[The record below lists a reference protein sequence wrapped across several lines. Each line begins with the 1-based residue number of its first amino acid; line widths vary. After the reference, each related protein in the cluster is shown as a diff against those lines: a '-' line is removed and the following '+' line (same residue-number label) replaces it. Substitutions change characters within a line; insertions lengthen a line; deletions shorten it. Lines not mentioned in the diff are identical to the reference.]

1 MKQFKKKPKKIKR
14 SQKIILKRPLWLMP
28 LLIGG
33 FASGVYADGTDILG
47 LSWGEKSQKVCV
59 HRPWYALWSCDKWEE
74 KTQQF
79 TGNQL
84 ITKTW
89 AGGNAANYYHSQNN
103 QDITANLKNDNGT
116 YFLSGLYNYTGG
128 EYNGGNLDIELG
140 SNATFNLGANS
151 GNSFTSWYPNGH
163 TNVTFSAGTIN
174 VNNSV
179 EVGNRVGSGAGTHTG
194 TATLNLNANKVTINS
209 NINAY
214 KTSQVNIGN
223 ANSAITI
230 NSVSLSGDTCSSLAK
245 IGSGANCS
253 SSGPSYSFKGTT
265 SATNTTFSNASGSF
279 TFEESAN
286 FSGAK
291 LNGGAFT
298 FNKGFNATN
307 NTAFNSGSFTFKGT
321 SSFNNATFS
330 NASYTFDNQATF
342 QNSSFN
348 GGTFTFNNQSN
359 PTNSAQHPQILFENS
374 SFNGGIFTFNNQ
386 TNPTNSAQHPQI
398 LFENSS
404 FSGSTTTLKGSAT
417 FEQAFNNSNHQLTIQ
432 NASFDNATFNN
443 TGKITIEKDA
453 SFNNTSF
460 NTPVD
465 TNNMSVTGSVTLSG
479 KNDLKNGS
487 TLDFGS
493 SKITLAQGAT
503 FNLTSLGSEKSVTI
517 LNSSGGITYNHL
529 LNHALNSLTNALK
542 TTESSSKPQSFA
554 QGLWDMITY
563 NGVTGQLLSENAA
576 TPKNTDSSPSA
587 PTKDSPQVYQVGYK
601 IGDTIYKLQ
610 ETFSPNSI
618 IIQALESGTYTPPPT
633 ISGSQF
639 DLSASNYIN
648 ANMPWYDHKYY
659 IPKSQNFT
667 ESGTYYLPSVQIWGS
682 YTNSFKQTFSTNG
695 SNLVIGYNATWTGNS
710 VSSSGTVSFGDT
722 SGSALNGHCGPWPY
736 YQCIG
741 TTNGAYSAYHVYIT
755 ANLRS
760 GNRIGTGGAANLVFN
775 GVDSINIANATIT
788 QHNAGAYSSS
798 MTFSTQNMDSS
809 QNLNGLNANGK
820 LSVYGATF
828 TNQAKDGKFIFN
840 AGQATFE
847 NTNFNGGSYQFSG
860 DSLNFSNNNQ
870 FNSGSFEISAKNASF
885 NNANF
890 NNSASFNFNNSNAT
904 TSFVGD
910 FTNANSNLQIAGN
923 AVFGNSTNSD
933 GSQNTAN
940 FNNTGSVN
948 IAGNATFD
956 NMAFNG
962 PTNTSVKGQVTL
974 NNITLKN
981 LNAPLSFGDGMIN
994 FSAHSVINIGEA
1006 ITNGNPI
1013 TLVSSSK
1020 EIEYNNAFSK
1030 NLWQLINYQGHG
1042 ASSEKLVSSAGNG
1055 IYDVVYSFNNQTYNF
1070 QEVFSPNSISIRR
1083 LGVGMVFDY
1092 VDMEKSDHLYYQ
1104 NALGFM
1110 TYMPNSYN
1118 NNLGNLNNTIYYYD
1132 KSIDFYA
1139 SGKTLFTK
1147 AEFSQTLTGQNSA
1160 IVFGAKN
1167 IWTNAS
1173 DAPQSN
1179 TIIRFGDNKGA
1190 GSNDASGHCWNLQCI
1205 GFITG
1210 HYEAQKI
1217 YITGSIE
1224 SGNRISSGGGASLN
1238 FNGLQG
1244 ILLTNATLYN
1254 RAAGTQSSSMNF
1266 ISNSANIQAQNSYFI
1281 DDTAQNKGNPN
1292 FSFNALN
1299 LDFSN
1304 SSFRGYVGQT
1314 QSVFKFNAV
1323 NAISFTNSSNLS
1335 SGLYQISAKSVLFD
1349 NSNLSVSVGT
1359 SSIKANA
1366 ISLSQNA
1373 SINASNHSTLELS
1386 GDLNLNDTSSLN
1398 LNQSAINVSNNAT
1411 INDYASLIA
1420 SNGSHLNFN
1429 GAVNFNSAN
1438 ITTSLSDSS
1447 IVFKGASS
1455 LGGQFNLSNN
1465 SFLDF
1470 QGSSAITSNTAFNFY
1485 NNAFSQSPITFHQ
1498 ALDIKA
1504 PLSLGGNL
1512 LNPNNSSVL
1521 NLKNSQLVFS
1531 DQGSLN
1537 IANIDLLSDLNDNKN
1552 RVYNIIQA
1560 DMNSNWYERISF
1572 FGMRINDGIY
1582 DAKNQTYSFTNPLN
1596 NALKITESFKDNQLS
1611 VTLSQIPGIKNTLY
1625 NIGSE
1630 IFNYQKVY
1638 NNANGVYSYSDD
1650 AQGVFYLTSSVK
1662 GYYNPNQSY
1671 QASGSNNTTKNNNLT
1686 SESSVISQTYNA
1698 QGNPISALHVY
1709 NKGYNFNNI
1718 KALGQMAL
1726 KLYPEIKKILGN
1738 DFSLSSLSN
1747 LKGDALNQLTKLITP
1762 SDWKNINELID
1773 NANNSVVQNF
1783 NNGALIIGATKIGQT
1798 NTNSTVV
1805 FGGLG
1810 YQKPCDYT
1818 DIVCQKF
1825 RGTYLGQLLESS
1837 SADLGYIDTTFN
1849 AKEIYLTGTLGSGN
1863 AWGTGGSAS
1872 VTFNSQTSLILNQA
1886 NIVSSQTD
1894 GIFSM
1899 LGQEG
1904 INKVFNQA
1912 GLANILGEVAMQSI
1926 NKAGGLG
1933 NLIVNT
1939 LGSGSVI
1946 GGYLTP
1952 EQKNQTLSQLLG
1964 QNNFDNLMN
1973 DSGLNTAIK
1982 DLIRQKLGFWTGLVG
1997 GLAGLGGIDL
2007 QNPEKL
2013 IGSMSINDLLSKK
2026 GLFNQ
2031 ITGFISANDIGQVIS
2046 VMLQDI
2052 VKPSEALQNDVVAL
2066 GKQMIGEFL
2075 GQDMLNSLESLLQ
2088 NQQIKSVLDKVLAAK
2103 GLGPIYE
2110 QGLGDLIPNL
2120 GKKGLFAPY
2129 GLSQVWQ
2136 RGDFSFNAQGN
2147 VFVQNSTFSNANGGT
2162 LSFNAGNS
2170 LIFAGNNHIA
2180 FTNHSGTLNLLSNQ
2194 VSNINITTLDA
2205 SNGLKINAANNNV
2218 SVSQGNLFIN
2228 ASCVQQSDP
2237 ITTNTAN
2244 PCALSAQS
2252 ANGASSNNASNNA
2265 PIALNNNDES
2275 LMVTANDFNFSGNI
2289 YANGVVDF
2297 SKIKG
2302 SANIK
2307 NLYLY
2312 NNAQFQAN
2320 NLTISNQAVLEKN
2333 ASFVTNN
2340 LNIQGAFNNN
2350 ATQKIGVLQNLVI
2363 ASNASLSTGIYGLEV
2378 GGALNNFGAIH
2389 FNLENIQTPAPLIQ
2403 AEGIINLNTTQT
2415 PFINVNNSMANNTTY
2430 TLLKSSRYIDYNINP
2445 NSLQSY
2451 LKLYTLININGN
2463 HIEEKNGVLTYLGQ
2477 RVLLQ
2482 DKGLLLSVALPNS
2495 NNASPNNILSLSV
2508 LHNQV
2513 KMSYGDKVMDFT
2525 PPTLQDYIVGIQG
2538 QSALNQI
2545 EAIGGNNAIKWLST
2559 LMIKTKENPLFA
2571 PIYLENHSLNEILDA
2586 TKDLQNTASLISNPN
2601 FRDNATNLLEL
2612 ASYTQQTSRLTKL
2625 SDFRAREGESN
2636 FSERLLELKN
2646 KRFSDPNPS
2655 EIFVKYSQPNKH
2667 PNNLWVQG
2675 VGGASF
2681 ISGGNGTLYGLNV
2694 GYDRL
2699 VKNVILGGYVAYGYS
2714 GFNGNIMRS
2723 LGNNVDVGMYARA
2736 FLKRNEFTLSANE
2749 TYGGN
2754 ASHINSSNSL
2764 LSVLNQRYN
2773 YNTWTT
2779 SVNGNYGYDF
2789 MFKQKSVVLKPQVG
2803 LSYHFIGLSGMKG
2816 KMQNPAYQQFVM
2828 HSNPSNES
2836 VLTLNMGL
2844 ESRKY
2849 FGKNS
2854 YYFVTARLGRD
2865 LLIKAKGDN
2874 MVRFVGENT
2883 LLYRKGEIFNT
2894 FASVITG
2901 GEMHLWRL
2909 MYVNAGVGLKMGLQ
2923 YQDLNITGNV
2933 GMRVAF

>member
-1 MKQFKKKPKKIKR
+1 MKKFKKKPKKITRK
-14 SQKIILKRPLWLMP
+14 QKTILKRPLWLMP
-28 LLIGG
+28 LLISG
-33 FASGVYADGTDILG
+33 FASGVYANNLWDLLNPKVGG
-47 LSWGEKSQKVCV
+47 EYVHWVKGSQYCSW
-59 HRPWYALWSCDKWEE
+59 WEFGGCLRNVWGANH
-74 KTQQF
+74 K
-79 TGNQL
+79 GYD
-84 ITKTW
+84 
-89 AGGNAANYYHSQNN
+89 AGNAANYLSSQNYQAISVGSGN
-103 QDITANLKNDNGT
+103 ETGT
-116 YFLSGLYNYTGG
+116 YSLSGFTNYV
-128 EYNGGNLDIELG
+128 GGNLTIDLG
-140 SNATFNLGANS
+140 NS
-151 GNSFTSWYPNGH
+151 VVLDLSGSNSFTSYQGYNQGKDDVSFNVGAINLNG
-163 TNVTFSAGTIN
+163 AL
-174 VNNSV
+174 

-194 TATLNLNANKVTINS
+194 IATLNLNANKVTINS
-209 NINAY
+209 NISAY

-223 ANSAITI
+223 ANSTITI
-230 NSVSLSGDTCSSLAK
+230 GSVSLSGDTCSSLASV
-245 IGSGANCS
+245 GVGANCS
-253 SSGPSYSFKGTT
+253 TSGPSYSFKGTT
-265 SATNTTFSNASGSF
+265 NATNTAFSNANGSF
-279 TFEESAN
+279 TFEENAT

-298 FNKGFNATN
+298 FNKEFSATN
-307 NTAFNSGSFTFKGT
+307 NTAFNSGSFNFKGA
-321 SSFNNATFS
+321 SSFNGATFS
-330 NASYTFDNQATF
+330 NATYTFDNQATF

-348 GGTFTFNNQSN
+348 GGTFTFSDQTNQ
-359 PTNSAQHPQILFENS
+359 TNSTQHPQI
-374 SFNGGIFTFNNQ
+374 Q
-386 TNPTNSAQHPQI
+386 
-398 LFENSS
+398 NSS
-404 FSGSTTTLKGSAT
+404 FSGNAITLNGSVI
-417 FEQAFNNSNHQLTIQ
+417 FQQGFNNSNHQLTIQ
-432 NASFDNATFNN
+432 NASFNNANFNN
-443 TGKITIEKDA
+443 TGKITINEGA

-460 NTPVD
+460 NTSVD

-493 SKITLAQGAT
+493 SKITLTQGTT
-503 FNLTSLGSEKSVTI
+503 FNLTSLGNEKSVTI

-529 LNHALNSLTNALK
+529 LTHAINSLTNALK
-542 TTESSSKPQSFA
+542 TNESSSNPQSFA

-563 NGVTGQLLSENAA
+563 NGVTGQLLNESVA
-576 TPKNTDSSPSA
+576 TSKPTDSSPSV

-610 ETFSPNSI
+610 ETFGPNSI
-618 IIQALESGTYTPPPT
+618 IIQALESGTYTPPPV
-633 ISGSQF
+633 INGSKF

-648 ANMPWYDHKYY
+648 ADMPWYDHKYY

-682 YTNSFKQTFSTNG
+682 YTNSFKQTFSASG
-695 SNLVIGYNATWTGNS
+695 SNLVIGYNSTWTGNS
-710 VSSSGTVSFGDT
+710 VSSSDTVSFGDT

-736 YQCIG
+736 YQCTG

-760 GNRIGTGGAANLVFN
+760 GNRIGTGGAANLIFN
-775 GVDSINIANATIT
+775 GVDSINIANAKIE
-788 QHNAGAYSSS
+788 QHNAGIYSSS
-798 MTFSTQNMDSS
+798 MTFSTQSMDNS
-809 QNLNGLNANGK
+809 QNLKGLNSNGK
-820 LSVYGATF
+820 LLVYGATF

-840 AGQATFE
+840 AGQAVFE

-870 FNSGSFEISAKNASF
+870 FNSGSFEIGAKNASF

-904 TSFVGD
+904 TSFMGD
-910 FTNANSNLQIAGN
+910 FTNAHSNLQIAGN

-948 IAGNATFD
+948 VSGNATFD
-956 NMAFNG
+956 NVVFNG

-981 LNAPLSFGDGMIN
+981 LNAPLSFGDGTIV

-1020 EIEYNNAFSK
+1020 EIEYNNAFAK

-1042 ASSEKLVSSAGNG
+1042 VSSEKLVSSVGNG
-1055 IYDVVYSFNNQTYNF
+1055 VYDVVYSFNNQTYNF
-1070 QEVFSPNSISIRR
+1070 QEVFSQNSISVRR
-1083 LGVGMVFDY
+1083 LGVSMVFDY
-1092 VDMEKSDHLYYQ
+1092 VDMEKSDHLYYKDIV
-1104 NALGFM
+1104 GFM

-1118 NNLGNLNNTIYYYD
+1118 NNLGNANNTIYYYD
-1132 KSIDFYA
+1132 NSIDFYA

-1147 AEFSQTLTGQNSA
+1147 AEFSQTFTGQNSA
-1160 IVFGAKN
+1160 IVFGAKS
-1167 IWTNAS
+1167 IWTSLS

-1179 TIIRFGDNKGA
+1179 VIIRFGDNKGA

-1266 ISNSANIQAQNSYFI
+1266 VSNSANIQAQNSYFI

-1292 FSFNALN
+1292 FSFSALN

-1304 SSFRGYVGQT
+1304 SSFRGYVGKT

-1323 NAISFTNSSNLS
+1323 NAISFTNSTNLS
-1335 SGLYQISAKSVLFD
+1335 SGLYQISANSVSFD

-1359 SSIKANA
+1359 SSIQASA
-1366 ISLSQNA
+1366 INLSQNA
-1373 SINASNHSTLELS
+1373 SINASNHSTLELQ
-1386 GDLNLNDTSSLN
+1386 GGLNLNDTSLLN
-1398 LNQSAINVSNNAT
+1398 LNQSTINVSNNAT
-1411 INDYASLIA
+1411 INDYASLIV
-1420 SNGSHLNFN
+1420 NDGSRLNFN

-1438 ITTSLSDSS
+1438 ITTSLNNSS

-1465 SFLDF
+1465 SSLDF

-1485 NNAFSQSPITFHQ
+1485 DNAFSQSLITFHQ
-1498 ALDIKA
+1498 ALDVKA

-1512 LNPNNSSVL
+1512 LNPNNNSVL

-1596 NALKITESFKDNQLS
+1596 NALKITESFKNNQLS

-1650 AQGVFYLTSSVK
+1650 AEGVFYLTSSVK

-1671 QASGSNNTTKNNNLT
+1671 QASGSNNTTKNNNLS

-1698 QGNPISALHVY
+1698 QGNPISALHIY

-1738 DFSLSSLSN
+1738 DFSLSSLSD

-1762 SDWKNINELID
+1762 SDWKNINEFID

-1783 NNGALIIGATKIGQT
+1783 NNGTLIIGATKIGQT
-1798 NTNSTVV
+1798 DTNSAVV

-1810 YQKPCDYT
+1810 YQTPCDYT

-1912 GLANILGEVAMQSI
+1912 GLANILGEVAVQSI

-2046 VMLQDI
+2046 VVLQDI
-2052 VKPSEALQNDVVAL
+2052 VKPSNALKNDVVAL

-2075 GQDMLNSLESLLQ
+2075 GQDTLNSLESLLQ

-2136 RGDFSFNAQGN
+2136 KGDFSFNAQGN

-2180 FTNHSGTLNLLSNQ
+2180 FTNHAGTLQLLSDQ
-2194 VSNINITTLDA
+2194 VSNINITTLNA
-2205 SNGLKINAANNNV
+2205 SNGLKINAGSNNV
-2218 SVSQGNLFIN
+2218 SVSQGDLFIN
-2228 ASCVQQSDP
+2228 ASCTQQSDP
-2237 ITTNTAN
+2237 TAANIAN
-2244 PCALSAQS
+2244 PCALSTQS
-2252 ANGASSNNASNNA
+2252 ANGASSSNASNNA

-2302 SANIK
+2302 SANVK

-2333 ASFVTNN
+2333 ASFTANN

-2350 ATQKIGVLQNLVI
+2350 ATQKIEVLQNLVI
-2363 ASNASLSTGIYGLEV
+2363 ASNASLSTGIYGLGV
-2378 GGALNNFGAIH
+2378 GGVLNNLGTIH
-2389 FNLENIQTPAPLIQ
+2389 FNLENIQTPTPLIQ
-2403 AEGIINLNTTQT
+2403 AEGIINLNTAQT

-2508 LHNQV
+2508 LHDQI
-2513 KMSYGDKVMDFT
+2513 KMSYGNKIMDFT
-2525 PPTLQDYIVGIQG
+2525 PPTLQDYIAGIQG

-2545 EAIGGNNAIKWLST
+2545 EAVGGNAIKWLST
-2559 LMIKTKENPLFA
+2559 LMMDTKENPLFA
-2571 PIYLENHSLNEILDA
+2571 PIYLKNHSLNEILGV

-2625 SDFRAREGESN
+2625 SDFRAREGESD
-2636 FSERLLELKN
+2636 FSLLELKN
-2646 KRFSDPNPS
+2646 KRFSDPNPG
-2655 EIFVKYSQPNKH
+2655 EVFVKHSQLSKH
-2667 PNNLWVQG
+2667 QNNLWVQG
-2675 VGGASF
+2675 IGGASF

-2714 GFNGNIMRS
+2714 GFNGNIMHS

-2754 ASHINSSNSL
+2754 ANNINSSNSL

-2816 KMQNPAYQQFVM
+2816 KMNDAAYKQFLM

-2849 FGKNS
+2849 FGQNS

-2865 LLIKAKGDN
+2865 LLIKSKGGN
-2874 MVRFVGENT
+2874 TVRFVGENT
-2883 LLYRKGEIFNT
+2883 LLYRKGEVFNT

-2923 YQDLNITGNV
+2923 YQDINITGNV

>member
-1 MKQFKKKPKKIKR
+1 MKKFKKKPKSIKR
-14 SQKIILKRPLWLMP
+14 LHQKTILKRPLWLAP

-33 FASGVYADGTDILG
+33 FASGVYANNNLWDLLNPKVGG
-47 LSWGEKSQKVCV
+47 EYVHWVKGSQYCSW
-59 HRPWYALWSCDKWEE
+59 WE
-74 KTQQF
+74 
-79 TGNQL
+79 L
-84 ITKTW
+84 
-89 AGGNAANYYHSQNN
+89 AGCLRNVWGANHKGYDAGNAANYLSSQNYQAISVGSGN
-103 QDITANLKNDNGT
+103 ETGT
-116 YFLSGLYNYTGG
+116 YSLSGFTNYV
-128 EYNGGNLDIELG
+128 GGNLTI
-140 SNATFNLGANS
+140 NLGNS
-151 GNSFTSWYPNGH
+151 VVLDLSGSNSFTSYQGYNQGKDD
-163 TNVTFSAGTIN
+163 VTFTVGTIN
-174 VNNSV
+174 LNGAL

-209 NINAY
+209 NISAY

-223 ANSAITI
+223 ANSVITI
-230 NSVSLSGDTCSSLAK
+230 GSVSLSGDTCSSLASVG
-245 IGSGANCS
+245 IGANCS
-253 SSGPSYSFKGTT
+253 TSGPSYSFKGTT
-265 SATNTTFSNASGSF
+265 NATNTTFSNANGSF
-279 TFEESAN
+279 TFEENAT

-291 LNGGAFT
+291 WNGGTYT
-298 FNKGFNATN
+298 FNKEFNATN
-307 NTAFNSGSFTFKGT
+307 KTAFNSGSFTFKGT
-321 SSFNNATFS
+321 SSFNGASFS
-330 NASYTFDNQATF
+330 NASYTFNDQATF

-348 GGTFTFNNQSN
+348 GGTFTFNNQ
-359 PTNSAQHPQILFENS
+359 
-374 SFNGGIFTFNNQ
+374 
-386 TNPTNSAQHPQI
+386 TNPTNSTQHPQMV
-398 LFENSS
+398 FENSS

-432 NASFDNATFNN
+432 NASFNNATFNN
-443 TGKITIEKDA
+443 TGKITINEGA
-453 SFNNTSF
+453 SFNSTTFNTS
-460 NTPVD
+460 VD
-465 TNNMSVTGSVTLSG
+465 TNNMSVTGGVILSG
-479 KNDLKNGS
+479 KNDLENGA

-493 SKITLAQGAT
+493 SKITLAQGTT
-503 FNLTSLGSEKSVTI
+503 FNLTNLGDKNSVTI
-517 LNSSGGITYNHL
+517 LNSSGGITYNNL
-529 LNHALNSLTNALK
+529 LNHVLNSLTSALK
-542 TTESSSKPQSFA
+542 TNESSSRPQSFA

-576 TPKNTDSSPSA
+576 TSKSADSSPSKSSSN
-587 PTKDSPQVYQVGYK
+587 PTQVYQVGYK

-610 ETFSPNSI
+610 ETFGPNSI
-618 IIQALESGTYTPPPT
+618 IIQALESGTYTPPPV
-633 ISGSQF
+633 INGSKF

-648 ANMPWYDHKYY
+648 ADMPWYDHKYY

-682 YTNSFKQTFSTNG
+682 YTNSFKQTFSASN
-695 SNLVIGYNATWTGNS
+695 SNLVIGYNSTWTDHN
-710 VSSSGTVSFGDT
+710 VSSSDTVSFGDT

-736 YQCIG
+736 YQCTG
-741 TTNGAYSAYHVYIT
+741 TTDGTYSAYHVYIT

-760 GNRIGTGGAANLVFN
+760 GNRIGTGGAANLIFN

-798 MTFSTQNMDSS
+798 MTFSTQNMDNS
-809 QNLNGLNANGK
+809 QNLNGLNSNGT

-828 TNQAKDGKFIFN
+828 TNEAKDGKFIFN

-860 DSLNFSNNNQ
+860 DSLNFSNNNH

-890 NNSASFNFNNSNAT
+890 NNSASFNFNNSSAT
-904 TSFVGD
+904 TSFVVD

-923 AVFGNSTNSD
+923 AVFGNSTNSS

-948 IAGNATFD
+948 ISGNATFD
-956 NMAFNG
+956 NVVFNS
-962 PTNTSVKGQVTL
+962 PTNTSVKGKVTL

-981 LNAPLSFGDGMIN
+981 LNAPLSFGDGTITFN
-994 FSAHSVINIGEA
+994 AHSVINIGEA

-1042 ASSEKLVSSAGNG
+1042 ASSEKLVSSVGNG
-1055 IYDVVYSFNNQTYNF
+1055 VYDVVYSFNNQTYNF
-1070 QEVFSPNSISIRR
+1070 QEVFSQNSISIRR

-1092 VDMEKSDHLYYQ
+1092 MDMEKSDHLYYQ

-1118 NNLGNLNNTIYYYD
+1118 NNLGNANNTIYYYD
-1132 KSIDFYA
+1132 NSIDFYA

-1147 AEFSQTLTGQNSA
+1147 AEFSQTFTGQNSA

-1173 DAPQSN
+1173 DVPQSN

-1224 SGNRISSGGGASLN
+1224 SGNRISSGGGANLN

-1266 ISNSANIQAQNSYFI
+1266 VSNSANIQAQNSYFI
-1281 DDTAQNKGNPN
+1281 DDTAQNGGNPN

-1314 QSVFKFNAV
+1314 QSVFKFNAT
-1323 NAISFTNSSNLS
+1323 NAISFTNSTNLS
-1335 SGLYQISAKSVLFD
+1335 SGLYQMQANSVSFD

-1373 SINASNHSTLELS
+1373 SINASNHSTLELQ

-1398 LNQSAINVSNNAT
+1398 LNQSTINVSNNAM

-1447 IVFKGASS
+1447 IVFKGAIS

-1465 SFLDF
+1465 SSLDF

-1485 NNAFSQSPITFHQ
+1485 DNAFSQSPITFHQ
-1498 ALDIKA
+1498 ALDVKA

-1512 LNPNNSSVL
+1512 LNPNSSSVL
-1521 NLKNSQLVFS
+1521 NLKNSQLVFG

-1650 AQGVFYLTSSVK
+1650 AQGVFYLTSNVK

-1671 QASGSNNTTKNNNLT
+1671 QANGSNNTTKNNNLS
-1686 SESSVISQTYNA
+1686 SESSIISQTYDA
-1698 QGNPISALHVY
+1698 QGNPISALHIY
-1709 NKGYNFNNI
+1709 NKGYDFNNI

-1738 DFSLSSLSN
+1738 DFSLSSLSD

-1798 NTNSTVV
+1798 DTNSAVV

-1810 YQKPCDYT
+1810 YQTPCDYT

-1912 GLANILGEVAMQSI
+1912 GLANILGEVAVQSI

-1939 LGSGSVI
+1939 LGSNSVI

-2052 VKPSEALQNDVVAL
+2052 VKPSNALKNDVVAL

-2075 GQDMLNSLESLLQ
+2075 GQDTLNSLESLLQ

-2110 QGLGDLIPNL
+2110 QGLGDLIPNF

-2136 RGDFSFNAQGN
+2136 KGDFSFNAQGN

-2170 LIFAGNNHIA
+2170 LIFAGNNHIS
-2180 FTNHSGTLNLLSNQ
+2180 FTNHFGTLQLLSNQ

-2205 SNGLKINAANNNV
+2205 SNGLKINAGSNNI

-2228 ASCVQQSDP
+2228 ASCAQQSDP
-2237 ITTNTAN
+2237 TAVNATN

-2252 ANGASSNNASNNA
+2252 ANGVSSSNASNNA

-2297 SKIKG
+2297 SKVKG

-2320 NLTISNQAVLEKN
+2320 NLIISNQAVLEKN
-2333 ASFVTNN
+2333 VSFVTNN

-2350 ATQKIGVLQNLVI
+2350 ATQKIEVLQNLVI
-2363 ASNASLSTGIYGLEV
+2363 ASNASLSTGIYGLGV
-2378 GGALNNFGAIH
+2378 GGALNNLGTIN
-2389 FNLENIQTPAPLIQ
+2389 FNLENTQTPMPLIQ

-2415 PFINVNNSMANNTTY
+2415 PFINVNNSMADNTTY

-2463 HIEEKNGVLTYLGQ
+2463 HIEEKNGALTYLGQ

-2495 NNASPNNILSLSV
+2495 NNASQNHILSLSV
-2508 LHNQV
+2508 LHDQI
-2513 KMSYGDKVMDFT
+2513 KMSYGNKIMDFT

-2545 EAIGGNNAIKWLST
+2545 EAIGGNAIKWLST
-2559 LMIKTKENPLFA
+2559 LMMDTKENPLFA
-2571 PIYLENHSLNEILDA
+2571 PIYLKNHSLNEILGVA
-2586 TKDLQNTASLISNPN
+2586 KDLQNTASLISNPN

-2625 SDFRAREGESN
+2625 SDFRARERESD
-2636 FSERLLELKN
+2636 FSLLELKN
-2646 KRFSDPNPS
+2646 KRFSDPNPG
-2655 EIFVKYSQPNKH
+2655 EVFVKYSQLSKH
-2667 PNNLWVQG
+2667 QNNLWVQG
-2675 VGGASF
+2675 IGGASF

-2714 GFNGNIMRS
+2714 DFNGNIMHS

-2754 ASHINSSNSL
+2754 ATSINSSNPL
-2764 LSVLNQRYN
+2764 LFVLNQRYS

-2816 KMQNPAYQQFVM
+2816 KMNDAAYKQFLM

-2865 LLIKAKGDN
+2865 LLIKSKGGN
-2874 MVRFVGENT
+2874 VVRFVGENT
-2883 LLYRKGEIFNT
+2883 LLYRKGEVFNT

-2923 YQDLNITGNV
+2923 YQDINITGNV

>member
-1 MKQFKKKPKKIKR
+1 MKKFKKKPKKITRK
-14 SQKIILKRPLWLMP
+14 QKTILKRPLWLAP
-28 LLIGG
+28 LLISG

-47 LSWGEKSQKVCV
+47 LSWGEKSQRVCV

-74 KTQQF
+74 KTQQY

-89 AGGNAANYYHSQNN
+89 AGGNAANYYHTQNN

-128 EYNGGNLDIELG
+128 EYNGGNLNIELG

-163 TNVTFSAGTIN
+163 TNITFSAGTIN

-179 EVGNRVGSGAGTHTG
+179 EVGNRVGSGASTHTG

-209 NINAY
+209 NISAY

-230 NSVSLSGDTCSSLAK
+230 NSVSLNGDTCSSLASV
-245 IGSGANCS
+245 GVGANCS
-253 SSGPSYSFKGTT
+253 TSGPSYSFKGTT
-265 SATNTTFSNASGSF
+265 NATNTTFSNASGSF
-279 TFEESAN
+279 TFEENAT

-291 LNGGAFT
+291 WNGGAFT
-298 FNKGFNATN
+298 FNKEFKATN
-307 NTAFNSGSFTFKGT
+307 NTAFNSGSFNFKGA
-321 SSFNNATFS
+321 SSFNGASFS
-330 NASYTFDNQATF
+330 NASYTFNNRATF

-348 GGTFTFNNQSN
+348 GGTFTFNNQ
-359 PTNSAQHPQILFENS
+359 TNQSAQHPQI
-374 SFNGGIFTFNNQ
+374 Q
-386 TNPTNSAQHPQI
+386 
-398 LFENSS
+398 NSS
-404 FSGSTTTLKGSAT
+404 FSGNATTLNGSAT

-432 NASFDNATFNN
+432 NASFNNATFNN
-443 TGKITIEKDA
+443 TGKITINEGA
-453 SFNNTSF
+453 SFNSTTFNTS
-460 NTPVD
+460 VD
-465 TNNMSVTGSVTLSG
+465 TNNMSVTGGVTLSG
-479 KNDLKNGS
+479 KNDLNNGS

-493 SKITLAQGAT
+493 SKITLAQGTT

-529 LNHALNSLTNALK
+529 LNHAINSLTNALK
-542 TTESSSKPQSFA
+542 TNESPSKPQSFA
-554 QGLWDMITY
+554 QGLWEMITY
-563 NGVTGQLLSENAA
+563 NGVTGQLLSGNAA
-576 TPKNTDSSPSA
+576 TSKSTDSSPSKSS
-587 PTKDSPQVYQVGYK
+587 TNSTQVYQVGYK

-610 ETFSPNSI
+610 ETFGPNSI
-618 IIQALESGTYTPPPT
+618 IIQALESGTYTPPPV
-633 ISGSQF
+633 INGSKF

-648 ANMPWYDHKYY
+648 ADMPWYDHKYY

-682 YTNSFKQTFSTNG
+682 YTNSFKQTFSASN
-695 SNLVIGYNATWTGNS
+695 SNLVIGYNSTWTGNS
-710 VSSSGTVSFGDT
+710 VSPSGTVSFGDI
-722 SGSALNGHCGPWPY
+722 SGSALSGHCGPWPY
-736 YQCIG
+736 YQCTG
-741 TTNGAYSAYHVYIT
+741 TTNGTYSAYHVYIT

-788 QHNAGAYSSS
+788 QHNAGIYSSS
-798 MTFSTQNMDSS
+798 MTFSTQSMDNS
-809 QNLNGLNANGK
+809 QNLSGLNANGT
-820 LSVYGATF
+820 LSVYGTTF

-885 NNANF
+885 NDANF
-890 NNSASFNFNNSNAT
+890 NNSASFNFNNSSAT

-923 AVFGNSTNSD
+923 AVFGNSAN
-933 GSQNTAN
+933 GSQNNAN

-948 IAGNATFD
+948 ISGNATFD
-956 NMAFNG
+956 NVVFNG

-981 LNAPLSFGDGMIN
+981 LNAPLSFGDGTITFN
-994 FSAHSVINIGEA
+994 VHSVINIGGA

-1042 ASSEKLVSSAGNG
+1042 ASSEKLVSSVGNG
-1055 IYDVVYSFNNQTYNF
+1055 VYDVVYSFNNQTYNF
-1070 QEVFSPNSISIRR
+1070 QEIFSPNSISIRR
-1083 LGVGMVFDY
+1083 LDVGMVFDY
-1092 VDMEKSDHLYYQ
+1092 VDMEKSDHLYYKDVV
-1104 NALGFM
+1104 GFM

-1118 NNLGNLNNTIYYYD
+1118 NNLGNSNNTIYYYD

-1147 AEFSQTLTGQNSA
+1147 AEFSQTFTGQNSA
-1160 IVFGAKN
+1160 IVFGAKS

-1238 FNGLQG
+1238 FNALQG

-1281 DDTAQNKGNPN
+1281 DDTAQNGGNPN

-1304 SSFRGYVGQT
+1304 SSFRGYVGKT

-1323 NAISFTNSSNLS
+1323 NAISFTNSTNLS
-1335 SGLYQISAKSVLFD
+1335 SGLYQMQAKSVLFD

-1366 ISLSQNA
+1366 INLSQNA
-1373 SINASNHSTLELS
+1373 FINASNHSTLELQ
-1386 GDLNLNDTSSLN
+1386 GDLNVNDTSSLN
-1398 LNQSAINVSNNAT
+1398 LNQSTINVSNNAT

-1447 IVFKGASS
+1447 IVFKGAIS

-1465 SFLDF
+1465 SSLDF

-1485 NNAFSQSPITFHQ
+1485 DNAFSQSPITFHQ

-1560 DMNSNWYERISF
+1560 GMNSNWYERISF
-1572 FGMRINDGIY
+1572 FGLRINDGIY
-1582 DAKNQTYSFTNPLN
+1582 DATNQTYSFTNPLN
-1596 NALKITESFKDNQLS
+1596 NALKITESFKNNQLS

-1630 IFNYQKVY
+1630 VFNYQKVY

-1650 AQGVFYLTSSVK
+1650 AEGVFYLTSNVK

-1671 QASGSNNTTKNNNLT
+1671 QASGSNNTTKNNNLS

-1738 DFSLSSLSN
+1738 DFSLSSLNALNSN
-1747 LKGDALNQLTKLITP
+1747 ALNQLIKLITP
-1762 SDWKNINELID
+1762 DDWKNINELID

-1798 NTNSTVV
+1798 DTNSAVV

-1810 YQKPCDYT
+1810 YQTPCDYT

-1863 AWGTGGSAS
+1863 AWGTGGSTS

-1933 NLIVNT
+1933 NLIADM
-1939 LGSGSVI
+1939 LGSDSVI
-1946 GGYLTP
+1946 GGHLTP

-2031 ITGFISANDIGQVIS
+2031 ITSFISANDIGQVIS

-2052 VKPSEALQNDVVAL
+2052 VKPSNALQNDVVAL

-2075 GQDMLNSLESLLQ
+2075 GQDTLNSLESLLQ

-2110 QGLGDLIPNL
+2110 QGLGDLIPSL

-2136 RGDFSFNAQGN
+2136 KGDFSFNAQGN
-2147 VFVQNSTFSNANGGT
+2147 VFVQNSTFSNANGGV

-2170 LIFAGNNHIA
+2170 LIFAGNNHIS
-2180 FTNHSGTLNLLSNQ
+2180 FTNHAGTLQLLSDQ
-2194 VSNINITTLDA
+2194 VSNINITTLNA

-2218 SVSQGNLFIN
+2218 SVSQGDLFVN
-2228 ASCVQQSDP
+2228 ASCAQQSDP
-2237 ITTNTAN
+2237 TAANATN
-2244 PCALSAQS
+2244 PCTLSAQS
-2252 ANGASSNNASNNA
+2252 ANGASSSNASNNA

-2275 LMVTANDFNFSGNI
+2275 LIITANDFNFSGNI

-2302 SANIK
+2302 SANVK

-2320 NLTISNQAVLEKN
+2320 NLTISNQAVLENN

-2350 ATQKIGVLQNLVI
+2350 ATRKIEVLQNLVI

-2378 GGALNNFGAIH
+2378 GGTLNHFGTIH
-2389 FNLENIQTPAPLIQ
+2389 FNLENTQTPTPLIQ

-2415 PFINVNNSMANNTTY
+2415 PFININNSMANNTTY

-2463 HIEEKNGVLTYLGQ
+2463 HIEEKNGALTYLGQ

-2495 NNASPNNILSLSV
+2495 NNASQNNILSLSV
-2508 LHNQV
+2508 LYNQI
-2513 KMSYGDKVMDFT
+2513 KMSYGDKAMDFT

-2538 QSALNQI
+2538 QSVLNQI
-2545 EAIGGNNAIKWLST
+2545 EAIGGNAIKWLST
-2559 LMIKTKENPLFA
+2559 LMMETKENPLFA
-2571 PIYLENHSLNEILDA
+2571 PIYLENHSLNEILGVA
-2586 TKDLQNTASLISNPN
+2586 KDLLNTASLISNPN

-2625 SDFRAREGESN
+2625 SDFRAREGESD

-2646 KRFSDPNPS
+2646 KRFSDPNPG
-2655 EIFVKYSQPNKH
+2655 EVFVKYPQPNKH
-2667 PNNLWVQG
+2667 SNNLWVQG
-2675 VGGASF
+2675 IGGASF
-2681 ISGGNGTLYGLNV
+2681 ISGGNGTLYGLNA

-2714 GFNGNIMRS
+2714 GFNGNIMHS
-2723 LGNNVDVGMYARA
+2723 LANNVDVGVYARA

-2754 ASHINSSNSL
+2754 ANNINSSNSL
-2764 LSVLNQRYN
+2764 LSVLNQRYS

-2803 LSYHFIGLSGMKG
+2803 LSYYFIGLSGMKG
-2816 KMQNPAYQQFVM
+2816 KMNDAAYKQFLM

-2865 LLIKAKGDN
+2865 LLIKSKGGN

-2883 LLYRKGEIFNT
+2883 LLYRKGEVFNA
-2894 FASVITG
+2894 FMSVVTG

-2923 YQDLNITGNV
+2923 YQDINITGNV

>member
-1 MKQFKKKPKKIKR
+1 MKKFKKKPKSIKR
-14 SQKIILKRPLWLMP
+14 SHQKTILKRPLWLAP

-33 FASGVYADGTDILG
+33 FASGVHANNLWDLLNPKVGGEYVHWVKGSQYCAWWEFAGCLKNV
-47 LSWGEKSQKVCV
+47 WGANHKG
-59 HRPWYALWSCDKWEE
+59 YDA
-74 KTQQF
+74 
-79 TGNQL
+79 
-84 ITKTW
+84 
-89 AGGNAANYYHSQNN
+89 GNAANYLSSQNYQAISVGSGN
-103 QDITANLKNDNGT
+103 ETGT
-116 YFLSGLYNYTGG
+116 YSLSGFTNYV
-128 EYNGGNLDIELG
+128 GGNLTI
-140 SNATFNLGANS
+140 NLGNS
-151 GNSFTSWYPNGH
+151 VVLDLSGSNSFTSYQGYNQGKDDVSFNVGAINLNG
-163 TNVTFSAGTIN
+163 AL
-174 VNNSV
+174 

-194 TATLNLNANKVTINS
+194 TATLNLNANQVNINS
-209 NINAY
+209 NISAF

-230 NSVSLSGDTCSSLAK
+230 GSVSLSGDTCSSLASV
-245 IGSGANCS
+245 GVGANCS
-253 SSGPSYSFKGTT
+253 TSGPSYSFKGTT
-265 SATNTTFSNASGSF
+265 SATNTAFSNASGSF
-279 TFEESAN
+279 TFEENAT

-298 FNKGFNATN
+298 FNKELNATN
-307 NTAFNSGSFTFKGT
+307 NTAFNSGSFNFKDA
-321 SSFNNATFS
+321 SSFNGATFS
-330 NASYTFDNQATF
+330 NASYTFNNQVTF

-348 GGTFTFNNQSN
+348 GGTFTFND
-359 PTNSAQHPQILFENS
+359 
-374 SFNGGIFTFNNQ
+374 Q
-386 TNPTNSAQHPQI
+386 TNQTNSAQHPQI

-404 FSGSTTTLKGSAT
+404 FSGNATTFKG
-417 FEQAFNNSNHQLTIQ
+417 FVHFQQAFNNSNHQLIMQ
-432 NASFDNATFNN
+432 NASFNNANFSN
-443 TGKITIEKDA
+443 TGKITIEKEV
-453 SFNNTSF
+453 SFNNTTF
-460 NTPVD
+460 NTSIN
-465 TNNMSVTGSVTLSG
+465 TNNMTITGSVTLSG

-487 TLDFGS
+487 TLDFGI
-493 SKITLAQGAT
+493 SKVTLTQGTT

-517 LNSSGGITYNHL
+517 LNSSGGITYNNL

-542 TTESSSKPQSFA
+542 TNESSSRPQSFA

-563 NGVTGQLLSENAA
+563 NGVTGQLLSANIA
-576 TPKNTDSSPSA
+576 TSKPADSSPSKTSSNSA
-587 PTKDSPQVYQVGYK
+587 QVYQVGYK
-601 IGDTIYKLQ
+601 IGDIIYKLQ
-610 ETFSPNSI
+610 ETFSHNSI
-618 IIQALESGTYTPPPT
+618 IIQALESGTYTPPPV
-633 ISGSQF
+633 ISGSKF

-648 ANMPWYDHKYY
+648 SDMPWYDHKYY

-682 YTNSFKQTFSTNG
+682 YTNSFKQTFSASG
-695 SNLVIGYNATWTGNS
+695 SNLVIGYNSTWTDHN
-710 VSSSGTVSFGDT
+710 VSSSDTVSFGDT

-736 YQCIG
+736 YQCTG
-741 TTNGAYSAYHVYIT
+741 TTNGTYSAYHVYIT

-775 GVDSINIANATIT
+775 GVDSVNIANATIT
-788 QHNAGAYSSS
+788 QHNAGIYSSS
-798 MTFSTQNMDSS
+798 MTFSTQGMDNS
-809 QNLNGLNANGK
+809 QNLDGLNANGT
-820 LSVYGATF
+820 LSVYGTTF

-840 AGQATFE
+840 AGKATFE

-870 FNSGSFEISAKNASF
+870 FNSGSFEIGAKNASF
-885 NNANF
+885 DNTNF

-923 AVFGNSTNSD
+923 AVFGNSAN
-933 GSQNTAN
+933 GSLNNAD

-948 IAGNATFD
+948 ISGNATFD
-956 NMAFNG
+956 NVVFNG

-981 LNAPLSFGDGMIN
+981 LNAPLSFGDGTIT

-1055 IYDVVYSFNNQTYNF
+1055 VYDVVYSFNNQTYNF

-1118 NNLGNLNNTIYYYD
+1118 NNLGNANNTIYYYD
-1132 KSIDFYA
+1132 NSIDFYA

-1147 AEFSQTLTGQNSA
+1147 AEFSQTFTGQNSA
-1160 IVFGAKN
+1160 IVFGAKS

-1281 DDTAQNKGNPN
+1281 DDTAQNSGNPN

-1304 SSFRGYVGQT
+1304 SSFRGYVGTT
-1314 QSVFKFNAV
+1314 QSVFKFNAT
-1323 NAISFTNSSNLS
+1323 NAISFTNSTNLS
-1335 SGLYQISAKSVLFD
+1335 SGLYQMQAKSVLFD

-1359 SSIKANA
+1359 SSIRANA
-1366 ISLSQNA
+1366 INLSQNA
-1373 SINASNHSTLELS
+1373 SINASNHSTLDLQ

-1398 LNQSAINVSNNAT
+1398 LNQSTINVSNNAT
-1411 INDYASLIA
+1411 INDYASLIV
-1420 SNGSHLNFN
+1420 NDGSHLNFN
-1429 GAVNFNSAN
+1429 GTTNFNSAN
-1438 ITTSLSDSS
+1438 ITTSLNNSS
-1447 IVFKGASS
+1447 IVFKGAIS

-1465 SFLDF
+1465 SSLDF

-1485 NNAFSQSPITFHQ
+1485 DNAFSQSPITFHQ

-1512 LNPNNSSVL
+1512 LTPNNSSVL

-1560 DMNSNWYERISF
+1560 GMNNNWYERINF
-1572 FGMRINDGIY
+1572 FGMRINDGVY
-1582 DAKNQTYSFTNPLN
+1582 DAINQTYSFTNPLN

-1630 IFNYQKVY
+1630 VFNYQKVY

-1650 AQGVFYLTSSVK
+1650 AKGVFYLTSNVK
-1662 GYYNPNQSY
+1662 GYYSPNQSY
-1671 QASGSNNTTKNNNLT
+1671 QANGSNNTTKNNNLT

-1698 QGNPISALHVY
+1698 QGNPISALHIY

-1738 DFSLSSLSN
+1738 DFSPSSLSDLN
-1747 LKGDALNQLTKLITP
+1747 PDALNQLTKLITP
-1762 SDWKNINELID
+1762 NDWKNINELID

-1798 NTNSTVV
+1798 NTNSAVV

-1886 NIVSSQTD
+1886 NIVSSQAD

-1933 NLIVNT
+1933 NLIADT
-1939 LGSGSVI
+1939 LGSNSVI
-1946 GGYLTP
+1946 GRHLTP

-2046 VMLQDI
+2046 VILQDI
-2052 VKPSEALQNDVVAL
+2052 VKPSSALKNDVAAL

-2075 GQDMLNSLESLLQ
+2075 GQDTLNSLESLLQ

-2103 GLGPIYE
+2103 GLGSIYE
-2110 QGLGDLIPNL
+2110 QGLGDLMPNL

-2136 RGDFSFNAQGN
+2136 KGDFSFNAQGN
-2147 VFVQNSTFSNANGGT
+2147 VFVQNSTFSNANGGAI
-2162 LSFNAGNS
+2162 SFNAGDM
-2170 LIFAGNNHIA
+2170 LIFAGNNHIS
-2180 FTNHSGTLNLLSNQ
+2180 FTNHAGALNLLSNQ
-2194 VSNINITTLDA
+2194 VSNINITTLNA

-2228 ASCVQQSDP
+2228 ASCVGQNDP
-2237 ITTNTAN
+2237 TTAN
-2244 PCALSAQS
+2244 IANSCVLSTQS
-2252 ANGASSNNASNNA
+2252 ANDASSSNASNNA
-2265 PIALNNNDES
+2265 QIALNNNNES

-2289 YANGVVDF
+2289 YANGVVDL

-2333 ASFVTNN
+2333 ASFMANN

-2350 ATQKIGVLQNLVI
+2350 ATRKIEVLQNLTI

-2389 FNLENIQTPAPLIQ
+2389 FNLENIQTPTPLIQ

-2415 PFINVNNSMANNTTY
+2415 PFMNVNNSMANNTTY

-2495 NNASPNNILSLSV
+2495 NNAPQNNILSLSV
-2508 LHNQV
+2508 LYNQV

-2545 EAIGGNNAIKWLST
+2545 EAVGGNNAIKWLST
-2559 LMIKTKENPLFA
+2559 LMMETKENPLFA
-2571 PIYLENHSLNEILDA
+2571 PIYLENHSLNEILGVA
-2586 TKDLQNTASLISNPN
+2586 KDLLNTANLISNPN
-2601 FRDNATNLLEL
+2601 FRNNATNLLEL

-2625 SDFRAREGESN
+2625 SDFRSREGESD
-2636 FSERLLELKN
+2636 FSKHLLELKN
-2646 KRFSDPNPS
+2646 KRFSDPNPG
-2655 EIFVKYSQPNKH
+2655 EVFVKYSQPNKH

-2675 VGGASF
+2675 IGGASF

-2714 GFNGNIMRS
+2714 GFNGNIMHS
-2723 LGNNVDVGMYARA
+2723 LANNVDVGMYVRA

-2754 ASHINSSNSL
+2754 ASNINSSNSL
-2764 LSVLNQRYN
+2764 LSVLNQRYS

-2803 LSYHFIGLSGMKG
+2803 LSYYFIGLSGMKG
-2816 KMQNPAYQQFVM
+2816 KMNDAAYKQFLM

-2865 LLIKAKGDN
+2865 LLIKSKGDN
-2874 MVRFVGENT
+2874 MVRFMGENT
-2883 LLYRKGEIFNT
+2883 LLYRKGEVFNT

-2923 YQDLNITGNV
+2923 YQDINITGNV

>member
-1 MKQFKKKPKKIKR
+1 MKKFKKKPKSIKR
-14 SQKIILKRPLWLMP
+14 SHQKTILKRPLWLAP
-28 LLIGG
+28 LLISG
-33 FASGVYADGTDILG
+33 FASGVYANNLWDLLNPKVGGEYVHWVKGSQYCAWWEFVGCLKNV
-47 LSWGEKSQKVCV
+47 WGANHKG
-59 HRPWYALWSCDKWEE
+59 YDA
-74 KTQQF
+74 
-79 TGNQL
+79 
-84 ITKTW
+84 
-89 AGGNAANYYHSQNN
+89 GNAANYLSSQNYQAISVGIGN
-103 QDITANLKNDNGT
+103 ETGT
-116 YFLSGLYNYTGG
+116 YSLSGFTNYV
-128 EYNGGNLDIELG
+128 GGNLTI
-140 SNATFNLGANS
+140 NLGNS
-151 GNSFTSWYPNGH
+151 VVLDLSDSNSFTSYQGYNQGKDD
-163 TNVTFSAGTIN
+163 VTFNVGTIN
-174 VNNSV
+174 LNGTL

-194 TATLNLNANKVTINS
+194 TATLNLNANKVNINS
-209 NINAY
+209 NISAF
-214 KTSQVNIGN
+214 KTSQVNVGN
-223 ANSAITI
+223 ANSVITI
-230 NSVSLSGDTCSSLAK
+230 GSVSLSGDTCSSLASV
-245 IGSGANCS
+245 GVGANCS
-253 SSGPSYSFKGTT
+253 NSGPSYSFKGTT
-265 SATNTTFSNASGSF
+265 NATNTVFSNANGSF
-279 TFEESAN
+279 TFEENAT

-291 LNGGAFT
+291 WNGGTYT
-298 FNKGFNATN
+298 FNKEFKATN
-307 NTAFNSGSFTFKGT
+307 NTAFNSGSFNFKGA
-321 SSFNNATFS
+321 SSFNGASFS
-330 NASYTFDNQATF
+330 NATYTFNDQATF

-348 GGTFTFNNQSN
+348 GGTFTFNDQTN
-359 PTNSAQHPQILFENS
+359 PTNNAQHPQIQS
-374 SFNGGIFTFNNQ
+374 
-386 TNPTNSAQHPQI
+386 
-398 LFENSS
+398 SS
-404 FSGSTTTLKGSAT
+404 FSGNATTLKG
-417 FEQAFNNSNHQLTIQ
+417 FVNFQQAFNNSNHQLTIQ
-432 NASFDNATFNN
+432 NASFNNANFSN
-443 TGKITIEKDA
+443 TGKITISESA
-453 SFNNTSF
+453 SFNDTTFNTSI
-460 NTPVD
+460 N
-465 TNNMSVTGSVTLSG
+465 TNNMTISGSVTLSG
-479 KNDLKNGS
+479 KNDLKNGT

-493 SKITLAQGAT
+493 SKITLAQGTT
-503 FNLTSLGSEKSVTI
+503 FNLTSLSSEKSVTI
-517 LNSSGGITYNHL
+517 LNSSGGITYNNL
-529 LNHALNSLTNALK
+529 LNHAINGLTSALK
-542 TTESSSKPQSFA
+542 TNESSSKPQSFA

-563 NGVTGQLLSENAA
+563 NGVTGQLLNENAA
-576 TPKNTDSSPSA
+576 TSKPTDSSPSKSS
-587 PTKDSPQVYQVGYK
+587 TNSTQVYQVGYK

-610 ETFSPNSI
+610 ETFGPNSI
-618 IIQALESGTYTPPPT
+618 TIQALESGTYTPPPV
-633 ISGSQF
+633 ISGSKF

-648 ANMPWYDHKYY
+648 ADMHWYDHKYY
-659 IPKSQNFT
+659 IPKSKNFT

-682 YTNSFKQTFSTNG
+682 YTNSFKQTFSASN
-695 SNLVIGYNATWTGNS
+695 SNLVIGYNSTWTGNS
-710 VSSSGTVSFGDT
+710 VSSSDTVSFGDT
-722 SGSALNGHCGPWPY
+722 SGSTLNGHCGPWPY
-736 YQCIG
+736 YQCTG
-741 TTNGAYSAYHVYIT
+741 TTNGTYSAYHVYIT

-788 QHNAGAYSSS
+788 QHNAGIYSSS
-798 MTFSTQNMDSS
+798 MTFSTQSMDDL
-809 QNLNGLNANGK
+809 QNLSGLNANGK
-820 LSVYGATF
+820 LSVYSTTF

-904 TSFVGD
+904 TSFMGD

-933 GSQNTAN
+933 GSQNAAN

-948 IAGNATFD
+948 ISGNATFD
-956 NMAFNG
+956 NVVFNS

-981 LNAPLSFGDGMIN
+981 LNAPLSFGDGTITFN
-994 FSAHSVINIGEA
+994 AHSVINIDEA

-1020 EIEYNNAFSK
+1020 EIDYNNAFSK

-1042 ASSEKLVSSAGNG
+1042 ASSEKLVSSVGNG
-1055 IYDVVYSFNNQTYNF
+1055 VYDVVYSFNNQTYNF
-1070 QEVFSPNSISIRR
+1070 QEVFSQNSISIRR
-1083 LGVGMVFDY
+1083 LGVSMVFDY

-1118 NNLGNLNNTIYYYD
+1118 NNLGNANNTIYYYD

-1147 AEFSQTLTGQNSA
+1147 AEFSQTFTGQNSA

-1179 TIIRFGDNKGA
+1179 AIIRFGDNKGA

-1205 GFITG
+1205 GFIIG

-1217 YITGSIE
+1217 YITASIE
-1224 SGNRISSGGGASLN
+1224 SGNRISSGGGANLN

-1266 ISNSANIQAQNSYFI
+1266 VSNSANIQAQNSYFI
-1281 DDTAQNKGNPN
+1281 DDTAQNGGNPN

-1314 QSVFKFNAV
+1314 QSVFKFNAK

-1335 SGLYQISAKSVLFD
+1335 SGLYQISAKSVSFD

-1366 ISLSQNA
+1366 INLSQNA
-1373 SINASNHSTLELS
+1373 SINASNHSTLELH
-1386 GDLNLNDTSSLN
+1386 GDLNVNDTSSLN
-1398 LNQSAINVSNNAT
+1398 LNQSTINVSNNAT

-1438 ITTSLSDSS
+1438 ITTSLNHSS
-1447 IVFKGASS
+1447 IVFKGAVS

-1465 SFLDF
+1465 SSLDF

-1485 NNAFSQSPITFHQ
+1485 DNAFSQSPIMFHQ

-1521 NLKNSQLVFS
+1521 DLKNSQLVFG

-1560 DMNSNWYERISF
+1560 GMNSNWYERISF

-1596 NALKITESFKDNQLS
+1596 NALKITESFKNNQLS

-1630 IFNYQKVY
+1630 VFNYQKVY

-1650 AQGVFYLTSSVK
+1650 AEGVFYLTSNVK

-1671 QASGSNNTTKNNNLT
+1671 QANGSNNTTKNNNLT
-1686 SESSVISQTYNA
+1686 SESPIISQTYNA

-1738 DFSLSSLSN
+1738 DFSLSSLSA

-1762 SDWKNINELID
+1762 DDWKNINELID

-1783 NNGALIIGATKIGQT
+1783 NNGALIVGATKIGQT
-1798 NTNSTVV
+1798 DTNSAVV

-1810 YQKPCDYT
+1810 YQTPCDYT

-1872 VTFNSQTSLILNQA
+1872 VTFNSQTSLVLNQA

-1939 LGSGSVI
+1939 LGSNSVI

-2052 VKPSEALQNDVVAL
+2052 VKPSKALQSDVAAL

-2075 GQDMLNSLESLLQ
+2075 GQDTLNSLESLLQ

-2110 QGLGDLIPNL
+2110 QGLGDLMPNL

-2136 RGDFSFNAQGN
+2136 KGDFSFNAQGN

-2180 FTNHSGTLNLLSNQ
+2180 FTNHFGTLQLLSNQ

-2218 SVSQGNLFIN
+2218 LVSQGNLFIN
-2228 ASCVQQSDP
+2228 ASCTQQSDS
-2237 ITTNTAN
+2237 TAVNATN

-2252 ANGASSNNASNNA
+2252 ANGTSSNNAS
-2265 PIALNNNDES
+2265 IALNNNDES

-2320 NLTISNQAVLEKN
+2320 NLIISNQAVLENN

-2350 ATQKIGVLQNLVI
+2350 ATQKIEVLQNLVI
-2363 ASNASLSTGIYGLEV
+2363 ASNASLSTGIYGLGV
-2378 GGALNNFGAIH
+2378 GGVLNNFGTIH
-2389 FNLENIQTPAPLIQ
+2389 FNLENSQTPMPLIQ
-2403 AEGIINLNTTQT
+2403 TGGVINLNATQT
-2415 PFINVNNSMANNTTY
+2415 PFINVNNVMANNMTY

-2495 NNASPNNILSLSV
+2495 NNAHQNNILSLSV
-2508 LHNQV
+2508 LYNQI
-2513 KMSYGDKVMDFT
+2513 KMSYGNKIMDFT

-2545 EAIGGNNAIKWLST
+2545 EAVGGNAIKWLST
-2559 LMIKTKENPLFA
+2559 LMMETKENPLFA
-2571 PIYLENHSLNEILDA
+2571 PIYLKNHSLNEVLGVA
-2586 TKDLQNTASLISNPN
+2586 KDLQNTASLISNPN

-2625 SDFRAREGESN
+2625 SDFRAREGESD

-2646 KRFSDPNPS
+2646 KRFSDPNPG
-2655 EIFVKYSQPNKH
+2655 EVFVKYSQPNKH

-2675 VGGASF
+2675 IGGASF

-2714 GFNGNIMRS
+2714 DFNGNIMHS

-2736 FLKRNEFTLSANE
+2736 FLKRNEFTLSTNE

-2754 ASHINSSNSL
+2754 ATSINSSNSL

-2816 KMQNPAYQQFVM
+2816 KMNDAAYKQFLM

-2849 FGKNS
+2849 FGQNS

-2865 LLIKAKGDN
+2865 LLIKSKGGN

-2883 LLYRKGEIFNT
+2883 LLYRKGEVFNT

-2923 YQDLNITGNV
+2923 YQDINITGNV

>member
-1 MKQFKKKPKKIKR
+1 MKKFKKKPKSIKR
-14 SQKIILKRPLWLMP
+14 SHQKTILKRPLWLAP

-128 EYNGGNLDIELG
+128 ENNGGNLNIELG
-140 SNATFNLGANS
+140 SNATFDLGAHN

-194 TATLNLNANKVTINS
+194 TAALNLNANKVNINS
-209 NINAY
+209 NISAF

-223 ANSAITI
+223 ANSAITTG
-230 NSVSLSGDTCSSLAK
+230 SVSLSGDTCSSSVSV
-245 IGSGANCS
+245 GVGANCS
-253 SSGPSYSFKGTT
+253 TSGPSYSFKGTT
-265 SATNTTFSNASGSF
+265 NATNTAFSNASGSF
-279 TFEESAN
+279 TFEENAT

-291 LNGGAFT
+291 LNGGAFI
-298 FNKGFNATN
+298 FNKDFSATN
-307 NTAFNSGSFTFKGT
+307 NTAFNSGNFNFKGT

-330 NASYTFDNQATF
+330 NASYTFNDQATF

-348 GGTFTFNNQSN
+348 GGTFTFNDQNNQA
-359 PTNSAQHPQILFENS
+359 NSAQHPQILFES
-374 SFNGGIFTFNNQ
+374 
-386 TNPTNSAQHPQI
+386 
-398 LFENSS
+398 SS
-404 FSGSTTTLKGSAT
+404 FSGNATTLKG
-417 FEQAFNNSNHQLTIQ
+417 FVHFQQAFNNSNRQLMVQ
-432 NASFDNATFNN
+432 NASFNNANFNN
-443 TGKITIEKDA
+443 TGKITIEEEA
-453 SFNNTSF
+453 SFNNTTF
-460 NTPVD
+460 NTSIN
-465 TNNMSVTGSVTLSG
+465 TNNMTITGSVTLSG

-493 SKITLAQGAT
+493 SQVTLAQGTT
-503 FNLTSLGSEKSVTI
+503 FNLTSLGSEESVTI
-517 LNSSGGITYNHL
+517 LNSSGGITYNNL
-529 LNHALNSLTNALK
+529 LNHALNSLTSALK
-542 TTESSSKPQSFA
+542 TNESSLKPQSFA

-563 NGVTGQLLSENAA
+563 NGVTGQLLNTNAA
-576 TPKNTDSSPSA
+576 ASKPANSSPSKSSTNPA
-587 PTKDSPQVYQVGYK
+587 QVYLVGYK
-601 IGDTIYKLQ
+601 IGDIIYKLQ
-610 ETFSPNSI
+610 ETFSHNSI
-618 IIQALESGTYTPPPT
+618 IIQALESGTYTPPPV
-633 ISGSQF
+633 ISGSKF

-648 ANMPWYDHKYY
+648 ANMPWYDHKSY

-682 YTNSFKQTFSTNG
+682 YTNSFKQTFSASN
-695 SNLVIGYNATWTGNS
+695 SNLVIGYNATWTDHN
-710 VSSSGTVSFGDT
+710 VSSSDMVSFGDT

-736 YQCIG
+736 YQCTG
-741 TTNGAYSAYHVYIT
+741 TTNGTYSAYHVYIT

-760 GNRIGTGGAANLVFN
+760 GNRIGTGGAANLIFN
-775 GVDSINIANATIT
+775 GVDSVNIANATIT
-788 QHNAGAYSSS
+788 QHNAGIYSSS
-798 MTFSTQNMDSS
+798 MTFSTQSMDNSH
-809 QNLNGLNANGK
+809 NVNGLNPNGM

-840 AGQATFE
+840 AGKATFE
-847 NTNFNGGSYQFSG
+847 NTNFNGGSYQFNG
-860 DSLNFSNNNQ
+860 DSLNFLNNNQ

-885 NNANF
+885 DNANF

-910 FTNANSNLQIAGN
+910 FTNANSNLQIAGS
-923 AVFGNSTNSD
+923 AVFGNSAN
-933 GSQNTAN
+933 GSQNNAN

-948 IAGNATFD
+948 ISGNATFD
-956 NMAFNG
+956 NVVFNG

-981 LNAPLSFGDGMIN
+981 LNAPLSFGDGTITFN
-994 FSAHSVINIGEA
+994 AHSVINIAEA

-1055 IYDVVYSFNNQTYNF
+1055 VYDVVYSFNNQTYNF
-1070 QEVFSPNSISIRR
+1070 QEIFSPNSISIRR

-1092 VDMEKSDHLYYQ
+1092 MDMEKSDHLYYK
-1104 NALGFM
+1104 NVAGFM

-1118 NNLGNLNNTIYYYD
+1118 NNLGNSNNTIYYYD

-1147 AEFSQTLTGQNSA
+1147 AEFSQTFTGQNSA

-1179 TIIRFGDNKGA
+1179 VIIRFGDNKGA

-1254 RAAGTQSSSMNF
+1254 RTAGTQSSSMNF
-1266 ISNSANIQAQNSYFI
+1266 TSNSANIQAQNSYFI
-1281 DDTAQNKGNPN
+1281 DDTAQNGGNPN

-1304 SSFRGYVGQT
+1304 SSFRGYVGKT
-1314 QSVFKFNAV
+1314 QSVFKFNAT
-1323 NAISFTNSSNLS
+1323 NAINFTNSTNLS
-1335 SGLYQISAKSVLFD
+1335 SGLYQMQAKSVSFD

-1366 ISLSQNA
+1366 INLSQNA
-1373 SINASNHSTLELS
+1373 SINASNHSTLDLQ
-1386 GDLNLNDTSSLN
+1386 GDLNVNDTSSLN
-1398 LNQSAINVSNNAT
+1398 LNQSVINVSNNTT
-1411 INDYASLIA
+1411 INDYASLIVN
-1420 SNGSHLNFN
+1420 NGSHLNFN
-1429 GAVNFNSAN
+1429 GAINFNSEN
-1438 ITTSLSDSS
+1438 ITTSLNDSS
-1447 IVFKGASS
+1447 IVFKGAIS

-1465 SFLDF
+1465 SSLDF

-1485 NNAFSQSPITFHQ
+1485 DNAFSQSPITFHQ
-1498 ALDIKA
+1498 ALDIKV

-1521 NLKNSQLVFS
+1521 DLKNSQLVFS

-1560 DMNSNWYERISF
+1560 GMNSNWYERINF
-1572 FGMRINDGIY
+1572 FGMRISDGIY
-1582 DAKNQTYSFTNPLN
+1582 DAINQTYSFTNPLN
-1596 NALKITESFKDNQLS
+1596 NSLKITESFKDNQLS

-1650 AQGVFYLTSSVK
+1650 AEGVFYLTSNVK

-1686 SESSVISQTYNA
+1686 SDSSIISQTYNA

-1718 KALGQMAL
+1718 KALGRMAL

-1738 DFSLSSLSN
+1738 DFSLLSLSDLN
-1747 LKGDALNQLTKLITP
+1747 PDALNQLTKLITP
-1762 SDWKNINELID
+1762 NDWKNINELID

-1783 NNGALIIGATKIGQT
+1783 NNGTLIVGAAKIGQT
-1798 NTNSTVV
+1798 NTNSAVV

-1872 VTFNSQTSLILNQA
+1872 ITFNSQTSLILNQA

-1933 NLIVNT
+1933 NLIADT
-1939 LGSGSVI
+1939 LGSDSVI
-1946 GGYLTP
+1946 GGHLTP

-1973 DSGLNTAIK
+1973 DSGLNAAIK

-2046 VMLQDI
+2046 VILQDI
-2052 VKPSEALQNDVVAL
+2052 VKPSEALQSDVAAL

-2075 GQDMLNSLESLLQ
+2075 GQDTLNSLESLLQ
-2088 NQQIKSVLDKVLAAK
+2088 NQQIKSVLDKVLATK

-2110 QGLGDLIPNL
+2110 QGLGDLMPNL

-2136 RGDFSFNAQGN
+2136 KGDFNFNAQGN
-2147 VFVQNSTFSNANGGT
+2147 VFVQNSTFSNANGGA

-2170 LIFAGNNHIA
+2170 LIFAGNNHIS
-2180 FTNHSGTLNLLSNQ
+2180 FTNHAGALQLLSNQ
-2194 VSNINITTLDA
+2194 VSNINITTLNA
-2205 SNGLKINAANNNV
+2205 SNGLKINATNNNV

-2228 ASCVQQSDP
+2228 ASCAGQSDP
-2237 ITTNTAN
+2237 ATANIAN

-2252 ANGASSNNASNNA
+2252 ANGASSSDASNNA
-2265 PIALNNNDES
+2265 QIALNNNDES

-2289 YANGVVDF
+2289 YANGVVDL

-2302 SANIK
+2302 STNIK

-2333 ASFVTNN
+2333 ASFMANN

-2350 ATQKIGVLQNLVI
+2350 ATRKIEVLQNLTI

-2389 FNLENIQTPAPLIQ
+2389 FNLENIQTPTPLIQ

-2415 PFINVNNSMANNTTY
+2415 PFMNVNNSMANNTTY

-2451 LKLYTLININGN
+2451 LNLYILININGN
-2463 HIEEKNGVLTYLGQ
+2463 RIEEKNGVLTYLGQ

-2482 DKGLLLSVALPNS
+2482 DKGLLLSVALPDS
-2495 NNASPNNILSLSV
+2495 NNAHQNNILSLSV
-2508 LHNQV
+2508 LYNQI
-2513 KMSYGDKVMDFT
+2513 KMSYGDKAMDFT

-2545 EAIGGNNAIKWLST
+2545 EAVGGNAIKWLST
-2559 LMIKTKENPLFA
+2559 LMMETKENPLFA
-2571 PIYLENHSLNEILDA
+2571 PIYLKNHSLHEILGV

-2625 SDFRAREGESN
+2625 SDFRTRKGESD

-2655 EIFVKYSQPNKH
+2655 EVFVKYSQLSKH

-2675 VGGASF
+2675 IGGASF

-2714 GFNGNIMRS
+2714 GFNGNIMHS
-2723 LGNNVDVGMYARA
+2723 LANNVDVGMYARA

-2749 TYGGN
+2749 TYEGN
-2754 ASHINSSNSL
+2754 ANNINSSNPL
-2764 LSVLNQRYN
+2764 LSVLNQRYS

-2816 KMQNPAYQQFVM
+2816 KMNDAAYEQFLM

-2865 LLIKAKGDN
+2865 LLIKSKGGN
-2874 MVRFVGENT
+2874 VVRFVGENT
-2883 LLYRKGEIFNT
+2883 LLYRKGEVFNT

-2923 YQDLNITGNV
+2923 YQDINITGNV

>member
-1 MKQFKKKPKKIKR
+1 MKKFKKKPKSIKR
-14 SQKIILKRPLWLMP
+14 SHQKTILKRPLWLAP

-33 FASGVYADGTDILG
+33 FASGVHANNLWDLLNPKVGGEYVHWVKGSQYCAWWEFAGCLKNV
-47 LSWGEKSQKVCV
+47 WGANHKG
-59 HRPWYALWSCDKWEE
+59 YDA
-74 KTQQF
+74 
-79 TGNQL
+79 
-84 ITKTW
+84 
-89 AGGNAANYYHSQNN
+89 GNAANYLSSQNYQAISVGSGN
-103 QDITANLKNDNGT
+103 ETGT
-116 YFLSGLYNYTGG
+116 YSLSGFTNYV
-128 EYNGGNLDIELG
+128 GGNLTI
-140 SNATFNLGANS
+140 NLGNS
-151 GNSFTSWYPNGH
+151 VVLDLSGSNSFTSYQGYNQGKDDVSF
-163 TNVTFSAGTIN
+163 NVGTIN
-174 VNNSV
+174 LNGAL

-194 TATLNLNANKVTINS
+194 TATLNLNANQVNINS
-209 NINAY
+209 NIRAF

-230 NSVSLSGDTCSSLAK
+230 GSVSLSGDTCSSLAS
-245 IGSGANCS
+245 IGVGANCS
-253 SSGPSYSFKGTT
+253 TSGPSYSFKGTT
-265 SATNTTFSNASGSF
+265 NATNTAFSNANGSF
-279 TFEESAN
+279 TFEENAT

-298 FNKGFNATN
+298 FNKEFSATN
-307 NTAFNSGSFTFKGT
+307 NTAFNSGSFNFKGA
-321 SSFNNATFS
+321 SSFNGATFS
-330 NASYTFDNQATF
+330 NASYTFNNQATF

-348 GGTFTFNNQSN
+348 GGTFTFNDQNNQA
-359 PTNSAQHPQILFENS
+359 NSAQHPQI
-374 SFNGGIFTFNNQ
+374 Q
-386 TNPTNSAQHPQI
+386 
-398 LFENSS
+398 NSS
-404 FSGSTTTLKGSAT
+404 FSGNATTLKD
-417 FEQAFNNSNHQLTIQ
+417 FVDFQQAFNNSNHQLIMQ
-432 NASFDNATFNN
+432 NASFNNANFNN
-443 TGKITIEKDA
+443 TGKITINESA
-453 SFNNTSF
+453 SFNNTTF
-460 NTPVD
+460 NT
-465 TNNMSVTGSVTLSG
+465 SVNTSNITITGSVTLSG

-493 SKITLAQGAT
+493 SQVTLTQGTT

-517 LNSSGGITYNHL
+517 LNSSGGITYNNL
-529 LNHALNSLTNALK
+529 LNHVLNSLTNALK
-542 TTESSSKPQSFA
+542 TNESSSRPQSFA

-563 NGVTGQLLSENAA
+563 NGVTGQLLSTDA
-576 TPKNTDSSPSA
+576 TTSKPADSSPSKSSTNSA
-587 PTKDSPQVYQVGYK
+587 QVYQVGYK
-601 IGDTIYKLQ
+601 IGDIIYKLQ
-610 ETFSPNSI
+610 ETFSHNSI
-618 IIQALESGTYTPPPT
+618 IIQALESGTYTPPPI
-633 ISGSQF
+633 ISGSKF

-648 ANMPWYDHKYY
+648 SDMPWYDHKSY

-682 YTNSFKQTFSTNG
+682 YTNSFKQTFSASG
-695 SNLVIGYNATWTGNS
+695 SNLVIGYNSTWTDHN
-710 VSSSGTVSFGDT
+710 VSSSDTVSFGDT
-722 SGSALNGHCGPWPY
+722 SGSALNGHCGSWPY
-736 YQCIG
+736 YQCTG
-741 TTNGAYSAYHVYIT
+741 TTNGTYSAYHVYIT

-775 GVDSINIANATIT
+775 GVDSVNIANATIT
-788 QHNAGAYSSS
+788 QHNAGIYSSS
-798 MTFSTQNMDSS
+798 MTFSTQGMDNL
-809 QNLNGLNANGK
+809 QNLDGLNANGT
-820 LSVYGATF
+820 LSVYGTTF

-840 AGQATFE
+840 AGKATFE

-870 FNSGSFEISAKNASF
+870 FNSGSFEINAKNASF
-885 NNANF
+885 DNANF
-890 NNSASFNFNNSNAT
+890 NNNASFNFNNSSAT

-910 FTNANSNLQIAGN
+910 FTNANSNLQIAGS
-923 AVFGNSTNSD
+923 AVFGNSNND
-933 GSQNTAN
+933 SQNNAN

-948 IAGNATFD
+948 ISGNATFD
-956 NMAFNG
+956 NVVFNG
-962 PTNTSVKGQVTL
+962 PTNMSVKGQVTL

-981 LNAPLSFGDGMIN
+981 LNAPLSFGDGTITFN
-994 FSAHSVINIGEA
+994 AHSVINIAEA

-1055 IYDVVYSFNNQTYNF
+1055 VYDVVYSFNNQTYNF
-1070 QEVFSPNSISIRR
+1070 QEIFSQNSISIRR

-1092 VDMEKSDHLYYQ
+1092 MDMEKSDHLYYKDV
-1104 NALGFM
+1104 AGFM

-1118 NNLGNLNNTIYYYD
+1118 NNLGKLNNTIYYYD
-1132 KSIDFYA
+1132 NSIDFYA

-1147 AEFSQTLTGQNSA
+1147 AEFSQTFTGQNSA

-1254 RAAGTQSSSMNF
+1254 RTAGTQSSSMNF
-1266 ISNSANIQAQNSYFI
+1266 TSNSANIQAQNSYFI
-1281 DDTAQNKGNPN
+1281 DDTAQNGGNPN

-1314 QSVFKFNAV
+1314 QSVFKFNAA
-1323 NAISFTNSSNLS
+1323 NAISFTNSTNLS
-1335 SGLYQISAKSVLFD
+1335 SGLYQMQAKSVSFD

-1366 ISLSQNA
+1366 INLSQNA
-1373 SINASNHSTLELS
+1373 SINASNHSTLELQ

-1411 INDYASLIA
+1411 INDYASLIVNDD
-1420 SNGSHLNFN
+1420 SRLNFN
-1429 GAVNFNSAN
+1429 GTTNFNSAN
-1438 ITTSLSDSS
+1438 ITTSLNNSS
-1447 IVFKGASS
+1447 IVFKGAIS

-1465 SFLDF
+1465 SSLDF

-1485 NNAFSQSPITFHQ
+1485 DNAFSQSPITFHQ

-1512 LNPNNSSVL
+1512 LTPNNSSVL

-1537 IANIDLLSDLNDNKN
+1537 IANIDLLSDLNDNRN

-1560 DMNSNWYERISF
+1560 DMNNNNNWYERINF
-1572 FGMRINDGIY
+1572 FGMRINDGVY
-1582 DAKNQTYSFTNPLN
+1582 DAINQTYSFTNPLN

-1630 IFNYQKVY
+1630 VFNYQKVY

-1650 AQGVFYLTSSVK
+1650 AEGVFYLTSNVK

-1671 QASGSNNTTKNNNLT
+1671 QANGSNNTTKNNNLI
-1686 SESSVISQTYNA
+1686 SDSSVISQTYNA

-1738 DFSLSSLSN
+1738 DFSLSSLSALN
-1747 LKGDALNQLTKLITP
+1747 PNALNQLTKLITP
-1762 SDWKNINELID
+1762 NDWKNINEFID

-1783 NNGALIIGATKIGQT
+1783 NNGTLIVGATKIGQT
-1798 NTNSTVV
+1798 DTNSAVV

-1872 VTFNSQTSLILNQA
+1872 VTFNSQTSLVLNQA

-1933 NLIVNT
+1933 NLIADT
-1939 LGSGSVI
+1939 LGSNSVI
-1946 GGYLTP
+1946 GGHLTP

-2046 VMLQDI
+2046 VILQDI
-2052 VKPSEALQNDVVAL
+2052 VKPSSALKNDVAAL

-2075 GQDMLNSLESLLQ
+2075 GQDTLNSLESLLQ

-2103 GLGPIYE
+2103 GLGSIYE
-2110 QGLGDLIPNL
+2110 QGLGDLMPNL

-2136 RGDFSFNAQGN
+2136 KGDFSFNAQGN
-2147 VFVQNSTFSNANGGT
+2147 VFVQNSTFSNANGGAI
-2162 LSFNAGNS
+2162 SFNAGDM
-2170 LIFAGNNHIA
+2170 LIFAGNNRIS
-2180 FTNHSGTLNLLSNQ
+2180 FTNHAGALNLLSNQ

-2205 SNGLKINAANNNV
+2205 SNGLKINASNNNV

-2228 ASCVQQSDP
+2228 ASCVGQNDP
-2237 ITTNTAN
+2237 TTAN
-2244 PCALSAQS
+2244 IANSCALSTQS
-2252 ANGASSNNASNNA
+2252 ANDASFGNASNNA
-2265 PIALNNNDES
+2265 QIALNNNDES

-2302 SANIK
+2302 STNIK

-2333 ASFVTNN
+2333 ASFMANN

-2350 ATQKIGVLQNLVI
+2350 ATRKIEVLQNLTI

-2389 FNLENIQTPAPLIQ
+2389 FNLENIQTPTPLIQ

-2415 PFINVNNSMANNTTY
+2415 PFMNVNNSMANNTTY

-2451 LKLYTLININGN
+2451 LNLYTLININGN

-2495 NNASPNNILSLSV
+2495 NNAHQNNILSLSV
-2508 LHNQV
+2508 LHNQI

-2545 EAIGGNNAIKWLST
+2545 EAVGGNNAIKWLST
-2559 LMIKTKENPLFA
+2559 LMMETKENPLFA
-2571 PIYLENHSLNEILDA
+2571 PIYLKNHSLHEILGVA
-2586 TKDLQNTASLISNPN
+2586 KDLLNTASLISNPN
-2601 FRDNATNLLEL
+2601 FRNNATNLLEL

-2625 SDFRAREGESN
+2625 SDFRSREGESD
-2636 FSERLLELKN
+2636 FSKHLLELKN
-2646 KRFSDPNPS
+2646 KRFSDPNPG
-2655 EIFVKYSQPNKH
+2655 EVFVKYSQPNKH

-2675 VGGASF
+2675 IGGASF

-2714 GFNGNIMRS
+2714 GFNGNIMHS
-2723 LGNNVDVGMYARA
+2723 LANNVDVGMYARA

-2754 ASHINSSNSL
+2754 ASNINSSNSL
-2764 LSVLNQRYN
+2764 LSVLNQRYS

-2803 LSYHFIGLSGMKG
+2803 LSYYFIGLSGMKG
-2816 KMQNPAYQQFVM
+2816 NDAAYKQFLM

-2865 LLIKAKGDN
+2865 LLIKSKGGN
-2874 MVRFVGENT
+2874 VVRFVGENT
-2883 LLYRKGEIFNT
+2883 LLYRKGEVFNT

-2923 YQDLNITGNV
+2923 YQDINITGNV

>member
-1 MKQFKKKPKKIKR
+1 MKKFKKKPKKITRK
-14 SQKIILKRPLWLMP
+14 QKTILKRPLWLAP
-28 LLIGG
+28 LLISG
-33 FASGVYADGTDILG
+33 FTSGVYANNLWDLLNPKVGGEYVHWVKGSQYCAWWEFAGCLKNV
-47 LSWGEKSQKVCV
+47 WGANHKG
-59 HRPWYALWSCDKWEE
+59 YDA
-74 KTQQF
+74 
-79 TGNQL
+79 
-84 ITKTW
+84 
-89 AGGNAANYYHSQNN
+89 GNAANYLSSQNYQAISVGSGN
-103 QDITANLKNDNGT
+103 ETGT
-116 YFLSGLYNYTGG
+116 YSLSGFTNYV
-128 EYNGGNLDIELG
+128 GGNLTI
-140 SNATFNLGANS
+140 NLGNS
-151 GNSFTSWYPNGH
+151 VVLDLSGSNSFTSYQGYNQGKDDVSFNVGAINLNG
-163 TNVTFSAGTIN
+163 TL
-174 VNNSV
+174 

-194 TATLNLNANKVTINS
+194 TATLNLNANKVNINS

-223 ANSAITI
+223 ANSTITI
-230 NSVSLSGDTCSSLAK
+230 NSVSLSGDTCSSSVSV
-245 IGSGANCS
+245 GVGANCS
-253 SSGPSYSFKGTT
+253 TSGPSYSFKGTT
-265 SATNTTFSNASGSF
+265 NATNTAFSNASGSF
-279 TFEESAN
+279 TFEENAT

-307 NTAFNSGSFTFKGT
+307 NTAFNSGSFNFNGA
-321 SSFNNATFS
+321 SSFNNATFN
-330 NASYTFDNQATF
+330 NATYTFNNQATF

-348 GGTFTFNNQSN
+348 GGTFTFNNQTN
-359 PTNSAQHPQILFENS
+359 PTNNAQHPQI
-374 SFNGGIFTFNNQ
+374 Q
-386 TNPTNSAQHPQI
+386 
-398 LFENSS
+398 NSS
-404 FSGSTTTLKGSAT
+404 FSGNATTLKG
-417 FEQAFNNSNHQLTIQ
+417 FVNFQQAFNNSNHQLTIQ
-432 NASFDNATFNN
+432 NASFNNATFNN
-443 TGKITIEKDA
+443 TGKITINEGA
-453 SFNNTSF
+453 SFNNTTF
-460 NTPVD
+460 NTSVD
-465 TNNMSVTGSVTLSG
+465 TNNMSVTGGVTLSG
-479 KNDLKNGS
+479 KNDLNNGS

-493 SKITLAQGAT
+493 SKITLTQGAT

-517 LNSSGGITYNHL
+517 LNSSGGITYNNL

-542 TTESSSKPQSFA
+542 TNESSSDPQSFA

-563 NGVTGQLLSENAA
+563 NGVTGQLLSADA
-576 TPKNTDSSPSA
+576 TASKPADSSPSKSS
-587 PTKDSPQVYQVGYK
+587 TNSTQVYQVGYK

-610 ETFSPNSI
+610 ETFSHNSI
-618 IIQALESGTYTPPPT
+618 IIQALESGAYTPPPV
-633 ISGSQF
+633 ISGSKF

-648 ANMPWYDHKYY
+648 ANTPWYDHKSY

-682 YTNSFKQTFSTNG
+682 YTNSFKQTFSASN
-695 SNLVIGYNATWTGNS
+695 SNLVIGYNSTWTDHN
-710 VSSSGTVSFGDT
+710 VSSSDTVSFGDT

-736 YQCIG
+736 YQCTG
-741 TTNGAYSAYHVYIT
+741 TTDGTYSTYHVYIT

-760 GNRIGTGGAANLVFN
+760 GNRIGTGGAANLIFN
-775 GVDSINIANATIT
+775 GVDSVNIANATIT
-788 QHNAGAYSSS
+788 QHNAGIYSSS
-798 MTFSTQNMDSS
+798 MTFSTQGMDDS
-809 QNLNGLNANGK
+809 QNLNGLNPNGT

-840 AGQATFE
+840 AGQAVFE

-923 AVFGNSTNSD
+923 AVFGNSAN
-933 GSQNTAN
+933 GSQNNAN

-948 IAGNATFD
+948 ISGNATFD
-956 NMAFNG
+956 NVVFNG
-962 PTNTSVKGQVTL
+962 PTNTSVKGQVAL

-981 LNAPLSFGDGMIN
+981 LNAPLSFGDGTIT
-994 FSAHSVINIGEA
+994 FSAHSVINIAEA

-1020 EIEYNNAFSK
+1020 EIEYNDAK
-1030 NLWQLINYQGHG
+1030 NLWQLINYQG
-1042 ASSEKLVSSAGNG
+1042 ANSEKLVSSTGNG
-1055 IYDVVYSFNNQTYNF
+1055 VYDVVYSFNNQTYNF
-1070 QEVFSPNSISIRR
+1070 QEIFLPNSISIRR

-1092 VDMEKSDHLYYQ
+1092 MDMEKSDHLYYKDVV
-1104 NALGFM
+1104 GFM

-1118 NNLGNLNNTIYYYD
+1118 NNLGNSNNTIYYYD
-1132 KSIDFYA
+1132 NSIDFYA

-1147 AEFSQTLTGQNSA
+1147 AEFSQTFTGQNSA

-1173 DAPQSN
+1173 DAPQSD

-1238 FNGLQG
+1238 FNGIQG

-1266 ISNSANIQAQNSYFI
+1266 TSNSANIQAQNSYFI
-1281 DDTAQNKGNPN
+1281 DDTAQNGGNPN

-1323 NAISFTNSSNLS
+1323 NAINFTNSTNLS
-1335 SGLYQISAKSVLFD
+1335 SGLYQMQAKSVSFD

-1359 SSIKANA
+1359 SNIKANA
-1366 ISLSQNA
+1366 INLSQNA
-1373 SINASNHSTLELS
+1373 SINASNHSTLELQ
-1386 GDLNLNDTSSLN
+1386 GDLNVNDTSSLN
-1398 LNQSAINVSNNAT
+1398 LNQSTINVSNNAT
-1411 INDYASLIA
+1411 INDYASLIV
-1420 SNGSHLNFN
+1420 NDGSHLNFN
-1429 GAVNFNSAN
+1429 GAINFNSEN
-1438 ITTSLSDSS
+1438 TTTSLNNSS
-1447 IVFKGASS
+1447 IVFKGAIS

-1465 SFLDF
+1465 SSLDF

-1485 NNAFSQSPITFHQ
+1485 DNAFSQSPITFHQ

-1512 LNPNNSSVL
+1512 LSPNNSSVL
-1521 NLKNSQLVFS
+1521 DLKNSQLVFS

-1560 DMNSNWYERISF
+1560 GMNSNWYERISF
-1572 FGMRINDGIY
+1572 FGMRINDGVY
-1582 DAKNQTYSFTNPLN
+1582 DAINQTYSFTNPLN

-1630 IFNYQKVY
+1630 VFNYQKVY

-1650 AQGVFYLTSSVK
+1650 AEGVFYLTSNVK

-1686 SESSVISQTYNA
+1686 SDSSVISQTYNA

-1738 DFSLSSLSN
+1738 DFSLSSLSDLN
-1747 LKGDALNQLTKLITP
+1747 PDALNQLAKLITP
-1762 SDWKNINELID
+1762 NDWKNINELID

-1783 NNGALIIGATKIGQT
+1783 NNGTLIVGATKIGQT
-1798 NTNSTVV
+1798 NTNSAVV

-1933 NLIVNT
+1933 NLIADT
-1939 LGSGSVI
+1939 LGSDSVI

-1973 DSGLNTAIK
+1973 DSGLNAVIK
-1982 DLIRQKLGFWTGLVG
+1982 NLIRQKLGFWTGLVG

-2007 QNPEKL
+2007 QNPEKF

-2031 ITGFISANDIGQVIS
+2031 ITSFISANDIGQVIS

-2052 VKPSEALQNDVVAL
+2052 VKPSNALKNDAAAL

-2075 GQDMLNSLESLLQ
+2075 GQDALNSLESLLQ

-2103 GLGPIYE
+2103 GLGSIYE
-2110 QGLGDLIPNL
+2110 QGLGDLMPNL

-2129 GLSQVWQ
+2129 GLSQMWQ
-2136 RGDFSFNAQGN
+2136 KGDFSFNAQGN
-2147 VFVQNSTFSNANGGT
+2147 IFVQNSTFSNANGGT

-2170 LIFAGNNHIA
+2170 LIFAGNNHIS
-2180 FTNHSGTLNLLSNQ
+2180 FTNHAGALQLLSNQ
-2194 VSNINITTLDA
+2194 VSNINITTLNA

-2228 ASCVQQSDP
+2228 ASCVKQSDP
-2237 ITTNTAN
+2237 TTTNIIN

-2252 ANGASSNNASNNA
+2252 ANGASSNASNNVQ
-2265 PIALNNNDES
+2265 IALSNNDES

-2333 ASFVTNN
+2333 ASFMANN

-2350 ATQKIGVLQNLVI
+2350 ATRKIEVLQNLTI

-2389 FNLENIQTPAPLIQ
+2389 FNLENIQTPTPLIQ
-2403 AEGIINLNTTQT
+2403 AEGIINLSTTQT
-2415 PFINVNNSMANNTTY
+2415 PFMNINNSMANNTTY
-2430 TLLKSSRYIDYNINP
+2430 TLLKSGRYIDYNINP

-2451 LKLYTLININGN
+2451 LNLYTLININGN
-2463 HIEEKNGVLTYLGQ
+2463 RIEEKNGVLTYLGQ

-2495 NNASPNNILSLSV
+2495 NNAHQNNILSLSV
-2508 LHNQV
+2508 LYNQV
-2513 KMSYGDKVMDFT
+2513 KMSYGNKVMDFT

-2538 QSALNQI
+2538 QSALNKI
-2545 EAIGGNNAIKWLST
+2545 ESVGGDSAIKWLST
-2559 LMIKTKENPLFA
+2559 LMMETKENPLFA
-2571 PIYLENHSLNEILDA
+2571 PIYLENHSLNEILGVA
-2586 TKDLQNTASLISNPN
+2586 KDLLNTASLISNPN
-2601 FRDNATNLLEL
+2601 FRNNATSLLEM

-2625 SDFRAREGESN
+2625 SDFRSREGESD

-2646 KRFSDPNPS
+2646 KRFSDSNPS
-2655 EIFVKYSQPNKH
+2655 ALEVFIKYSQPNKH

-2675 VGGASF
+2675 IGGASF

-2714 GFNGNIMRS
+2714 GFNGNIMHS
-2723 LGNNVDVGMYARA
+2723 LANNVDVGMYARA

-2754 ASHINSSNSL
+2754 ASNINSSNSL

-2789 MFKQKSVVLKPQVG
+2789 MFKHKSVVLKPQVG
-2803 LSYHFIGLSGMKG
+2803 LSYHFIGLSGMKS
-2816 KMQNPAYQQFVM
+2816 KMNDVAYKQFLM

-2844 ESRKY
+2844 EGRKY

-2865 LLIKAKGDN
+2865 LLINSKGDN
-2874 MVRFVGENT
+2874 VVRFVGENT
-2883 LLYRKGEIFNT
+2883 LLYRKGEVFNT

-2909 MYVNAGVGLKMGLQ
+2909 VYVNAGVGLNMGLQ
-2923 YQDLNITGNV
+2923 YQDINITGNV

>member
-1 MKQFKKKPKKIKR
+1 MKKFKKKPKKITRK
-14 SQKIILKRPLWLMP
+14 QKTILKRPLWLAP
-28 LLIGG
+28 LLISG
-33 FASGVYADGTDILG
+33 FASGVYANNLWDLLNPKVGGDYVHWVKGSQYCAWWEFIGCLKNV
-47 LSWGEKSQKVCV
+47 WGANHKG
-59 HRPWYALWSCDKWEE
+59 YDA
-74 KTQQF
+74 
-79 TGNQL
+79 
-84 ITKTW
+84 
-89 AGGNAANYYHSQNN
+89 GNAANYLSSQNYQAISVGSGN
-103 QDITANLKNDNGT
+103 ETGT
-116 YFLSGLYNYTGG
+116 YSLSGFTNYV
-128 EYNGGNLDIELG
+128 GGNLTI
-140 SNATFNLGANS
+140 NLGNS
-151 GNSFTSWYPNGH
+151 VVLDLSGSNSFTSYQGYNQGKDDVSFNVGAINLNG
-163 TNVTFSAGTIN
+163 AL
-174 VNNSV
+174 
-179 EVGNRVGSGAGTHTG
+179 EVGNRVGSGVGTHTG
-194 TATLNLNANKVTINS
+194 TATLNLNANKVNINS
-209 NINAY
+209 NISVY

-223 ANSAITI
+223 ANSVITI
-230 NSVSLSGDTCSSLAK
+230 GSVSLSGDTCSSLASV
-245 IGSGANCS
+245 GVGANCS
-253 SSGPSYSFKGTT
+253 TSGPSYSFKGTT
-265 SATNTTFSNASGSF
+265 NATNTTFSNSSGSF
-279 TFEESAN
+279 TFEENAT

-291 LNGGAFT
+291 WNGGTYT
-298 FNKGFNATN
+298 FNKEFNATN
-307 NTAFNSGSFTFKGT
+307 NTAFNSGSFNFKGA
-321 SSFNNATFS
+321 SSFNGALFS
-330 NASYTFDNQATF
+330 NATYTFDNQATF

-348 GGTFTFNNQSN
+348 GGTFTFNNQ
-359 PTNSAQHPQILFENS
+359 
-374 SFNGGIFTFNNQ
+374 
-386 TNPTNSAQHPQI
+386 TNPTNSTQHPQI
-398 LFENSS
+398 QNSS
-404 FSGSTTTLKGSAT
+404 FSGNATTLKG
-417 FEQAFNNSNHQLTIQ
+417 FVGFQQAFNNSNHQLTIQ
-432 NASFDNATFNN
+432 NASFSNATFNN

-453 SFNNTSF
+453 SFNNTTF
-460 NTPVD
+460 NTSVD

-493 SKITLAQGAT
+493 SKITLTQGTT
-503 FNLTSLGSEKSVTI
+503 FNLTSLGDKNSVTI

-529 LNHALNSLTNALK
+529 LNHAINGLTNALK
-542 TTESSSKPQSFA
+542 TNESSSKPQSFA

-563 NGVTGQLLSENAA
+563 DGVTGQLLSENAA
-576 TPKNTDSSPSA
+576 TSKNTDSSPPKSSSNS
-587 PTKDSPQVYQVGYK
+587 TQVYQVGYK

-648 ANMPWYDHKYY
+648 ADMPWYDHKYY

-682 YTNSFKQTFSTNG
+682 YTNSFKQTFSASN
-695 SNLVIGYNATWTGNS
+695 SNLVIGYNSTWTGNS
-710 VSSSGTVSFGDT
+710 VSSSDMVSFGDT

-736 YQCIG
+736 YQCTG
-741 TTNGAYSAYHVYIT
+741 TTNGTYSAYHVYIT

-775 GVDSINIANATIT
+775 GIDSVNIANATIT
-788 QHNAGAYSSS
+788 QHNAGIYSSS
-798 MTFSTQNMDSS
+798 MTFSTQSMDSS
-809 QNLNGLNANGK
+809 QNLKDLNANGT
-820 LSVYGATF
+820 LLVYGTTF

-847 NTNFNGGSYQFSG
+847 NTNFNGGSYQFNG

-870 FNSGSFEISAKNASF
+870 FNSGSFEISTKNASF

-890 NNSASFNFNNSNAT
+890 NNSASFNFNNSSAT

-910 FTNANSNLQIAGN
+910 FTNAHSNLQIAGN

-933 GSQNTAN
+933 GSQNNAN

-948 IAGNATFD
+948 ISGNATFD
-956 NMAFNG
+956 NVVFNS
-962 PTNTSVKGQVTL
+962 PTNTSVKGKVTL

-981 LNAPLSFGDGMIN
+981 LNAPLSFGDGTITFN
-994 FSAHSVINIGEA
+994 AHSVINIGET

-1020 EIEYNNAFSK
+1020 EIEYNNAK

-1042 ASSEKLVSSAGNG
+1042 ASSEKLVSSTGNG
-1055 IYDVVYSFNNQTYNF
+1055 VYDVVYSFNNQTYNF
-1070 QEVFSPNSISIRR
+1070 QEIFSPNSISIRR

-1092 VDMEKSDHLYYQ
+1092 MDMEKSDHLYYQ
-1104 NALGFM
+1104 NAFGFM

-1118 NNLGNLNNTIYYYD
+1118 NNLGNSNNTIYYYD
-1132 KSIDFYA
+1132 NSIDFYA

-1147 AEFSQTLTGQNSA
+1147 AEFSQTFTGQNSA
-1160 IVFGAKN
+1160 IVFGAKS
-1167 IWTNAS
+1167 IWTDAS

-1179 TIIRFGDNKGA
+1179 AIIRFGDNKGA

-1254 RAAGTQSSSMNF
+1254 RTAGTQGSSMNF

-1281 DDTAQNKGNPN
+1281 DDTAQNGGNPN

-1314 QSVFKFNAV
+1314 QSVFKFNAT
-1323 NAISFTNSSNLS
+1323 NAINFTNSTNLS
-1335 SGLYQISAKSVLFD
+1335 SGLYRISAKSVLFD

-1366 ISLSQNA
+1366 INLSQNA
-1373 SINASNHSTLELS
+1373 SINASNHSTLELQ
-1386 GDLNLNDTSSLN
+1386 GDLNVNDTSSLN
-1398 LNQSAINVSNNAT
+1398 LNQSTINVSNNAT

-1438 ITTSLSDSS
+1438 TTTSLNHSS
-1447 IVFKGASS
+1447 IVFKGASF

-1465 SFLDF
+1465 SSLDF

-1485 NNAFSQSPITFHQ
+1485 DNAFSQSPITFHQ
-1498 ALDIKA
+1498 ALDVKA

-1512 LNPNNSSVL
+1512 LNPNNNSVL
-1521 NLKNSQLVFS
+1521 DLKNSQLVFG

-1560 DMNSNWYERISF
+1560 NMNSNWYERISF

-1650 AQGVFYLTSSVK
+1650 AEGVFYLTSNVK

-1671 QASGSNNTTKNNNLT
+1671 QANGSNNTTKNNNLT
-1686 SESSVISQTYNA
+1686 SESSIISQTYNA
-1698 QGNPISALHVY
+1698 QGNPISALHIY

-1738 DFSLSSLSN
+1738 DFSLSSLNVLNSN
-1747 LKGDALNQLTKLITP
+1747 ALNQLTKLITP

-1798 NTNSTVV
+1798 DTNSAVV

-1810 YQKPCDYT
+1810 YQTPCDYT

-1912 GLANILGEVAMQSI
+1912 GLANILGEVAVQSI

-1939 LGSGSVI
+1939 LGSNSVI
-1946 GGYLTP
+1946 GGHLTP

-2046 VMLQDI
+2046 VILQDI
-2052 VKPSEALQNDVVAL
+2052 VKPSSALKNDVATL

-2075 GQDMLNSLESLLQ
+2075 GQDTLNSLESLLQ
-2088 NQQIKSVLDKVLAAK
+2088 NQEIKSVLNKVLAAK

-2110 QGLGDLIPNL
+2110 QGLGDLMPNL

-2136 RGDFSFNAQGN
+2136 KGDFSFNAQGN
-2147 VFVQNSTFSNANGGT
+2147 VFVQNSIFSNSNGGM

-2170 LIFAGNNHIA
+2170 LIFAGNNQIS
-2180 FTNHSGTLNLLSNQ
+2180 FTNHAGTLQLLSDQ
-2194 VSNINITTLDA
+2194 VSNINITMLNA

-2218 SVSQGNLFIN
+2218 LVSQGNLFVN
-2228 ASCVQQSDP
+2228 ASCAQQSDP
-2237 ITTNTAN
+2237 TTTSTAN
-2244 PCALSAQS
+2244 PCVLNAQS
-2252 ANGASSNNASNNA
+2252 ANGASSNKASNDA

-2350 ATQKIGVLQNLVI
+2350 ATRKIEVLQNLII
-2363 ASNASLSTGIYGLEV
+2363 ASNASLSTGVYGLGV
-2378 GGALNNFGAIH
+2378 GGALNNLGTIH
-2389 FNLENIQTPAPLIQ
+2389 FNLENSQTPVNPLIQ

-2415 PFINVNNSMANNTTY
+2415 PFMNVNNSMANNTTY

-2463 HIEEKNGVLTYLGQ
+2463 HIKEKNGVLTYLGQ

-2482 DKGLLLSVALPNS
+2482 DKGLLLSVALPSS
-2495 NNASPNNILSLSV
+2495 NNAHQNNILSLSV
-2508 LHNQV
+2508 LYDQI
-2513 KMSYGDKVMDFT
+2513 KMSYGDKAMDFT

-2545 EAIGGNNAIKWLST
+2545 EAVGGNNAIKWLST
-2559 LMIKTKENPLFA
+2559 LMMETKENPLFA
-2571 PIYLENHSLNEILDA
+2571 PIYLENHSLNEILGVA
-2586 TKDLQNTASLISNPN
+2586 KDLLNTASLISNPN

-2625 SDFRAREGESN
+2625 SDFRAREGESD
-2636 FSERLLELKN
+2636 FSEHLLELKN
-2646 KRFSDPNPS
+2646 KRFSDPNPG
-2655 EIFVKYSQPNKH
+2655 EVFVKYSQLSKH

-2675 VGGASF
+2675 IGGASF
-2681 ISGGNGTLYGLNV
+2681 ISGGNGTLYGLNA

-2714 GFNGNIMRS
+2714 GFNGNIMHS
-2723 LGNNVDVGMYARA
+2723 LANNVDVGVYARA

-2754 ASHINSSNSL
+2754 ANNINSSNSL
-2764 LSVLNQRYN
+2764 LSVLNQRYS

-2803 LSYHFIGLSGMKG
+2803 LSYHFIGLSAMKG
-2816 KMQNPAYQQFVM
+2816 KMNDAAYKQFLM

-2865 LLIKAKGDN
+2865 LLIKTKGGN
-2874 MVRFVGENT
+2874 MVRFMGENT
-2883 LLYRKGEIFNT
+2883 LLYRKGEVFNT

-2909 MYVNAGVGLKMGLQ
+2909 VYVNAGVGLKMGLQ
-2923 YQDLNITGNV
+2923 YQDINITGNV

>member
-1 MKQFKKKPKKIKR
+1 MKKFKKKPKKITRK
-14 SQKIILKRPLWLMP
+14 QKTILKRPLWLAP
-28 LLIGG
+28 LLISG
-33 FASGVYADGTDILG
+33 FASGVYANNLWHLLNPKVGG
-47 LSWGEKSQKVCV
+47 EYVHWVKGSQYCSW
-59 HRPWYALWSCDKWEE
+59 WEFGGCLRNVWGANH
-74 KTQQF
+74 K
-79 TGNQL
+79 GYD
-84 ITKTW
+84 
-89 AGGNAANYYHSQNN
+89 AGNAANYLSSQNYQAISVGN
-103 QDITANLKNDNGT
+103 GNETGT
-116 YFLSGLYNYTGG
+116 YSLSGFTNYV
-128 EYNGGNLDIELG
+128 GGNLTI
-140 SNATFNLGANS
+140 NLGNS
-151 GNSFTSWYPNGH
+151 VILDLSGSNSFTSYQGYNQGKDDVSF
-163 TNVTFSAGTIN
+163 NVGTIN
-174 VNNSV
+174 LNGAL

-194 TATLNLNANKVTINS
+194 IATLNLNANKVNINS
-209 NINAY
+209 NISAY
-214 KTSQVNIGN
+214 KTSQVNVGN
-223 ANSAITI
+223 TNSTITI
-230 NSVSLSGDTCSSLAK
+230 NSVSLNGDTCSSLATV
-245 IGSGANCS
+245 GVGANCS

-265 SATNTTFSNASGSF
+265 NATNTTFSNANGSF
-279 TFEESAN
+279 TFEENAT

-298 FNKGFNATN
+298 FNKEFSATN
-307 NTAFNSGSFTFKGT
+307 NTAFSSGSFTFKGT
-321 SSFNNATFS
+321 SSFNGANFNNAT
-330 NASYTFDNQATF
+330 YTFNNQATF

-348 GGTFTFNNQSN
+348 GGTYTFNNQTN
-359 PTNSAQHPQILFENS
+359 QTNSAQHPQI
-374 SFNGGIFTFNNQ
+374 Q
-386 TNPTNSAQHPQI
+386 
-398 LFENSS
+398 NSS
-404 FSGSTTTLKGSAT
+404 FSGSATTLKGSVI
-417 FEQAFNNSNHQLTIQ
+417 FQQAFNNSNHQLTIQ
-432 NASFDNATFNN
+432 NASFNNATFNN
-443 TGKITIEKDA
+443 TGKITINEGA
-453 SFNNTSF
+453 SFNNTTF
-460 NTPVD
+460 NTSVD
-465 TNNMSVTGSVTLSG
+465 ANNMGVTGSVTLSG
-479 KNDLKNGS
+479 KNDLKNGA

-493 SKITLAQGAT
+493 STITLTQGTT
-503 FNLTSLGSEKSVTI
+503 FNLTSLGDKNSVTI

-529 LNHALNSLTNALK
+529 LNHAINGLTNALK
-542 TTESSSKPQSFA
+542 TNENSSNPQSFA

-563 NGVTGQLLSENAA
+563 NGVTGQLLSESAA
-576 TPKNTDSSPSA
+576 TSKNTDSSLSKSS
-587 PTKDSPQVYQVGYK
+587 TNSTQVYQVGYK

-618 IIQALESGTYTPPPT
+618 IIQALESGTYTPPPV
-633 ISGSQF
+633 INGSKF

-648 ANMPWYDHKYY
+648 ADMPWYDHKYY

-682 YTNSFKQTFSTNG
+682 YTNSFKQTFSASN
-695 SNLVIGYNATWTGNS
+695 SNLVIGYNSTWTGNS
-710 VSSSGTVSFGDT
+710 VSSSDTVSFGDT

-736 YQCIG
+736 YQCTG
-741 TTNGAYSAYHVYIT
+741 ATNGTYSAYHVYIT

-760 GNRIGTGGAANLVFN
+760 GNRIGTGGAANLIFN
-775 GVDSINIANATIT
+775 GVDSVNIANATIT
-788 QHNAGAYSSS
+788 QHNAGIYSSS
-798 MTFSTQNMDSS
+798 MTFSTQSMDNS
-809 QNLNGLNANGK
+809 QNLSGLNANGK
-820 LSVYGATF
+820 LSVYGTTF

-840 AGQATFE
+840 AGQAVFE

-870 FNSGSFEISAKNASF
+870 FNSGSFEISAQNTIF
-885 NNANF
+885 NNAHF
-890 NNSASFNFNNSNAT
+890 NNSASFNFNNSSAT
-904 TSFVGD
+904 TSFMGD

-923 AVFGNSTNSD
+923 AVFGNSSD

-948 IAGNATFD
+948 ISGNATFD
-956 NMAFNG
+956 NVVFNG

-981 LNAPLSFGDGMIN
+981 LNAPLSFGDGKITFN
-994 FSAHSVINIGEA
+994 AHSVINIDEA

-1020 EIEYNNAFSK
+1020 EIEYNNAFAK

-1055 IYDVVYSFNNQTYNF
+1055 VYDVVYSFNNQTYNF
-1070 QEVFSPNSISIRR
+1070 QEVFSQNSISIRR
-1083 LGVGMVFDY
+1083 LGVSMVFDY
-1092 VDMEKSDHLYYQ
+1092 MDMEKSDHLYYQ

-1118 NNLGNLNNTIYYYD
+1118 NNLGNPNNTIYYYD
-1132 KSIDFYA
+1132 NSIDFYA

-1147 AEFSQTLTGQNSA
+1147 AEFSQTFTGQNSA
-1160 IVFGAKN
+1160 IVFGAKS

-1179 TIIRFGDNKGA
+1179 VIIRFGDNKGA

-1304 SSFRGYVGQT
+1304 SSFRGYVGAT
-1314 QSVFKFNAV
+1314 QSVFKFNAK
-1323 NAISFTNSSNLS
+1323 NTINFTNSTNLS
-1335 SGLYQISAKSVLFD
+1335 SGLYQMQAQSVLFD
-1349 NSNLSVSVGT
+1349 NSSLSVSVGT

-1366 ISLSQNA
+1366 INLSQNA
-1373 SINASNHSTLELS
+1373 SINASNHSTLELQ
-1386 GDLNLNDTSSLN
+1386 GGLNLNDTSSLN
-1398 LNQSAINVSNNAT
+1398 LNQSTINISNNAT

-1429 GAVNFNSAN
+1429 GAVHFNSAN
-1438 ITTSLSDSS
+1438 ITTSLNNSS
-1447 IVFKGASS
+1447 IVFKGAVS

-1485 NNAFSQSPITFHQ
+1485 DNAFSQSPITFHQ
-1498 ALDIKA
+1498 ALDVKA

-1560 DMNSNWYERISF
+1560 GMNSNWYERISF

-1650 AQGVFYLTSSVK
+1650 AQGVFYLTSNVK
-1662 GYYNPNQSY
+1662 GYYDPNQSY
-1671 QASGSNNTTKNNNLT
+1671 QASGNNNTIINNNI
-1686 SESSVISQTYNA
+1686 SSDSSVISQTYNA
-1698 QGNPISALHVY
+1698 QGNPISALHIY

-1738 DFSLSSLSN
+1738 DFSLSSLSDLN
-1747 LKGDALNQLTKLITP
+1747 SNALNQLTKLITP

-1798 NTNSTVV
+1798 DTNSAVV

-1810 YQKPCDYT
+1810 YQTPCDYT

-1912 GLANILGEVAMQSI
+1912 GLANILGEVAVQSI

-1939 LGSGSVI
+1939 LGSNSVI

-2046 VMLQDI
+2046 VVLQDI
-2052 VKPSEALQNDVVAL
+2052 VKPSEALQNDVMAL

-2075 GQDMLNSLESLLQ
+2075 GQDTLNSLESLLQ

-2103 GLGPIYE
+2103 GLGSIYE
-2110 QGLGDLIPNL
+2110 QGLGDLIPSL

-2136 RGDFSFNAQGN
+2136 KGDFNFNAQGN

-2180 FTNHSGTLNLLSNQ
+2180 FTNHFGTLQLLSNQ

-2205 SNGLKINAANNNV
+2205 SNGLKINAGNNNI
-2218 SVSQGNLFIN
+2218 SVSQGDLFIN
-2228 ASCVQQSDP
+2228 ASCAQQSDP
-2237 ITTNTAN
+2237 TATNATN

-2302 SANIK
+2302 SANVK

-2350 ATQKIGVLQNLVI
+2350 TTQKIEVLQNLVI
-2363 ASNASLSTGIYGLEV
+2363 ASNASLSTGIYGLGV
-2378 GGALNNFGAIH
+2378 GGALNNLGTIH
-2389 FNLENIQTPAPLIQ
+2389 FNLENSQTPVNPLIQ

-2495 NNASPNNILSLSV
+2495 NNAHQNNILSLSV
-2508 LHNQV
+2508 LHDQI
-2513 KMSYGDKVMDFT
+2513 KMSYGDKIMDFT
-2525 PPTLQDYIVGIQG
+2525 PPTLQDYIAGIQG

-2545 EAIGGNNAIKWLST
+2545 EAIGGNSAIKWLST
-2559 LMIKTKENPLFA
+2559 LMMETKENPLFA
-2571 PIYLENHSLNEILDA
+2571 PIYLENHSLNEILGV

-2625 SDFRAREGESN
+2625 SDFRTREGESD
-2636 FSERLLELKN
+2636 FSLLELKN

-2655 EIFVKYSQPNKH
+2655 EIFVKYSQLSKH

-2681 ISGGNGTLYGLNV
+2681 ISGGNGTLYGLNA

-2714 GFNGNIMRS
+2714 DFNGNIMHS

-2754 ASHINSSNSL
+2754 VTSINSSNSL

-2803 LSYHFIGLSGMKG
+2803 LSYYFIGLSGMKG
-2816 KMQNPAYQQFVM
+2816 KMNDAAYKQFLM

-2865 LLIKAKGDN
+2865 LLIKSKGDN
-2874 MVRFVGENT
+2874 VVRFVGGNT
-2883 LLYRKGEIFNT
+2883 LLYRKGEVFNT

-2909 MYVNAGVGLKMGLQ
+2909 AYVNAGVGLKMGLQ
-2923 YQDLNITGNV
+2923 YQDINITGNI

>member
-1 MKQFKKKPKKIKR
+1 MKKFKKKPKKITR
-14 SQKIILKRPLWLMP
+14 NQKTILKRPLWLAP

-33 FASGVYADGTDILG
+33 FASGVYANNLWDLLNPKVGG
-47 LSWGEKSQKVCV
+47 EYVHWVKGSQYCSWWEFAGCLKNVWGAN
-59 HRPWYALWSCDKWEE
+59 HRGYDA
-74 KTQQF
+74 
-79 TGNQL
+79 
-84 ITKTW
+84 
-89 AGGNAANYYHSQNN
+89 GNAANYLSSQNYQAISVGN
-103 QDITANLKNDNGT
+103 GNETGT
-116 YFLSGLYNYTGG
+116 YSLSGFTNYV
-128 EYNGGNLDIELG
+128 GGNLTI
-140 SNATFNLGANS
+140 NLGNS
-151 GNSFTSWYPNGH
+151 VVLDLSGSNSFTSHQGYNQGKDDVSF
-163 TNVTFSAGTIN
+163 NVGAIN
-174 VNNSV
+174 LSGAL

-194 TATLNLNANKVTINS
+194 TATLNLNANKVNINS
-209 NINAY
+209 NISAF

-230 NSVSLSGDTCSSLAK
+230 GSVSLSGDVCSSLASV
-245 IGSGANCS
+245 GVGANCS
-253 SSGPSYSFKGTT
+253 TSGPSYSFKGATN
-265 SATNTTFSNASGSF
+265 ATNTAFSNASGSF
-279 TFEESAN
+279 TFEENAT

-291 LNGGAFT
+291 LNGGTYT

-307 NTAFNSGSFTFKGT
+307 NTAFNSGSFNFKGT
-321 SSFNNATFS
+321 SSFNGATFS
-330 NASYTFDNQATF
+330 NASYTFNNQATF

-348 GGTFTFNNQSN
+348 GGTFTFNDQ
-359 PTNSAQHPQILFENS
+359 
-374 SFNGGIFTFNNQ
+374 NNQ
-386 TNPTNSAQHPQI
+386 SAQHPQI

-404 FSGSTTTLKGSAT
+404 FSGNATTLKG
-417 FEQAFNNSNHQLTIQ
+417 FVHFQQAFNNSNHQLTVQ
-432 NASFDNATFNN
+432 NASFNGATFSN
-443 TGKITIEKDA
+443 TGKITIEKEA
-453 SFNNTSF
+453 SFNNTTF
-460 NTPVD
+460 NTSVD
-465 TNNMSVTGSVTLSG
+465 TNNMTITGSVTLSG

-493 SKITLAQGAT
+493 SQVTLTQGTT
-503 FNLTSLGSEKSVTI
+503 FNLTSLGDKNSVTI
-517 LNSSGGITYNHL
+517 LNSSAGITYNNL
-529 LNHALNSLTNALK
+529 LNHALNSLTSALK
-542 TTESSSKPQSFA
+542 TNESSSDPQSFA
-554 QGLWDMITY
+554 QGLWDIITY
-563 NGVTGQLLSENAA
+563 NGVTGQLLSTDA
-576 TPKNTDSSPSA
+576 TTSKPSDSSPSKSS
-587 PTKDSPQVYQVGYK
+587 TNSTQVYQVGYK

-610 ETFSPNSI
+610 ETFSHNSI
-618 IIQALESGTYTPPPT
+618 TIQALESGTYTPPPV
-633 ISGSQF
+633 ISGSKF

-648 ANMPWYDHKYY
+648 ANTPWYDHKSY

-682 YTNSFKQTFSTNG
+682 YTNSFKQTFSASN
-695 SNLVIGYNATWTGNS
+695 SNLVIGYNSTWTDHN
-710 VSSSGTVSFGDT
+710 VSSSDTVSFGDT
-722 SGSALNGHCGPWPY
+722 SGSVLNGHCGPWPY
-736 YQCIG
+736 YQCTG
-741 TTNGAYSAYHVYIT
+741 TTNGTYSAYHVYIT

-760 GNRIGTGGAANLVFN
+760 GNRIGTGGAANLIFN
-775 GVDSINIANATIT
+775 GVDSVNIANATIT
-788 QHNAGAYSSS
+788 QHNAGIYSSS
-798 MTFSTQNMDSS
+798 MTFSTQSMDNS
-809 QNLNGLNANGK
+809 QNLKGLNPNGM
-820 LSVYGATF
+820 LSVYGTTF

-840 AGQATFE
+840 AGKAVFE

-923 AVFGNSTNSD
+923 AVFGNSNN
-933 GSQNTAN
+933 GSQNNAN

-948 IAGNATFD
+948 ISGNATFD
-956 NMAFNG
+956 NVVFNS
-962 PTNTSVKGQVTL
+962 PTNMSVKGQVAL

-981 LNAPLSFGDGMIN
+981 LNAPLSFGDGTITFN
-994 FSAHSVINIGEA
+994 AHSVINIAES

-1042 ASSEKLVSSAGNG
+1042 ASSEKLVSSVGNG
-1055 IYDVVYSFNNQTYNF
+1055 VYDVVYSFNNQTYNF
-1070 QEVFSPNSISIRR
+1070 QEIFSPNSISIRR

-1092 VDMEKSDHLYYQ
+1092 MDMEKSDHLYYK
-1104 NALGFM
+1104 NVAGFM

-1118 NNLGNLNNTIYYYD
+1118 NNLGNSNNTIYYYD

-1147 AEFSQTLTGQNSA
+1147 AEFSQTFTGQNSA

-1266 ISNSANIQAQNSYFI
+1266 TSNSANIQAQNSYFI
-1281 DDTAQNKGNPN
+1281 DDTAQNGGNPN

-1314 QSVFKFNAV
+1314 QSVFKFNAA
-1323 NAISFTNSSNLS
+1323 NAINFTNSTNLS
-1335 SGLYQISAKSVLFD
+1335 SGLYQMQAKSVSFG

-1366 ISLSQNA
+1366 INLSQNA
-1373 SINASNHSTLELS
+1373 SINASNHSTLELQ

-1398 LNQSAINVSNNAT
+1398 LNQSVINVSNNAT
-1411 INDYASLIA
+1411 INDYASLIV
-1420 SNGSHLNFN
+1420 NDGSRLNFN
-1429 GAVNFNSAN
+1429 GTTNFNSEN
-1438 ITTSLSDSS
+1438 ITTSLNNSS
-1447 IVFKGASS
+1447 IVFKGAIS

-1465 SFLDF
+1465 SSLDF
-1470 QGSSAITSNTAFNFY
+1470 QGSSVITSNTAFNFY
-1485 NNAFSQSPITFHQ
+1485 NNAFSQSPIAFYQ

-1504 PLSLGGNL
+1504 PLSLGGSL

-1521 NLKNSQLVFS
+1521 DLKNSQLVFS

-1560 DMNSNWYERISF
+1560 GMNSNWYERINF
-1572 FGMRINDGIY
+1572 FGMHINDGVY
-1582 DAKNQTYSFTNPLN
+1582 DAINQTYSFTNPLN
-1596 NALKITESFKDNQLS
+1596 NALKITESFKDSQLS

-1625 NIGSE
+1625 NISSE
-1630 IFNYQKVY
+1630 VFNYQKVY

-1650 AQGVFYLTSSVK
+1650 AEGVFYLTSNVK

-1686 SESSVISQTYNA
+1686 SDSSVISQTYNA
-1698 QGNPISALHVY
+1698 QGNPISALHIY

-1738 DFSLSSLSN
+1738 DFSPSSLNDLNSN
-1747 LKGDALNQLTKLITP
+1747 ALNQLTKLITP
-1762 SDWKNINELID
+1762 DDWKNINELID

-1783 NNGALIIGATKIGQT
+1783 NNGTLIVGATKIGQT
-1798 NTNSTVV
+1798 NTNSAVV

-1810 YQKPCDYT
+1810 YQKPCGYT

-1872 VTFNSQTSLILNQA
+1872 VTFNSQTSLVLNQA
-1886 NIVSSQTD
+1886 NIASSQTD

-1933 NLIVNT
+1933 NLIADA
-1939 LGSGSVI
+1939 LGSDSVI
-1946 GGYLTP
+1946 GGHLTP

-1973 DSGLNTAIK
+1973 DSGLNAAIK
-1982 DLIRQKLGFWTGLVG
+1982 NLIRQKLGFWTGLVG

-2052 VKPSEALQNDVVAL
+2052 VKPSNALQNDVAAL

-2075 GQDMLNSLESLLQ
+2075 GQDALNSLESLLQ

-2136 RGDFSFNAQGN
+2136 KGDFNFNAQGN

-2170 LIFAGNNHIA
+2170 LIFAGNNHIS
-2180 FTNHSGTLNLLSNQ
+2180 FTNHAGLLNLLSNQ

-2228 ASCVQQSDP
+2228 ASCVKQSDP
-2237 ITTNTAN
+2237 TTTNITN
-2244 PCALSAQS
+2244 PCTLSAQS
-2252 ANGASSNNASNNA
+2252 VNGASSNASNNA
-2265 PIALNNNDES
+2265 QIALSNNDES

-2333 ASFVTNN
+2333 ASFMANN

-2350 ATQKIGVLQNLVI
+2350 ATRKIEVLQNLTI

-2378 GGALNNFGAIH
+2378 GGTLNNFGAIH
-2389 FNLENIQTPAPLIQ
+2389 FNLENVQTPTPLIQ
-2403 AEGIINLNTTQT
+2403 ARGIINLNTTQT
-2415 PFINVNNSMANNTTY
+2415 PFMNINNSMANSTTY

-2451 LKLYTLININGN
+2451 LNLYTLININGN

-2482 DKGLLLSVALPNS
+2482 DKGLLLSVELPNS
-2495 NNASPNNILSLSV
+2495 NNAHQNNILSLSV
-2508 LHNQV
+2508 LYNQV
-2513 KMSYGDKVMDFT
+2513 KMSYGDKAMDFT

-2538 QSALNQI
+2538 QSALNKI
-2545 EAIGGNNAIKWLST
+2545 ESVGGNNAIKWLST
-2559 LMIKTKENPLFA
+2559 LMMETKENPLFA
-2571 PIYLENHSLNEILDA
+2571 PIYLENHSLNEILGVA
-2586 TKDLQNTASLISNPN
+2586 KDLLNTASLISNPN
-2601 FRDNATNLLEL
+2601 FRNNATSLLEM

-2625 SDFRAREGESN
+2625 SDFRSREGESD

-2646 KRFSDPNPS
+2646 KRFSDSNPS
-2655 EIFVKYSQPNKH
+2655 ALEVFVKYSQPNKH

-2675 VGGASF
+2675 IGGASF

-2714 GFNGNIMRS
+2714 GFNGNIMHS
-2723 LGNNVDVGMYARA
+2723 LANNVDVGMYARA

-2754 ASHINSSNSL
+2754 ASNINSSNSL
-2764 LSVLNQRYN
+2764 LSVLNQRYS

-2789 MFKQKSVVLKPQVG
+2789 MFKHKSVVLKPQVG
-2803 LSYHFIGLSGMKG
+2803 LSYYFIGLSGMKG
-2816 KMQNPAYQQFVM
+2816 KMNDAAYEQFLM
-2828 HSNPSNES
+2828 YSNPSNES

-2844 ESRKY
+2844 EGRKY

-2865 LLIKAKGDN
+2865 LLINSKGDN

-2883 LLYRKGEIFNT
+2883 LLYRKGEVFNT

-2909 MYVNAGVGLKMGLQ
+2909 MYVNAGVGLNMGLQ
-2923 YQDLNITGNV
+2923 YQDINITGNV
-2933 GMRVAF
+2933 GMRVVF

>member
-1 MKQFKKKPKKIKR
+1 MKKFKKKPKKITR
-14 SQKIILKRPLWLMP
+14 PQKIILKRPLWLMP

-33 FASGVYADGTDILG
+33 FASGVYANNLWDLLNPEVGGEYVHWVKGSQYCAWWEFAGCLRNV
-47 LSWGEKSQKVCV
+47 WGANHKG
-59 HRPWYALWSCDKWEE
+59 YDA
-74 KTQQF
+74 
-79 TGNQL
+79 
-84 ITKTW
+84 
-89 AGGNAANYYHSQNN
+89 GNAANYLSSQNYQAISVGSGN
-103 QDITANLKNDNGT
+103 ETGT
-116 YFLSGLYNYTGG
+116 YSLSGFTNYV
-128 EYNGGNLDIELG
+128 GGNLTI
-140 SNATFNLGANS
+140 NLGNS
-151 GNSFTSWYPNGH
+151 VVLDLSGSNSFTSYQGYNQGKDDVSFKVGAINLNG
-163 TNVTFSAGTIN
+163 TL
-174 VNNSV
+174 
-179 EVGNRVGSGAGTHTG
+179 EVGNRVGSGVGTHTG
-194 TATLNLNANKVTINS
+194 IATLNLNANKVTINS
-209 NINAY
+209 NISAY

-223 ANSAITI
+223 ANSTITI
-230 NSVSLSGDTCSSLAK
+230 NSVSLSGDTCSSSVSVG
-245 IGSGANCS
+245 IGANCS
-253 SSGPSYSFKGTT
+253 TSGPSYSFKGTT
-265 SATNTTFSNASGSF
+265 NATNTTFSNSSGSF
-279 TFEESAN
+279 TFEENAT

-291 LNGGAFT
+291 WNGGTYT
-298 FNKGFNATN
+298 FNKEFKATN
-307 NTAFNSGSFTFKGT
+307 NTAFNSGSFNFKGV
-321 SSFNNATFS
+321 SSFNGASFS
-330 NASYTFDNQATF
+330 NATYTFENQATF

-348 GGTFTFNNQSN
+348 GGTFTFNNQ
-359 PTNSAQHPQILFENS
+359 
-374 SFNGGIFTFNNQ
+374 
-386 TNPTNSAQHPQI
+386 TNPTNSTQHPQI
-398 LFENSS
+398 QNSS
-404 FSGSTTTLKGSAT
+404 FSGNATTLKG
-417 FEQAFNNSNHQLTIQ
+417 FVNFQQAFNNSNHQLTIQ

-453 SFNNTSF
+453 SFNSTTFNTS
-460 NTPVD
+460 VD
-465 TNNMSVTGSVTLSG
+465 TNNMSVTGGVTLSG
-479 KNDLKNGS
+479 KNDLKNGA

-493 SKITLAQGAT
+493 SKITLAQGTT

-517 LNSSGGITYNHL
+517 LNSSGGINYNNL
-529 LNHALNSLTNALK
+529 LNHALNGLTNALK
-542 TTESSSKPQSFA
+542 TTESLSKPQSFA

-563 NGVTGQLLSENAA
+563 DGVTGQLLNENAA
-576 TPKNTDSSPSA
+576 TSKPADSSPSA

-610 ETFSPNSI
+610 ETFSHNSI

-633 ISGSQF
+633 ISGSKF

-648 ANMPWYDHKYY
+648 ADMPWYDHKYY

-682 YTNSFKQTFSTNG
+682 YTNSFKQTFSANG

-710 VSSSGTVSFGDT
+710 VSSSDTVSFGDT
-722 SGSALNGHCGPWPY
+722 SGSALNGHCGPWSY
-736 YQCIG
+736 YQCTG
-741 TTNGAYSAYHVYIT
+741 TTNGTYSAYHVYIT

-788 QHNAGAYSSS
+788 QHNAGIYSSS

-820 LSVYGATF
+820 LSVYGTTF

-870 FNSGSFEISAKNASF
+870 FNSGSFEIGAKNASF

-890 NNSASFNFNNSNAT
+890 NNSASFNFNNSSAT
-904 TSFVGD
+904 TSFIGD

-948 IAGNATFD
+948 ISGNATFD
-956 NMAFNG
+956 NVVFNG

-981 LNAPLSFGDGMIN
+981 LNAPLSFGDGTIAFN
-994 FSAHSVINIGEA
+994 AHSVINIGEA

-1055 IYDVVYSFNNQTYNF
+1055 VYDVVYSFNNQTYNF
-1070 QEVFSPNSISIRR
+1070 QEIFSPNSISIRR
-1083 LGVGMVFDY
+1083 LGVSMVFDY
-1092 VDMEKSDHLYYQ
+1092 VDMEKSDHLYYKDVV
-1104 NALGFM
+1104 GFM

-1118 NNLGNLNNTIYYYD
+1118 NNLGNSNNTIYYYD
-1132 KSIDFYA
+1132 NSIDFYA

-1147 AEFSQTLTGQNSA
+1147 AEFSQTFTGQNSA

-1167 IWTNAS
+1167 IWTDAS

-1304 SSFRGYVGQT
+1304 SSFRGYVGKT
-1314 QSVFKFNAV
+1314 QSVFKFNAT
-1323 NAISFTNSSNLS
+1323 NAISFTNSTNLS
-1335 SGLYQISAKSVLFD
+1335 SGLYQMQAKSVSFD

-1359 SSIKANA
+1359 SSIKASA
-1366 ISLSQNA
+1366 INLSQNA
-1373 SINASNHSTLELS
+1373 SINASNHSTLELQ

-1398 LNQSAINVSNNAT
+1398 LNQSTINVSNNAT
-1411 INDYASLIA
+1411 INDHVSLIA
-1420 SNGSHLNFN
+1420 SNNAHINFN
-1429 GAVNFNSAN
+1429 GTTHFNSAN
-1438 ITTSLSDSS
+1438 ITTSLNDSS

-1455 LGGQFNLSNN
+1455 LGGQFNLSNH
-1465 SFLDF
+1465 SSLDF

-1485 NNAFSQSPITFHQ
+1485 DNAFSQSPITFHQ

-1512 LNPNNSSVL
+1512 LNPNNNSVL
-1521 NLKNSQLVFS
+1521 DLKNSQLVFG

-1537 IANIDLLSDLNDNKN
+1537 IANIDLLSDLNGNKN

-1572 FGMRINDGIY
+1572 FGMRISDGIY

-1596 NALKITESFKDNQLS
+1596 NALKITESFKNNQLS

-1650 AQGVFYLTSSVK
+1650 AEGVFYLTSSVK

-1671 QASGSNNTTKNNNLT
+1671 QANGSNNTTKNNNLT

-1698 QGNPISALHVY
+1698 QGNPISALHIY

-1738 DFSLSSLSN
+1738 DFSLSSLSSLN
-1747 LKGDALNQLTKLITP
+1747 PDALNQLTKLITP

-1783 NNGALIIGATKIGQT
+1783 NNGTLIIRATKIGQT
-1798 NTNSTVV
+1798 DTNSAVV

-1810 YQKPCDYT
+1810 YQTPCDYT

-1837 SADLGYIDTTFN
+1837 SADLGYINTTFN

-1912 GLANILGEVAMQSI
+1912 GLANILGEVAVQSI

-2052 VKPSEALQNDVVAL
+2052 VKPSNALKNDVVAL

-2075 GQDMLNSLESLLQ
+2075 GQDVLNSLESLLQ

-2103 GLGPIYE
+2103 GLGSIYE
-2110 QGLGDLIPNL
+2110 QGLGDLIPSL

-2136 RGDFSFNAQGN
+2136 KGDFSFNAQGN
-2147 VFVQNSTFSNANGGT
+2147 VFVQNSTFSNASGGT

-2180 FTNHSGTLNLLSNQ
+2180 FTNHFGTLQLLSNQ

-2228 ASCVQQSDP
+2228 ASCAQQSDP
-2237 ITTNTAN
+2237 TTANIIN
-2244 PCALSAQS
+2244 PCALNAQS
-2252 ANGASSNNASNNA
+2252 ANGVSSSNASNNMQ
-2265 PIALNNNDES
+2265 IALNNNDES
-2275 LMVTANDFNFSGNI
+2275 LMVTANDFNFAGNI

-2302 SANIK
+2302 SANVK

-2320 NLTISNQAVLEKN
+2320 NLIISNQAVLEKN

-2350 ATQKIGVLQNLVI
+2350 ATQKIEVLQNLVI

-2378 GGALNNFGAIH
+2378 GGALNNLGTIH
-2389 FNLENIQTPAPLIQ
+2389 FNLENSQTPVNPLIQ

-2415 PFINVNNSMANNTTY
+2415 PFMNVNNSMANNTTY

-2495 NNASPNNILSLSV
+2495 NNASQNNILSLSV
-2508 LHNQV
+2508 LHDQI
-2513 KMSYGDKVMDFT
+2513 KMSYGNKIMDFT

-2545 EAIGGNNAIKWLST
+2545 EAIGGNSAIKWLST

-2571 PIYLENHSLNEILDA
+2571 PIYLKNHSLNEILGV

-2625 SDFRAREGESN
+2625 SDFRTREGESD
-2636 FSERLLELKN
+2636 FSLLELKN
-2646 KRFSDPNPS
+2646 KRFSDSNPS
-2655 EIFVKYSQPNKH
+2655 TLEVFVKHSQPSKH
-2667 PNNLWVQG
+2667 QNNLWVQG

-2714 GFNGNIMRS
+2714 GFNGNIMHS
-2723 LGNNVDVGMYARA
+2723 LANNVDVGMYARA

-2754 ASHINSSNSL
+2754 ASNINSSNPL

-2789 MFKQKSVVLKPQVG
+2789 MFKHKSVVLKPQVG

-2816 KMQNPAYQQFVM
+2816 KMNDAAYKQFLM

-2849 FGKNS
+2849 FGQNS

-2865 LLIKAKGDN
+2865 LLIKSKGDN

-2883 LLYRKGEIFNT
+2883 LLYRKGEVFNT

>member
-1 MKQFKKKPKKIKR
+1 MKKFKKKPKSIKR
-14 SQKIILKRPLWLMP
+14 SHQKTILKRPLWLAP

-33 FASGVYADGTDILG
+33 FASGVHANNLWDLLNPKVGGEYVHWVKGSQYCAWWEFAGCLKNV
-47 LSWGEKSQKVCV
+47 WGANHKG
-59 HRPWYALWSCDKWEE
+59 YDA
-74 KTQQF
+74 
-79 TGNQL
+79 
-84 ITKTW
+84 
-89 AGGNAANYYHSQNN
+89 GNAANYLSSQNYQAIFVGSGN
-103 QDITANLKNDNGT
+103 ETGT
-116 YFLSGLYNYTGG
+116 YSLSGFTNYV
-128 EYNGGNLDIELG
+128 GGNLTI
-140 SNATFNLGANS
+140 NLGNS
-151 GNSFTSWYPNGH
+151 VVLDLSGSNSFTSYQGYNQGKDDVSFNVGVINLNG
-163 TNVTFSAGTIN
+163 VL
-174 VNNSV
+174 

-194 TATLNLNANKVTINS
+194 TATLNLNANQVNINS
-209 NINAY
+209 NISAF

-230 NSVSLSGDTCSSLAK
+230 GSVSLSGDTCSSLARV
-245 IGSGANCS
+245 GVGANCS
-253 SSGPSYSFKGTT
+253 TSGSSYSFKGTT
-265 SATNTTFSNASGSF
+265 NATNTAFNNASGSF
-279 TFEESAN
+279 TFEENAT

-298 FNKGFNATN
+298 FNKEFSVTN
-307 NTAFNSGSFTFKGT
+307 NTAFNSGNFNFKGA
-321 SSFNNATFS
+321 SSFNGATFS
-330 NASYTFDNQATF
+330 NASYTFNNQATF

-348 GGTFTFNNQSN
+348 GGTFTFNNQ
-359 PTNSAQHPQILFENS
+359 
-374 SFNGGIFTFNNQ
+374 NNQ
-386 TNPTNSAQHPQI
+386 STQHPQI

-404 FSGSTTTLKGSAT
+404 FSGNATTLKG
-417 FEQAFNNSNHQLTIQ
+417 FVHFQQAFNNSNHQLMVQ
-432 NASFDNATFNN
+432 NASFNNANFNN
-443 TGKITIEKDA
+443 TGKITIEKEA
-453 SFNNTSF
+453 SFNNTTF
-460 NTPVD
+460 NTSVD
-465 TNNMSVTGSVTLSG
+465 TNNMTITGSVTLSG

-493 SKITLAQGAT
+493 SQVTLTQGTT
-503 FNLTSLGSEKSVTI
+503 FNLTSLGDKNSVTI
-517 LNSSGGITYNHL
+517 LNSSGGITYNNL
-529 LNHALNSLTNALK
+529 LNHALNSLTSALK
-542 TTESSSKPQSFA
+542 TSESSLKPQSFA

-563 NGVTGQLLSENAA
+563 NGVTGQLLSTNAMA
-576 TPKNTDSSPSA
+576 SKSADSSPSKSSTNSA
-587 PTKDSPQVYQVGYK
+587 QVYQVGYK
-601 IGDTIYKLQ
+601 IGDIIYKLQ
-610 ETFSPNSI
+610 ETFSHNSI
-618 IIQALESGTYTPPPT
+618 IIQALESGTYTPPPV
-633 ISGSQF
+633 ISGSKF

-648 ANMPWYDHKYY
+648 ANMPWYDHKSY

-682 YTNSFKQTFSTNG
+682 YTNSFKQTFSASN
-695 SNLVIGYNATWTGNS
+695 SNLVIGYNSTWTDHN
-710 VSSSGTVSFGDT
+710 VSSSDMVSFGDT

-736 YQCIG
+736 YQCTG
-741 TTNGAYSAYHVYIT
+741 TTNGTYSAYHVYIT

-760 GNRIGTGGAANLVFN
+760 GNRIGTGGAANLIFN
-775 GVDSINIANATIT
+775 GVDSVNIANATIT
-788 QHNAGAYSSS
+788 QHNAGIYSSS
-798 MTFSTQNMDSS
+798 MTFSTQSMDNSH
-809 QNLNGLNANGK
+809 NVNGLNPNGM

-840 AGQATFE
+840 AGKAVFE

-870 FNSGSFEISAKNASF
+870 FNSGSFEISAKSASF

-890 NNSASFNFNNSNAT
+890 NNSTSFNFNNSSAT

-910 FTNANSNLQIAGN
+910 FTNAHSNLQIAGN
-923 AVFGNSTNSD
+923 AVFGNPTNSN
-933 GSQNTAN
+933 GSQNNAN

-948 IAGNATFD
+948 ISGNATFD
-956 NMAFNG
+956 NVVFNS

-981 LNAPLSFGDGMIN
+981 LNAPLSFGDGTITFN
-994 FSAHSVINIGEA
+994 AHSVINIAEA

-1042 ASSEKLVSSAGNG
+1042 ASSEKLVSSVGNG
-1055 IYDVVYSFNNQTYNF
+1055 VYDVVYSFNNQTYNF
-1070 QEVFSPNSISIRR
+1070 QEIFSQNSISIRR
-1083 LGVGMVFDY
+1083 LGVSMVFDY

-1104 NALGFM
+1104 NTLGFM

-1147 AEFSQTLTGQNSA
+1147 AEFSQTFTGQNSA
-1160 IVFGAKN
+1160 IVFGAKS

-1244 ILLTNATLYN
+1244 ILLTNATLHN

-1266 ISNSANIQAQNSYFI
+1266 ISNSANIQTQNSYFI
-1281 DDTAQNKGNPN
+1281 DDTAQNGGNPN

-1304 SSFRGYVGQT
+1304 SSFRGYVGKT
-1314 QSVFKFNAV
+1314 QSVFKFNAA
-1323 NAISFTNSSNLS
+1323 NTISFTNSTNLS
-1335 SGLYQISAKSVLFD
+1335 SGLYQMQAKSVSFD

-1366 ISLSQNA
+1366 INLSQNA
-1373 SINASNHSTLELS
+1373 SINASNHSTLDLQ

-1411 INDYASLIA
+1411 INDYARLIVNDD
-1420 SNGSHLNFN
+1420 SRLNFN
-1429 GAVNFNSAN
+1429 GTTNFNSAN
-1438 ITTSLSDSS
+1438 ITTSLNHSS
-1447 IVFKGASS
+1447 IVFKGAIS

-1465 SFLDF
+1465 SSLDF

-1485 NNAFSQSPITFHQ
+1485 DNAFSQSPITFHQ

-1521 NLKNSQLVFS
+1521 DLKNSQLVFG

-1560 DMNSNWYERISF
+1560 GMNNNWYERINF
-1572 FGMRINDGIY
+1572 FGMHINDGVY
-1582 DAKNQTYSFTNPLN
+1582 DAINQTYSFTNPLN

-1630 IFNYQKVY
+1630 VFNYQKVY

-1650 AQGVFYLTSSVK
+1650 AKGVFYLTSNVK
-1662 GYYNPNQSY
+1662 GYYNPNQFY

-1686 SESSVISQTYNA
+1686 SDSSVISQTYNA
-1698 QGNPISALHVY
+1698 QGNPISALHIY

-1738 DFSLSSLSN
+1738 DFSLSNLSGLN
-1747 LKGDALNQLTKLITP
+1747 PDVLNQLTKLITP
-1762 SDWKNINELID
+1762 NDWKNINEFID

-1783 NNGALIIGATKIGQT
+1783 NNGALIVGATKIGQT
-1798 NTNSTVV
+1798 DTNSAVV

-1912 GLANILGEVAMQSI
+1912 GLANILGEVAVQSI

-1933 NLIVNT
+1933 NLIADV
-1939 LGSGSVI
+1939 LGSDSVI
-1946 GGYLTP
+1946 GEYLTP

-2026 GLFNQ
+2026 GLLNQ

-2052 VKPSEALQNDVVAL
+2052 VKPSNALQNDVVAL

-2075 GQDMLNSLESLLQ
+2075 GQDTLNSLESLLQ
-2088 NQQIKSVLDKVLAAK
+2088 NQQIKSVLDKILAAK

-2110 QGLGDLIPNL
+2110 QGLGDLIPNF

-2136 RGDFSFNAQGN
+2136 KGDFSFNAQGN
-2147 VFVQNSTFSNANGGT
+2147 VFVQNSAFSNANGGT

-2180 FTNHSGTLNLLSNQ
+2180 FTNHFGTLQLLSDQ
-2194 VSNINITTLDA
+2194 VSNIDITTLNA
-2205 SNGLKINAANNNV
+2205 SNGLKINAGSNNI

-2228 ASCVQQSDP
+2228 ASCAQQSDP
-2237 ITTNTAN
+2237 TTAN
-2244 PCALSAQS
+2244 ATNSCALSAQS
-2252 ANGASSNNASNNA
+2252 ANGTSSSNASNNA

-2302 SANIK
+2302 SANVK

-2320 NLTISNQAVLEKN
+2320 NLIISNQAVLEKN
-2333 ASFVTNN
+2333 ASFTANN

-2350 ATQKIGVLQNLVI
+2350 ATQKIEVLQNLVI

-2378 GGALNNFGAIH
+2378 GGTLNHFGTIN
-2389 FNLENIQTPAPLIQ
+2389 FNLENSQTPVNPLIQ

-2415 PFINVNNSMANNTTY
+2415 PFINVNNVMANNTTY

-2495 NNASPNNILSLSV
+2495 NNASQNHILSLSV
-2508 LHNQV
+2508 LHDQI
-2513 KMSYGDKVMDFT
+2513 KMSYGNKIMDFT
-2525 PPTLQDYIVGIQG
+2525 PPTLQDYIAGIQG

-2545 EAIGGNNAIKWLST
+2545 EAVGGNAIKWLST
-2559 LMIKTKENPLFA
+2559 LMMETKENPLFA
-2571 PIYLENHSLNEILDA
+2571 PIYLKNHSLHEILGVA
-2586 TKDLQNTASLISNPN
+2586 KDLLNTANLISNPN
-2601 FRDNATNLLEL
+2601 FRNNATNLLEL

-2625 SDFRAREGESN
+2625 SDFRAREGESH

-2646 KRFSDPNPS
+2646 KRFSDPNPG
-2655 EIFVKYSQPNKH
+2655 EVFVKHSQLSKH

-2714 GFNGNIMRS
+2714 DFNGNIMHS
-2723 LGNNVDVGMYARA
+2723 LANNVDVGMYARA

-2749 TYGGN
+2749 TYEGN
-2754 ASHINSSNSL
+2754 ASNINSSNSL
-2764 LSVLNQRYN
+2764 LSVLNQRYS

-2816 KMQNPAYQQFVM
+2816 KMNDAAYRQFLM
-2828 HSNPSNES
+2828 HSNPSHES

-2865 LLIKAKGDN
+2865 LLIKSKGDN
-2874 MVRFVGENT
+2874 MVRFMGENT
-2883 LLYRKGEIFNT
+2883 LLYRKGEVFNT

-2909 MYVNAGVGLKMGLQ
+2909 VYVNAGVGLKMGLQ
-2923 YQDLNITGNV
+2923 YQDINITGNV

>member
-1 MKQFKKKPKKIKR
+1 MKKFKKKLKSIKR
-14 SQKIILKRPLWLMP
+14 SQKIILKRPLWLAP
-28 LLIGG
+28 LLISG

-47 LSWGEKSQKVCV
+47 LSWGGKSQKVCV
-59 HRPWYALWSCDKWEE
+59 HHPWYALWSCDKWEE
-74 KTQQF
+74 RTQQY

-128 EYNGGNLDIELG
+128 ENNGGNLNIELG
-140 SNATFNLGANS
+140 SNATFDLGAHS

-194 TATLNLNANKVTINS
+194 IATLNLNANKVNINS
-209 NINAY
+209 NISAY

-223 ANSAITI
+223 ANSVITI

-245 IGSGANCS
+245 VGSGANCS
-253 SSGPSYSFKGTT
+253 TSGPSYSFKGTT
-265 SATNTTFSNASGSF
+265 NATNTAFSNANGSF
-279 TFEESAN
+279 TFEENAT

-291 LNGGAFT
+291 WNGGAFT
-298 FNKGFNATN
+298 FNKEFSATN
-307 NTAFNSGSFTFKGT
+307 NTAFNSGSFNFKGA
-321 SSFNNATFS
+321 SSFNNASFS
-330 NASYTFDNQATF
+330 NATYTFNNQATF

-348 GGTFTFNNQSN
+348 GGTFTFNNQN
-359 PTNSAQHPQILFENS
+359 NQSAQHPQI
-374 SFNGGIFTFNNQ
+374 Q
-386 TNPTNSAQHPQI
+386 
-398 LFENSS
+398 NSS
-404 FSGSTTTLKGSAT
+404 FSGNATTLKGSVI
-417 FEQAFNNSNHQLTIQ
+417 FQQAFNNSNHQLTIQ

-460 NTPVD
+460 NTSIN
-465 TNNMSVTGSVTLSG
+465 TNNMSVTGGVTLSG

-493 SKITLAQGAT
+493 SKITLAQGTT
-503 FNLTSLGSEKSVTI
+503 FNLTSLSSEKSVTI

-529 LNHALNSLTNALK
+529 LNHAINGLTNALK
-542 TTESSSKPQSFA
+542 TNESPSDPQSFT

-563 NGVTGQLLSENAA
+563 NGVTGQLLNENAA
-576 TPKNTDSSPSA
+576 TSKPTDSSPSA

-610 ETFSPNSI
+610 ETFSHNSI
-618 IIQALESGTYTPPPT
+618 IIQALESGTYTPPPV
-633 ISGSQF
+633 INGSKF
-639 DLSASNYIN
+639 DLSASNYID
-648 ANMPWYDHKYY
+648 ADMPWYNHKYY
-659 IPKSQNFT
+659 IPESQNFT

-682 YTNSFKQTFSTNG
+682 YTNSFKQTFSASN
-695 SNLVIGYNATWTGNS
+695 SNLVIGYNSTWTGNS
-710 VSSSGTVSFGDT
+710 VYSSDTVSFGDT

-736 YQCIG
+736 YQCTG
-741 TTNGAYSAYHVYIT
+741 TTNGTYSAYHVYIT

-788 QHNAGAYSSS
+788 QHNAGIYSSS
-798 MTFSTQNMDSS
+798 MTFSTQSMDNS
-809 QNLNGLNANGK
+809 QNLKGLNSNGK
-820 LSVYGATF
+820 LLVYGTTF

-890 NNSASFNFNNSNAT
+890 NNSASFNFNNSSAT

-923 AVFGNSTNSD
+923 AVFGNPTN
-933 GSQNTAN
+933 GSQNNAN

-948 IAGNATFD
+948 ISGNATFD
-956 NMAFNG
+956 NVVFNS
-962 PTNTSVKGQVTL
+962 PTNTSVKGKVTL

-981 LNAPLSFGDGMIN
+981 LNAPLSFGDGTIV

-1042 ASSEKLVSSAGNG
+1042 ASSEKLVSSVGNG
-1055 IYDVVYSFNNQTYNF
+1055 VYDVVYSFNNQTYNF
-1070 QEVFSPNSISIRR
+1070 QEIFSPNSISIRR
-1083 LGVGMVFDY
+1083 LGVSMVFDY
-1092 VDMEKSDHLYYQ
+1092 VDMEKSDHLYYKDVV
-1104 NALGFM
+1104 GFM

-1118 NNLGNLNNTIYYYD
+1118 NNLGNSNNTIYYYD
-1132 KSIDFYA
+1132 NSIDFYA

-1147 AEFSQTLTGQNSA
+1147 AEFSQTFTGQNSA

-1167 IWTNAS
+1167 IWTSAS

-1179 TIIRFGDNKGA
+1179 AIIRFGDNKGA

-1238 FNGLQG
+1238 FNALQG

-1281 DDTAQNKGNPN
+1281 DDTAQNGGNPN

-1304 SSFRGYVGQT
+1304 SSFRGYVGKT
-1314 QSVFKFNAV
+1314 QSVFKFNAT
-1323 NAISFTNSSNLS
+1323 NTISFTNSTNLS
-1335 SGLYQISAKSVLFD
+1335 SGLYQMQANSVLFD

-1366 ISLSQNA
+1366 INLSQNA
-1373 SINASNHSTLELS
+1373 SINASNHSTLELQ
-1386 GDLNLNDTSSLN
+1386 GDLNVNDTSSLN
-1398 LNQSAINVSNNAT
+1398 LNQSTINVSNNAT

-1420 SNGSHLNFN
+1420 SNNAHINFN
-1429 GAVNFNSAN
+1429 GTTNFNSAN
-1438 ITTSLSDSS
+1438 ITTSLNHSS

-1465 SFLDF
+1465 SSLDF

-1485 NNAFSQSPITFHQ
+1485 DNAFSQSPITFHQ
-1498 ALDIKA
+1498 ALDIKV

-1512 LNPNNSSVL
+1512 LNPNSSSVL
-1521 NLKNSQLVFS
+1521 NLKNSQLVFG

-1560 DMNSNWYERISF
+1560 GMNNNWYERINF
-1572 FGMRINDGIY
+1572 FGMHISDGIY
-1582 DAKNQTYSFTNPLN
+1582 DAINQTYSFTNPLN
-1596 NALKITESFKDNQLS
+1596 NALKITESFKNNQLS

-1630 IFNYQKVY
+1630 VFNYQKVY

-1650 AQGVFYLTSSVK
+1650 AQGVFYLTSNVK

-1671 QASGSNNTTKNNNLT
+1671 QANGSNNTTKNNNLT
-1686 SESSVISQTYNA
+1686 SDSSVISQTYNA
-1698 QGNPISALHVY
+1698 QGNPISALHIY

-1738 DFSLSSLSN
+1738 DFSLSSLSDLN
-1747 LKGDALNQLTKLITP
+1747 SNALNQLTKLITP
-1762 SDWKNINELID
+1762 DDWKNINELID

-1783 NNGALIIGATKIGQT
+1783 NNGTLIIGATKIGQT
-1798 NTNSTVV
+1798 DTNSAVV

-1912 GLANILGEVAMQSI
+1912 GLANILGEVAVQSI

-2046 VMLQDI
+2046 VVLQDI
-2052 VKPSEALQNDVVAL
+2052 VKPSNALKNDVVAL

-2075 GQDMLNSLESLLQ
+2075 GQDTLNSLESLLQ

-2136 RGDFSFNAQGN
+2136 KGDFSFNAQGN

-2170 LIFAGNNHIA
+2170 LIFAGNNHIS
-2180 FTNHSGTLNLLSNQ
+2180 FTNHAGVLQLLSNQ

-2228 ASCVQQSDP
+2228 ASCAQQSDP
-2237 ITTNTAN
+2237 TAANATN
-2244 PCALSAQS
+2244 PCTTAQ
-2252 ANGASSNNASNNA
+2252 NNASSNNASNNA

-2297 SKIKG
+2297 SKVKG

-2320 NLTISNQAVLEKN
+2320 NLIISNQAVLEKN
-2333 ASFVTNN
+2333 ASFTANN

-2350 ATQKIGVLQNLVI
+2350 ATQKIEVLQNLVI
-2363 ASNASLSTGIYGLEV
+2363 ASNASLSTGIYGLGV
-2378 GGALNNFGAIH
+2378 GGALNNLGTIH
-2389 FNLENIQTPAPLIQ
+2389 FNLENTQTPTPLIQ
-2403 AEGIINLNTTQT
+2403 AEGIINLNTAQT

-2463 HIEEKNGVLTYLGQ
+2463 HIEEKNGTLTYLGQ

-2482 DKGLLLSVALPNS
+2482 DKGLLLSVALPDS
-2495 NNASPNNILSLSV
+2495 NNASQNNILSLSV
-2508 LHNQV
+2508 LYNQI

-2545 EAIGGNNAIKWLST
+2545 EAVGGNAIEWLST
-2559 LMIKTKENPLFA
+2559 LMMETKENPLFA
-2571 PIYLENHSLNEILDA
+2571 PIYLKNHSLNEVLGVA
-2586 TKDLQNTASLISNPN
+2586 KDLQNTASLISNPN
-2601 FRDNATNLLEL
+2601 FRNNATNLLEL

-2625 SDFRAREGESN
+2625 SDFRTREGESD
-2636 FSERLLELKN
+2636 FSLLELKN
-2646 KRFSDPNPS
+2646 KRFSDPNPG
-2655 EIFVKYSQPNKH
+2655 EVFVKYSQLSKH
-2667 PNNLWVQG
+2667 QNNLWVQG
-2675 VGGASF
+2675 IGGASF

-2699 VKNVILGGYVAYGYS
+2699 VKNVILGSYVAYGYS
-2714 GFNGNIMRS
+2714 DFNGNIMRS
-2723 LGNNVDVGMYARA
+2723 LANNVDVGMYARA

-2754 ASHINSSNSL
+2754 ASNINSSNPL
-2764 LSVLNQRYN
+2764 LSVINQRYH
-2773 YNTWTT
+2773 YSTWTT

-2816 KMQNPAYQQFVM
+2816 KMNDAAYKQFLM

-2865 LLIKAKGDN
+2865 LLIKSKGGN

-2883 LLYRKGEIFNT
+2883 LLYRKGEVFNT

-2923 YQDLNITGNV
+2923 YQDINITGNV

>member
-1 MKQFKKKPKKIKR
+1 MKKFKKKPKSIKR
-14 SQKIILKRPLWLMP
+14 SHQKTILKRPLWLAP
-28 LLIGG
+28 LLISG
-33 FASGVYADGTDILG
+33 FASGVYANNLWDLLNPKVGGEYVHWVKGSQYCTWWEFAGCLKNV
-47 LSWGEKSQKVCV
+47 WGANHKG
-59 HRPWYALWSCDKWEE
+59 YDA
-74 KTQQF
+74 
-79 TGNQL
+79 
-84 ITKTW
+84 
-89 AGGNAANYYHSQNN
+89 GNAANYLSSQNYQAISVGSGN
-103 QDITANLKNDNGT
+103 ETGT
-116 YFLSGLYNYTGG
+116 YSLSGFTNYV
-128 EYNGGNLDIELG
+128 GGNLTI
-140 SNATFNLGANS
+140 NLGNS
-151 GNSFTSWYPNGH
+151 VVLDLNDSNSFTSYQGYNQGKDDVSFNVGAINLNG
-163 TNVTFSAGTIN
+163 TL
-174 VNNSV
+174 

-194 TATLNLNANKVTINS
+194 IATLNLNANKVNINS
-209 NINAY
+209 NISAF
-214 KTSQVNIGN
+214 KTSQVNVGN
-223 ANSAITI
+223 ANSVITI
-230 NSVSLSGDTCSSLAK
+230 NSVSLSGDVCSSSVSF
-245 IGSGANCS
+245 GTGANCS
-253 SSGPSYSFKGTT
+253 TSGPSYSFKGTT
-265 SATNTTFSNASGSF
+265 NATNTAFSNASGSF
-279 TFEESAN
+279 TFEENAT

-291 LNGGAFT
+291 WNGGAFT
-298 FNKGFNATN
+298 FNKEISATN
-307 NTAFNSGSFTFKGT
+307 NTAFNSGSFNFKGA
-321 SSFNNATFS
+321 SSFNGATFS
-330 NASYTFDNQATF
+330 DASYTFNNQATF

-348 GGTFTFNNQSN
+348 GGTFTFNNQNNQS
-359 PTNSAQHPQILFENS
+359 TQHPQILFEN
-374 SFNGGIFTFNNQ
+374 I
-386 TNPTNSAQHPQI
+386 
-398 LFENSS
+398 S
-404 FSGSTTTLKGSAT
+404 FSGNATTLKG
-417 FEQAFNNSNHQLTIQ
+417 FVNFQQAFNNSNHQLTIQ
-432 NASFDNATFNN
+432 NASFNNANFNN
-443 TGKITIEKDA
+443 TGKITINESA
-453 SFNNTSF
+453 SFNDTTFNTSI
-460 NTPVD
+460 N
-465 TNNMSVTGSVTLSG
+465 TNNMTITGSVTLSG

-493 SKITLAQGAT
+493 SQVTLTQGTT
-503 FNLTSLGSEKSVTI
+503 FNLTSLGDKNSVTI
-517 LNSSGGITYNHL
+517 LNSSGGITYNNL
-529 LNHALNSLTNALK
+529 LNHVLNSLTSALK
-542 TTESSSKPQSFA
+542 TNESSLKPQSFA

-563 NGVTGQLLSENAA
+563 NGVAGQLLSANAA
-576 TPKNTDSSPSA
+576 ASKTADSSLSKPSA
-587 PTKDSPQVYQVGYK
+587 NSAQVYQVGYK
-601 IGDTIYKLQ
+601 IGDIIYKLQ
-610 ETFSPNSI
+610 ETFSHNSI
-618 IIQALESGTYTPPPT
+618 IIQALESGTYTPPPV
-633 ISGSQF
+633 ISGSKF
-639 DLSASNYIN
+639 DLSASNYIDS
-648 ANMPWYDHKYY
+648 NMHWYDHKSY

-682 YTNSFKQTFSTNG
+682 YTNSFKQTFSASN
-695 SNLVIGYNATWTGNS
+695 SNLVIGYNSTWTDHN
-710 VSSSGTVSFGDT
+710 VSSNDTVSFGDT

-736 YQCIG
+736 YQCTG
-741 TTNGAYSAYHVYIT
+741 TTDGTYSAYHVYIT

-775 GVDSINIANATIT
+775 GADSVNIANATIT
-788 QHNAGAYSSS
+788 QHNAGIYSSS
-798 MTFSTQNMDSS
+798 MTFSTQSMDNS
-809 QNLNGLNANGK
+809 QNLNNLNANGT
-820 LSVYGATF
+820 LLVYGTTF

-840 AGQATFE
+840 AGKAVFE

-885 NNANF
+885 DNANF
-890 NNSASFNFNNSNAT
+890 NNSASLYFNNSNAN
-904 TSFVGD
+904 TSFAGD
-910 FTNANSNLQIAGN
+910 FTNANSNLQIAGS
-923 AVFGNSTNSD
+923 AVFGNSNN
-933 GSQNTAN
+933 GSQNNAN

-948 IAGNATFD
+948 ISGNTTFD
-956 NMAFNG
+956 NVVFNG
-962 PTNTSVKGQVTL
+962 PTNMSVKGQVTL

-981 LNAPLSFGDGMIN
+981 LNAPLSFGDGTITFN
-994 FSAHSVINIGEA
+994 VHSVINIAEA

-1042 ASSEKLVSSAGNG
+1042 ASSEKLVSSVGNG
-1055 IYDVVYSFNNQTYNF
+1055 VYDVVYSFNNQTYNF
-1070 QEVFSPNSISIRR
+1070 QEIFSQNSISIRR

-1092 VDMEKSDHLYYQ
+1092 MDMEKSDHLYYKDV
-1104 NALGFM
+1104 AGFM
-1110 TYMPNSYN
+1110 TYIPNSYN

-1147 AEFSQTLTGQNSA
+1147 AEFSQTFTGQNSA
-1160 IVFGAKN
+1160 IVFGAKS

-1254 RAAGTQSSSMNF
+1254 RTAGTQSSSMNF
-1266 ISNSANIQAQNSYFI
+1266 TSNSTNIQAQNSYFI
-1281 DDTAQNKGNPN
+1281 DDTAQNGGNPN

-1314 QSVFKFNAV
+1314 QSVFKFNAK
-1323 NAISFTNSSNLS
+1323 NAISFTNSTNLS
-1335 SGLYQISAKSVLFD
+1335 SGLYQMQAKSVSFD
-1349 NSNLSVSVGT
+1349 NSSLSVSVGT

-1366 ISLSQNA
+1366 INLSQNA
-1373 SINASNHSTLELS
+1373 SINASNHSTLELQ

-1398 LNQSAINVSNNAT
+1398 LNQSTINVSNNAT
-1411 INDYASLIA
+1411 INDYASLIVNDD
-1420 SNGSHLNFN
+1420 SRLNFN
-1429 GAVNFNSAN
+1429 GTTNFNSAN
-1438 ITTSLSDSS
+1438 ITTSLNHSS
-1447 IVFKGASS
+1447 IVFKGAIS

-1465 SFLDF
+1465 SSLDF

-1485 NNAFSQSPITFHQ
+1485 DNAFSQSPITFHQ

-1512 LNPNNSSVL
+1512 LTPNNSSVL

-1560 DMNSNWYERISF
+1560 GMNNNWYERINF
-1572 FGMRINDGIY
+1572 FGMCINDGVY
-1582 DAKNQTYSFTNPLN
+1582 DAINQTYSFTNPLN

-1630 IFNYQKVY
+1630 VFNYQKVY

-1650 AQGVFYLTSSVK
+1650 AEGVFYLTSNVK

-1671 QASGSNNTTKNNNLT
+1671 QASGSNNTTKNNNLI
-1686 SESSVISQTYNA
+1686 SGASVISQTYNA

-1738 DFSLSSLSN
+1738 DFSLSSLSDLN
-1747 LKGDALNQLTKLITP
+1747 SNALNQLTKLITP
-1762 SDWKNINELID
+1762 NDWKNINEFID

-1783 NNGALIIGATKIGQT
+1783 NNGTLIVGAAKIGQT
-1798 NTNSTVV
+1798 DTNSAVV

-1872 VTFNSQTSLILNQA
+1872 VTFNSQTSLVLNQA

-1933 NLIVNT
+1933 NLIADT
-1939 LGSGSVI
+1939 LGSNSVI
-1946 GGYLTP
+1946 GGHLTP

-2046 VMLQDI
+2046 VILQDI
-2052 VKPSEALQNDVVAL
+2052 VKPSEALQSDVAAL

-2075 GQDMLNSLESLLQ
+2075 GQDTLNSLESLLQ

-2103 GLGPIYE
+2103 GLGSIYE
-2110 QGLGDLIPNL
+2110 QGLGDLMPNL

-2136 RGDFSFNAQGN
+2136 KGDFSFNAQGN
-2147 VFVQNSTFSNANGGT
+2147 VFVQNSTFSNANGGA

-2170 LIFAGNNHIA
+2170 LIFAGNNHIS
-2180 FTNHSGTLNLLSNQ
+2180 FTNHAGTLQLLSNQ
-2194 VSNINITTLDA
+2194 VSNINITTLNA
-2205 SNGLKINAANNNV
+2205 SNGLKINAVNNNV

-2228 ASCVQQSDP
+2228 ASCAGQSDP
-2237 ITTNTAN
+2237 TAANIAN
-2244 PCALSAQS
+2244 PCTLSTQS
-2252 ANGASSNNASNNA
+2252 ANGTSSNSASNNVQ
-2265 PIALNNNDES
+2265 IALNNNDES

-2333 ASFVTNN
+2333 ASFMANN

-2350 ATQKIGVLQNLVI
+2350 ATRKIEVLQNLTI

-2389 FNLENIQTPAPLIQ
+2389 FNLENIQMSTPLIQ
-2403 AEGIINLNTTQT
+2403 AKGIINLNTTQT
-2415 PFINVNNSMANNTTY
+2415 PFMNVNNSMANNTTY

-2451 LKLYTLININGN
+2451 LNLYTLININGN

-2495 NNASPNNILSLSV
+2495 NNAHQNNILSLSV
-2508 LHNQV
+2508 LYNQI
-2513 KMSYGDKVMDFT
+2513 KMSYGDKVMDFY

-2538 QSALNQI
+2538 QSTLNQI
-2545 EAIGGNNAIKWLST
+2545 EAVGGNNAIKWLST
-2559 LMIKTKENPLFA
+2559 LMMETKENPLFA
-2571 PIYLENHSLNEILDA
+2571 PIYLENHSLNEILGVA
-2586 TKDLQNTASLISNPN
+2586 KDLLNTASLISNPN
-2601 FRDNATNLLEL
+2601 FRNNATSLLEL

-2625 SDFRAREGESN
+2625 SDFRAREGESD
-2636 FSERLLELKN
+2636 FSKHLLELKN
-2646 KRFSDPNPS
+2646 KRFSDPNPG
-2655 EIFVKYSQPNKH
+2655 EVFVKYSQPNKH

-2675 VGGASF
+2675 IGGASF

-2714 GFNGNIMRS
+2714 GFNGNIMHS
-2723 LGNNVDVGMYARA
+2723 LANNVDVGMYARA

-2749 TYGGN
+2749 IYGGN
-2754 ASHINSSNSL
+2754 ASNINSSNPL
-2764 LSVLNQRYN
+2764 LSVLNQRYS

-2816 KMQNPAYQQFVM
+2816 NGAAYKQFLM

-2865 LLIKAKGDN
+2865 LLINSKGGN

-2883 LLYRKGEIFNT
+2883 LLYRKGEVFNT

-2909 MYVNAGVGLKMGLQ
+2909 IYVNAGVGLKMGLQ
-2923 YQDLNITGNV
+2923 YQDINITGNV

>member
-1 MKQFKKKPKKIKR
+1 MKKFKKKPKSIKR
-14 SQKIILKRPLWLMP
+14 SHQKTILKRPLWLAP

-47 LSWGEKSQKVCV
+47 LSWGEKSQRVCV
-59 HRPWYALWSCDKWEE
+59 YRPWYAVWICDKWEE

-89 AGGNAANYYHSQNN
+89 AGGNAANYYHTQNN
-103 QDITANLKNDNGT
+103 QNITANLKNDNGT

-140 SNATFNLGANS
+140 SNATFNLGASS

-179 EVGNRVGSGAGTHTG
+179 EVGNRVGSGVGTHTG
-194 TATLNLNANKVTINS
+194 TATLNLNANKVNIHS
-209 NINAY
+209 NISAF
-214 KTSQVNIGN
+214 KTSQVNVGN
-223 ANSAITI
+223 ANSVITI
-230 NSVSLSGDTCSSLAK
+230 GSVSLSGDTCSSLASVG
-245 IGSGANCS
+245 IGANCS
-253 SSGPSYSFKGTT
+253 TSGPSYSFKGTT
-265 SATNTTFSNASGSF
+265 NATNTDFSNASGSF
-279 TFEESAN
+279 TFEENAT

-298 FNKGFNATN
+298 FNKEFNATN
-307 NTAFNSGSFTFKGT
+307 NTAFNSGSFTFKGA
-321 SSFNNATFS
+321 SSFNGANFS
-330 NASYTFDNQATF
+330 NASYTFNDQATF

-348 GGTFTFNNQSN
+348 GGTFTFNNQ
-359 PTNSAQHPQILFENS
+359 TNQSDQHPQMVFENS
-374 SFNGGIFTFNNQ
+374 S
-386 TNPTNSAQHPQI
+386 
-398 LFENSS
+398 
-404 FSGSTTTLKGSAT
+404 
-417 FEQAFNNSNHQLTIQ
+417 FNNSNHQLTIQ
-432 NASFDNATFNN
+432 NASFNNATFNN
-443 TGKITIEKDA
+443 TGKITINEGA

-460 NTPVD
+460 NTSVD
-465 TNNMSVTGSVTLSG
+465 ANNMSVTGGVTLSG

-493 SKITLAQGAT
+493 SKVTLTQGTT
-503 FNLTSLGSEKSVTI
+503 FNLTSLGDKKSVTI
-517 LNSSGGITYNHL
+517 LNSSGGITYSNL
-529 LNHALNSLTNALK
+529 LNHAINSLTNALK
-542 TTESSSKPQSFA
+542 TNESYSKPQSFA

-563 NGVTGQLLSENAA
+563 NGVTGQLLNENA
-576 TPKNTDSSPSA
+576 TTSKPTGSSPHKSS
-587 PTKDSPQVYQVGYK
+587 TNSTQVYQVGYK

-610 ETFSPNSI
+610 ETFGPNSI
-618 IIQALESGTYTPPPT
+618 IIQALESGTYTPPPV
-633 ISGSQF
+633 ISGSKF

-648 ANMPWYDHKYY
+648 ADMHWYDHKYY

-682 YTNSFKQTFSTNG
+682 YTNSFKQTFSASG
-695 SNLVIGYNATWTGNS
+695 SNLVIGYNSTWTDHN
-710 VSSSGTVSFGDT
+710 VSSNDTVSFGDT
-722 SGSALNGHCGPWPY
+722 SGSVLNGHCGPWPY
-736 YQCIG
+736 YQCTG
-741 TTNGAYSAYHVYIT
+741 TTNGTYSAYHVYIT

-788 QHNAGAYSSS
+788 QHNAGIYSSS
-798 MTFSTQNMDSS
+798 MTFSTQSMDNS
-809 QNLNGLNANGK
+809 QNLSGLNSNGK
-820 LSVYGATF
+820 LLVYGTTF

-847 NTNFNGGSYQFSG
+847 NTNFNGGSYQFNG

-890 NNSASFNFNNSNAT
+890 NNSASFNFNNSSAT

-910 FTNANSNLQIAGN
+910 FTNAHSNLQIAGS
-923 AVFGNSTNSD
+923 AVFGNSAND
-933 GSQNTAN
+933 SQNNAN

-956 NMAFNG
+956 NVVFNS

-981 LNAPLSFGDGMIN
+981 LNAPLSFGDGTITFN
-994 FSAHSVINIGEA
+994 AHSVINIGEA

-1013 TLVSSSK
+1013 TLISSSK
-1020 EIEYNNAFSK
+1020 EIEYDNAFSK

-1042 ASSEKLVSSAGNG
+1042 ASSEKLVSSVGNG
-1055 IYDVVYSFNNQTYNF
+1055 VYDVVYSFNNQTYNF
-1070 QEVFSPNSISIRR
+1070 QEVFSQNSISIRR
-1083 LGVGMVFDY
+1083 LGVSMVFDY
-1092 VDMEKSDHLYYQ
+1092 VDMEKSDHLYYKDV
-1104 NALGFM
+1104 AGFM

-1118 NNLGNLNNTIYYYD
+1118 NNLGNANNTIYYYD
-1132 KSIDFYA
+1132 NSIDFYA

-1147 AEFSQTLTGQNSA
+1147 AEFSQTFTGQNSA
-1160 IVFGAKN
+1160 IVFGAKS

-1179 TIIRFGDNKGA
+1179 AIIRFGDNKGA

-1224 SGNRISSGGGASLN
+1224 SGNRISSGGGANLN

-1266 ISNSANIQAQNSYFI
+1266 VSNSANIQAQNSYFI
-1281 DDTAQNKGNPN
+1281 DDTAQNGGNPN

-1304 SSFRGYVGQT
+1304 SSFRGYVGTT
-1314 QSVFKFNAV
+1314 QSVFQFNAT
-1323 NAISFTNSSNLS
+1323 NAISFTNSTNLS
-1335 SGLYQISAKSVLFD
+1335 SGLYQISANSVSFD

-1359 SSIKANA
+1359 SSIKASAVN
-1366 ISLSQNA
+1366 LSQNA
-1373 SINASNHSTLELS
+1373 SINASNHSTLELQ

-1398 LNQSAINVSNNAT
+1398 LNQSTINISNNAT

-1429 GAVNFNSAN
+1429 GAANFNSAN
-1438 ITTSLSDSS
+1438 ITTSLNDSS

-1465 SFLDF
+1465 SSLDF

-1485 NNAFSQSPITFHQ
+1485 DNAFSQSPITFHQ

-1521 NLKNSQLVFS
+1521 NLKNSQLVFG

-1572 FGMRINDGIY
+1572 FGMHINDGIY

-1630 IFNYQKVY
+1630 VFNYQKVY

-1650 AQGVFYLTSSVK
+1650 AEGVFYLTSSVK

-1671 QASGSNNTTKNNNLT
+1671 QANGSNNTTKNNNLT

-1698 QGNPISALHVY
+1698 QGNPISALHIY

-1738 DFSLSSLSN
+1738 DFSLSSLSD

-1783 NNGALIIGATKIGQT
+1783 NNGTLIVGATKIGQT
-1798 NTNSTVV
+1798 DTNSAVV

-1810 YQKPCDYT
+1810 YQTPCDYT

-1912 GLANILGEVAMQSI
+1912 GLANILGEVAVQSI

-1939 LGSGSVI
+1939 LGSDSVI

-2052 VKPSEALQNDVVAL
+2052 VKPSNALKNDVVAL

-2075 GQDMLNSLESLLQ
+2075 GQDTLNSLESLLQ

-2136 RGDFSFNAQGN
+2136 KGDFSFNAQGN

-2180 FTNHSGTLNLLSNQ
+2180 FTNHFGTLQLLSNQ

-2205 SNGLKINAANNNV
+2205 SNGLKINAGSNNV

-2228 ASCVQQSDP
+2228 ASCTQLSDP
-2237 ITTNTAN
+2237 TAANAAN
-2244 PCALSAQS
+2244 PCALSAQN
-2252 ANGASSNNASNNA
+2252 ANGASSSNALNNA

-2320 NLTISNQAVLEKN
+2320 NLIISNQAVLENN

-2350 ATQKIGVLQNLVI
+2350 ATQKIEVLQNLVI
-2363 ASNASLSTGIYGLEV
+2363 ASNASLSTGIYGLGV
-2378 GGALNNFGAIH
+2378 GGALNNLGTIH
-2389 FNLENIQTPAPLIQ
+2389 FNLENSQTPVNPLIQ
-2403 AEGIINLNTTQT
+2403 AGGVINLNATQT
-2415 PFINVNNSMANNTTY
+2415 PFINVNNSMASNTTY

-2482 DKGLLLSVALPNS
+2482 DKGLLLSVALPDS
-2495 NNASPNNILSLSV
+2495 NNAHQNNILSLSV
-2508 LHNQV
+2508 LHDQI
-2513 KMSYGDKVMDFT
+2513 KMSYGNKIMDFT
-2525 PPTLQDYIVGIQG
+2525 PPTLQDYIAGIQG

-2545 EAIGGNNAIKWLST
+2545 EAVGGNAIKWLST
-2559 LMIKTKENPLFA
+2559 LMMETKENPLFA
-2571 PIYLENHSLNEILDA
+2571 PIYLKNHSLHEILGVA
-2586 TKDLQNTASLISNPN
+2586 KDLLNTASLISNPN

-2625 SDFRAREGESN
+2625 SDFRSREGESD
-2636 FSERLLELKN
+2636 FSRRLLELKN
-2646 KRFSDPNPS
+2646 KRFSDPNPN
-2655 EIFVKYSQPNKH
+2655 EIFVKYTQPNKH

-2675 VGGASF
+2675 IGGASF
-2681 ISGGNGTLYGLNV
+2681 ISGGNGTLYGLNA

-2714 GFNGNIMRS
+2714 GFNGNIMHS
-2723 LGNNVDVGMYARA
+2723 LANNVDVGMYARA

-2754 ASHINSSNSL
+2754 ATSINSSNPL

-2816 KMQNPAYQQFVM
+2816 KMNDAAYKQFLM

-2865 LLIKAKGDN
+2865 LLIKSKGGN

-2883 LLYRKGEIFNT
+2883 LLYRKGEVFNT

-2909 MYVNAGVGLKMGLQ
+2909 VYVNAGVGLKMGLQ
-2923 YQDLNITGNV
+2923 YQDINITGNV

>member
-1 MKQFKKKPKKIKR
+1 MKKFKKKPKKITRK
-14 SQKIILKRPLWLMP
+14 QKTILKRPLWLAP
-28 LLIGG
+28 LLISG
-33 FASGVYADGTDILG
+33 FASGVYANNNLWDL
-47 LSWGEKSQKVCV
+47 LNPKV
-59 HRPWYALWSCDKWEE
+59 
-74 KTQQF
+74 
-79 TGNQL
+79 
-84 ITKTW
+84 
-89 AGGNAANYYHSQNN
+89 
-103 QDITANLKNDNGT
+103 
-116 YFLSGLYNYTGG
+116 GG
-128 EYNGGNLDIELG
+128 EYVHWVKGSQYCAWWEFAGCLKNVWGANHKGYDAGNVANYLSSRNYQAISVGTGNETGTYSLSGFTNYVGGNLTI
-140 SNATFNLGANS
+140 NLGNS
-151 GNSFTSWYPNGH
+151 VVLDLSGSNSFTSYQGYNQGKDD
-163 TNVTFSAGTIN
+163 VTFTVGTIN
-174 VNNSV
+174 LNGTL
-179 EVGNRVGSGAGTHTG
+179 EVGNRVGSGVGTHTG
-194 TATLNLNANKVTINS
+194 TATLNLNANKVNINS
-209 NINAY
+209 NISAY

-230 NSVSLSGDTCSSLAK
+230 GSVSLSGDTCSSLARV
-245 IGSGANCS
+245 GVGANCS
-253 SSGPSYSFKGTT
+253 TSGPSYSFKGTT
-265 SATNTTFSNASGSF
+265 NATNTAFSNSSGSF
-279 TFEESAN
+279 TFEENAT
-286 FSGAK
+286 FSEAK

-321 SSFNNATFS
+321 SSFNGANFNNAT
-330 NASYTFDNQATF
+330 YTFNNQATF

-348 GGTFTFNNQSN
+348 GGTF
-359 PTNSAQHPQILFENS
+359 A
-374 SFNGGIFTFNNQ
+374 FNNQ
-386 TNPTNSAQHPQI
+386 TNPTNNAQHPQI
-398 LFENSS
+398 QNSS
-404 FSGSTTTLKGSAT
+404 FSGNAITLKG
-417 FEQAFNNSNHQLTIQ
+417 FVNFQQAFNNSNHQLTIQ
-432 NASFDNATFNN
+432 NASFNNATFNN
-443 TGKITIEKDA
+443 TGKITIEKEA
-453 SFNNTSF
+453 SFNNTTF
-460 NTPVD
+460 NTSVD
-465 TNNMSVTGSVTLSG
+465 TSNMSVTGGVTLSG

-493 SKITLAQGAT
+493 SQVTLTQGTT
-503 FNLTSLGSEKSVTI
+503 FNLTSLSSEKSVTI
-517 LNSSGGITYNHL
+517 LNSSGGITYNNL
-529 LNHALNSLTNALK
+529 LNHAINSLTNALK
-542 TTESSSKPQSFA
+542 TNESSSKPQSFA

-563 NGVTGQLLSENAA
+563 NGVTGQLLNENAA
-576 TPKNTDSSPSA
+576 TSKPTDSSPPKSSSNS
-587 PTKDSPQVYQVGYK
+587 TQVYQVGYK

-618 IIQALESGTYTPPPT
+618 IIQALESGTYTPPPV
-633 ISGSQF
+633 INGSKF

-648 ANMPWYDHKYY
+648 ADMPWYDHKYY

-682 YTNSFKQTFSTNG
+682 YTNSFKQTFSASG
-695 SNLVIGYNATWTGNS
+695 SNLVIGYNSTWTDHN

-736 YQCIG
+736 YQCTG
-741 TTNGAYSAYHVYIT
+741 TTNGTYSAYHVYIT

-788 QHNAGAYSSS
+788 QHNAGIYSSS
-798 MTFSTQNMDSS
+798 MTFSTQSMDSS
-809 QNLNGLNANGK
+809 QNLNGLNSNGK

-870 FNSGSFEISAKNASF
+870 FNSGSFEINAKNASF
-885 NNANF
+885 NNASF
-890 NNSASFNFNNSNAT
+890 NNSASFNFNNSSAT
-904 TSFVGD
+904 TSFMGD
-910 FTNANSNLQIAGN
+910 FTNAHSNLQIAGN
-923 AVFGNSTNSD
+923 AVFGNPTNSD

-948 IAGNATFD
+948 ISGNATFD
-956 NMAFNG
+956 NVVFNS

-981 LNAPLSFGDGMIN
+981 LNTPLSFGDGTITFN
-994 FSAHSVINIGEA
+994 AHSVINIGEA

-1013 TLVSSSK
+1013 TLISSSK
-1020 EIEYNNAFSK
+1020 EIDYNNAFSK

-1042 ASSEKLVSSAGNG
+1042 ASSEKLVSSVGNG
-1055 IYDVVYSFNNQTYNF
+1055 VYDVVYSFNNQTYNF
-1070 QEVFSPNSISIRR
+1070 QEIFSPNSISIRR
-1083 LGVGMVFDY
+1083 LGVSMVFDY

-1118 NNLGNLNNTIYYYD
+1118 NNLGNANNTIYYYD
-1132 KSIDFYA
+1132 NSIDFYA

-1147 AEFSQTLTGQNSA
+1147 AEFSQTFTGQNSA
-1160 IVFGAKN
+1160 IVFGAKS

-1179 TIIRFGDNKGA
+1179 VIIRFGDNKGA

-1210 HYEAQKI
+1210 NYEAQKI

-1266 ISNSANIQAQNSYFI
+1266 VSNGANIQAQNSYFI
-1281 DDTAQNKGNPN
+1281 DDTAQNGGKPN

-1314 QSVFKFNAV
+1314 QSVFKFNAT
-1323 NAISFTNSSNLS
+1323 NAISFTNSTNLS
-1335 SGLYQISAKSVLFD
+1335 SGLYQISANSVLFD

-1366 ISLSQNA
+1366 INLSQNA
-1373 SINASNHSTLELS
+1373 SINASNHSTLELQ
-1386 GDLNLNDTSSLN
+1386 GDLNVNDTSSLN
-1398 LNQSAINVSNNAT
+1398 LNQSTINVSNNAT

-1420 SNGSHLNFN
+1420 SNNAHINFN
-1429 GAVNFNSAN
+1429 GTTNFNSAN
-1438 ITTSLSDSS
+1438 ITTSLSNSS

-1465 SFLDF
+1465 SSLDF

-1485 NNAFSQSPITFHQ
+1485 DNAFSQSPITFHQ
-1498 ALDIKA
+1498 ALDVKA

-1521 NLKNSQLVFS
+1521 NLKNSQLVFG

-1560 DMNSNWYERISF
+1560 DMNDNWYERISF

-1630 IFNYQKVY
+1630 VFNYQKVY

-1650 AQGVFYLTSSVK
+1650 AEGVFYLTSSVK

-1671 QASGSNNTTKNNNLT
+1671 QANGSNNTTKNNNLT
-1686 SESSVISQTYNA
+1686 SESSIISQTYNA
-1698 QGNPISALHVY
+1698 QGNPISALHIY

-1738 DFSLSSLSN
+1738 DFSLSSLSG

-1798 NTNSTVV
+1798 NTNSAVV

-1810 YQKPCDYT
+1810 YQTPCDYT

-1912 GLANILGEVAMQSI
+1912 GLANILGEVAVQSI

-1939 LGSGSVI
+1939 LGSNSVI

-2052 VKPSEALQNDVVAL
+2052 VKPSKALQNDVVAL

-2075 GQDMLNSLESLLQ
+2075 GQDTLNSLESLLQ

-2136 RGDFSFNAQGN
+2136 KGDFSFNAQGN

-2180 FTNHSGTLNLLSNQ
+2180 FTNHFGTLQLLSNQ

-2205 SNGLKINAANNNV
+2205 SNGLKINAGNNNV
-2218 SVSQGNLFIN
+2218 SVSQGDLFIN
-2228 ASCVQQSDP
+2228 ASCAQLSDP
-2237 ITTNTAN
+2237 TAANAAN

-2320 NLTISNQAVLEKN
+2320 NLIISNQAVLENN

-2350 ATQKIGVLQNLVI
+2350 ATQKIEVLQNLVI
-2363 ASNASLSTGIYGLEV
+2363 ASNASLSTGIYGLGV
-2378 GGALNNFGAIH
+2378 GGVLNNLGTIH
-2389 FNLENIQTPAPLIQ
+2389 FNLENSQTPVNPLIQ

-2495 NNASPNNILSLSV
+2495 NNASQNHILSLSV
-2508 LHNQV
+2508 LHDQI
-2513 KMSYGDKVMDFT
+2513 KMSYGNKIMDFT

-2545 EAIGGNNAIKWLST
+2545 EAVGGNAIKWLST
-2559 LMIKTKENPLFA
+2559 LMMDTKENPLFA
-2571 PIYLENHSLNEILDA
+2571 PIYLKNHSLNEVLGV

-2625 SDFRAREGESN
+2625 SDFRAREGESD
-2636 FSERLLELKN
+2636 FSKRLLELKN
-2646 KRFSDPNPS
+2646 KRFSDPNPG
-2655 EIFVKYSQPNKH
+2655 EVFVKYSQLSKH
-2667 PNNLWVQG
+2667 QNNLWVQG
-2675 VGGASF
+2675 IGGASF

-2714 GFNGNIMRS
+2714 DFNGNIMHS
-2723 LGNNVDVGMYARA
+2723 LANNVDVGMYARA

-2754 ASHINSSNSL
+2754 ATSINSSNSL
-2764 LSVLNQRYN
+2764 LSVLNQRYS

-2816 KMQNPAYQQFVM
+2816 KMNDAAYKQFLM

-2849 FGKNS
+2849 FGQNS

-2865 LLIKAKGDN
+2865 LLIKSKGGN
-2874 MVRFVGENT
+2874 TVRFVGENT

-2923 YQDLNITGNV
+2923 YQDINITGNV

>member
-1 MKQFKKKPKKIKR
+1 MKKFKKKPKSIKR
-14 SQKIILKRPLWLMP
+14 SHQKTILKRPLWLAP

-47 LSWGEKSQKVCV
+47 LSWGEKSQEVCV
-59 HRPWYALWSCDKWEE
+59 HHPWYALWSCDKWEE
-74 KTQQF
+74 KTQQY

-89 AGGNAANYYHSQNN
+89 AGGNAANYYHTQNN
-103 QDITANLKNDNGT
+103 QNITANLKNDNGT

-140 SNATFNLGANS
+140 SNATFNLGASS

-194 TATLNLNANKVTINS
+194 IATLNLNANKVTINS
-209 NINAY
+209 NISAY
-214 KTSQVNIGN
+214 KTSQVNVGN
-223 ANSAITI
+223 ANSTITI
-230 NSVSLSGDTCSSLAK
+230 GSVSLNGDTCSSLASV
-245 IGSGANCS
+245 GVGANCS
-253 SSGPSYSFKGTT
+253 TSGPSYSFKGTT
-265 SATNTTFSNASGSF
+265 NATNTTFSNASGSF
-279 TFEESAN
+279 TFEENAT

-291 LNGGAFT
+291 LNGGTYT
-298 FNKGFNATN
+298 FNKEFNATN
-307 NTAFNSGSFTFKGT
+307 NTDFNSGSFNFKGA
-321 SSFNNATFS
+321 SSFSGATFS
-330 NASYTFDNQATF
+330 DASYTFNNQATF

-348 GGTFTFNNQSN
+348 GGTFTFNNQN
-359 PTNSAQHPQILFENS
+359 NQINSAQHPQMV
-374 SFNGGIFTFNNQ
+374 
-386 TNPTNSAQHPQI
+386 
-398 LFENSS
+398 FENSS
-404 FSGSTTTLKGSAT
+404 FSGSATTLKGSAT
-417 FEQAFNNSNHQLTIQ
+417 FEQAFNNSNHQLTMQ
-432 NASFDNATFNN
+432 NASFNNANFNN
-443 TGKITIEKDA
+443 TGKITIEKEA
-453 SFNNTSF
+453 SFNNTTF
-460 NTPVD
+460 NTSIN
-465 TNNMSVTGSVTLSG
+465 TSNMTITGSVTLSG

-493 SKITLAQGAT
+493 SKVTLAQGAT

-542 TTESSSKPQSFA
+542 TNESPSKPQSFA

-563 NGVTGQLLSENAA
+563 NGVTGQLLNENAA
-576 TPKNTDSSPSA
+576 TPKLANASPSA

-610 ETFSPNSI
+610 ETFSHNSI

-648 ANMPWYDHKYY
+648 SDMPWYDHKYY

-667 ESGTYYLPSVQIWGS
+667 ENGTYYLPSVQIWGS
-682 YTNSFKQTFSTNG
+682 YTNSFKQTFSANG

-736 YQCIG
+736 YQCTG

-788 QHNAGAYSSS
+788 QHNAGIYSSS
-798 MTFSTQNMDSS
+798 MTFSTQSMDNS
-809 QNLNGLNANGK
+809 QNLNGLNSNGT
-820 LSVYGATF
+820 LSVYGTTF

-840 AGQATFE
+840 AGQAVFE

-904 TSFVGD
+904 TSFMGD
-910 FTNANSNLQIAGN
+910 FTNAHSNLQIAGN
-923 AVFGNSTNSD
+923 AVFGNSTN
-933 GSQNTAN
+933 GSQNNAN

-948 IAGNATFD
+948 ISGNAIFD
-956 NMAFNG
+956 NVVFNG

-981 LNAPLSFGDGMIN
+981 LNAPLSFGDGTISFN
-994 FSAHSVINIGEA
+994 AHSVINIGEA

-1055 IYDVVYSFNNQTYNF
+1055 VYDVVYSFNNQTYNF
-1070 QEVFSPNSISIRR
+1070 QEIFSPNSISIRR
-1083 LGVGMVFDY
+1083 LGVSMVFDY

-1118 NNLGNLNNTIYYYD
+1118 NNLGNSNNTIYYYD
-1132 KSIDFYA
+1132 NSIDFYA
-1139 SGKTLFTK
+1139 SGETLFTK
-1147 AEFSQTLTGQNSA
+1147 AEFSQTFTGQNSA
-1160 IVFGAKN
+1160 IVFGAKS

-1244 ILLTNATLYN
+1244 ILLTNATLHN

-1266 ISNSANIQAQNSYFI
+1266 TSKSANIQAQNSYFI

-1304 SSFRGYVGQT
+1304 SSFRGYVGKT
-1314 QSVFKFNAV
+1314 QSVFKFNAA
-1323 NAISFTNSSNLS
+1323 NAINFTNSTNLS
-1335 SGLYQISAKSVLFD
+1335 SGLYQMQAKSVSFD

-1366 ISLSQNA
+1366 INLSQNA
-1373 SINASNHSTLELS
+1373 SINASNHSTLELQ

-1398 LNQSAINVSNNAT
+1398 LNQSTINISNNAT

-1429 GAVNFNSAN
+1429 GATNFNSAN
-1438 ITTSLSDSS
+1438 ITTSLNNSS

-1465 SFLDF
+1465 SSLDF

-1485 NNAFSQSPITFHQ
+1485 DNAFSQSPITFHQ

-1560 DMNSNWYERISF
+1560 GMNSNWYERINF
-1572 FGMRINDGIY
+1572 FGMRINDGVY
-1582 DAKNQTYSFTNPLN
+1582 DAINQTYSFTNPLN

-1611 VTLSQIPGIKNTLY
+1611 VTLSQISGIKNTLY

-1630 IFNYQKVY
+1630 VFNYQKVY

-1650 AQGVFYLTSSVK
+1650 AEGVFYLTSNVK

-1686 SESSVISQTYNA
+1686 SESSIISQTYNA
-1698 QGNPISALHVY
+1698 QGNPISALHIY
-1709 NKGYNFNNI
+1709 NKGYNFNNINI

-1738 DFSLSSLSN
+1738 DFSLSSLSGLN
-1747 LKGDALNQLTKLITP
+1747 PDALNQLTKLITP
-1762 SDWKNINELID
+1762 NDWKNINELVD

-1783 NNGALIIGATKIGQT
+1783 NNGTLIVGATKIGQT
-1798 NTNSTVV
+1798 NTNSAVV

-1872 VTFNSQTSLILNQA
+1872 VIFNSQTSLILNQA

-1933 NLIVNT
+1933 NLIANT
-1939 LGSGSVI
+1939 LGSDSVI

-1973 DSGLNTAIK
+1973 DSGLNAAIK

-2046 VMLQDI
+2046 VILQDI

-2075 GQDMLNSLESLLQ
+2075 GQDTLNSLESLLQ

-2110 QGLGDLIPNL
+2110 QGLGDLMPNL

-2136 RGDFSFNAQGN
+2136 KGDFNFNAQGN

-2170 LIFAGNNHIA
+2170 LIFAGNNHIS
-2180 FTNHSGTLNLLSNQ
+2180 FTNHAGTLNLLSNQ
-2194 VSNINITTLDA
+2194 VSNINITTLNV

-2228 ASCVQQSDP
+2228 ASCVKQSDP
-2237 ITTNTAN
+2237 TTANIAN

-2252 ANGASSNNASNNA
+2252 ANGASSSNASNNA
-2265 PIALNNNDES
+2265 QIALNNNDES

-2302 SANIK
+2302 SANVK

-2320 NLTISNQAVLEKN
+2320 NLIISNQAVLEKN
-2333 ASFVTNN
+2333 ASFMANN

-2350 ATQKIGVLQNLVI
+2350 ATQKIEVLQNLVI
-2363 ASNASLSTGIYGLEV
+2363 ASNASLSTGIYGLGV
-2378 GGALNNFGAIH
+2378 GGVLNNLGTIN
-2389 FNLENIQTPAPLIQ
+2389 FNLENSQTPATPLIQ

-2430 TLLKSSRYIDYNINP
+2430 TLLKSSRYINYNINP
-2445 NSLQSY
+2445 DSLQSY

-2508 LHNQV
+2508 LHNQI
-2513 KMSYGDKVMDFT
+2513 KMSYGNKIMDFT

-2545 EAIGGNNAIKWLST
+2545 EAVGGNSAIKWLST

-2655 EIFVKYSQPNKH
+2655 EVFVKHSQLSKH
-2667 PNNLWVQG
+2667 QNNLWVQG

-2714 GFNGNIMRS
+2714 DFNGNIMRS

-2816 KMQNPAYQQFVM
+2816 KMQNPAYQQFLM

-2849 FGKNS
+2849 FGQNS

-2865 LLIKAKGDN
+2865 LLIKSKGGN
-2874 MVRFVGENT
+2874 VVRFVGENT
-2883 LLYRKGEIFNT
+2883 LLYRKGEVFNT

-2923 YQDLNITGNV
+2923 YQDINITGNV

>member
-1 MKQFKKKPKKIKR
+1 MKKFKKKPKSIKR
-14 SQKIILKRPLWLMP
+14 SHQNQKTILKRPLWLAP
-28 LLIGG
+28 LLISG
-33 FASGVYADGTDILG
+33 FASGVYANNLWDLLNPKVGG
-47 LSWGEKSQKVCV
+47 EYVHWVKGSQYCSW
-59 HRPWYALWSCDKWEE
+59 WEFGGCLRNVWGANH
-74 KTQQF
+74 K
-79 TGNQL
+79 GYD
-84 ITKTW
+84 
-89 AGGNAANYYHSQNN
+89 AGNAANYLSSQNYQAISVGSGN
-103 QDITANLKNDNGT
+103 ETGT
-116 YFLSGLYNYTGG
+116 YSLSGFINYV
-128 EYNGGNLDIELG
+128 GGNLTI
-140 SNATFNLGANS
+140 NLGNS
-151 GNSFTSWYPNGH
+151 VVLDLSGSNSFTSYQGYNQGKDD
-163 TNVTFSAGTIN
+163 VTFNVGAIN
-174 VNNSV
+174 LNGAL

-209 NINAY
+209 NISAY

-223 ANSAITI
+223 ANSTITI
-230 NSVSLSGDTCSSLAK
+230 GSVSLNGDTCSSLASVG
-245 IGSGANCS
+245 IGANCS
-253 SSGPSYSFKGTT
+253 TSGPSYSFKGTT
-265 SATNTTFSNASGSF
+265 NATNTTFSNASGSF
-279 TFEESAN
+279 TFEENAT

-291 LNGGAFT
+291 WNGGTYT
-298 FNKGFNATN
+298 FNKEFKATN
-307 NTAFNSGSFTFKGT
+307 NTAFNSGSFTFKGA
-321 SSFNNATFS
+321 SSFNGANFS
-330 NASYTFDNQATF
+330 NASYTFNNQATF

-348 GGTFTFNNQSN
+348 GGTFTFNNQTN
-359 PTNSAQHPQILFENS
+359 QTNSAQHPQI
-374 SFNGGIFTFNNQ
+374 Q
-386 TNPTNSAQHPQI
+386 
-398 LFENSS
+398 NSS
-404 FSGSTTTLKGSAT
+404 FSGNATTLKG
-417 FEQAFNNSNHQLTIQ
+417 FVNFQQAFNNSNHQLTIQ
-432 NASFDNATFNN
+432 NASFNNATFNN

-453 SFNNTSF
+453 SFNSTTFNTS
-460 NTPVD
+460 VD

-479 KNDLKNGS
+479 KNDLNNGS

-493 SKITLAQGAT
+493 SKITLTQGTT
-503 FNLTSLGSEKSVTI
+503 FNLTNLGDKKSVTI

-529 LNHALNSLTNALK
+529 LNHAINSLTNALK
-542 TTESSSKPQSFA
+542 TNESSSKPQSFA

-563 NGVTGQLLSENAA
+563 NGVTGQLLSGNAA
-576 TPKNTDSSPSA
+576 TSKPTGSSPSKSSTN
-587 PTKDSPQVYQVGYK
+587 PTQVYQVGYK

-610 ETFSPNSI
+610 ETFGPNSI
-618 IIQALESGTYTPPPT
+618 IIQALESGTYTPPPV
-633 ISGSQF
+633 INGSKF

-648 ANMPWYDHKYY
+648 ADMPWYNHKYY
-659 IPKSQNFT
+659 IPKSQNFA

-682 YTNSFKQTFSTNG
+682 YTNSFKQTFSASN
-695 SNLVIGYNATWTGNS
+695 SNLVIGYNSTWTDHN
-710 VSSSGTVSFGDT
+710 VSSSDTVSFGDT

-736 YQCIG
+736 YQCTG
-741 TTNGAYSAYHVYIT
+741 TTNGTYSAYHVYIT

-775 GVDSINIANATIT
+775 GVDSVNIANATIT
-788 QHNAGAYSSS
+788 QHNAGIYSSS
-798 MTFSTQNMDSS
+798 MTFSTQSMDNS
-809 QNLNGLNANGK
+809 QNLNGLNSNGK
-820 LSVYGATF
+820 LSVYGTTF

-840 AGQATFE
+840 AGQAVFE

-885 NNANF
+885 NNAHF

-910 FTNANSNLQIAGN
+910 FTNAHSNLQIAGN
-923 AVFGNSTNSD
+923 AVFGNSTN

-940 FNNTGSVN
+940 FNNTGSIN
-948 IAGNATFD
+948 ISGNATFD
-956 NMAFNG
+956 NVVFNG

-981 LNAPLSFGDGMIN
+981 LNAPLSFGDGTIV
-994 FSAHSVINIGEA
+994 FSAHSVINIDEA

-1042 ASSEKLVSSAGNG
+1042 ASSEKLVSSVGNG
-1055 IYDVVYSFNNQTYNF
+1055 VYDVVYSFNNQTYNF
-1070 QEVFSPNSISIRR
+1070 QEIFSPNSISIRR

-1092 VDMEKSDHLYYQ
+1092 MDMEKSDHLYYKDVV
-1104 NALGFM
+1104 GFM

-1118 NNLGNLNNTIYYYD
+1118 NNLGNANNTIYYYD
-1132 KSIDFYA
+1132 NSIDFYA

-1147 AEFSQTLTGQNSA
+1147 AEFSQTFTGQNSA

-1179 TIIRFGDNKGA
+1179 AIIRFGDNKGA

-1266 ISNSANIQAQNSYFI
+1266 VSNSANIQAQNSYFI
-1281 DDTAQNKGNPN
+1281 DDTAQNGGNPN

-1304 SSFRGYVGQT
+1304 SSFRGYVGKT
-1314 QSVFKFNAV
+1314 QSVFKFNAK
-1323 NAISFTNSSNLS
+1323 NAISFTNSTNLS
-1335 SGLYQISAKSVLFD
+1335 SGLYQMQAQSVLFD

-1366 ISLSQNA
+1366 INLSQNA
-1373 SINASNHSTLELS
+1373 SINASNHSTLNLQ
-1386 GDLNLNDTSSLN
+1386 GDLNVNDTSSLN
-1398 LNQSAINVSNNAT
+1398 LNQSTINISNNAT

-1438 ITTSLSDSS
+1438 ITTSLNDSS

-1455 LGGQFNLSNN
+1455 LGGQFNLSNH
-1465 SFLDF
+1465 SSLDF

-1485 NNAFSQSPITFHQ
+1485 DNAFSQSPITFHQ
-1498 ALDIKA
+1498 TLDVKA

-1521 NLKNSQLVFS
+1521 NLKNSQLVFG

-1582 DAKNQTYSFTNPLN
+1582 DATNQTYSFTNPLN
-1596 NALKITESFKDNQLS
+1596 NALKITESFKNNQLS

-1650 AQGVFYLTSSVK
+1650 AEGVFYLTSNVK

-1671 QASGSNNTTKNNNLT
+1671 QANGSNNTTKNNNLT
-1686 SESSVISQTYNA
+1686 SESSIISQTYNA
-1698 QGNPISALHVY
+1698 QGNPISALHIY

-1738 DFSLSSLSN
+1738 DFSLSSLSG

-1798 NTNSTVV
+1798 DTNSAVV

-1810 YQKPCDYT
+1810 YQTPCDYT

-1863 AWGTGGSAS
+1863 AWVTGGSAS

-1912 GLANILGEVAMQSI
+1912 GLANILGEVAVQSI

-1939 LGSGSVI
+1939 LGSNSVI

-2052 VKPSEALQNDVVAL
+2052 VKPSNALKNDVVAL

-2075 GQDMLNSLESLLQ
+2075 GQDTLNSLESLLQ

-2136 RGDFSFNAQGN
+2136 KGDFSFNAQGN

-2180 FTNHSGTLNLLSNQ
+2180 FTNHFGTLQLLSNQ

-2218 SVSQGNLFIN
+2218 SVSQGNLFVN
-2228 ASCVQQSDP
+2228 ASCAQQSDP
-2237 ITTNTAN
+2237 TTANATN
-2244 PCALSAQS
+2244 PCALSTQS
-2252 ANGASSNNASNNA
+2252 ANGASSSNASNNA

-2302 SANIK
+2302 YSNIK

-2320 NLTISNQAVLEKN
+2320 NLIISNQAVLENN

-2350 ATQKIGVLQNLVI
+2350 ATQKIEVLQNLTI
-2363 ASNASLSTGIYGLEV
+2363 ASNASLSTGIYGLGV
-2378 GGALNNFGAIH
+2378 GGVLNHLGTIN
-2389 FNLENIQTPAPLIQ
+2389 FNLENSQTPVNPLIQ
-2403 AEGIINLNTTQT
+2403 AKGIINLNTTQT

-2482 DKGLLLSVALPNS
+2482 DKGLLLSVALPDS
-2495 NNASPNNILSLSV
+2495 NNASQNHILSLSV
-2508 LHNQV
+2508 LHDQI
-2513 KMSYGDKVMDFT
+2513 KMSYGNKIMDFT
-2525 PPTLQDYIVGIQG
+2525 PPTLQDYITGIQG

-2545 EAIGGNNAIKWLST
+2545 EAVGGNAIKWLST
-2559 LMIKTKENPLFA
+2559 LMMDTKENPLFA
-2571 PIYLENHSLNEILDA
+2571 PIYLKNHSLNEILGV

-2625 SDFRAREGESN
+2625 SDFRAREGESD
-2636 FSERLLELKN
+2636 FSLLELKN
-2646 KRFSDPNPS
+2646 KRFSDPNPG
-2655 EIFVKYSQPNKH
+2655 EVFVKYSQPNKH

-2675 VGGASF
+2675 IGGASF
-2681 ISGGNGTLYGLNV
+2681 ISGGNGTIYGLNV

-2714 GFNGNIMRS
+2714 DFNGNIMRS
-2723 LGNNVDVGMYARA
+2723 LANNVDVGMYARA

-2754 ASHINSSNSL
+2754 ATSINSSNSL

-2816 KMQNPAYQQFVM
+2816 KMNDAAYKQFLM

-2865 LLIKAKGDN
+2865 LLIKSKGGN
-2874 MVRFVGENT
+2874 TVRFVGENT
-2883 LLYRKGEIFNT
+2883 LLYRKGEVFNT

-2923 YQDLNITGNV
+2923 YQDINITGNV

>member
-1 MKQFKKKPKKIKR
+1 MKKFKKKPKSIKR
-14 SQKIILKRPLWLMP
+14 SHQNQKTILKRPLWLAP

-33 FASGVYADGTDILG
+33 FASGVYANNLWDLLNPKVGGEYVHWVKGSQYCTWWEFAGCLKNV
-47 LSWGEKSQKVCV
+47 WGANHKG
-59 HRPWYALWSCDKWEE
+59 YDA
-74 KTQQF
+74 
-79 TGNQL
+79 
-84 ITKTW
+84 
-89 AGGNAANYYHSQNN
+89 GNAANYLSSQNYQAISVGSWN
-103 QDITANLKNDNGT
+103 ETGT
-116 YFLSGLYNYTGG
+116 YSLSGFTNYV
-128 EYNGGNLDIELG
+128 GGNLTI
-140 SNATFNLGANS
+140 NLGNS
-151 GNSFTSWYPNGH
+151 VVLDLSGSNSFTSYQGYNQGKDDVSFNVGVINLNG
-163 TNVTFSAGTIN
+163 AL
-174 VNNSV
+174 

-194 TATLNLNANKVTINS
+194 TATLNLNANKVNINS
-209 NINAY
+209 NISAF
-214 KTSQVNIGN
+214 KTSQVNVGN
-223 ANSAITI
+223 ANSVITI
-230 NSVSLSGDTCSSLAK
+230 GSVSLSGDTCSSLASV
-245 IGSGANCS
+245 GVGANCS
-253 SSGPSYSFKGTT
+253 NSGPSYSFKGTT
-265 SATNTTFSNASGSF
+265 NATNTAFSNASGSF
-279 TFEESAN
+279 TFEENAT

-291 LNGGAFT
+291 WNGGSYT
-298 FNKGFNATN
+298 FNKEFSATN
-307 NTAFNSGSFTFKGT
+307 NTAFNSGSFNFKGV
-321 SSFNNATFS
+321 SSFNGASFS

-348 GGTFTFNNQSN
+348 GGTFTFNNQ
-359 PTNSAQHPQILFENS
+359 TNQSAQHPQI
-374 SFNGGIFTFNNQ
+374 Q
-386 TNPTNSAQHPQI
+386 
-398 LFENSS
+398 NSS
-404 FSGSTTTLKGSAT
+404 FSGNATTLNGSAT

-432 NASFDNATFNN
+432 NASFNNATFNN
-443 TGKITIEKDA
+443 TGKITINEST
-453 SFNNTSF
+453 SFNNTTF
-460 NTPVD
+460 NTSVD
-465 TNNMSVTGSVTLSG
+465 TSNMVITGSVTLSG

-493 SKITLAQGAT
+493 SKVTLTQGTT
-503 FNLTSLGSEKSVTI
+503 FNLTSLSSEKSVTI
-517 LNSSGGITYNHL
+517 LNSSGGITYNNL
-529 LNHALNSLTNALK
+529 LNHAINSLTNALK
-542 TTESSSKPQSFA
+542 TNESSSKPQSFA

-563 NGVTGQLLSENAA
+563 NGVTGQLLSESAA
-576 TPKNTDSSPSA
+576 TSKPTDSSPSA

-618 IIQALESGTYTPPPT
+618 IIQALESGTYTPPPV
-633 ISGSQF
+633 INGSKF

-648 ANMPWYDHKYY
+648 ADMPWYDHKYY

-682 YTNSFKQTFSTNG
+682 YTNSFKQTFSASN
-695 SNLVIGYNATWTGNS
+695 SNLVIGYNSTWTDHN
-710 VSSSGTVSFGDT
+710 VSSNDTVSFGDT

-736 YQCIG
+736 YQCTG
-741 TTNGAYSAYHVYIT
+741 TTNGTYSAYHVYIT

-788 QHNAGAYSSS
+788 QHNAGIYSSS
-798 MTFSTQNMDSS
+798 MTFSTQSMDDS
-809 QNLNGLNANGK
+809 QNLKGLNSNGK
-820 LSVYGATF
+820 LSVYGTTF
-828 TNQAKDGKFIFN
+828 TNQAKDGKFTFN

-860 DSLNFSNNNQ
+860 DSLNFSNNQ

-890 NNSASFNFNNSNAT
+890 NNSTSFNFNNSNAT

-910 FTNANSNLQIAGN
+910 FTNAHSNLQIAGN
-923 AVFGNSTNSD
+923 AVFGNSNN
-933 GSQNTAN
+933 GSQNNAN

-948 IAGNATFD
+948 ISGNATFD
-956 NMAFNG
+956 NVVFNS
-962 PTNTSVKGQVTL
+962 PTNTSVKGKVTL

-981 LNAPLSFGDGMIN
+981 LNAPLSFGDGTITFN
-994 FSAHSVINIGEA
+994 AHSVINIGEA

-1042 ASSEKLVSSAGNG
+1042 ASSEKLVSSVGNG
-1055 IYDVVYSFNNQTYNF
+1055 VYDVVYSFNNQTYNF

-1083 LGVGMVFDY
+1083 LGVSMVFDY
-1092 VDMEKSDHLYYQ
+1092 VDMEKSDHLYYKDVV
-1104 NALGFM
+1104 GFM

-1118 NNLGNLNNTIYYYD
+1118 NNLGNANNTIYYYD
-1132 KSIDFYA
+1132 NSIDFYA

-1147 AEFSQTLTGQNSA
+1147 AEFSQTFTGQNSA

-1167 IWTNAS
+1167 IWTSLS

-1238 FNGLQG
+1238 FNALQG

-1304 SSFRGYVGQT
+1304 SSFRGYVGTT
-1314 QSVFKFNAV
+1314 QSVFKFNAK
-1323 NAISFTNSSNLS
+1323 NAISFTNSTNLS
-1335 SGLYQISAKSVLFD
+1335 SGLYQMQAKSVSFD

-1359 SSIKANA
+1359 SSIKASA
-1366 ISLSQNA
+1366 INLSQNA
-1373 SINASNHSTLELS
+1373 SINASNHSTLELQ
-1386 GDLNLNDTSSLN
+1386 GGLNVNDTSSLN
-1398 LNQSAINVSNNAT
+1398 LNQSTINVSNNAT
-1411 INDYASLIA
+1411 INDHASLIA
-1420 SNGSHLNFN
+1420 SNNAHINFN
-1429 GAVNFNSAN
+1429 EAVNFNSAN

-1447 IVFKGASS
+1447 IVFKGAIS

-1465 SFLDF
+1465 SSLDF

-1485 NNAFSQSPITFHQ
+1485 DNAFSQSPITFHQ

-1512 LNPNNSSVL
+1512 LNPNSSSVL
-1521 NLKNSQLVFS
+1521 DLKNSQLVFS

-1560 DMNSNWYERISF
+1560 GMNSNWYERINF
-1572 FGMRINDGIY
+1572 FGMRISDGIY
-1582 DAKNQTYSFTNPLN
+1582 DATNQTYSFTNPLN

-1625 NIGSE
+1625 NISSE

-1650 AQGVFYLTSSVK
+1650 AEGVFYLTSNVK

-1671 QASGSNNTTKNNNLT
+1671 QANGSNNTTKNNNLT
-1686 SESSVISQTYNA
+1686 SESSIISQTYNA
-1698 QGNPISALHVY
+1698 QGNPISTLHVY

-1718 KALGQMAL
+1718 KSLGQMAL

-1738 DFSLSSLSN
+1738 DFSLSSLSDLN
-1747 LKGDALNQLTKLITP
+1747 SDALNQLTKLITP

-1783 NNGALIIGATKIGQT
+1783 NNGTLIVGATKIGQT
-1798 NTNSTVV
+1798 DTNSAVV

-1912 GLANILGEVAMQSI
+1912 GLANILGEVAVQSI

-2052 VKPSEALQNDVVAL
+2052 VKPSNALKNDVMAL

-2075 GQDMLNSLESLLQ
+2075 GQDTLNSLESLLQ

-2110 QGLGDLIPNL
+2110 QGLGDLIPSL

-2136 RGDFSFNAQGN
+2136 KGDFNFNAQGN
-2147 VFVQNSTFSNANGGT
+2147 IFVQNSTFSNANGGT

-2170 LIFAGNNHIA
+2170 LIFAGNNHIS
-2180 FTNHSGTLNLLSNQ
+2180 FTNHAGVLQLLSNQ

-2218 SVSQGNLFIN
+2218 LVSQGNLFIN
-2228 ASCVQQSDP
+2228 ASCAQQSDP
-2237 ITTNTAN
+2237 TTANIAN

-2302 SANIK
+2302 SANVK

-2333 ASFVTNN
+2333 ASFTANN

-2350 ATQKIGVLQNLVI
+2350 ATRKIEVLQNLTI

-2378 GGALNNFGAIH
+2378 GGALNHFGAIH
-2389 FNLENIQTPAPLIQ
+2389 FNLENTQTPTPLIQ

-2415 PFINVNNSMANNTTY
+2415 PFINVNNVMVNNTTY

-2495 NNASPNNILSLSV
+2495 NNASQNHILSLSV
-2508 LHNQV
+2508 LHNQI
-2513 KMSYGDKVMDFT
+2513 KMSYGNKIMDFT
-2525 PPTLQDYIVGIQG
+2525 PPTLQDYITGIQG

-2559 LMIKTKENPLFA
+2559 LMMDTKENPLFA
-2571 PIYLENHSLNEILDA
+2571 PIYLKNHSLNEILGVA
-2586 TKDLQNTASLISNPN
+2586 KDLQNTASLISNPN

-2625 SDFRAREGESN
+2625 SDFRAREGESD
-2636 FSERLLELKN
+2636 FSKRLLELKN
-2646 KRFSDPNPS
+2646 KRFSDPNPG
-2655 EIFVKYSQPNKH
+2655 EIFVKHSQLSKH
-2667 PNNLWVQG
+2667 QNNLWVQG

-2714 GFNGNIMRS
+2714 DFNGNIMHS

-2736 FLKRNEFTLSANE
+2736 FLKRNEFTLSSNE

-2754 ASHINSSNSL
+2754 ATSINSSNPL

-2816 KMQNPAYQQFVM
+2816 KMNDAAYKQFLM

-2849 FGKNS
+2849 FGQNS

-2865 LLIKAKGDN
+2865 LLIKSKGDN
-2874 MVRFVGENT
+2874 VVRFVGENT

-2909 MYVNAGVGLKMGLQ
+2909 VYVNAGVGLKMGLQ
-2923 YQDLNITGNV
+2923 YQDINITGNV

>member
-1 MKQFKKKPKKIKR
+1 MKKFKKKPKSIKR
-14 SQKIILKRPLWLMP
+14 SHQKTILKRPLWLMP

-89 AGGNAANYYHSQNN
+89 AGGNATNYYHSQNN

-128 EYNGGNLDIELG
+128 ENNGGNLNIELG
-140 SNATFNLGANS
+140 SNATFDLGAHS

-163 TNVTFSAGTIN
+163 TNITFSAGTIN

-194 TATLNLNANKVTINS
+194 TATLNLNANKVNINS
-209 NINAY
+209 NISAF
-214 KTSQVNIGN
+214 KTSQVNIGK
-223 ANSAITI
+223 ANSVITI
-230 NSVSLSGDTCSSLAK
+230 GSVSLSGDVCSSLASV
-245 IGSGANCS
+245 GVGANCS
-253 SSGPSYSFKGTT
+253 TSGPSYSFKGTT
-265 SATNTTFSNASGSF
+265 NATNTAFSNARGSF
-279 TFEESAN
+279 IFEENAT

-298 FNKGFNATN
+298 FNKEFNATN
-307 NTAFNSGSFTFKGT
+307 NTAFNSGSFNFKGA
-321 SSFNNATFS
+321 SSFNGATFS
-330 NASYTFDNQATF
+330 NATYTFNNQATF

-348 GGTFTFNNQSN
+348 GGTFTFNNQ
-359 PTNSAQHPQILFENS
+359 TNQ
-374 SFNGGIFTFNNQ
+374 
-386 TNPTNSAQHPQI
+386 SAQHPQI

-404 FSGSTTTLKGSAT
+404 FSGNATTLKG
-417 FEQAFNNSNHQLTIQ
+417 FVNFQQAFNNSNHQLTAQ
-432 NASFDNATFNN
+432 NVSFNNANFNN
-443 TGKITIEKDA
+443 TGKITIEKEA
-453 SFNNTSF
+453 SFNNTTF
-460 NTPVD
+460 NTSIN
-465 TNNMSVTGSVTLSG
+465 TSNMTITGSVTLSG

-493 SKITLAQGAT
+493 SQVTLAQGTT
-503 FNLTSLGSEKSVTI
+503 FNLTSLGDKNSVTI
-517 LNSSGGITYNHL
+517 LNSSGGITYNNL

-542 TTESSSKPQSFA
+542 TNENSSKPQSFA

-563 NGVTGQLLSENAA
+563 NGVTGQLLSADA
-576 TPKNTDSSPSA
+576 ITSKPADSSPPKSSTN
-587 PTKDSPQVYQVGYK
+587 PTQVYQVGYK
-601 IGDTIYKLQ
+601 IGDIIYKLQ
-610 ETFSPNSI
+610 ETFSHNSI
-618 IIQALESGTYTPPPT
+618 IIQALESGTYTPPPV
-633 ISGSQF
+633 ISGSKF
-639 DLSASNYIN
+639 DLSASNYIDSN
-648 ANMPWYDHKYY
+648 TPWYDHKSY

-682 YTNSFKQTFSTNG
+682 YTNSFKQTFSASG
-695 SNLVIGYNATWTGNS
+695 SNLVIGYNSTWTDHN
-710 VSSSGTVSFGDT
+710 VSSSDTVSFGDT

-736 YQCIG
+736 YQCTG

-760 GNRIGTGGAANLVFN
+760 GNRIGTGGAANLIFN
-775 GVDSINIANATIT
+775 GVDSVNIANATIT
-788 QHNAGAYSSS
+788 QHNAGIYSSS
-798 MTFSTQNMDSS
+798 MTFSTQSMDNF
-809 QNLNGLNANGK
+809 QNLKGLNPNGT

-828 TNQAKDGKFIFN
+828 TNHAKDGKFIFN

-847 NTNFNGGSYQFSG
+847 NTNFNGGNYQFSG

-910 FTNANSNLQIAGN
+910 FTNANSNLQIAGS
-923 AVFGNSTNSD
+923 AVFGNSAND
-933 GSQNTAN
+933 SQNNAN

-948 IAGNATFD
+948 ISGNATFD
-956 NMAFNG
+956 NVVFNG
-962 PTNTSVKGQVTL
+962 PTNMSVKGQVTL

-981 LNAPLSFGDGMIN
+981 LNAPLSFGDGTITFN
-994 FSAHSVINIGEA
+994 AHSVINIAEA

-1020 EIEYNNAFSK
+1020 EIEYNNTK

-1042 ASSEKLVSSAGNG
+1042 ANSEKLVSGASNG
-1055 IYDVVYSFNNQTYNF
+1055 VYDVVYSFNNQTYNF
-1070 QEVFSPNSISIRR
+1070 QEIFLPNSISIRR

-1092 VDMEKSDHLYYQ
+1092 MDMEKSDHLYYQ

-1118 NNLGNLNNTIYYYD
+1118 NNLGNSNNTIYYYD

-1147 AEFSQTLTGQNSA
+1147 AEFSQTFTGQNSA

-1173 DAPQSN
+1173 DAPQSD

-1281 DDTAQNKGNPN
+1281 DDTAQNGGNPN

-1304 SSFRGYVGQT
+1304 SSFRGYVGKT
-1314 QSVFKFNAV
+1314 QSVFKFNAA
-1323 NAISFTNSSNLS
+1323 NAINFTNSTNLS
-1335 SGLYQISAKSVLFD
+1335 SGLYQMQAKSVSFD

-1366 ISLSQNA
+1366 INLSQNA
-1373 SINASNHSTLELS
+1373 SINASNHSTLELQ

-1398 LNQSAINVSNNAT
+1398 LNQSTINVSNNAT
-1411 INDYASLIA
+1411 INDYASLIV
-1420 SNGSHLNFN
+1420 NDGSHLNFN
-1429 GAVNFNSAN
+1429 GTTNFNSEN
-1438 ITTSLSDSS
+1438 ITTSLNNSS
-1447 IVFKGASS
+1447 IVFKGAIS

-1465 SFLDF
+1465 SSLEF

-1485 NNAFSQSPITFHQ
+1485 DSAFSQSPIIFHQ

-1531 DQGSLN
+1531 NQGSLN

-1560 DMNSNWYERISF
+1560 GMNSNWYERINF
-1572 FGMRINDGIY
+1572 FGMRINDGVY
-1582 DAKNQTYSFTNPLN
+1582 DAINQTYSFTNPLN

-1625 NIGSE
+1625 NISSE
-1630 IFNYQKVY
+1630 VFNYQKVY

-1650 AQGVFYLTSSVK
+1650 AEGVFYLTSNVK

-1671 QASGSNNTTKNNNLT
+1671 QASGSNNTIKNNNLT

-1698 QGNPISALHVY
+1698 QGNPISALHIY

-1738 DFSLSSLSN
+1738 DFSLSSLSDLN
-1747 LKGDALNQLTKLITP
+1747 SNALNQLTKLITP

-1783 NNGALIIGATKIGQT
+1783 NNGTLIIGATKIGQT
-1798 NTNSTVV
+1798 DTNSAVV

-1933 NLIVNT
+1933 NLIADT
-1939 LGSGSVI
+1939 LGSNSVI
-1946 GGYLTP
+1946 GGHLTP

-1973 DSGLNTAIK
+1973 DSGLNAAIK
-1982 DLIRQKLGFWTGLVG
+1982 NLIRQKLGFWTGLVG

-2046 VMLQDI
+2046 VILQDI
-2052 VKPSEALQNDVVAL
+2052 VKPSNALKNDAAAL

-2075 GQDMLNSLESLLQ
+2075 GQDALNSLESLLQ

-2136 RGDFSFNAQGN
+2136 KGDFNFNAQGN

-2162 LSFNAGNS
+2162 LSFNAGDT
-2170 LIFAGNNHIA
+2170 LIFAGNNHIS
-2180 FTNHSGTLNLLSNQ
+2180 FTNHAGALNLLSNQ
-2194 VSNINITTLDA
+2194 VSNINITTLNA

-2228 ASCVQQSDP
+2228 ASCVKQSDP
-2237 ITTNTAN
+2237 TTTNIAN
-2244 PCALSAQS
+2244 PCALIAQS
-2252 ANGASSNNASNNA
+2252 ANGASSNASNNA
-2265 PIALNNNDES
+2265 QIALSNNDES

-2333 ASFVTNN
+2333 ANFTANN

-2350 ATQKIGVLQNLVI
+2350 ATRKIEVLQNLTI

-2389 FNLENIQTPAPLIQ
+2389 FNLENIQTPTPLIQ

-2415 PFINVNNSMANNTTY
+2415 PFMNINNSMASNTTY

-2451 LKLYTLININGN
+2451 LNLYTLININGN
-2463 HIEEKNGVLTYLGQ
+2463 RIEEKNGVLTYLGQ

-2495 NNASPNNILSLSV
+2495 NNAHQNNILSLSV
-2508 LHNQV
+2508 LYNQV
-2513 KMSYGDKVMDFT
+2513 KMSYGNKVMDFT

-2538 QSALNQI
+2538 QSALNKI
-2545 EAIGGNNAIKWLST
+2545 ESVGGDNAIKWLST
-2559 LMIKTKENPLFA
+2559 LMMETKENPLFA
-2571 PIYLENHSLNEILDA
+2571 PIYLENHSLNEILGVA
-2586 TKDLQNTASLISNPN
+2586 KDLLNTASLISNPN
-2601 FRDNATNLLEL
+2601 FRNNATSLLEM

-2625 SDFRAREGESN
+2625 SDFRSREGESD

-2646 KRFSDPNPS
+2646 KRFSDSSPS
-2655 EIFVKYSQPNKH
+2655 ALEVFVKYSQPNKH

-2675 VGGASF
+2675 IGGASF

-2714 GFNGNIMRS
+2714 GFNGNIMHS
-2723 LGNNVDVGMYARA
+2723 LANNVDVGMYARA

-2754 ASHINSSNSL
+2754 ASNINSSNSL

-2789 MFKQKSVVLKPQVG
+2789 MFKHKSVVLKPQVG
-2803 LSYHFIGLSGMKG
+2803 LSYYFIGLSGMKG
-2816 KMQNPAYQQFVM
+2816 KMNDAAYKQFLM

-2836 VLTLNMGL
+2836 VLMLNMGL
-2844 ESRKY
+2844 EGRKY

-2865 LLIKAKGDN
+2865 LLIKSKGDN
-2874 MVRFVGENT
+2874 VVRFVGENT
-2883 LLYRKGEIFNT
+2883 LLYRKGEVFNT

-2909 MYVNAGVGLKMGLQ
+2909 MYVNAGVGLNMGLQ
-2923 YQDLNITGNV
+2923 YQDINITGNV
-2933 GMRVAF
+2933 GMRVVF

>member
-1 MKQFKKKPKKIKR
+1 MKKFKKKPKSIKR
-14 SQKIILKRPLWLMP
+14 SYQNQKTILKRPLWLAP

-59 HRPWYALWSCDKWEE
+59 HRPWYALWRCDKWEE
-74 KTQQF
+74 KTQQY

-89 AGGNAANYYHSQNN
+89 AGGNAANYYHTQNN
-103 QDITANLKNDNGT
+103 QNITANLKNDNGT

-140 SNATFNLGANS
+140 SNATFNLGASS

-174 VNNSV
+174 VNNNV
-179 EVGNRVGSGAGTHTG
+179 EVGNRVGSGVGTHTG
-194 TATLNLNANKVTINS
+194 TATLNLNANKVNINS

-230 NSVSLSGDTCSSLAK
+230 NSVSLNGDTCSSLARV
-245 IGSGANCS
+245 GVGANCS
-253 SSGPSYSFKGTT
+253 TSGPSYSFKGTT
-265 SATNTTFSNASGSF
+265 SATNTTFSNANGSF
-279 TFEESAN
+279 TFEENAT

-291 LNGGAFT
+291 WNGGAFT
-298 FNKGFNATN
+298 FNKGFSATN
-307 NTAFNSGSFTFKGT
+307 NTAFNGGSFTFKGT
-321 SSFNNATFS
+321 SSFNNASFS
-330 NASYTFDNQATF
+330 NASYTFNDQATF

-348 GGTFTFNNQSN
+348 GGTFTFNNQN
-359 PTNSAQHPQILFENS
+359 NQSAQHPQI
-374 SFNGGIFTFNNQ
+374 Q
-386 TNPTNSAQHPQI
+386 
-398 LFENSS
+398 NSS
-404 FSGSTTTLKGSAT
+404 FSGNATTLKGSVI
-417 FEQAFNNSNHQLTIQ
+417 FQQAFNNSNHQLTIQ
-432 NASFDNATFNN
+432 NASFNNATFNN
-443 TGKITIEKDA
+443 TGKITINESA
-453 SFNNTSF
+453 SFNDTTFNTSI
-460 NTPVD
+460 NTS
-465 TNNMSVTGSVTLSG
+465 NMTITSSVTLSG

-493 SKITLAQGAT
+493 SKITLTQGTT
-503 FNLTSLGSEKSVTI
+503 FNLTSLGDKNSVTI

-529 LNHALNSLTNALK
+529 LNHAINSLTSALK
-542 TTESSSKPQSFA
+542 TNESSSDPQSFA
-554 QGLWDMITY
+554 QGLWDIITY
-563 NGVTGQLLSENAA
+563 NGVTGQLLNENA
-576 TPKNTDSSPSA
+576 TTSKNTDSSPSKSSSN
-587 PTKDSPQVYQVGYK
+587 PTQVYQVGYK

-610 ETFSPNSI
+610 ETFSHNSI
-618 IIQALESGTYTPPPT
+618 IIQALESGTYTPPPV
-633 ISGSQF
+633 ISGSKF

-648 ANMPWYDHKYY
+648 ANMHWYDHKYY

-682 YTNSFKQTFSTNG
+682 YTNSFKQTFIASG
-695 SNLVIGYNATWTGNS
+695 SNLVIGYNSTWTGNS
-710 VSSSGTVSFGDT
+710 VYSSDTVSFGDT
-722 SGSALNGHCGPWPY
+722 SGSVLNGHCGPWPY
-736 YQCIG
+736 YQCTG

-760 GNRIGTGGAANLVFN
+760 GNRIGTGGAANLIFN
-775 GVDSINIANATIT
+775 GVDSVNIANATIT
-788 QHNAGAYSSS
+788 QHNAGIYSSS
-798 MTFSTQNMDSS
+798 MTFSTQNMDNS
-809 QNLNGLNANGK
+809 QNLKGLNSNGT
-820 LSVYGATF
+820 LSVYGTTF

-840 AGQATFE
+840 VGQAVFE

-870 FNSGSFEISAKNASF
+870 FNSGSFEINAKNASF
-885 NNANF
+885 NNASF
-890 NNSASFNFNNSNAT
+890 NNSVSFNFNNSSAT
-904 TSFVGD
+904 TSFMGD
-910 FTNANSNLQIAGN
+910 FTNAHSNLQIAGN
-923 AVFGNSTNSD
+923 TVFGNPTNSN

-948 IAGNATFD
+948 ISGNATFD
-956 NMAFNG
+956 NVVFNS

-981 LNAPLSFGDGMIN
+981 LNAPLSFGDGTITFN
-994 FSAHSVINIGEA
+994 AHSVINIAES

-1020 EIEYNNAFSK
+1020 EIEYNKAFSK

-1055 IYDVVYSFNNQTYNF
+1055 VYDVVYSFNNQTYNF
-1070 QEVFSPNSISIRR
+1070 QEIFSQNSISIRR
-1083 LGVGMVFDY
+1083 LGVSMVFDY
-1092 VDMEKSDHLYYQ
+1092 VDMEKSDHLYYKDVV
-1104 NALGFM
+1104 GFM

-1118 NNLGNLNNTIYYYD
+1118 NNLGNANNTIYYYD
-1132 KSIDFYA
+1132 NSIDFYA

-1147 AEFSQTLTGQNSA
+1147 AEFSQTFTGQNSA
-1160 IVFGAKN
+1160 IVFGAKS

-1217 YITGSIE
+1217 YITASIE

-1304 SSFRGYVGQT
+1304 SSFRGYVGKT
-1314 QSVFKFNAV
+1314 QSVFKFNAT
-1323 NAISFTNSSNLS
+1323 NAISFTNSTNLS
-1335 SGLYQISAKSVLFD
+1335 SGLYQMQAKSVSFD

-1366 ISLSQNA
+1366 INLSQNA
-1373 SINASNHSTLELS
+1373 SINASNHSTLELQ
-1386 GDLNLNDTSSLN
+1386 GGLNVSDTSSLN
-1398 LNQSAINVSNNAT
+1398 LNQSTINVSNNAT
-1411 INDYASLIA
+1411 INDYASLIV
-1420 SNGSHLNFN
+1420 NDGSHLNFN
-1429 GAVNFNSAN
+1429 GAVNFNSEN
-1438 ITTSLSDSS
+1438 ITTSLNNSS

-1465 SFLDF
+1465 SSLDF

-1485 NNAFSQSPITFHQ
+1485 DNAFSQSPITFHQ

-1521 NLKNSQLVFS
+1521 NLKNSQLVFG

-1572 FGMRINDGIY
+1572 FGMHINDGIY

-1671 QASGSNNTTKNNNLT
+1671 QANGSNNTTKNNNLS

-1698 QGNPISALHVY
+1698 QGNPISALHIY
-1709 NKGYNFNNI
+1709 NKGYDFNNI

-1726 KLYPEIKKILGN
+1726 KLYPEIKKVLGN
-1738 DFSLSSLSN
+1738 DFSLSSLSGLN
-1747 LKGDALNQLTKLITP
+1747 HDALNQLIKLITP
-1762 SDWKNINELID
+1762 NDWKNINELID

-1783 NNGALIIGATKIGQT
+1783 NNGALIVGATKIGQT
-1798 NTNSTVV
+1798 DTNSAVV

-1912 GLANILGEVAMQSI
+1912 GLANILGEVAVQSI

-2052 VKPSEALQNDVVAL
+2052 VKPSNALKNDVVAL

-2075 GQDMLNSLESLLQ
+2075 GQDTLNSLESLLQ

-2110 QGLGDLIPNL
+2110 QGLGDLIPSL

-2136 RGDFSFNAQGN
+2136 KGDFSFNAQGN

-2180 FTNHSGTLNLLSNQ
+2180 FTNHFGTLQLLSNQ
-2194 VSNINITTLDA
+2194 VSNINITTLNA

-2218 SVSQGNLFIN
+2218 SVSQGNLFVN
-2228 ASCVQQSDP
+2228 ASCTQQSDP
-2237 ITTNTAN
+2237 TTTNTAN
-2244 PCALSAQS
+2244 PCVLNAQN
-2252 ANGASSNNASNNA
+2252 ANGASSNNASNNV

-2302 SANIK
+2302 SANVK
-2307 NLYLY
+2307 SLYLY

-2320 NLTISNQAVLEKN
+2320 NLIISNQAVLEKN
-2333 ASFVTNN
+2333 ASFMANN

-2350 ATQKIGVLQNLVI
+2350 ATRKIEVLQNLTI

-2378 GGALNNFGAIH
+2378 GGALNHFGTIN
-2389 FNLENIQTPAPLIQ
+2389 FNLENSQTPVNPLIQ

-2463 HIEEKNGVLTYLGQ
+2463 HIEEKNGALTYLGQ

-2482 DKGLLLSVALPNS
+2482 DKGLLLSVALPAS
-2495 NNASPNNILSLSV
+2495 NNASQNNILSLSV
-2508 LHNQV
+2508 LYNQI
-2513 KMSYGDKVMDFT
+2513 KMSYGDKAMDFT

-2538 QSALNQI
+2538 QSAFNQI
-2545 EAIGGNNAIKWLST
+2545 EAVGGNAIKWLST
-2559 LMIKTKENPLFA
+2559 LMMETKENPLFA
-2571 PIYLENHSLNEILDA
+2571 PIYLKNHSLNEILGVA
-2586 TKDLQNTASLISNPN
+2586 KDLLNTASLISNPN

-2625 SDFRAREGESN
+2625 SDFRSREGESD

-2646 KRFSDPNPS
+2646 KRFSDPNPG
-2655 EIFVKYSQPNKH
+2655 EVFVKYSQLSKH
-2667 PNNLWVQG
+2667 QNNLWVQG
-2675 VGGASF
+2675 IGGASF

-2723 LGNNVDVGMYARA
+2723 LANNVDVGMYARA

-2754 ASHINSSNSL
+2754 ANNINSSNPL
-2764 LSVLNQRYN
+2764 LSVLNQRYS
-2773 YNTWTT
+2773 YNTWAT

-2816 KMQNPAYQQFVM
+2816 NDATYKQFLM

-2865 LLIKAKGDN
+2865 LLIKSKGGN
-2874 MVRFVGENT
+2874 VVRFVGENT
-2883 LLYRKGEIFNT
+2883 LLYRKGEVFNT

-2923 YQDLNITGNV
+2923 YQDINITGNV

>member
-1 MKQFKKKPKKIKR
+1 MKKFEKKPKSIKR
-14 SQKIILKRPLWLMP
+14 SHQNQKTILKRPLWLAP

-128 EYNGGNLDIELG
+128 ENNGGNLNIELG
-140 SNATFNLGANS
+140 SNATFDLGAHS

-194 TATLNLNANKVTINS
+194 TATLNLNANKVNINS
-209 NINAY
+209 NISAY
-214 KTSQVNIGN
+214 KTSQVNVGN
-223 ANSAITI
+223 ANSVITI
-230 NSVSLSGDTCSSLAK
+230 GSVSLSGDTCSSLASV
-245 IGSGANCS
+245 GVGANCS
-253 SSGPSYSFKGTT
+253 TSGPSYSFKGTT
-265 SATNTTFSNASGSF
+265 NATNTAFSNANGSF
-279 TFEESAN
+279 TFEENAT

-291 LNGGAFT
+291 WNGGVFT
-298 FNKGFNATN
+298 FNKEFSTTN
-307 NTAFNSGSFTFKGT
+307 NTAFNSGSFNFKGA
-321 SSFNNATFS
+321 SSFNGASFS
-330 NASYTFDNQATF
+330 NASYTFNDQATF
-342 QNSSFN
+342 QNSSFS
-348 GGTFTFNNQSN
+348 GGN
-359 PTNSAQHPQILFENS
+359 
-374 SFNGGIFTFNNQ
+374 FTFNNQ
-386 TNPTNSAQHPQI
+386 TNQSAQHPQI
-398 LFENSS
+398 QNSS
-404 FSGSTTTLKGSAT
+404 FSGNATTLKG
-417 FEQAFNNSNHQLTIQ
+417 FVDFQQAFNNSNHQLTMQ
-432 NASFDNATFNN
+432 NASFNNANFNN
-443 TGKITIEKDA
+443 TGKITINEGA
-453 SFNNTSF
+453 SFNNTTF
-460 NTPVD
+460 NTSVD
-465 TNNMSVTGSVTLSG
+465 TSNMTITGSVTLSG
-479 KNDLKNGS
+479 KNDLNNGS

-493 SKITLAQGAT
+493 SKITLAQGTT
-503 FNLTSLGSEKSVTI
+503 FNLTSLGDKNSVTI
-517 LNSSGGITYNHL
+517 LNSSGGITYNNL
-529 LNHALNSLTNALK
+529 LNHALNSLTSALK
-542 TTESSSKPQSFA
+542 TNESSSDPQSFA

-563 NGVTGQLLSENAA
+563 NGVTGQLLNENAA
-576 TPKNTDSSPSA
+576 TSKPTDSPSSKFS
-587 PTKDSPQVYQVGYK
+587 TNSTQVYQVGYK

-618 IIQALESGTYTPPPT
+618 IIQALESGTYTPPPV
-633 ISGSQF
+633 ISGSKF

-648 ANMPWYDHKYY
+648 ADMPWYDHKYY

-682 YTNSFKQTFSTNG
+682 YTNSFKQTFSASN
-695 SNLVIGYNATWTGNS
+695 SNLVIGYNSTWTDHN
-710 VSSSGTVSFGDT
+710 VSSNDTVSFGDT

-736 YQCIG
+736 YQCTG
-741 TTNGAYSAYHVYIT
+741 TTNGTYSAYHVYIT
-755 ANLRS
+755 TNLRS

-775 GVDSINIANATIT
+775 GVDSVNIANATIT
-788 QHNAGAYSSS
+788 QHNAGIYSSS
-798 MTFSTQNMDSS
+798 MTFSTQSMDNS
-809 QNLNGLNANGK
+809 QNLKGLNSNGT
-820 LSVYGATF
+820 LSVYGTTF
-828 TNQAKDGKFIFN
+828 TNEAKDGKFIFN

-890 NNSASFNFNNSNAT
+890 NNSASFNFNNSSAT
-904 TSFVGD
+904 TSFMGG

-923 AVFGNSTNSD
+923 AVFGNSAN
-933 GSQNTAN
+933 GSQNNAN

-948 IAGNATFD
+948 VSGNATFD
-956 NMAFNG
+956 NVVFNS

-981 LNAPLSFGDGMIN
+981 LNAPLSFGDGTISFN
-994 FSAHSVINIGEA
+994 AHSVINIGEA

-1042 ASSEKLVSSAGNG
+1042 ASSEKLVSSVGNG
-1055 IYDVVYSFNNQTYNF
+1055 VYDVVYSFNNQTYNF
-1070 QEVFSPNSISIRR
+1070 QEIFSPNSISIRR

-1092 VDMEKSDHLYYQ
+1092 VDMEKSDHLYYKDVV
-1104 NALGFM
+1104 GFM

-1118 NNLGNLNNTIYYYD
+1118 NNLGNANNTIYYYD
-1132 KSIDFYA
+1132 NSIDFYA

-1147 AEFSQTLTGQNSA
+1147 AEFSQTFTGQNSA
-1160 IVFGAKN
+1160 IVFGAKS

-1224 SGNRISSGGGASLN
+1224 SGNRISSGGGANLN
-1238 FNGLQG
+1238 FNALQG

-1254 RAAGTQSSSMNF
+1254 RTAGTQSSSMNF
-1266 ISNSANIQAQNSYFI
+1266 VSNSANIQAQNSYFI
-1281 DDTAQNKGNPN
+1281 DDTAQNGGNPN

-1304 SSFRGYVGQT
+1304 SSFRGYVGKT
-1314 QSVFKFNAV
+1314 QSVFKFNAA
-1323 NAISFTNSSNLS
+1323 NAINFTNSTNLS
-1335 SGLYQISAKSVLFD
+1335 SGLYQMQAKSVLFD

-1366 ISLSQNA
+1366 INLSQNA
-1373 SINASNHSTLELS
+1373 SINASNHSTLELQ

-1398 LNQSAINVSNNAT
+1398 LNQSIINVSNNAT

-1420 SNGSHLNFN
+1420 SNNAHINFN
-1429 GAVNFNSAN
+1429 GTTNFNSAN
-1438 ITTSLSDSS
+1438 IITSLSDSS
-1447 IVFKGASS
+1447 IVFKGASF

-1465 SFLDF
+1465 SSLDF

-1485 NNAFSQSPITFHQ
+1485 DNAFSQSPITFHQ

-1560 DMNSNWYERISF
+1560 GMSSNWYERINF

-1582 DAKNQTYSFTNPLN
+1582 DAINQTYSFTNPLN

-1625 NIGSE
+1625 NISSE
-1630 IFNYQKVY
+1630 VFNYQKVY

-1650 AQGVFYLTSSVK
+1650 AEGVFYLTSNMK

-1671 QASGSNNTTKNNNLT
+1671 QANGSNNTTKNNDLT

-1698 QGNPISALHVY
+1698 QGNPISALHIY
-1709 NKGYNFNNI
+1709 NKGYNLNNI

-1726 KLYPEIKKILGN
+1726 KLYPEIKKVLGN
-1738 DFSLSSLSN
+1738 DFSLSSLSDLN
-1747 LKGDALNQLTKLITP
+1747 SNALNELTKLITP
-1762 SDWKNINELID
+1762 NDWKNINELID

-1783 NNGALIIGATKIGQT
+1783 NNGALVVGATKIGQT
-1798 NTNSTVV
+1798 DTNSAVV

-1933 NLIVNT
+1933 NLIADV

-2075 GQDMLNSLESLLQ
+2075 GQDTLNSLESLLQ

-2136 RGDFSFNAQGN
+2136 KGDFSFNAQGN
-2147 VFVQNSTFSNANGGT
+2147 VFVQNSTFSNANGGAI
-2162 LSFNAGNS
+2162 SFNAGNS
-2170 LIFAGNNHIA
+2170 LIFAGNNQIS
-2180 FTNHSGTLNLLSNQ
+2180 FTNHAGTLQLLSDQ
-2194 VSNINITTLDA
+2194 VSNINITTLNA

-2218 SVSQGNLFIN
+2218 LVSQGNLFVN
-2228 ASCVQQSDP
+2228 ASCVKQNNSTAAN
-2237 ITTNTAN
+2237 IAN

-2252 ANGASSNNASNNA
+2252 VNGASSSKASNDA
-2265 PIALNNNDES
+2265 QIALNNNDES
-2275 LMVTANDFNFSGNI
+2275 LMVTANNFNFSGNI

-2302 SANIK
+2302 SATIK

-2350 ATQKIGVLQNLVI
+2350 ATRKIEVLQNLTI
-2363 ASNASLSTGIYGLEV
+2363 ASNASLSTGVYGLEV
-2378 GGALNNFGAIH
+2378 GGALNHFGAIH
-2389 FNLENIQTPAPLIQ
+2389 FNLENIQTPTPLIQ
-2403 AEGIINLNTTQT
+2403 AEGIINLNTTQA
-2415 PFINVNNSMANNTTY
+2415 PFMNVNNSMANNTTY

-2482 DKGLLLSVALPNS
+2482 DKGLLLSVALPSS
-2495 NNASPNNILSLSV
+2495 NNAHQNNILSLSV
-2508 LHNQV
+2508 LHNQI
-2513 KMSYGDKVMDFT
+2513 KMSYGDKAMDFT

-2559 LMIKTKENPLFA
+2559 LMMETKENPLFA
-2571 PIYLENHSLNEILDA
+2571 PIYLENHSLNEILGV
-2586 TKDLQNTASLISNPN
+2586 TKDLLNTASLISNPN

-2625 SDFRAREGESN
+2625 SDFRTREGESD

-2646 KRFSDPNPS
+2646 KRFSDPNPG
-2655 EIFVKYSQPNKH
+2655 EVFVKYPQPNKH
-2667 PNNLWVQG
+2667 SNNLWVQG
-2675 VGGASF
+2675 IGGASF
-2681 ISGGNGTLYGLNV
+2681 ISGGNGTLYGLNA

-2714 GFNGNIMRS
+2714 GFNGNIMHS
-2723 LGNNVDVGMYARA
+2723 LANNVDVGMYARA

-2754 ASHINSSNSL
+2754 ANNINSSNSL
-2764 LSVLNQRYN
+2764 LSVLNQRYS

-2816 KMQNPAYQQFVM
+2816 KMNDAAYKQFLM

-2849 FGKNS
+2849 FGQNS

-2865 LLIKAKGDN
+2865 LLIKSKGGN
-2874 MVRFVGENT
+2874 TVRFVGENT
-2883 LLYRKGEIFNT
+2883 LLYRKGEVFNT

-2923 YQDLNITGNV
+2923 YQDINITGNV

>member
-1 MKQFKKKPKKIKR
+1 MKKFKKKPKSIKR
-14 SQKIILKRPLWLMP
+14 SHQKTILKRPLWLTP

-59 HRPWYALWSCDKWEE
+59 HHPWYALWSCDKWEE

-128 EYNGGNLDIELG
+128 ENNGGNLNIELG
-140 SNATFNLGANS
+140 SNATFDLGAHS

-194 TATLNLNANKVTINS
+194 TATLNLNANKVNIHS
-209 NINAY
+209 NISAF

-230 NSVSLSGDTCSSLAK
+230 GSVSLSGDTCSSLASV
-245 IGSGANCS
+245 GVGANCS
-253 SSGPSYSFKGTT
+253 ASGPSYSFKGTT
-265 SATNTTFSNASGSF
+265 STTNTAFSNANGSF
-279 TFEESAN
+279 TFEESAT

-298 FNKGFNATN
+298 FNKGFSATN
-307 NTAFNSGSFTFKGT
+307 NTAFNSGSFSFKGT
-321 SSFNNATFS
+321 SSFNGANFS
-330 NASYTFDNQATF
+330 NATYTFNNQATF

-348 GGTFTFNNQSN
+348 GGTFTFNNQ
-359 PTNSAQHPQILFENS
+359 TNQSAQHPQIV
-374 SFNGGIFTFNNQ
+374 
-386 TNPTNSAQHPQI
+386 
-398 LFENSS
+398 FENSS
-404 FSGSTTTLKGSAT
+404 FSGSATTLKG
-417 FEQAFNNSNHQLTIQ
+417 FVDFQQAFNNSNHQLTMQ
-432 NASFDNATFNN
+432 NASFNSANFNN
-443 TGKITIEKDA
+443 TGNITINESA
-453 SFNNTSF
+453 SFNNTTF
-460 NTPVD
+460 NTSVD
-465 TNNMSVTGSVTLSG
+465 TNNMTITGSVTLSG
-479 KNDLKNGS
+479 KNDLNNGS

-493 SKITLAQGAT
+493 SQVTLTQGMT
-503 FNLTSLGSEKSVTI
+503 FNLTSLSSEKSVTI
-517 LNSSGGITYNHL
+517 LNSSGGITYNNL
-529 LNHALNSLTNALK
+529 LNHALNSLINALK
-542 TTESSSKPQSFA
+542 TNESSSEPQSFA

-563 NGVTGQLLSENAA
+563 NGVTGQLLNENAA
-576 TPKNTDSSPSA
+576 TSKPA
-587 PTKDSPQVYQVGYK
+587 DSPPSKSSTNSTQVYQVGYK

-610 ETFSPNSI
+610 ETFSHNSI
-618 IIQALESGTYTPPPT
+618 IIQALESGTYTPPPV
-633 ISGSQF
+633 ISGSKF

-648 ANMPWYDHKYY
+648 ADMPWYDHKYY

-682 YTNSFKQTFSTNG
+682 YTNSFKQTFSASG
-695 SNLVIGYNATWTGNS
+695 SNLVIGYNATWTDHNI
-710 VSSSGTVSFGDT
+710 SSNDTVSFGDT

-736 YQCIG
+736 YQCTG
-741 TTNGAYSAYHVYIT
+741 TTNGTYSAYHVYIT

-760 GNRIGTGGAANLVFN
+760 GNRIGTGGAANLIFN

-788 QHNAGAYSSS
+788 QHNAGIYSSS
-798 MTFSTQNMDSS
+798 MTFSTQSMDSS
-809 QNLNGLNANGK
+809 QNLNTLNANGT
-820 LSVYGATF
+820 LSVYGTTF

-840 AGQATFE
+840 AGQAVFE
-847 NTNFNGGSYQFSG
+847 NTNFNGGSYQFNG
-860 DSLNFSNNNQ
+860 DSLNFLNNNQ

-885 NNANF
+885 NDANF
-890 NNSASFNFNNSNAT
+890 NDSASFNFNNSNAT

-923 AVFGNSTNSD
+923 AVFGNSANS
-933 GSQNTAN
+933 SQNNAN

-948 IAGNATFD
+948 ISGNATFD
-956 NMAFNG
+956 NVVFNG

-981 LNAPLSFGDGMIN
+981 LNAPLSFGDGTITFN
-994 FSAHSVINIGEA
+994 AHSVINIGEA

-1055 IYDVVYSFNNQTYNF
+1055 VYDVVYSFNNQTYNF
-1070 QEVFSPNSISIRR
+1070 QEIFSPNSISIQR

-1092 VDMEKSDHLYYQ
+1092 MDMEKSDHLYYKDVV
-1104 NALGFM
+1104 GFM

-1118 NNLGNLNNTIYYYD
+1118 NNLGNSNNTIYYYD

-1147 AEFSQTLTGQNSA
+1147 AEFSQTFTGQNST

-1167 IWTNAS
+1167 IWTDAS
-1173 DAPQSN
+1173 DVPQSN
-1179 TIIRFGDNKGA
+1179 AIIRFGDNKGA

-1217 YITGSIE
+1217 YITASIE

-1244 ILLTNATLYN
+1244 VLLTNATLYN

-1266 ISNSANIQAQNSYFI
+1266 VSNSANIQAQNSYFI
-1281 DDTAQNKGNPN
+1281 DDTAQNGGNPN

-1314 QSVFKFNAV
+1314 QSVFKFNAA
-1323 NAISFTNSSNLS
+1323 NAINFTNSTNLS
-1335 SGLYQISAKSVLFD
+1335 SGLYQMQAKSVLFD

-1373 SINASNHSTLELS
+1373 SINASNHSTLELQ

-1398 LNQSAINVSNNAT
+1398 LNQSIINVSNNAA

-1420 SNGSHLNFN
+1420 SNNAHINFN
-1429 GAVNFNSAN
+1429 GTTNFNSAN
-1438 ITTSLSDSS
+1438 ITTSLNHSS
-1447 IVFKGASS
+1447 IVFKGAIS

-1465 SFLDF
+1465 SSLDF

-1485 NNAFSQSPITFHQ
+1485 DNAFSQSPITFHQ
-1498 ALDIKA
+1498 TLDIKV

-1560 DMNSNWYERISF
+1560 GMSSNWYERINF

-1582 DAKNQTYSFTNPLN
+1582 DAINQTYSFTNPLN

-1625 NIGSE
+1625 NISSE
-1630 IFNYQKVY
+1630 VFNYQKIY

-1650 AQGVFYLTSSVK
+1650 AEGVFYLTSNVK
-1662 GYYNPNQSY
+1662 GYYNHNQSY
-1671 QASGSNNTTKNNNLT
+1671 QANGSNNTTKNNDLT

-1698 QGNPISALHVY
+1698 QGNPISALHIY
-1709 NKGYNFNNI
+1709 NKGYNLNNI

-1738 DFSLSSLSN
+1738 DFSLSSLSDLN
-1747 LKGDALNQLTKLITP
+1747 SDALNELTKLITP
-1762 SDWKNINELID
+1762 DDWKNINELID

-1783 NNGALIIGATKIGQT
+1783 NNGALIVGATKIGQT
-1798 NTNSTVV
+1798 DTNSAVV

-1912 GLANILGEVAMQSI
+1912 GLANILGEVVMQSI

-1933 NLIVNT
+1933 NLIADT
-1939 LGSGSVI
+1939 LGSDSVI
-1946 GGYLTP
+1946 GGHLTP

-2052 VKPSEALQNDVVAL
+2052 VKPSKALQSDVVAL

-2075 GQDMLNSLESLLQ
+2075 GQDTLNSLESLLQ
-2088 NQQIKSVLDKVLAAK
+2088 NQEIKSVLDKVLAAK
-2103 GLGPIYE
+2103 GLGSIYE

-2147 VFVQNSTFSNANGGT
+2147 VFVQNSTFSNANGGM

-2170 LIFAGNNHIA
+2170 LIFAGNNQIS
-2180 FTNHSGTLNLLSNQ
+2180 FTNHAGTLQLLSNQ
-2194 VSNINITTLDA
+2194 VSNIDITTLNA

-2218 SVSQGNLFIN
+2218 LVSQGNLFVN
-2228 ASCVQQSDP
+2228 ASCTQQSDP
-2237 ITTNTAN
+2237 TTANIAN

-2252 ANGASSNNASNNA
+2252 VNGASSNKASNDA
-2265 PIALNNNDES
+2265 QIALNNNDES
-2275 LMVTANDFNFSGNI
+2275 LIITANGFNFSGNI

-2302 SANIK
+2302 STTIK

-2340 LNIQGAFNNN
+2340 LNIQGVFNNN
-2350 ATQKIGVLQNLVI
+2350 ATCKIEVLQNLTI
-2363 ASNASLSTGIYGLEV
+2363 ASNASLSTGVYGLEV
-2378 GGALNNFGAIH
+2378 GGALNHFGAIH
-2389 FNLENIQTPAPLIQ
+2389 FNLENTQTPTPLIQ

-2415 PFINVNNSMANNTTY
+2415 PFMNVNNSMADNTTY

-2463 HIEEKNGVLTYLGQ
+2463 HIKEKNGVLTYLGQ

-2482 DKGLLLSVALPNS
+2482 DKGLLLSVALPSS
-2495 NNASPNNILSLSV
+2495 NNAHQNNILSLSV
-2508 LHNQV
+2508 LHNQI
-2513 KMSYGDKVMDFT
+2513 KMSYGDKVMGFT

-2545 EAIGGNNAIKWLST
+2545 EAIGGSNAIKWLST
-2559 LMIKTKENPLFA
+2559 LMMETKENPLFA
-2571 PIYLENHSLNEILDA
+2571 PIYLENHSLNEILGVA
-2586 TKDLQNTASLISNPN
+2586 KDIQNTASLISNPN

-2625 SDFRAREGESN
+2625 SDFRAREGESD

-2646 KRFSDPNPS
+2646 KRFSDPNPV
-2655 EIFVKYSQPNKH
+2655 EVFVKYPQPNKH
-2667 PNNLWVQG
+2667 SNNLWVQG
-2675 VGGASF
+2675 IGGASF
-2681 ISGGNGTLYGLNV
+2681 ISGGNGTLYGLNA

-2714 GFNGNIMRS
+2714 GFNGNIMHS
-2723 LGNNVDVGMYARA
+2723 LANNVDVGVYARA

-2754 ASHINSSNSL
+2754 ANNINSSNSL
-2764 LSVLNQRYN
+2764 LSVLNQRYS

-2816 KMQNPAYQQFVM
+2816 KMNDAAYKQFLM

-2865 LLIKAKGDN
+2865 LLIKSKGDN
-2874 MVRFVGENT
+2874 MVRFMGENT
-2883 LLYRKGEIFNT
+2883 LLYRKGEVFNT
-2894 FASVITG
+2894 FMSVVTG

-2923 YQDLNITGNV
+2923 YQDINITGNV

>member
-1 MKQFKKKPKKIKR
+1 MKKFKKKPKSIKR
-14 SQKIILKRPLWLMP
+14 SHQKTILKRPLWLVP
-28 LLIGG
+28 LLISG
-33 FASGVYADGTDILG
+33 FASGVYANNLWDLLNSKVGGEYVHWVKGSQYCTWWEFAGCLKNV
-47 LSWGEKSQKVCV
+47 WGANHKG
-59 HRPWYALWSCDKWEE
+59 YDA
-74 KTQQF
+74 
-79 TGNQL
+79 
-84 ITKTW
+84 
-89 AGGNAANYYHSQNN
+89 GNAANYLSSQNYQAISVGSGN
-103 QDITANLKNDNGT
+103 ETGT
-116 YFLSGLYNYTGG
+116 YSLSGFTNYV
-128 EYNGGNLDIELG
+128 GGNLTI
-140 SNATFNLGANS
+140 NLGNS
-151 GNSFTSWYPNGH
+151 VVLDLSGSNSFTSYQGYHQGKDDVSFNVGAINLNG
-163 TNVTFSAGTIN
+163 AL
-174 VNNSV
+174 
-179 EVGNRVGSGAGTHTG
+179 EVGNRVGSGVGTHTG
-194 TATLNLNANKVTINS
+194 TATLNLNANKVNINS
-209 NINAY
+209 NISAF
-214 KTSQVNIGN
+214 KTSQVNVGN

-230 NSVSLSGDTCSSLAK
+230 GSVSLSGDTCSSLARV
-245 IGSGANCS
+245 GVGANCS
-253 SSGPSYSFKGTT
+253 TSGPSYSFKGTT
-265 SATNTTFSNASGSF
+265 NATNTAFSNASGSF
-279 TFEESAN
+279 TFEENAT

-291 LNGGAFT
+291 LNGGAFI
-298 FNKGFNATN
+298 FNKDFSATN
-307 NTAFNSGSFTFKGT
+307 NTAFNSGSFNFKGA
-321 SSFNNATFS
+321 SSFNGATFS
-330 NASYTFDNQATF
+330 DASYTFNNQATF

-348 GGTFTFNNQSN
+348 GGTFTFNDQNNQ
-359 PTNSAQHPQILFENS
+359 SAQHPQI
-374 SFNGGIFTFNNQ
+374 Q
-386 TNPTNSAQHPQI
+386 
-398 LFENSS
+398 NSS
-404 FSGSTTTLKGSAT
+404 FSGNATTLKG
-417 FEQAFNNSNHQLTIQ
+417 FVDFQQAFNNSNHQLMVQ
-432 NASFDNATFNN
+432 NASFNNANFSN
-443 TGKITIEKDA
+443 TGKITINESA
-453 SFNNTSF
+453 SFNNTTF
-460 NTPVD
+460 NTSVD
-465 TNNMSVTGSVTLSG
+465 TNNMTITGSVTLSG

-493 SKITLAQGAT
+493 SQVTLTQGTT
-503 FNLTSLGSEKSVTI
+503 FNLTSLGDKNSVTI
-517 LNSSGGITYNHL
+517 LNSSGGITYNNL
-529 LNHALNSLTNALK
+529 LNHALNSLTSALK
-542 TTESSSKPQSFA
+542 TNESSLKPQSFA

-563 NGVTGQLLSENAA
+563 NGVTGQLLSTNAMA
-576 TPKNTDSSPSA
+576 SKSADSSPSKSSTNSA
-587 PTKDSPQVYQVGYK
+587 QVYQVGYK
-601 IGDTIYKLQ
+601 IGDIIYKLQ
-610 ETFSPNSI
+610 ETFSHNSI
-618 IIQALESGTYTPPPT
+618 IIQALESGTYTPPPV
-633 ISGSQF
+633 ISGSKF

-648 ANMPWYDHKYY
+648 ANMPWYDHKSY

-682 YTNSFKQTFSTNG
+682 YTNSFKQTFSASN
-695 SNLVIGYNATWTGNS
+695 SNLVIGYNSTWTDHN
-710 VSSSGTVSFGDT
+710 VSSSDMVSFGDT

-736 YQCIG
+736 YQCTG
-741 TTNGAYSAYHVYIT
+741 TTNGTYSAYHVYIT

-760 GNRIGTGGAANLVFN
+760 GNRIGTGGAANLIFN
-775 GVDSINIANATIT
+775 GVDSVNIANATIT
-788 QHNAGAYSSS
+788 QHNAGIYSSS
-798 MTFSTQNMDSS
+798 MTFSTQSMDNSH
-809 QNLNGLNANGK
+809 NVNGLNPNGM

-840 AGQATFE
+840 AGKATFE

-860 DSLNFSNNNQ
+860 DSLNFLNNNQ
-870 FNSGSFEISAKNASF
+870 FNSGSFEISTKNASF
-885 NNANF
+885 DNANF

-923 AVFGNSTNSD
+923 AVFGNSAND
-933 GSQNTAN
+933 SQNNAN

-948 IAGNATFD
+948 ISGNATFD
-956 NMAFNG
+956 NVVFNG
-962 PTNTSVKGQVTL
+962 PTNMSVKGQVAL

-981 LNAPLSFGDGMIN
+981 LNAPLSFGDGTITFN
-994 FSAHSVINIGEA
+994 AHSVINIAEA

-1055 IYDVVYSFNNQTYNF
+1055 VYDVVYSFNNQTYNF
-1070 QEVFSPNSISIRR
+1070 QEIFSQNSISIRR

-1092 VDMEKSDHLYYQ
+1092 MDMEKSDHLYYKDV
-1104 NALGFM
+1104 AGFM

-1139 SGKTLFTK
+1139 SGKTLSTK
-1147 AEFSQTLTGQNSA
+1147 AEFSQTFTGQNSA

-1210 HYEAQKI
+1210 HYEVQKI

-1254 RAAGTQSSSMNF
+1254 RTAGTQSSSMNF
-1266 ISNSANIQAQNSYFI
+1266 TSNSANIQAQNSYFI
-1281 DDTAQNKGNPN
+1281 DDTAQNGGNPN

-1314 QSVFKFNAV
+1314 QSVFKFNAA
-1323 NAISFTNSSNLS
+1323 NAINFTNSTNLS
-1335 SGLYQISAKSVLFD
+1335 SGLYQMQAKSVSFD

-1366 ISLSQNA
+1366 INLSQNA
-1373 SINASNHSTLELS
+1373 SINASNHSTLELQ

-1411 INDYASLIA
+1411 INDYASLIV
-1420 SNGSHLNFN
+1420 NDGSRLNFN
-1429 GAVNFNSAN
+1429 GTTNFNSAN
-1438 ITTSLSDSS
+1438 ITTSLNHSS
-1447 IVFKGASS
+1447 IVFKGAIS

-1465 SFLDF
+1465 SSLDF
-1470 QGSSAITSNTAFNFY
+1470 QGSSAIISNTAFNFY
-1485 NNAFSQSPITFHQ
+1485 DNAFSQSPITFHQ

-1512 LNPNNSSVL
+1512 LTPNNSSVL

-1537 IANIDLLSDLNDNKN
+1537 IANIDLLSDLNDNRN

-1560 DMNSNWYERISF
+1560 DMNNNNNWYERINF
-1572 FGMRINDGIY
+1572 FGMRINDGVY
-1582 DAKNQTYSFTNPLN
+1582 DAINQTYSFTNPLN

-1630 IFNYQKVY
+1630 VFNYQKVY

-1650 AQGVFYLTSSVK
+1650 AEGVFYLTSNVK

-1671 QASGSNNTTKNNNLT
+1671 QANGSNNTTKNNNLT

-1738 DFSLSSLSN
+1738 DFSLSSLSDLN
-1747 LKGDALNQLTKLITP
+1747 PNALNQLTKLITP
-1762 SDWKNINELID
+1762 NDWKNINEFID

-1783 NNGALIIGATKIGQT
+1783 NNGTLIVGAAKIGQT
-1798 NTNSTVV
+1798 DTNSAVV

-1872 VTFNSQTSLILNQA
+1872 VTFNSQTSLVLNQA

-1933 NLIVNT
+1933 NLIADT
-1939 LGSGSVI
+1939 LGSDSVI
-1946 GGYLTP
+1946 GRHLTP

-2013 IGSMSINDLLSKK
+2013 IGSISINDLLSKK

-2052 VKPSEALQNDVVAL
+2052 VKPSNALKNDAVAL

-2075 GQDMLNSLESLLQ
+2075 GQDTLNSLESLLQ
-2088 NQQIKSVLDKVLAAK
+2088 NQQIKSVLDKVLVAK
-2103 GLGPIYE
+2103 GLGSIYE
-2110 QGLGDLIPNL
+2110 QGLGDLMPNL

-2136 RGDFSFNAQGN
+2136 KGDFSFNAQGN

-2170 LIFAGNNHIA
+2170 LIFAGNNHIS
-2180 FTNHSGTLNLLSNQ
+2180 FTNYAGALQLLSNQ
-2194 VSNINITTLDA
+2194 VSNINITTLNA

-2228 ASCVQQSDP
+2228 ASCVGQNDP
-2237 ITTNTAN
+2237 TTANAAN
-2244 PCALSAQS
+2244 PCALTTQS
-2252 ANGASSNNASNNA
+2252 INNASSNNASNNA
-2265 PIALNNNDES
+2265 QIALNNNDES

-2333 ASFVTNN
+2333 ASFTANN

-2350 ATQKIGVLQNLVI
+2350 ATRKIEVLQNLTI

-2389 FNLENIQTPAPLIQ
+2389 FNLENIQTPTPLIQ
-2403 AEGIINLNTTQT
+2403 ARGIINLNTTQT
-2415 PFINVNNSMANNTTY
+2415 PFMNANNSVANNTTY

-2495 NNASPNNILSLSV
+2495 NNAHQNNILSLSV
-2508 LHNQV
+2508 LYNQI
-2513 KMSYGDKVMDFT
+2513 KMSYGNKVMDFT

-2545 EAIGGNNAIKWLST
+2545 EAVGGNNAIKWLST
-2559 LMIKTKENPLFA
+2559 LMMETKENPLFA
-2571 PIYLENHSLNEILDA
+2571 PIYLKNHSLNEILGVA
-2586 TKDLQNTASLISNPN
+2586 KDLLNTASLISNPN
-2601 FRDNATNLLEL
+2601 FRNNATNLLEL

-2625 SDFRAREGESN
+2625 SDFRSREGESD
-2636 FSERLLELKN
+2636 FSKRLLELKN
-2646 KRFSDPNPS
+2646 KRFSDPNPG
-2655 EIFVKYSQPNKH
+2655 EVFVKYSQPNKH

-2675 VGGASF
+2675 IGGASF

-2714 GFNGNIMRS
+2714 GFNGNIMHS
-2723 LGNNVDVGMYARA
+2723 LANNVDVGMYARA

-2749 TYGGN
+2749 TYESN
-2754 ASHINSSNSL
+2754 ASNINSSNSL
-2764 LSVLNQRYN
+2764 LFVLNQRYN

-2803 LSYHFIGLSGMKG
+2803 LSYYFIGLSGMKG
-2816 KMQNPAYQQFVM
+2816 KMNDAAYKQFLM

-2865 LLIKAKGDN
+2865 LLIKSKGDN
-2874 MVRFVGENT
+2874 TVRFVGENT
-2883 LLYRKGEIFNT
+2883 LLYRKGEVFNT

-2923 YQDLNITGNV
+2923 YQDINITGNV

>member
-1 MKQFKKKPKKIKR
+1 MKQFKKKPKKITRK
-14 SQKIILKRPLWLMP
+14 QKTILKRPLWLMP

-33 FASGVYADGTDILG
+33 FASGVYANNLWDLLNPKVGGEYVHWVKGSQYCAWWEFAGCLKNV
-47 LSWGEKSQKVCV
+47 WGANHKG
-59 HRPWYALWSCDKWEE
+59 YDA
-74 KTQQF
+74 
-79 TGNQL
+79 
-84 ITKTW
+84 
-89 AGGNAANYYHSQNN
+89 GNAANYLSSQNYQAIFVGSGN
-103 QDITANLKNDNGT
+103 ETGT
-116 YFLSGLYNYTGG
+116 YSLSGFTNYV
-128 EYNGGNLDIELG
+128 GGNLTI
-140 SNATFNLGANS
+140 NLGNS
-151 GNSFTSWYPNGH
+151 VVLDLSGSNSFTSYQGYNQGKDDVSFNVGAINLNG
-163 TNVTFSAGTIN
+163 AL
-174 VNNSV
+174 
-179 EVGNRVGSGAGTHTG
+179 EVGNRVGTGAGTHTG
-194 TATLNLNANKVTINS
+194 TATLNLNANQVNINS
-209 NINAY
+209 NISTF

-230 NSVSLSGDTCSSLAK
+230 GSVSLSGDICSSLASV
-245 IGSGANCS
+245 GVGANCS
-253 SSGPSYSFKGTT
+253 TSGSSYSFKGTT
-265 SATNTTFSNASGSF
+265 NATNTTFSNASGSF
-279 TFEESAN
+279 TFEENAT

-291 LNGGAFT
+291 LNGGTYT
-298 FNKGFNATN
+298 FNKEFNATN
-307 NTAFNSGSFTFKGT
+307 NTAFNSGSFTFKGA
-321 SSFNNATFS
+321 SSFNNATFN
-330 NASYTFDNQATF
+330 NATYTFNDQATF

-359 PTNSAQHPQILFENS
+359 PTNSAQHPQI
-374 SFNGGIFTFNNQ
+374 Q
-386 TNPTNSAQHPQI
+386 
-398 LFENSS
+398 NSS
-404 FSGSTTTLKGSAT
+404 FSGNATTLKGSVI
-417 FEQAFNNSNHQLTIQ
+417 FQQAFNNSNHQLTIQ
-432 NASFDNATFNN
+432 NASFDNANFNN

-453 SFNNTSF
+453 SFNDTAFNTSI
-460 NTPVD
+460 NA
-465 TNNMSVTGSVTLSG
+465 NNMSVTGGVTLSG
-479 KNDLKNGS
+479 KNNLNNGS

-493 SKITLAQGAT
+493 SKITLTQGTT
-503 FNLTSLGSEKSVTI
+503 FNLTSLGDKKSVTI
-517 LNSSGGITYNHL
+517 LNSSGGITYNNL
-529 LNHALNSLTNALK
+529 LNHAINGLTNALK
-542 TTESSSKPQSFA
+542 TNESSSNPQSFA

-563 NGVTGQLLSENAA
+563 NGVTGQLLSESAA
-576 TPKNTDSSPSA
+576 TSKNTDSSPSA

-618 IIQALESGTYTPPPT
+618 IIQALESGTYTPPPV
-633 ISGSQF
+633 INGSKF

-648 ANMPWYDHKYY
+648 ADMPWYDHKYY

-682 YTNSFKQTFSTNG
+682 YTNSFKQTFSASG

-710 VSSSGTVSFGDT
+710 VSSSDTVSFGDT

-736 YQCIG
+736 YQCTG
-741 TTNGAYSAYHVYIT
+741 TTNGTYSAYHVYIT

-809 QNLNGLNANGK
+809 QNLSGLNSNGK

-870 FNSGSFEISAKNASF
+870 FNSGSFEIGVKNASF

-890 NNSASFNFNNSNAT
+890 NNSASFNFNNSSAT
-904 TSFVGD
+904 TSFIGD

-923 AVFGNSTNSD
+923 AVFGNSTN

-948 IAGNATFD
+948 ISGNATFD
-956 NMAFNG
+956 NVVFNS

-981 LNAPLSFGDGMIN
+981 LNAPLSFGDGTIT
-994 FSAHSVINIGEA
+994 FSAHSVINIDQA

-1013 TLVSSSK
+1013 TLVSSFK

-1055 IYDVVYSFNNQTYNF
+1055 VYDVVYSFNNQTYNF

-1092 VDMEKSDHLYYQ
+1092 MDMEKSDHLYYQ

-1118 NNLGNLNNTIYYYD
+1118 NNLGNSNNTIYYYD
-1132 KSIDFYA
+1132 NSIDFYA

-1147 AEFSQTLTGQNSA
+1147 AEFSQTFTGQNSA
-1160 IVFGAKN
+1160 IVFGAKS

-1217 YITGSIE
+1217 YITGNIE

-1266 ISNSANIQAQNSYFI
+1266 TSKSANIQAQNSYFI
-1281 DDTAQNKGNPN
+1281 DDTAQNGGNPN

-1314 QSVFKFNAV
+1314 QSVFKFNAA
-1323 NAISFTNSSNLS
+1323 NAINFTNSTNLS
-1335 SGLYQISAKSVLFD
+1335 SGLYQMQAKSVSFD

-1366 ISLSQNA
+1366 INLSQNA
-1373 SINASNHSTLELS
+1373 SINASNHSTLELQ

-1398 LNQSAINVSNNAT
+1398 LNQSTINVSNNAT
-1411 INDYASLIA
+1411 INDYASLIV
-1420 SNGSHLNFN
+1420 NDGSRLNFN
-1429 GAVNFNSAN
+1429 GAANFNSEN
-1438 ITTSLSDSS
+1438 ITTSLNNSS
-1447 IVFKGASS
+1447 IVFKGAIS

-1465 SFLDF
+1465 SSLDF

-1485 NNAFSQSPITFHQ
+1485 DNAFSQSPITFHQ

-1521 NLKNSQLVFS
+1521 DLKNSQLVFG

-1560 DMNSNWYERISF
+1560 DMNGNWYERISF

-1596 NALKITESFKDNQLS
+1596 NALKITESFKNNQLI

-1625 NIGSE
+1625 NISSE

-1650 AQGVFYLTSSVK
+1650 AEGVFYLTSSVK

-1671 QASGSNNTTKNNNLT
+1671 QASGSNNTTKNNNLS

-1698 QGNPISALHVY
+1698 QGDPISALHVY
-1709 NKGYNFNNI
+1709 NKGYNFSNI

-1738 DFSLSSLSN
+1738 DFSLSSLSDLN
-1747 LKGDALNQLTKLITP
+1747 SNALNQLTKLITP

-1783 NNGALIIGATKIGQT
+1783 NNGALIVGATKIGQT
-1798 NTNSTVV
+1798 DTNSAVV

-1939 LGSGSVI
+1939 LGSNSVI

-2075 GQDMLNSLESLLQ
+2075 GQDTLNSLESLLQ

-2120 GKKGLFAPY
+2120 GNKGLFAPY

-2136 RGDFSFNAQGN
+2136 KGDFSFNAQGN

-2205 SNGLKINAANNNV
+2205 SNGLKINAGSNNI
-2218 SVSQGNLFIN
+2218 SVSQGDLFIN
-2228 ASCVQQSDP
+2228 ASCAQQSDP
-2237 ITTNTAN
+2237 TTASATN
-2244 PCALSAQS
+2244 PCALTTQ
-2252 ANGASSNNASNNA
+2252 NNASSNNASNNA

-2275 LMVTANDFNFSGNI
+2275 LVVTANGFNFSGNI

-2302 SANIK
+2302 SANVK

-2350 ATQKIGVLQNLVI
+2350 ATQKIEVLQNLVI
-2363 ASNASLSTGIYGLEV
+2363 ASNASLSTGVYGLEV
-2378 GGALNNFGAIH
+2378 GGALNNLGTIH

-2403 AEGIINLNTTQT
+2403 VGGIINLNTTQT

-2430 TLLKSSRYIDYNINP
+2430 TLLKSSRYINYNINP

-2508 LHNQV
+2508 LHNQI
-2513 KMSYGDKVMDFT
+2513 KMSYGDKAMDFT
-2525 PPTLQDYIVGIQG
+2525 PPTLQDYIVDIQG

-2545 EAIGGNNAIKWLST
+2545 EAIGGNSAINWLST

-2655 EIFVKYSQPNKH
+2655 EVFVKYSQPNKH

-2681 ISGGNGTLYGLNV
+2681 ISGGQWHALWLECGL
-2694 GYDRL
+2694 
-2699 VKNVILGGYVAYGYS
+2699 
-2714 GFNGNIMRS
+2714 
-2723 LGNNVDVGMYARA
+2723 
-2736 FLKRNEFTLSANE
+2736 
-2749 TYGGN
+2749 
-2754 ASHINSSNSL
+2754 
-2764 LSVLNQRYN
+2764 
-2773 YNTWTT
+2773 
-2779 SVNGNYGYDF
+2779 
-2789 MFKQKSVVLKPQVG
+2789 
-2803 LSYHFIGLSGMKG
+2803 
-2816 KMQNPAYQQFVM
+2816 
-2828 HSNPSNES
+2828 
-2836 VLTLNMGL
+2836 
-2844 ESRKY
+2844 
-2849 FGKNS
+2849 
-2854 YYFVTARLGRD
+2854 
-2865 LLIKAKGDN
+2865 
-2874 MVRFVGENT
+2874 
-2883 LLYRKGEIFNT
+2883 
-2894 FASVITG
+2894 
-2901 GEMHLWRL
+2901 
-2909 MYVNAGVGLKMGLQ
+2909 
-2923 YQDLNITGNV
+2923 
-2933 GMRVAF
+2933 

>member
-1 MKQFKKKPKKIKR
+1 MKKFKKKPKSIKR
-14 SQKIILKRPLWLMP
+14 SHQKIILKRPLWFVP

-59 HRPWYALWSCDKWEE
+59 HHPWYAIWSCDKWEE
-74 KTQQF
+74 KTQQY

-89 AGGNAANYYHSQNN
+89 AGGNAANYYHTQNN
-103 QDITANLKNDNGT
+103 QNITANLKNDNGT

-140 SNATFNLGANS
+140 SNATFNLGASS

-163 TNVTFSAGTIN
+163 TNVTFSAGTIT

-194 TATLNLNANKVTINS
+194 TATLNLNANKVNINS
-209 NINAY
+209 NISAF
-214 KTSQVNIGN
+214 KTSQVNVGN
-223 ANSAITI
+223 TNSTITI
-230 NSVSLSGDTCSSLAK
+230 GSVSLSGDTCSSLASV
-245 IGSGANCS
+245 GVGANCS
-253 SSGPSYSFKGTT
+253 TSGPSYSFKGTT
-265 SATNTTFSNASGSF
+265 NATNTAFSNASGSF
-279 TFEESAN
+279 TFEENAT

-291 LNGGAFT
+291 WNGGTYT
-298 FNKGFNATN
+298 FNKEFNATN
-307 NTAFNSGSFTFKGT
+307 NTAFNSGSFNFKGT
-321 SSFNNATFS
+321 SSFNGASFS
-330 NASYTFDNQATF
+330 NASYTFNNQATF

-348 GGTFTFNNQSN
+348 GGTFTFNNQ
-359 PTNSAQHPQILFENS
+359 TNQSAQQPQI
-374 SFNGGIFTFNNQ
+374 Q
-386 TNPTNSAQHPQI
+386 
-398 LFENSS
+398 NSS
-404 FSGSTTTLKGSAT
+404 FSGNATTLKGSVI
-417 FEQAFNNSNHQLTIQ
+417 FQQAFNNSNHQLTIQ
-432 NASFDNATFNN
+432 NASFNNANFNN
-443 TGKITIEKDA
+443 TGKITINESA
-453 SFNNTSF
+453 SFNDTTFNTS
-460 NTPVD
+460 VD

-493 SKITLAQGAT
+493 SKITLTQGTT
-503 FNLTSLGSEKSVTI
+503 FNLTSLSSEKSVTI
-517 LNSSGGITYNHL
+517 LNSSGGITYNNL

-542 TTESSSKPQSFA
+542 TNESSSLPQSFA
-554 QGLWDMITY
+554 QGLWGMITY
-563 NGVTGQLLSENAA
+563 NGVTGQLLNENAA
-576 TPKNTDSSPSA
+576 TSKNTDSSPSKSSSN
-587 PTKDSPQVYQVGYK
+587 PTQVYQVGYK

-610 ETFSPNSI
+610 ETFSTNSI

-648 ANMPWYDHKYY
+648 ADMPWYDHKYY

-682 YTNSFKQTFSTNG
+682 YTNSFKQTFSASN
-695 SNLVIGYNATWTGNS
+695 SNLVIGYNSTWTGNS
-710 VSSSGTVSFGDT
+710 VSSSDTVSFGDT
-722 SGSALNGHCGPWPY
+722 SGSVLNGHCGPWPY
-736 YQCIG
+736 YQCTG
-741 TTNGAYSAYHVYIT
+741 TTNGTYSAYHVYIT

-760 GNRIGTGGAANLVFN
+760 GNRIGTGGAANLIFN
-775 GVDSINIANATIT
+775 GVDSINIANTTIT
-788 QHNAGAYSSS
+788 QHNAGTYSSS
-798 MTFSTQNMDSS
+798 MTFSTQNMDNS
-809 QNLNGLNANGK
+809 QNLKGLNSNGT
-820 LSVYGATF
+820 LSVYGTTF
-828 TNQAKDGKFIFN
+828 TNQAKYGKFIFN

-847 NTNFNGGSYQFSG
+847 NTSFNGGSYQFSG

-885 NNANF
+885 NNAHF
-890 NNSASFNFNNSNAT
+890 NNSTSFNFNNSNAT
-904 TSFVGD
+904 TSFMGD
-910 FTNANSNLQIAGN
+910 FTNTHSNLQIAGN
-923 AVFGNSTNSD
+923 AVFGNSTN
-933 GSQNTAN
+933 GSQNNAN

-948 IAGNATFD
+948 ILGNATFY
-956 NMAFNG
+956 NVVFNG

-981 LNAPLSFGDGMIN
+981 LNAPLSFGDGTIVFN
-994 FSAHSVINIGEA
+994 AHSVINIGEA

-1042 ASSEKLVSSAGNG
+1042 ASSEKLVSSVGNG
-1055 IYDVVYSFNNQTYNF
+1055 VYDVVYSFNNQTYNF

-1092 VDMEKSDHLYYQ
+1092 MDMEKSDHLYYKDVV
-1104 NALGFM
+1104 GFM

-1118 NNLGNLNNTIYYYD
+1118 NNLGNSNNTIYYYD

-1147 AEFSQTLTGQNSA
+1147 AEFSQIFTGQNSA
-1160 IVFGAKN
+1160 IVFGAKS
-1167 IWTNAS
+1167 IWTDAS

-1179 TIIRFGDNKGA
+1179 AIIRFGDNKGA

-1266 ISNSANIQAQNSYFI
+1266 VSNSANIQAQNSYFI
-1281 DDTAQNKGNPN
+1281 DDTAQNGGNPN

-1304 SSFRGYVGQT
+1304 SSFRGYVGKT

-1323 NAISFTNSSNLS
+1323 NAISFTNSTNLS
-1335 SGLYQISAKSVLFD
+1335 SGLYQMQAKSVLFD

-1366 ISLSQNA
+1366 INLSQNA
-1373 SINASNHSTLELS
+1373 SINASNHSTLELQ

-1420 SNGSHLNFN
+1420 SNNAHINFN

-1438 ITTSLSDSS
+1438 ITTSLNDSS
-1447 IVFKGASS
+1447 IVFKGAIS

-1465 SFLDF
+1465 SSLDF
-1470 QGSSAITSNTAFNFY
+1470 QGSSAIISNTAFNFY
-1485 NNAFSQSPITFHQ
+1485 DNAFSQSPITFHQ

-1560 DMNSNWYERISF
+1560 GMNNNWYERINF
-1572 FGMRINDGIY
+1572 FGMHISDGIY
-1582 DAKNQTYSFTNPLN
+1582 DAINQTYSFTNPLN

-1630 IFNYQKVY
+1630 VFNYQKVY

-1650 AQGVFYLTSSVK
+1650 AEGVFYLTSNVK

-1671 QASGSNNTTKNNNLT
+1671 QANGSNNTTKNNNLT
-1686 SESSVISQTYNA
+1686 SESSIISQTYNA
-1698 QGNPISALHVY
+1698 QGNPISALHIY

-1726 KLYPEIKKILGN
+1726 KLYPEIKKVLGN
-1738 DFSLSSLSN
+1738 DFSLSSLSDLN
-1747 LKGDALNQLTKLITP
+1747 PNALNQLTKLITP
-1762 SDWKNINELID
+1762 NDWKNINELID

-1783 NNGALIIGATKIGQT
+1783 NNGTLIIGATKIGQT
-1798 NTNSTVV
+1798 DTNSAVV

-1810 YQKPCDYT
+1810 YQTPCDYT

-1912 GLANILGEVAMQSI
+1912 GLANILGEVAVQSI

-2052 VKPSEALQNDVVAL
+2052 VKPSNALKNDVMAL

-2075 GQDMLNSLESLLQ
+2075 GQDTLNSLESLLQ

-2110 QGLGDLIPNL
+2110 QGLGDLIPNF

-2136 RGDFSFNAQGN
+2136 KGDFNFNAQGN

-2180 FTNHSGTLNLLSNQ
+2180 FTNHSGTLQLLSNQ

-2205 SNGLKINAANNNV
+2205 SNGLKINAGSNNI
-2218 SVSQGNLFIN
+2218 SVSQGDLFIN
-2228 ASCVQQSDP
+2228 ASCTQQSDP
-2237 ITTNTAN
+2237 TAADATN

-2252 ANGASSNNASNNA
+2252 TNGASNASNNMQ
-2265 PIALNNNDES
+2265 IALNNNDES

-2320 NLTISNQAVLEKN
+2320 NLIISNQAVLEKN
-2333 ASFVTNN
+2333 ASFTANN

-2350 ATQKIGVLQNLVI
+2350 ATQKIEVLQNLTI

-2378 GGALNNFGAIH
+2378 GGSLNNFGTIH
-2389 FNLENIQTPAPLIQ
+2389 FNLENIQTPTPLIQ

-2482 DKGLLLSVALPNS
+2482 DKGLLLSVALPGS
-2495 NNASPNNILSLSV
+2495 NNAHQNNILSLSV
-2508 LHNQV
+2508 LHDQI
-2513 KMSYGDKVMDFT
+2513 KMSYGNKIMDFT

-2559 LMIKTKENPLFA
+2559 LMMETKENPLFA
-2571 PIYLENHSLNEILDA
+2571 PIYLKNHSLNEILGV

-2625 SDFRAREGESN
+2625 SDFRAREGESA

-2646 KRFSDPNPS
+2646 KRFSDPNPG
-2655 EIFVKYSQPNKH
+2655 EVFVKHSQLSKH

-2714 GFNGNIMRS
+2714 DFNGNIMHS

-2754 ASHINSSNSL
+2754 ATSINSSNSL
-2764 LSVLNQRYN
+2764 LSVLNQRYS

-2816 KMQNPAYQQFVM
+2816 KMNDAAYKQFLM

-2849 FGKNS
+2849 FGQNS

-2865 LLIKAKGDN
+2865 LLVKSKGGN
-2874 MVRFVGENT
+2874 TVRFVGENT
-2883 LLYRKGEIFNT
+2883 LLYRKGEVFNT

-2923 YQDLNITGNV
+2923 YQDINITGNV

>member
-1 MKQFKKKPKKIKR
+1 MKKFKKKPKSIKR
-14 SQKIILKRPLWLMP
+14 SHQKTILKRPLWLAP
-28 LLIGG
+28 LLISG
-33 FASGVYADGTDILG
+33 FASGVYANNLWDLLNPKVGGEYVHWVKGSQYCAWWEFAGCLKNV
-47 LSWGEKSQKVCV
+47 WGANHKGYDA
-59 HRPWYALWSCDKWEE
+59 R
-74 KTQQF
+74 
-79 TGNQL
+79 
-84 ITKTW
+84 
-89 AGGNAANYYHSQNN
+89 NAANYLSSQNYQAIFVGSGN
-103 QDITANLKNDNGT
+103 ETGT
-116 YFLSGLYNYTGG
+116 YSLSGFTNYV
-128 EYNGGNLDIELG
+128 GGNLTIKLG
-140 SNATFNLGANS
+140 NS
-151 GNSFTSWYPNGH
+151 VVLDLSGSNSFTSYQGYNQGKDDVSFNVGAINLNG
-163 TNVTFSAGTIN
+163 AL
-174 VNNSV
+174 

-194 TATLNLNANKVTINS
+194 TATLNLNANKVNINS
-209 NINAY
+209 NISAF

-223 ANSAITI
+223 ANSTITI
-230 NSVSLSGDTCSSLAK
+230 GSVSLSGDTCSSLASV
-245 IGSGANCS
+245 GVGANCS
-253 SSGPSYSFKGTT
+253 TSGPSYSFKGTT
-265 SATNTTFSNASGSF
+265 NATNTAFSNASGSF
-279 TFEESAN
+279 TFEENAT

-291 LNGGAFT
+291 LNGEAFT
-298 FNKGFNATN
+298 FNKELNATN
-307 NTAFNSGSFTFKGT
+307 NTAFNSGSFNFKDA
-321 SSFNNATFS
+321 SSFNGATFS
-330 NASYTFDNQATF
+330 NASYTFNNQVTF

-348 GGTFTFNNQSN
+348 GGTFTFND
-359 PTNSAQHPQILFENS
+359 
-374 SFNGGIFTFNNQ
+374 Q
-386 TNPTNSAQHPQI
+386 TNQTNSAQHPQI

-404 FSGSTTTLKGSAT
+404 FSGNATTFKG
-417 FEQAFNNSNHQLTIQ
+417 FVHFQQAFNNSNHQLIMQ
-432 NASFDNATFNN
+432 NASFNNANFSN
-443 TGKITIEKDA
+443 TGKITIEKEV
-453 SFNNTSF
+453 SFNNTTF
-460 NTPVD
+460 NTSIN
-465 TNNMSVTGSVTLSG
+465 TNNMTITGSVTLSG

-493 SKITLAQGAT
+493 SQVALTQGTT

-517 LNSSGGITYNHL
+517 LNSSGGITYNNL
-529 LNHALNSLTNALK
+529 LNHVLNSLTSALK
-542 TTESSSKPQSFA
+542 TNESSSRPQSFA

-563 NGVTGQLLSENAA
+563 NGVTGQLLSANIA
-576 TPKNTDSSPSA
+576 TSKPADSSLSKSS
-587 PTKDSPQVYQVGYK
+587 TNSTQVYQVGYK
-601 IGDTIYKLQ
+601 IGDIIYKLQ
-610 ETFSPNSI
+610 ETFSHNSI
-618 IIQALESGTYTPPPT
+618 IIQALESGTYTPPPV
-633 ISGSQF
+633 ISGSKF

-648 ANMPWYDHKYY
+648 SDMPWYDHKSY

-682 YTNSFKQTFSTNG
+682 YTNSFKQTFSASN
-695 SNLVIGYNATWTGNS
+695 SNLVIGYNSTWTDHN
-710 VSSSGTVSFGDT
+710 VSSNDTVSFGDT

-736 YQCIG
+736 YQCTG
-741 TTNGAYSAYHVYIT
+741 TTDGTYSAYHVYIT

-775 GVDSINIANATIT
+775 GVDSVNIANATIT
-788 QHNAGAYSSS
+788 QHNAGIYSSS
-798 MTFSTQNMDSS
+798 MTFSTQSMDNS
-809 QNLNGLNANGK
+809 QNLNGLNPNGT
-820 LSVYGATF
+820 LSVYGTTF

-840 AGQATFE
+840 AGQAVFE

-885 NNANF
+885 DNANF
-890 NNSASFNFNNSNAT
+890 NNRASFNFNNSNAT

-923 AVFGNSTNSD
+923 AVFGNSAN
-933 GSQNTAN
+933 GSQNNAN

-948 IAGNATFD
+948 ISGNATF
-956 NMAFNG
+956 NNVVFNS
-962 PTNTSVKGQVTL
+962 PTNMGVKGQVTL

-981 LNAPLSFGDGMIN
+981 LNVPLSFGDGTITFN
-994 FSAHSVINIGEA
+994 AHSVINIGEA

-1030 NLWQLINYQGHG
+1030 NLWQLINYQEHG
-1042 ASSEKLVSSAGNG
+1042 ASSEKLVSSVGNG
-1055 IYDVVYSFNNQTYNF
+1055 VYDVVYSFNNQTYNF
-1070 QEVFSPNSISIRR
+1070 QEIFSPNSISIRR

-1092 VDMEKSDHLYYQ
+1092 MDMEKSDHLYYKDV
-1104 NALGFM
+1104 AGFM
-1110 TYMPNSYN
+1110 TYIPNSYN

-1147 AEFSQTLTGQNSA
+1147 AEFSQTFTGQNSA
-1160 IVFGAKN
+1160 IVFGAKS

-1254 RAAGTQSSSMNF
+1254 RTAGTQSSSMNF
-1266 ISNSANIQAQNSYFI
+1266 TSNSTNIQAQNSYFI
-1281 DDTAQNKGNPN
+1281 DDTAQNGGNPN

-1314 QSVFKFNAV
+1314 QSVFKFNAK
-1323 NAISFTNSSNLS
+1323 NAISFTNSTNLS
-1335 SGLYQISAKSVLFD
+1335 SGLYQMQAKSVSFD

-1373 SINASNHSTLELS
+1373 SINASNHSTLELQ

-1420 SNGSHLNFN
+1420 SNNAHINFN

-1438 ITTSLSDSS
+1438 ITTSLNNSS
-1447 IVFKGASS
+1447 IVFKGAIS

-1465 SFLDF
+1465 SSLDF

-1485 NNAFSQSPITFHQ
+1485 DNAFSQSPITFHQ

-1560 DMNSNWYERISF
+1560 GMNSNWYERINF
-1572 FGMRINDGIY
+1572 FGMRINDGVY
-1582 DAKNQTYSFTNPLN
+1582 DAINQTYSFTNPLN
-1596 NALKITESFKDNQLS
+1596 NSLKITESFKDNQLS

-1630 IFNYQKVY
+1630 VFNYQKVY

-1650 AQGVFYLTSSVK
+1650 AKGVFYLTSNVK

-1686 SESSVISQTYNA
+1686 SDSSVISQTYNA
-1698 QGNPISALHVY
+1698 QGNPISALHIY

-1738 DFSLSSLSN
+1738 DFSLSSLSDLN
-1747 LKGDALNQLTKLITP
+1747 PNALNQLTKLITP
-1762 SDWKNINELID
+1762 NDWKNINELID

-1783 NNGALIIGATKIGQT
+1783 NNGTLIVGATKIGQT
-1798 NTNSTVV
+1798 DTNSAVV

-1933 NLIVNT
+1933 NLIADT
-1939 LGSGSVI
+1939 LGSDSVI
-1946 GGYLTP
+1946 GGHLTP

-1973 DSGLNTAIK
+1973 DSGLNAAIK

-2046 VMLQDI
+2046 VILQDI
-2052 VKPSEALQNDVVAL
+2052 VKPSEALQSDVAAL

-2075 GQDMLNSLESLLQ
+2075 GQDTLNSLESLLQ

-2103 GLGPIYE
+2103 GLGSIYE
-2110 QGLGDLIPNL
+2110 QGLGDLMPNL

-2136 RGDFSFNAQGN
+2136 KGDFSFNAQGN
-2147 VFVQNSTFSNANGGT
+2147 VFVQNSTFSNANGGA

-2170 LIFAGNNHIA
+2170 LIFAGNNRIS
-2180 FTNHSGTLNLLSNQ
+2180 FTNHAGALNLLSDQ
-2194 VSNINITTLDA
+2194 VSNINITTLNA

-2228 ASCVQQSDP
+2228 ASCVGQSDP
-2237 ITTNTAN
+2237 TTANIAN
-2244 PCALSAQS
+2244 PCTLSTQN
-2252 ANGASSNNASNNA
+2252 ANGASSNSASNNA
-2265 PIALNNNDES
+2265 QIALNNNDES

-2289 YANGVVDF
+2289 YANGVVDL

-2333 ASFVTNN
+2333 ASFMANN

-2350 ATQKIGVLQNLVI
+2350 ATHKIEVLQNLTI
-2363 ASNASLSTGIYGLEV
+2363 TSNASLSTGIYGLEV
-2378 GGALNNFGAIH
+2378 GGALNHFGAIH
-2389 FNLENIQTPAPLIQ
+2389 FNLENTQTPTPLIQ
-2403 AEGIINLNTTQT
+2403 AEGIVNLNTTQT
-2415 PFINVNNSMANNTTY
+2415 PFMNINNSIANNMTY

-2451 LKLYTLININGN
+2451 LNLYTLININGN

-2495 NNASPNNILSLSV
+2495 NNANQNNILSLSV
-2508 LHNQV
+2508 LYNQI
-2513 KMSYGDKVMDFT
+2513 KMSYGDKAMDFN
-2525 PPTLQDYIVGIQG
+2525 PPNLQDYIVGIQG

-2545 EAIGGNNAIKWLST
+2545 EAVGGNNAIKWLST
-2559 LMIKTKENPLFA
+2559 LMMETKENPLFV
-2571 PIYLENHSLNEILDA
+2571 PIYLKNHSLNEVLGVA
-2586 TKDLQNTASLISNPN
+2586 KDLLNTASLISNPN

-2625 SDFRAREGESN
+2625 SDFRAREGESD
-2636 FSERLLELKN
+2636 FSRRLLELKN

-2675 VGGASF
+2675 IGGASF
-2681 ISGGNGTLYGLNV
+2681 ISRGNGTLYGLNA

-2714 GFNGNIMRS
+2714 GFNGNIMHS
-2723 LGNNVDVGMYARA
+2723 LANNVDVGMYARA

-2749 TYGGN
+2749 IYGGN
-2754 ASHINSSNSL
+2754 ASNINSSNSL

-2816 KMQNPAYQQFVM
+2816 KMNDAAYKQFLM

-2865 LLIKAKGDN
+2865 LLINSKGGN

-2883 LLYRKGEIFNT
+2883 LLYRKGEVFNT

-2909 MYVNAGVGLKMGLQ
+2909 VYVNAGVGLKMGLQ
-2923 YQDLNITGNV
+2923 YQDINITGNV

>member
-1 MKQFKKKPKKIKR
+1 MKKFKKKPKSIKR
-14 SQKIILKRPLWLMP
+14 SHQKTILKRPLWLAP
-28 LLIGG
+28 LLISG
-33 FASGVYADGTDILG
+33 FASGAYANNLWDLLNPKVGGEYVHWVKGSQYCAWWEFVGCLKNV
-47 LSWGEKSQKVCV
+47 WGANHKG
-59 HRPWYALWSCDKWEE
+59 YDA
-74 KTQQF
+74 
-79 TGNQL
+79 
-84 ITKTW
+84 
-89 AGGNAANYYHSQNN
+89 GNAANYLSSQNYQAISVGN
-103 QDITANLKNDNGT
+103 GNETGT
-116 YFLSGLYNYTGG
+116 YSLSGFTNYV
-128 EYNGGNLDIELG
+128 GGNLTI
-140 SNATFNLGANS
+140 NLGNS
-151 GNSFTSWYPNGH
+151 VVLDLSGSNSFTSYQGYNQGKDD
-163 TNVTFSAGTIN
+163 VTFTVGTIN
-174 VNNSV
+174 LNGAL

-223 ANSAITI
+223 ANSTITI
-230 NSVSLSGDTCSSLAK
+230 NSVSLSGDTCSSLASVG
-245 IGSGANCS
+245 IGANCS
-253 SSGPSYSFKGTT
+253 TSGPSYSFKGTT
-265 SATNTTFSNASGSF
+265 NATNTTFSNANGSF
-279 TFEESAN
+279 TFEESAT

-291 LNGGAFT
+291 WNGGAFT

-307 NTAFNSGSFTFKGT
+307 NTAFNSGSFTFKDT
-321 SSFNNATFS
+321 SSFNNATFN
-330 NASYTFDNQATF
+330 NATYTFNNQATF

-374 SFNGGIFTFNNQ
+374 SF
-386 TNPTNSAQHPQI
+386 
-398 LFENSS
+398 
-404 FSGSTTTLKGSAT
+404 SGSAITLKGFAT

-432 NASFDNATFNN
+432 NASFNDATFNN
-443 TGKITIEKDA
+443 TGKITINESA

-465 TNNMSVTGSVTLSG
+465 TNNMTISGGVTLSG

-493 SKITLAQGAT
+493 SKVTLAQGAT

-517 LNSSGGITYNHL
+517 LNSSGGITYSGL
-529 LNHALNSLTNALK
+529 LNHVINGLTNALK
-542 TTESSSKPQSFA
+542 TNESSSKLQSFA

-563 NGVTGQLLSENAA
+563 NGVTGQLLSENA
-576 TPKNTDSSPSA
+576 TTSKPTDSSPSKSSTNS
-587 PTKDSPQVYQVGYK
+587 TKVYQVGYK
-601 IGDTIYKLQ
+601 IGDIIYKLQ
-610 ETFSPNSI
+610 ETFSHNSI
-618 IIQALESGTYTPPPT
+618 IIQALESGTYTPPPV
-633 ISGSQF
+633 ISGSKF
-639 DLSASNYIN
+639 DLSASNYIDS
-648 ANMPWYDHKYY
+648 NMPWYDHKSY

-682 YTNSFKQTFSTNG
+682 YTNSFKQTFSANG
-695 SNLVIGYNATWTGNS
+695 SNLVIGYNSTWTDHN
-710 VSSSGTVSFGDT
+710 VSSSDTVSFGDT

-736 YQCIG
+736 YQCTG
-741 TTNGAYSAYHVYIT
+741 TTNGTYSAYHVYIT

-760 GNRIGTGGAANLVFN
+760 GNRIGTGGAANLIFN
-775 GVDSINIANATIT
+775 GVDSVNIANATIT
-788 QHNAGAYSSS
+788 QHNAGIYSSS
-798 MTFSTQNMDSS
+798 MTFSTQSMDNS

-820 LSVYGATF
+820 LSVYGTTF
-828 TNQAKDGKFIFN
+828 TNQAKDGKFTFN
-840 AGQATFE
+840 AGQAVFE

-885 NNANF
+885 DNANF
-890 NNSASFNFNNSNAT
+890 NNSASFNFNNFSAT
-904 TSFVGD
+904 TSFIGD

-923 AVFGNSTNSD
+923 AVFGNSTNSN
-933 GSQNTAN
+933 GSQNNAN

-948 IAGNATFD
+948 ISGNATFD
-956 NMAFNG
+956 NVVFNS
-962 PTNTSVKGQVTL
+962 PTNTSVKGQVAL

-981 LNAPLSFGDGMIN
+981 LNAPLSFGDGTITFN
-994 FSAHSVINIGEA
+994 AHSVINIAEA

-1055 IYDVVYSFNNQTYNF
+1055 VYDVVYSFNNQTYNF
-1070 QEVFSPNSISIRR
+1070 QEIFSPNSISIRR
-1083 LGVGMVFDY
+1083 LGVSMVFDY

-1104 NALGFM
+1104 NTLGFM

-1118 NNLGNLNNTIYYYD
+1118 NNLGNANNTIYYYD
-1132 KSIDFYA
+1132 NSIDFYA
-1139 SGKTLFTK
+1139 IGKTLFAK
-1147 AEFSQTLTGQNSA
+1147 AEFSQTFTGQNSA

-1167 IWTNAS
+1167 IWTSVS
-1173 DAPQSN
+1173 DVPQSN
-1179 TIIRFGDNKGA
+1179 VIIRFGDNKGA

-1205 GFITG
+1205 GFIIG
-1210 HYEAQKI
+1210 HYEAQRI

-1314 QSVFKFNAV
+1314 QSVFKFNAI

-1335 SGLYQISAKSVLFD
+1335 SGLYQIQAKSVLFD

-1366 ISLSQNA
+1366 INLSQNA
-1373 SINASNHSTLELS
+1373 SINASNHSTLELQ

-1398 LNQSAINVSNNAT
+1398 LNQSTINVSNNAT

-1420 SNGSHLNFN
+1420 SNNAHLNFN

-1438 ITTSLSDSS
+1438 ITTSLSNSS

-1465 SFLDF
+1465 SSLDF

-1485 NNAFSQSPITFHQ
+1485 DNAFSQSPITFHQ

-1512 LNPNNSSVL
+1512 LNPNNNSVL

-1537 IANIDLLSDLNDNKN
+1537 IANIDLLSDLNGNKN

-1560 DMNSNWYERISF
+1560 DMNGNWYERINF

-1650 AQGVFYLTSSVK
+1650 AQGVFYLTSNVK

-1709 NKGYNFNNI
+1709 NKGYNFSNI

-1762 SDWKNINELID
+1762 SDWKNINEFID

-1798 NTNSTVV
+1798 NTNSAVV

-1810 YQKPCDYT
+1810 YQTPCDYT

-1886 NIVSSQTD
+1886 NVVSSQTD

-1939 LGSGSVI
+1939 LGSNSVI

-2052 VKPSEALQNDVVAL
+2052 VKPSDALQNDIVAL

-2075 GQDMLNSLESLLQ
+2075 GQDTLNSLESLLQ
-2088 NQQIKSVLDKVLAAK
+2088 NQQIRSVLDKVLAAK

-2120 GKKGLFAPY
+2120 GNKGLFAPY
-2129 GLSQVWQ
+2129 GLSQAWQ
-2136 RGDFSFNAQGN
+2136 KGDFSFNAQGN

-2180 FTNHSGTLNLLSNQ
+2180 FTNHTGTLNLLSNQ
-2194 VSNINITTLDA
+2194 VSNISITTLDA
-2205 SNGLKINAANNNV
+2205 SNGLKINAANNNI
-2218 SVSQGNLFIN
+2218 SVSQGDLFIN
-2228 ASCVQQSDP
+2228 ASCAQQSDP
-2237 ITTNTAN
+2237 TTASATN
-2244 PCALSAQS
+2244 PCTLTTQNNAY
-2252 ANGASSNNASNNA
+2252 SSNASNNA

-2275 LMVTANDFNFSGNI
+2275 LVVAANGFNFSGNI

-2302 SANIK
+2302 SANVK

-2350 ATQKIGVLQNLVI
+2350 ATQKIEVLQNLVI
-2363 ASNASLSTGIYGLEV
+2363 ASNASLSTGIYGIEV
-2378 GGALNNFGAIH
+2378 GGALNHFGTIN
-2389 FNLENIQTPAPLIQ
+2389 FNLENPQTPATVLIQ

-2415 PFINVNNSMANNTTY
+2415 PFMNVSVANGGTY
-2430 TLLKSSRYIDYNINP
+2430 TLLKSSRYINYNISP
-2445 NSLQSY
+2445 DSLQSY

-2508 LHNQV
+2508 LYNQV
-2513 KMSYGDKVMDFT
+2513 KMSYGDKAMDFT

-2545 EAIGGNNAIKWLST
+2545 EAIGGNSAIKWLST

-2625 SDFRAREGESN
+2625 SDFRAREGESG
-2636 FSERLLELKN
+2636 FSNRLLELKN
-2646 KRFSDPNPS
+2646 KRFSDSNPS
-2655 EIFVKYSQPNKH
+2655 TLEVFVKHSQLSKH

-2699 VKNVILGGYVAYGYS
+2699 VRNMILGGYVAYGYS
-2714 GFNGNIMRS
+2714 DFNGNIMRS

-2754 ASHINSSNSL
+2754 ASNINSSNSL

-2773 YNTWTT
+2773 YSTWTT

-2865 LLIKAKGDN
+2865 LLIKAKGGN
-2874 MVRFVGENT
+2874 TVRFVGENT

>member
-1 MKQFKKKPKKIKR
+1 MKKFKKKPKSIKR
-14 SQKIILKRPLWLMP
+14 SHQNQKTILKRPLWLTP

-33 FASGVYADGTDILG
+33 FASGVYANNLWDLLKPKVGGEYVHWVKGSQYCAWLEFAG
-47 LSWGEKSQKVCV
+47 CLKNVWGANHKGYDV
-59 HRPWYALWSCDKWEE
+59 
-74 KTQQF
+74 
-79 TGNQL
+79 
-84 ITKTW
+84 
-89 AGGNAANYYHSQNN
+89 GNAANYLSSQNYQAISVGTGN
-103 QDITANLKNDNGT
+103 ETGT
-116 YFLSGLYNYTGG
+116 YSLSGFTNYV
-128 EYNGGNLDIELG
+128 GGNLTI
-140 SNATFNLGANS
+140 NLGNS
-151 GNSFTSWYPNGH
+151 VVLDLSGSNSFTSYQGYNQGKDDVSF
-163 TNVTFSAGTIN
+163 NVGTIN
-174 VNNSV
+174 LNGTL

-194 TATLNLNANKVTINS
+194 TATLNLNANKVNINS
-209 NINAY
+209 NISAF
-214 KTSQVNIGN
+214 KTSQVNVGN

-230 NSVSLSGDTCSSLAK
+230 NSVSLNGDTCSSLASV
-245 IGSGANCS
+245 GVGANCS
-253 SSGPSYSFKGTT
+253 TSGPSYSFKGTT
-265 SATNTTFSNASGSF
+265 NATNTTFSNASGSF
-279 TFEESAN
+279 N
-286 FSGAK
+286 
-291 LNGGAFT
+291 
-298 FNKGFNATN
+298 
-307 NTAFNSGSFTFKGT
+307 FKGA
-321 SSFNNATFS
+321 SSFNGTNFNNAT
-330 NASYTFDNQATF
+330 YTFDNQATF

-348 GGTFTFNNQSN
+348 GGTFTFNSQIN
-359 PTNSAQHPQILFENS
+359 PTNSAQHPQI
-374 SFNGGIFTFNNQ
+374 Q
-386 TNPTNSAQHPQI
+386 
-398 LFENSS
+398 NSS
-404 FSGSTTTLKGSAT
+404 FSGNATTLKGSVN
-417 FEQAFNNSNHQLTIQ
+417 FQQAFNNSNHQLTIQ
-432 NASFDNATFNN
+432 NASFNNANFNN
-443 TGKITIEKDA
+443 TGKITIEKEA
-453 SFNNTSF
+453 SFNNTTF
-460 NTPVD
+460 NTSIN
-465 TNNMSVTGSVTLSG
+465 TNNMSVTGGVTLSG

-493 SKITLAQGAT
+493 SQVTLTQGTT
-503 FNLTSLGSEKSVTI
+503 FNLTSLEDKNSVTI
-517 LNSSGGITYNHL
+517 LNSSGGITYNNL

-542 TTESSSKPQSFA
+542 TNESSSLPQSFT
-554 QGLWDMITY
+554 QGLWEMITY
-563 NGVTGQLLSENAA
+563 NEVTGQLLNENA
-576 TPKNTDSSPSA
+576 TTSKPTDSSPSKSSSN
-587 PTKDSPQVYQVGYK
+587 PTQVYQVGYK

-648 ANMPWYDHKYY
+648 ADMPWYNHKHY

-682 YTNSFKQTFSTNG
+682 YTNSFKQTFSASG
-695 SNLVIGYNATWTGNS
+695 SNLVIGYNSTWTGNS
-710 VSSSGTVSFGDT
+710 VSSSDTVSFGDT
-722 SGSALNGHCGPWPY
+722 SGNALHGHCGPWSY
-736 YQCIG
+736 YQCTG
-741 TTNGAYSAYHVYIT
+741 TTKGTYSAYHVYIT

-760 GNRIGTGGAANLVFN
+760 GNRIGTGGAANLIFN
-775 GVDSINIANATIT
+775 GVDSVNIANATIT
-788 QHNAGAYSSS
+788 QHNAGIYSSS
-798 MTFSTQNMDSS
+798 MTFSTQNMDNS
-809 QNLNGLNANGK
+809 QNLSGLNANGK
-820 LSVYGATF
+820 LSVYGTTF

-840 AGQATFE
+840 AGQAVFE

-923 AVFGNSTNSD
+923 AVFGNPTNSN
-933 GSQNTAN
+933 GSQNNAN

-948 IAGNATFD
+948 ISGNATFD
-956 NMAFNG
+956 NVVFNG

-981 LNAPLSFGDGMIN
+981 LNAPLSFGDGTIVFN
-994 FSAHSVINIGEA
+994 AHSVINIGEA

-1013 TLVSSSK
+1013 TLISSSK

-1055 IYDVVYSFNNQTYNF
+1055 VYDVVYSFNNQTYNF
-1070 QEVFSPNSISIRR
+1070 QEIFSPNSISIRR
-1083 LGVGMVFDY
+1083 LGVSMVFDY

-1104 NALGFM
+1104 NVLGFM

-1118 NNLGNLNNTIYYYD
+1118 NNLGNANNTIYYYD
-1132 KSIDFYA
+1132 NSIDFYA

-1147 AEFSQTLTGQNSA
+1147 AEFSQTFTGQNSA
-1160 IVFGAKN
+1160 IVFGAKS

-1179 TIIRFGDNKGA
+1179 VIIRFGDNKGA

-1266 ISNSANIQAQNSYFI
+1266 VSNSANIQAQNSYFI
-1281 DDTAQNKGNPN
+1281 DDTAQNGGNPN

-1304 SSFRGYVGQT
+1304 SSFRGYVGKT
-1314 QSVFKFNAV
+1314 QSVFKFNAK
-1323 NAISFTNSSNLS
+1323 NAISFTNSTNLS
-1335 SGLYQISAKSVLFD
+1335 SGLYQISANSVSFD

-1366 ISLSQNA
+1366 INLSQNA
-1373 SINASNHSTLELS
+1373 SINASNHSTLELQ

-1398 LNQSAINVSNNAT
+1398 LNQSTINVSNNAT

-1438 ITTSLSDSS
+1438 ITTSLNHSS
-1447 IVFKGASS
+1447 IVFKGASF

-1465 SFLDF
+1465 SSLDF

-1485 NNAFSQSPITFHQ
+1485 DNAFSQSPITFHQ
-1498 ALDIKA
+1498 ALDVKA

-1512 LNPNNSSVL
+1512 LNPNNNSVL

-1596 NALKITESFKDNQLS
+1596 NALKITESFKNNQLS

-1630 IFNYQKVY
+1630 VFNYQKVY
-1638 NNANGVYSYSDD
+1638 SNANGVYSYSDD
-1650 AQGVFYLTSSVK
+1650 AEGVFYLTSSVK

-1671 QASGSNNTTKNNNLT
+1671 QANGSNNTTKNNNLT

-1698 QGNPISALHVY
+1698 QGNPISALHIY
-1709 NKGYNFNNI
+1709 NKGYNFSNI

-1738 DFSLSSLSN
+1738 DFSLSSLSDLN
-1747 LKGDALNQLTKLITP
+1747 SNALNQLTKLITP

-1798 NTNSTVV
+1798 DTNSAVV

-1912 GLANILGEVAMQSI
+1912 GLANILGEVAVQSI

-1939 LGSGSVI
+1939 LGSNSVI

-1973 DSGLNTAIK
+1973 DSGLNAAIK

-2046 VMLQDI
+2046 VVLQDI
-2052 VKPSEALQNDVVAL
+2052 VKPSNALKNDVVAL

-2075 GQDMLNSLESLLQ
+2075 GQDTLNSLESLLQ

-2110 QGLGDLIPNL
+2110 QGLGDLIPSL

-2136 RGDFSFNAQGN
+2136 KGDFSFNAQGN

-2180 FTNHSGTLNLLSNQ
+2180 FTNHFGTLQLLSNQ

-2205 SNGLKINAANNNV
+2205 SNGLKINASNNNV

-2237 ITTNTAN
+2237 TAVNATN
-2244 PCALSAQS
+2244 PCTLSAQS
-2252 ANGASSNNASNNA
+2252 ANGTSSSNASNNA

-2320 NLTISNQAVLEKN
+2320 NLIISNQAVLEKN

-2350 ATQKIGVLQNLVI
+2350 ATQKIEVLQNLVI

-2378 GGALNNFGAIH
+2378 GGVLNNLGTIN
-2389 FNLENIQTPAPLIQ
+2389 FNLENSQTPVNPLIQ
-2403 AEGIINLNTTQT
+2403 AGGVINLNATQT

-2482 DKGLLLSVALPNS
+2482 DKGLLLSVALPDS
-2495 NNASPNNILSLSV
+2495 NNASQNNILSLSV
-2508 LHNQV
+2508 LYDQI
-2513 KMSYGDKVMDFT
+2513 KMSYGDRIMDFT
-2525 PPTLQDYIVGIQG
+2525 PPTLQDYITGIQG

-2545 EAIGGNNAIKWLST
+2545 EAVGGNAIKWLST
-2559 LMIKTKENPLFA
+2559 LMIKTKENPLFV
-2571 PIYLENHSLNEILDA
+2571 PIYLKNHSLNEILGV

-2625 SDFRAREGESN
+2625 SDFRAREGESD
-2636 FSERLLELKN
+2636 FSLLELKN
-2646 KRFSDPNPS
+2646 KRFSDPNPG
-2655 EIFVKYSQPNKH
+2655 EVFVKHSQPSKH
-2667 PNNLWVQG
+2667 QNNLWVQG
-2675 VGGASF
+2675 IGGASF

-2714 GFNGNIMRS
+2714 DFNGNIMRS
-2723 LGNNVDVGMYARA
+2723 LANNVDVGMYARA

-2754 ASHINSSNSL
+2754 ANNINSSNPL
-2764 LSVLNQRYN
+2764 LSVLNQRYS

-2816 KMQNPAYQQFVM
+2816 KMNDAAYKQFLM

-2865 LLIKAKGDN
+2865 LLIKSKGGN

-2883 LLYRKGEIFNT
+2883 LLYRKGEVFNT

-2923 YQDLNITGNV
+2923 YQDINITGNV

>member
-1 MKQFKKKPKKIKR
+1 MKKFKKKLKNIKR

-28 LLIGG
+28 LLISG
-33 FASGVYADGTDILG
+33 FASGVYADGTNILG

-59 HRPWYALWSCDKWEE
+59 YHPWYAIWSCDKWEE
-74 KTQQF
+74 KTQQY

-89 AGGNAANYYHSQNN
+89 AGGNAANYYHTQNN
-103 QDITANLKNDNGT
+103 QNITANLKNDNGT

-128 EYNGGNLDIELG
+128 EYNGGNLNIELG

-194 TATLNLNANKVTINS
+194 TATLNLNANKVTINF

-230 NSVSLSGDTCSSLAK
+230 NSVFLSGDTCSSLAK
-245 IGSGANCS
+245 VGSGANCS
-253 SSGPSYSFKGTT
+253 TSGPSYSFKGMTN
-265 SATNTTFSNASGSF
+265 ATNTTFSNA
-279 TFEESAN
+279 
-286 FSGAK
+286 
-291 LNGGAFT
+291 
-298 FNKGFNATN
+298 
-307 NTAFNSGSFTFKGT
+307 SGSFTFKGT

-330 NASYTFDNQATF
+330 NATYTFDNQATF

-348 GGTFTFNNQSN
+348 GGTFTFNNQ
-359 PTNSAQHPQILFENS
+359 
-374 SFNGGIFTFNNQ
+374 

-398 LFENSS
+398 QNSS
-404 FSGSTTTLKGSAT
+404 FSGNAITLKG
-417 FEQAFNNSNHQLTIQ
+417 FVNFQQAFNNSNHQLTIQ
-432 NASFDNATFNN
+432 NASFNNATFNN
-443 TGKITIEKDA
+443 TGKITINEGA
-453 SFNNTSF
+453 SFNNTTF
-460 NTPVD
+460 NTSVD

-479 KNDLKNGS
+479 KNDLNNGS

-493 SKITLAQGAT
+493 SKITLTQGTT

-542 TTESSSKPQSFA
+542 TNESSSLPQSFA
-554 QGLWDMITY
+554 QGLWEMITY
-563 NGVTGQLLSENAA
+563 NGVTGQLLNENAA
-576 TPKNTDSSPSA
+576 TSKNTDSSPSKSS
-587 PTKDSPQVYQVGYK
+587 TNSTQVYQVGYK

-639 DLSASNYIN
+639 DLSTSSYIN
-648 ANMPWYDHKYY
+648 ADMPWYNHKYY

-682 YTNSFKQTFSTNG
+682 YTNSFKQTFSASN
-695 SNLVIGYNATWTGNS
+695 SNLVIGYNSTWTGNS

-736 YQCIG
+736 YQCTG
-741 TTNGAYSAYHVYIT
+741 TTNGTYSAYHVYIT

-788 QHNAGAYSSS
+788 QHNAGIYSSS
-798 MTFSTQNMDSS
+798 MTFSTQNMDNS

-820 LSVYGATF
+820 LSVYGTTF

-890 NNSASFNFNNSNAT
+890 NNSASFNFNNSSAT
-904 TSFVGD
+904 TSFMGD

-933 GSQNTAN
+933 GSQNNAN

-948 IAGNATFD
+948 ISGNATFD
-956 NMAFNG
+956 NVAFNG

-981 LNAPLSFGDGMIN
+981 LNAPLSFGDGTITFN
-994 FSAHSVINIGEA
+994 AHSVINIGEA

-1013 TLVSSSK
+1013 TLISSSK
-1020 EIEYNNAFSK
+1020 EIDYNNAFSK

-1042 ASSEKLVSSAGNG
+1042 ASSEKLVSSTGNG
-1055 IYDVVYSFNNQTYNF
+1055 VYDVVYSFNNQTYNF
-1070 QEVFSPNSISIRR
+1070 QEIFSPNSISIRR

-1118 NNLGNLNNTIYYYD
+1118 NNLGNPNNTIYYYD
-1132 KSIDFYA
+1132 NSIDFYA

-1147 AEFSQTLTGQNSA
+1147 AEFSQTFTGQNSA

-1167 IWTNAS
+1167 IWTSVS
-1173 DAPQSN
+1173 DVPQSN
-1179 TIIRFGDNKGA
+1179 VIIRFGDNKGA

-1266 ISNSANIQAQNSYFI
+1266 VSNSANIQAQNSYFI

-1304 SSFRGYVGQT
+1304 SSFRGYVGKT
-1314 QSVFKFNAV
+1314 QSIFKFNAT
-1323 NAISFTNSSNLS
+1323 NAISFTNSTNLS
-1335 SGLYQISAKSVLFD
+1335 SGLYQMQAKSVLFD

-1366 ISLSQNA
+1366 INLSQNA
-1373 SINASNHSTLELS
+1373 SINASNHSTLELQ

-1398 LNQSAINVSNNAT
+1398 LNQSTINVSNNAT

-1420 SNGSHLNFN
+1420 SNNAHINFN
-1429 GAVNFNSAN
+1429 GTTNFNSAN

-1447 IVFKGASS
+1447 IVFKGAVS

-1465 SFLDF
+1465 SSLDF

-1485 NNAFSQSPITFHQ
+1485 DNAFSQSPITFHQ

-1512 LNPNNSSVL
+1512 LNPNSSSVL
-1521 NLKNSQLVFS
+1521 DLKNSQLVFS

-1537 IANIDLLSDLNDNKN
+1537 IANIDLLNDLNGNKN

-1560 DMNSNWYERISF
+1560 DMNGNWYERINF

-1650 AQGVFYLTSSVK
+1650 AEGVFYLTSSVK

-1671 QASGSNNTTKNNNLT
+1671 QANGSNNTTKNNNLT

-1698 QGNPISALHVY
+1698 QGNPISALHIY

-1738 DFSLSSLSN
+1738 DFSLSSLSG

-1783 NNGALIIGATKIGQT
+1783 NNGALIVGATKIGQT
-1798 NTNSTVV
+1798 NTNSAVV

-1872 VTFNSQTSLILNQA
+1872 ITFNSQTSLILNQA

-1912 GLANILGEVAMQSI
+1912 GLANILGEVAVQSI

-1939 LGSGSVI
+1939 LGSNSVI
-1946 GGYLTP
+1946 GGHLTP

-2052 VKPSEALQNDVVAL
+2052 VKPSNALKNDVVAL

-2075 GQDMLNSLESLLQ
+2075 GQDTLNSLESLLQ

-2110 QGLGDLIPNL
+2110 QGLGDLMPNL
-2120 GKKGLFAPY
+2120 GKRGLFAPY

-2136 RGDFSFNAQGN
+2136 KGDFSFNAQGN

-2180 FTNHSGTLNLLSNQ
+2180 FTNHFGTLQLLSNQ

-2205 SNGLKINAANNNV
+2205 SNGLKINAGSNNV
-2218 SVSQGNLFIN
+2218 SVSQGDLFIN
-2228 ASCVQQSDP
+2228 ASCTQLSTP
-2237 ITTNTAN
+2237 TTAN
-2244 PCALSAQS
+2244 ATSPCTLSAQS
-2252 ANGASSNNASNNA
+2252 ANGASSNSASNNA

-2297 SKIKG
+2297 SKVKG

-2320 NLTISNQAVLEKN
+2320 NLIISNQAVLENN

-2350 ATQKIGVLQNLVI
+2350 ATQKIEVLQNLAI

-2378 GGALNNFGAIH
+2378 GGTLNNLGTIH
-2389 FNLENIQTPAPLIQ
+2389 FNLENIQTPTPLIQ
-2403 AEGIINLNTTQT
+2403 AEGIINLNTAQT

-2508 LHNQV
+2508 LHNQI
-2513 KMSYGDKVMDFT
+2513 KMSYGNKIMDFT

-2545 EAIGGNNAIKWLST
+2545 EAIGGNSAINWLST

-2571 PIYLENHSLNEILDA
+2571 PIYLENHSLNEILGV

-2625 SDFRAREGESN
+2625 SDFRAREGESD
-2636 FSERLLELKN
+2636 FSLLELKN

-2655 EIFVKYSQPNKH
+2655 EVFVKYSQPNKH

-2675 VGGASF
+2675 IGGASF

-2699 VKNVILGGYVAYGYS
+2699 VKNVILGGYVAYGHS

-2754 ASHINSSNSL
+2754 ATSINSSNSL

-2816 KMQNPAYQQFVM
+2816 KMNDAAYKQFLM

-2883 LLYRKGEIFNT
+2883 LLYRKGEVFNT

>member
-1 MKQFKKKPKKIKR
+1 MKKFKKKPKKIARK
-14 SQKIILKRPLWLMP
+14 QKTILKRPLWLTP
-28 LLIGG
+28 LLISG

-59 HRPWYALWSCDKWEE
+59 HHPWYALWSCDKWEE
-74 KTQQF
+74 KTQRY

-89 AGGNAANYYHSQNN
+89 AGGNAANYYHTQNN
-103 QDITANLKNDNGT
+103 QNITANLKNDNGT

-140 SNATFNLGANS
+140 SNATFNLGASS

-209 NINAY
+209 NISAY
-214 KTSQVNIGN
+214 KTSQVNVGN

-230 NSVSLSGDTCSSLAK
+230 GSVSLSGNVCSSSVSW
-245 IGSGANCS
+245 GSGANCS
-253 SSGPSYSFKGTT
+253 SSGPGYSFKGTT
-265 SATNTTFSNASGSF
+265 NATNTTFSNASGSF
-279 TFEESAN
+279 TFEENAT
-286 FSGAK
+286 FSGVK

-298 FNKGFNATN
+298 FNKEFSATN
-307 NTAFNSGSFTFKGT
+307 NTAFNSGSFTFEE
-321 SSFNNATFS
+321 NATFNGASFS
-330 NASYTFDNQATF
+330 NAAYTFDNQATF

-348 GGTFTFNNQSN
+348 GGTFTFSNQNNQ
-359 PTNSAQHPQILFENS
+359 TNNAQHPQI
-374 SFNGGIFTFNNQ
+374 
-386 TNPTNSAQHPQI
+386 A
-398 LFENSS
+398 FENSS
-404 FSGSTTTLKGSAT
+404 FSGSATTIKGSVN
-417 FEQAFNNSNHQLTIQ
+417 FEKVFNNSNHQLTIQ
-432 NASFDNATFNN
+432 NASFNNANFNN
-443 TGKITIEKDA
+443 TGKITINESA
-453 SFNNTSF
+453 SFNDTTFNTS
-460 NTPVD
+460 VD
-465 TNNMSVTGSVTLSG
+465 TSNMSVTGGVTLSG
-479 KNDLKNGS
+479 KNDLNNGS

-493 SKITLAQGAT
+493 SKITLTQGTT
-503 FNLTSLGSEKSVTI
+503 FNLTSLGDKNSVTI
-517 LNSSGGITYNHL
+517 LNSSGGINYNNL
-529 LNHALNSLTNALK
+529 LNHAINGLTNALK
-542 TTESSSKPQSFA
+542 TNESSSKPQSFA

-563 NGVTGQLLSENAA
+563 NGVTGQLLNESAA
-576 TPKNTDSSPSA
+576 TSKPTDSSPSKSS
-587 PTKDSPQVYQVGYK
+587 TNSTQVYQVGYK

-618 IIQALESGTYTPPPT
+618 IIQALESGTYTPPPV
-633 ISGSQF
+633 INGSKF

-648 ANMPWYDHKYY
+648 ADMPWYDHKYY

-682 YTNSFKQTFSTNG
+682 YTNSFKQTFSANG

-710 VSSSGTVSFGDT
+710 VSSSGTVSFGDI

-736 YQCIG
+736 YQCTG
-741 TTNGAYSAYHVYIT
+741 TTNGTYSAYHVYIT

-788 QHNAGAYSSS
+788 QHNAGIYSSS
-798 MTFSTQNMDSS
+798 MTFSTQDMDSS
-809 QNLNGLNANGK
+809 YNLNGLNANGK
-820 LSVYGATF
+820 LSVYGTTF
-828 TNQAKDGKFIFN
+828 TNQAKDGKFTFN

-860 DSLNFSNNNQ
+860 DSLTFLNNNQ

-890 NNSASFNFNNSNAT
+890 NNSASFNFSNSSAT
-904 TSFVGD
+904 TSFIGD
-910 FTNANSNLQIAGN
+910 FTNANANLQIAGN
-923 AVFGNSTNSD
+923 AVFGNSANKSP
-933 GSQNTAN
+933 NNAN

-948 IAGNATFD
+948 ISGNATFD
-956 NMAFNG
+956 NVVFNS

-981 LNAPLSFGDGMIN
+981 LNAPLSFGDGTIS
-994 FSAHSVINIGEA
+994 FGAHSVINIDEA

-1013 TLVSSSK
+1013 TLISSSK
-1020 EIEYNNAFSK
+1020 EIDYNSAFAK

-1042 ASSEKLVSSAGNG
+1042 ASSEKIVSSVVNG
-1055 IYDVVYSFNNQTYNF
+1055 VYDVVYSFNNQTYNF
-1070 QEVFSPNSISIRR
+1070 QETFSPNSISIRR
-1083 LGVGMVFDY
+1083 LGVSMVFDY
-1092 VDMEKSDHLYYQ
+1092 MDMEKADHLYYK
-1104 NALGFM
+1104 NVIGFM

-1118 NNLGNLNNTIYYYD
+1118 NNLGNANNTIYYYD
-1132 KSIDFYA
+1132 NSIDFYA

-1147 AEFSQTLTGQNSA
+1147 ADFSQIFTGQNSA

-1167 IWTNAS
+1167 IWTSAS
-1173 DAPQSN
+1173 DAPQSD

-1210 HYEAQKI
+1210 NYEAQKI

-1254 RAAGTQSSSMNF
+1254 RAAGTQSSSMSF
-1266 ISNSANIQAQNSYFI
+1266 ISNNANIQAQNSYFL
-1281 DDTAQNKGNPN
+1281 DDTAQNGGKPN

-1304 SSFRGYVGQT
+1304 SSFRGYVGKT
-1314 QSVFKFNAV
+1314 QSVFKFNAT

-1335 SGLYQISAKSVLFD
+1335 SGLYQISANSVSFD

-1359 SSIKANA
+1359 SSIKASA

-1373 SINASNHSTLELS
+1373 SINASNHSTLELQ
-1386 GDLNLNDTSSLN
+1386 GDLNVNDTSSLN

-1465 SFLDF
+1465 SSLDF

-1485 NNAFSQSPITFHQ
+1485 DNAFSQSPITFHQ
-1498 ALDIKA
+1498 TLDIKA

-1512 LNPNNSSVL
+1512 LNPNSSSVL
-1521 NLKNSQLVFS
+1521 DLKNSQLVFS

-1611 VTLSQIPGIKNTLY
+1611 VTLSQIPGIKNMLY

-1630 IFNYQKVY
+1630 VFNYQKVY

-1671 QASGSNNTTKNNNLT
+1671 QANGSNNTTKNNNLS

-1698 QGNPISALHVY
+1698 QGNPISALHIY

-1738 DFSLSSLSN
+1738 DFSLSSLSD

-1798 NTNSTVV
+1798 DTNSAVV

-1810 YQKPCDYT
+1810 YQTPCDYT

-2052 VKPSEALQNDVVAL
+2052 VKPSNALKNDVVAL

-2075 GQDMLNSLESLLQ
+2075 GQDTLNSLESLLQ

-2136 RGDFSFNAQGN
+2136 KGDFSFNAQGN

-2170 LIFAGNNHIA
+2170 LIFAGNNRIS

-2194 VSNINITTLDA
+2194 VSNIDITALSA
-2205 SNGLKINAANNNV
+2205 SNGLKINAINNNV
-2218 SVSQGNLFIN
+2218 SVSQGDLFIN
-2228 ASCVQQSDP
+2228 ASCAQQSDP
-2237 ITTNTAN
+2237 TAANATN
-2244 PCALSAQS
+2244 PCTTAQ
-2252 ANGASSNNASNNA
+2252 NNASSNNASNNA
-2265 PIALNNNDES
+2265 PIALNNNHES

-2297 SKIKG
+2297 SKVKG
-2302 SANIK
+2302 SVNIK

-2320 NLTISNQAVLEKN
+2320 NLIISNQAVLENN

-2350 ATQKIGVLQNLVI
+2350 ATQKIEVLQNLVI
-2363 ASNASLSTGIYGLEV
+2363 ASNASLSTGIYGIQV
-2378 GGALNNFGAIH
+2378 GGALNHFGTIN
-2389 FNLENIQTPAPLIQ
+2389 FNLENPQTPATALIQ
-2403 AEGIINLNTTQT
+2403 AGGVINLNATQT
-2415 PFINVNNSMANNTTY
+2415 PFMNINNSMANNTAY
-2430 TLLKSSRYIDYNINP
+2430 TLLKSSRYINYNINP

-2495 NNASPNNILSLSV
+2495 NQNNAPKNNILSLSV
-2508 LHNQV
+2508 LHDQI
-2513 KMSYGDKVMDFT
+2513 KMSYGNKIMDFT

-2545 EAIGGNNAIKWLST
+2545 EAVGGNNAIKWLST
-2559 LMIKTKENPLFA
+2559 LMMETKENPLFA

-2625 SDFRAREGESN
+2625 SDFRAREGESD
-2636 FSERLLELKN
+2636 FSLLELKN
-2646 KRFSDPNPS
+2646 KRFSDPNPG
-2655 EIFVKYSQPNKH
+2655 EVFVKYSQPNKH

-2681 ISGGNGTLYGLNV
+2681 IAGGNGTLYGLNV

-2754 ASHINSSNSL
+2754 ATSINSSNPL

-2816 KMQNPAYQQFVM
+2816 KMNDAAYKQFLM

-2849 FGKNS
+2849 FGQNS

-2865 LLIKAKGDN
+2865 LLIKSKGGN
-2874 MVRFVGENT
+2874 TVRFVGENT
-2883 LLYRKGEIFNT
+2883 LLYRKGEVFNT

-2923 YQDLNITGNV
+2923 YQDINITGNV

>member
-1 MKQFKKKPKKIKR
+1 MKKFKKKPKSIKR
-14 SQKIILKRPLWLMP
+14 SHQNQKTILKRPLWLMP

-33 FASGVYADGTDILG
+33 FASGVYANNLWNLLNPKVGG
-47 LSWGEKSQKVCV
+47 EYVHWVKGSQYCSW
-59 HRPWYALWSCDKWEE
+59 WEFGGCLRNVWGANH
-74 KTQQF
+74 K
-79 TGNQL
+79 GYD
-84 ITKTW
+84 
-89 AGGNAANYYHSQNN
+89 AGNAANYLSSQNYQAISVGTGN
-103 QDITANLKNDNGT
+103 ETGT
-116 YFLSGLYNYTGG
+116 YSLSGFTNYV
-128 EYNGGNLDIELG
+128 GGNLTI
-140 SNATFNLGANS
+140 NLGNS
-151 GNSFTSWYPNGH
+151 VVLDLSGSNSFTSYQGYNQGKDDVSFNVGAINLNG
-163 TNVTFSAGTIN
+163 TL
-174 VNNSV
+174 

-194 TATLNLNANKVTINS
+194 TATLNLNANKVNINS
-209 NINAY
+209 NISAY
-214 KTSQVNIGN
+214 KTSQVNVGN
-223 ANSAITI
+223 ANSVITI
-230 NSVSLSGDTCSSLAK
+230 GSVSLSGDTCSSLASV
-245 IGSGANCS
+245 GVGANCS
-253 SSGPSYSFKGTT
+253 TSGPSYSFKGTT
-265 SATNTTFSNASGSF
+265 NATNTTFSNASGSF
-279 TFEESAN
+279 TFEENAT

-298 FNKGFNATN
+298 FNKGFSATN
-307 NTAFNSGSFTFKGT
+307 NTAFNSGSFNFKGT
-321 SSFNNATFS
+321 SSFNGASFS
-330 NASYTFDNQATF
+330 NATYTFNNQATF

-348 GGTFTFNNQSN
+348 GGTFTFNNQ
-359 PTNSAQHPQILFENS
+359 TNQNNNAQHPQI
-374 SFNGGIFTFNNQ
+374 Q
-386 TNPTNSAQHPQI
+386 
-398 LFENSS
+398 NSS
-404 FSGSTTTLKGSAT
+404 FSGGAITLKGSVI
-417 FEQAFNNSNHQLTIQ
+417 FQQAFNNSNHQLTIQ
-432 NASFDNATFNN
+432 NASFNNATFNN
-443 TGKITIEKDA
+443 TGKITINDGA
-453 SFNNTSF
+453 SFNNTTF
-460 NTPVD
+460 NTSVD

-479 KNDLKNGS
+479 KNDLNNGS

-493 SKITLAQGAT
+493 SKITLTQGTT
-503 FNLTSLGSEKSVTI
+503 FNLTSLSSEKSVTI

-542 TTESSSKPQSFA
+542 TNESSSKPQSFA

-563 NGVTGQLLSENAA
+563 NGVTGQLLSESAA
-576 TPKNTDSSPSA
+576 TSKNTDSSPSA

-618 IIQALESGTYTPPPT
+618 IIQALESGTYTPPPV
-633 ISGSQF
+633 INGSKF

-648 ANMPWYDHKYY
+648 ADMPWYNHKYY

-682 YTNSFKQTFSTNG
+682 YTNSFKQTFSASG
-695 SNLVIGYNATWTGNS
+695 SNLVIGYNSTWTGNS
-710 VSSSGTVSFGDT
+710 VSSSDTVSFGDT
-722 SGSALNGHCGPWPY
+722 SGSVLNGHCGPWPY
-736 YQCIG
+736 YQCTG
-741 TTNGAYSAYHVYIT
+741 TTNGTYSAYHVYIT

-788 QHNAGAYSSS
+788 QHNAGIYSSS
-798 MTFSTQNMDSS
+798 MTFSTQSMDNS
-809 QNLNGLNANGK
+809 QNLKGLNSNGK
-820 LSVYGATF
+820 LSVYGTTF
-828 TNQAKDGKFIFN
+828 TNEAKDGKFIFN

-933 GSQNTAN
+933 GSQNNAN

-948 IAGNATFD
+948 ISGNATFD
-956 NMAFNG
+956 NVVFNS
-962 PTNTSVKGQVTL
+962 PTNTSVKGKVTL

-981 LNAPLSFGDGMIN
+981 LNAPLSFGDGTIA

-1020 EIEYNNAFSK
+1020 EIDYNNAFSK

-1042 ASSEKLVSSAGNG
+1042 ASSEKLVSSVGNG
-1055 IYDVVYSFNNQTYNF
+1055 VYDVVYSFNNQTYNF
-1070 QEVFSPNSISIRR
+1070 QEIFSQNSISIRR

-1092 VDMEKSDHLYYQ
+1092 MDMEKSDHLYYQ

-1110 TYMPNSYN
+1110 TYMPNNYN
-1118 NNLGNLNNTIYYYD
+1118 NNLGNSNNTIYYYD

-1139 SGKTLFTK
+1139 SGKTSFTK
-1147 AEFSQTLTGQNSA
+1147 AEFSQTFTGQNSA

-1167 IWTNAS
+1167 IWTSLS

-1266 ISNSANIQAQNSYFI
+1266 VSNSANIQAQNSYFI

-1314 QSVFKFNAV
+1314 QSVFKFNAT
-1323 NAISFTNSSNLS
+1323 NAISFTNSTNLS
-1335 SGLYQISAKSVLFD
+1335 SGLYQMQANSVSFD

-1366 ISLSQNA
+1366 INLSQNA
-1373 SINASNHSTLELS
+1373 SINASNHSTLELQ

-1398 LNQSAINVSNNAT
+1398 LNQSTINVSNNAT

-1447 IVFKGASS
+1447 IVFKGVSS

-1465 SFLDF
+1465 SSLDF

-1485 NNAFSQSPITFHQ
+1485 DNAFSQSPITFHQ

-1512 LNPNNSSVL
+1512 LTPNNSSVL
-1521 NLKNSQLVFS
+1521 NLKNSELVFS

-1596 NALKITESFKDNQLS
+1596 NALKITESFKNNQLS

-1650 AQGVFYLTSSVK
+1650 AEGVFYLTSNVK
-1662 GYYNPNQSY
+1662 GYYSPNQSY
-1671 QASGSNNTTKNNNLT
+1671 QASGSNNTTKNNNLS

-1738 DFSLSSLSN
+1738 DFSPSSLSGLN
-1747 LKGDALNQLTKLITP
+1747 PDALKQLAKLITP
-1762 SDWKNINELID
+1762 DDWKNINELID

-1798 NTNSTVV
+1798 NTNSAVV

-1810 YQKPCDYT
+1810 YQTPCDYT

-1912 GLANILGEVAMQSI
+1912 GLANILGEVAVQSI

-2052 VKPSEALQNDVVAL
+2052 VKPSNALKNDVVAL

-2075 GQDMLNSLESLLQ
+2075 GQDTLNSLESLLQ

-2110 QGLGDLIPNL
+2110 QGLGDLIPSL

-2136 RGDFSFNAQGN
+2136 KGDFSFNAQGN

-2180 FTNHSGTLNLLSNQ
+2180 FTNHFGTLQLLSDQ

-2205 SNGLKINAANNNV
+2205 SNGLKINAGSNNI
-2218 SVSQGNLFIN
+2218 SVSQGDLFIN
-2228 ASCVQQSDP
+2228 ASCAQQSDP
-2237 ITTNTAN
+2237 TAANATN

-2252 ANGASSNNASNNA
+2252 ANGASSSNASNNA

-2275 LMVTANDFNFSGNI
+2275 LMVTANDFNFAGNI

-2302 SANIK
+2302 SANVK

-2333 ASFVTNN
+2333 ASFTANN

-2350 ATQKIGVLQNLVI
+2350 ATQKIEVLQNLVI
-2363 ASNASLSTGIYGLEV
+2363 ASNASLSTGIYGLGV
-2378 GGALNNFGAIH
+2378 GGVLNNFGAIH
-2389 FNLENIQTPAPLIQ
+2389 FNLENIQTPTLLIQ

-2415 PFINVNNSMANNTTY
+2415 PFMNVNNSMANNTTY

-2463 HIEEKNGVLTYLGQ
+2463 HIEEKNGALTYLGQ

-2482 DKGLLLSVALPNS
+2482 DKGLLLSVALPDS
-2495 NNASPNNILSLSV
+2495 NNAHQNNILSLSV
-2508 LHNQV
+2508 LYNQI
-2513 KMSYGDKVMDFT
+2513 KMSYGDKAMDFT

-2545 EAIGGNNAIKWLST
+2545 EAVGGNAIKWLST
-2559 LMIKTKENPLFA
+2559 LMMETKENPLFA
-2571 PIYLENHSLNEILDA
+2571 PIYLKNHSLNEILGV

-2601 FRDNATNLLEL
+2601 FRNNATNLLEL

-2625 SDFRAREGESN
+2625 SDFRAREGESD
-2636 FSERLLELKN
+2636 FSKRLLELKN
-2646 KRFSDPNPS
+2646 KRFSDPNPG
-2655 EIFVKYSQPNKH
+2655 EVFIKHSQLSKH

-2675 VGGASF
+2675 IGGASF

-2714 GFNGNIMRS
+2714 DFNGNIMHS

-2754 ASHINSSNSL
+2754 ANNINSSNSL
-2764 LSVLNQRYN
+2764 LSVLNQRYS

-2789 MFKQKSVVLKPQVG
+2789 MFKQKSVVLKPQMG

-2816 KMQNPAYQQFVM
+2816 KMNDTTYKQFLM

-2849 FGKNS
+2849 FGQNS

-2865 LLIKAKGDN
+2865 LLIKSKGGN
-2874 MVRFVGENT
+2874 TVRFVGENT
-2883 LLYRKGEIFNT
+2883 LLYRKGEVFNT

-2909 MYVNAGVGLKMGLQ
+2909 VYVNAGVGLKMGLQ
-2923 YQDLNITGNV
+2923 YQDINITGNV

>member
-1 MKQFKKKPKKIKR
+1 MKKFKKKPKSIKR
-14 SQKIILKRPLWLMP
+14 SHQNQKTILKCPLWLAP
-28 LLIGG
+28 LLISG

-59 HRPWYALWSCDKWEE
+59 HHPWYALWSCDKWEE
-74 KTQQF
+74 KTQQY

-128 EYNGGNLDIELG
+128 ENNGGNLNIELG
-140 SNATFNLGANS
+140 SNATFDLGAHS

-209 NINAY
+209 NISAY
-214 KTSQVNIGN
+214 KTSQVNVGN

-230 NSVSLSGDTCSSLAK
+230 GSVSLSGNVCSSSVSF
-245 IGSGANCS
+245 GVGANCS
-253 SSGPSYSFKGTT
+253 NSGPSYSFKGTT

-279 TFEESAN
+279 TFEENAT

-291 LNGGAFT
+291 WNGGAFT

-307 NTAFNSGSFTFKGT
+307 NTAFNSGSFNFKGT
-321 SSFNNATFS
+321 SSFNGASFS
-330 NASYTFDNQATF
+330 NASYTFNNQATF

-348 GGTFTFNNQSN
+348 GGTFTFNDQNNQ
-359 PTNSAQHPQILFENS
+359 SAQHPQI
-374 SFNGGIFTFNNQ
+374 Q
-386 TNPTNSAQHPQI
+386 
-398 LFENSS
+398 NSS
-404 FSGSTTTLKGSAT
+404 FSGNAITLKGSVI
-417 FEQAFNNSNHQLTIQ
+417 FQQAFNNSNHQLTIQ
-432 NASFDNATFNN
+432 NASFNNATFSN
-443 TGKITIEKDA
+443 TGKITINESA
-453 SFNNTSF
+453 SFNDTTFNTS
-460 NTPVD
+460 VD
-465 TNNMSVTGSVTLSG
+465 TSNMSVTGGVTLSG
-479 KNDLKNGS
+479 KNDLNNGS

-493 SKITLAQGAT
+493 SKITLAQGTT

-517 LNSSGGITYNHL
+517 LNSSGGITYNNL

-542 TTESSSKPQSFA
+542 TNESSSDPQSFA
-554 QGLWDMITY
+554 QGLWEMITY
-563 NGVTGQLLSENAA
+563 DGVTGQLLNENAA
-576 TPKNTDSSPSA
+576 TSKPADSSPSKSSTN
-587 PTKDSPQVYQVGYK
+587 PTQVYQVGYK

-610 ETFSPNSI
+610 ETFSHNSI
-618 IIQALESGTYTPPPT
+618 IIQALESGTYTPPPV
-633 ISGSQF
+633 ISGSKF

-648 ANMPWYDHKYY
+648 SNMPWYDHKSY

-667 ESGTYYLPSVQIWGS
+667 ESGTYYLPSVQMWGG
-682 YTNSFKQTFSTNG
+682 YTNSFKQTFSASN
-695 SNLVIGYNATWTGNS
+695 SNLVIGYNSAWTDHN

-722 SGSALNGHCGPWPY
+722 SGSVLNGHCGPWPY
-736 YQCIG
+736 YQCTG
-741 TTNGAYSAYHVYIT
+741 TTNGTYSAYHVYIT

-760 GNRIGTGGAANLVFN
+760 GNRIGTGGAANLIFN
-775 GVDSINIANATIT
+775 GVDSVNIANATIT
-788 QHNAGAYSSS
+788 QHNAGIYSSS
-798 MTFSTQNMDSS
+798 MTFSTQSMDNS
-809 QNLNGLNANGK
+809 QNLNGLNSNGT
-820 LSVYGATF
+820 LSVYGTTF

-840 AGQATFE
+840 AGQAVFE

-885 NNANF
+885 NNASF

-910 FTNANSNLQIAGN
+910 FTNAHSNLQIAGN
-923 AVFGNSTNSD
+923 AVFGNSNN
-933 GSQNTAN
+933 GSQNNAN

-948 IAGNATFD
+948 ISGNATFD
-956 NMAFNG
+956 NVVFNS
-962 PTNTSVKGQVTL
+962 PTNTSVKGKVTL

-981 LNAPLSFGDGMIN
+981 LNAPLSFGDGTITFN
-994 FSAHSVINIGEA
+994 AHSVINIGEA

-1013 TLVSSSK
+1013 TLVGSSK

-1042 ASSEKLVSSAGNG
+1042 ASSEKLVSSVGNG
-1055 IYDVVYSFNNQTYNF
+1055 VYDVVYSFNNQTYNF
-1070 QEVFSPNSISIRR
+1070 QEIFSPNSISIRR

-1092 VDMEKSDHLYYQ
+1092 VDMEKSDHLYYKDVV
-1104 NALGFM
+1104 GFM

-1118 NNLGNLNNTIYYYD
+1118 NNLGNANNTIYYYD
-1132 KSIDFYA
+1132 NSIDFYA

-1147 AEFSQTLTGQNSA
+1147 AEFSQTFTGQNSA

-1167 IWTNAS
+1167 IWTSLS
-1173 DAPQSN
+1173 DAPQSD

-1266 ISNSANIQAQNSYFI
+1266 TSNSANIQAQNSYFI

-1314 QSVFKFNAV
+1314 QSVFKFNAT
-1323 NAISFTNSSNLS
+1323 NAISFTNSTNLS
-1335 SGLYQISAKSVLFD
+1335 SGLYQMQAQSVLFD

-1366 ISLSQNA
+1366 INLSQNA
-1373 SINASNHSTLELS
+1373 SINTSNHSTLDLQ
-1386 GDLNLNDTSSLN
+1386 GDLNVSDTSSLN
-1398 LNQSAINVSNNAT
+1398 LNQSTINVSNNAT

-1429 GAVNFNSAN
+1429 GAANFNSAN
-1438 ITTSLSDSS
+1438 ITTSLNHSS

-1465 SFLDF
+1465 SSLDF

-1485 NNAFSQSPITFHQ
+1485 DNAFSQSPITFHQ

-1512 LNPNNSSVL
+1512 LNPNNNSVL
-1521 NLKNSQLVFS
+1521 DLKNSQLVFS

-1560 DMNSNWYERISF
+1560 DMNDNWYERISF

-1625 NIGSE
+1625 NISSE

-1650 AQGVFYLTSSVK
+1650 AEGVFYLTSSVK

-1671 QASGSNNTTKNNNLT
+1671 QANGSNNTTKNNNLI

-1698 QGNPISALHVY
+1698 QGNPISALHIY

-1738 DFSLSSLSN
+1738 DFSLSSLSDLN
-1747 LKGDALNQLTKLITP
+1747 SNALNQLTKLITP

-1798 NTNSTVV
+1798 NTNSAVV

-1810 YQKPCDYT
+1810 YQTPCDYT

-1912 GLANILGEVAMQSI
+1912 GLANILGEVAVQSI

-1939 LGSGSVI
+1939 LGSNSVI

-2026 GLFNQ
+2026 GLLNQ

-2046 VMLQDI
+2046 VVLQDI
-2052 VKPSEALQNDVVAL
+2052 VKPSNALKNDVVAL

-2075 GQDMLNSLESLLQ
+2075 GQDTLNSLESLLQ

-2110 QGLGDLIPNL
+2110 QGLGDLIPNF

-2136 RGDFSFNAQGN
+2136 KGDFSFNAQGN
-2147 VFVQNSTFSNANGGT
+2147 VFVQNSTFSNANGGA

-2180 FTNHSGTLNLLSNQ
+2180 FTNHAGTLQLLSNQ
-2194 VSNINITTLDA
+2194 VSNINITTLNA

-2228 ASCVQQSDP
+2228 ASCAQQSDP
-2237 ITTNTAN
+2237 TTANIAN
-2244 PCALSAQS
+2244 PCALSAQN
-2252 ANGASSNNASNNA
+2252 ANDASSNSASNNA

-2275 LMVTANDFNFSGNI
+2275 LIITANDFNFSGNI

-2302 SANIK
+2302 YSNIK

-2320 NLTISNQAVLEKN
+2320 NLIISNQAVLEKN

-2350 ATQKIGVLQNLVI
+2350 ATRKIEVLQNLVI

-2378 GGALNNFGAIH
+2378 GGSLNHFGAIH
-2389 FNLENIQTPAPLIQ
+2389 FNLENIQTPTPLIQ
-2403 AEGIINLNTTQT
+2403 TEGIINLNTTQT
-2415 PFINVNNSMANNTTY
+2415 PFMNINNSMANNTTY

-2463 HIEEKNGVLTYLGQ
+2463 HVEEKNGVLTYLGQ

-2482 DKGLLLSVALPNS
+2482 DKGLLLSVALPDS
-2495 NNASPNNILSLSV
+2495 NNASQNNILSLSV
-2508 LHNQV
+2508 LYNQI
-2513 KMSYGDKVMDFT
+2513 KMSYGDKAMDFT

-2545 EAIGGNNAIKWLST
+2545 EAVGGNAIKWLST
-2559 LMIKTKENPLFA
+2559 LMMETKENPLFA
-2571 PIYLENHSLNEILDA
+2571 PIYLKNHSLNEILGVA
-2586 TKDLQNTASLISNPN
+2586 KDLLNTASLISNPN

-2625 SDFRAREGESN
+2625 SDFRSREGESD
-2636 FSERLLELKN
+2636 FSNRLLELKN
-2646 KRFSDPNPS
+2646 KRFSDPNPG
-2655 EIFVKYSQPNKH
+2655 EVFVKYSQLSKH
-2667 PNNLWVQG
+2667 PNNLWAQG
-2675 VGGASF
+2675 IGGASF
-2681 ISGGNGTLYGLNV
+2681 IAGGNGTLYGLNV

-2723 LGNNVDVGMYARA
+2723 LANNVDVGMYARA

-2754 ASHINSSNSL
+2754 ATSINSSNPL

-2816 KMQNPAYQQFVM
+2816 NDATYKQFLM

-2849 FGKNS
+2849 FGQNS

-2865 LLIKAKGDN
+2865 LLIKSKGDN

-2883 LLYRKGEIFNT
+2883 LLYRKGEVFNT

-2909 MYVNAGVGLKMGLQ
+2909 VYVNAGVGLKMGLQ
-2923 YQDLNITGNV
+2923 YQDINITGNV

>member
-1 MKQFKKKPKKIKR
+1 MKKFKKKPKKITRK
-14 SQKIILKRPLWLMP
+14 QKTILKRPLWLAP

-33 FASGVYADGTDILG
+33 FASGVYANNNLWDLLNPKVGG
-47 LSWGEKSQKVCV
+47 EYVHWVKGSQYCSW
-59 HRPWYALWSCDKWEE
+59 WE
-74 KTQQF
+74 
-79 TGNQL
+79 L
-84 ITKTW
+84 
-89 AGGNAANYYHSQNN
+89 AGCLKNVWGANHKGYDAGNAANYLSSQNYQAISVGSGN
-103 QDITANLKNDNGT
+103 ETGT
-116 YFLSGLYNYTGG
+116 YSLSGFTNYV
-128 EYNGGNLDIELG
+128 GGNLTI
-140 SNATFNLGANS
+140 NLGNS
-151 GNSFTSWYPNGH
+151 VVLDLSGSNSFTSYQGYNQGKDDVSFNVGAINLNG
-163 TNVTFSAGTIN
+163 TL
-174 VNNSV
+174 

-209 NINAY
+209 NISTF

-223 ANSAITI
+223 ANSTITI
-230 NSVSLSGDTCSSLAK
+230 GSVSLNGDTCSSLASV
-245 IGSGANCS
+245 GVGANCS
-253 SSGPSYSFKGTT
+253 NSGPSYSFKGTT
-265 SATNTTFSNASGSF
+265 NATNTTFSNSSGSF
-279 TFEESAN
+279 TFEENAT

-291 LNGGAFT
+291 WNGGTYT
-298 FNKGFNATN
+298 FNKEFNATN
-307 NTAFNSGSFTFKGT
+307 NTAFSSGSFTFKGA
-321 SSFNNATFS
+321 SSFNGASFS

-348 GGTFTFNNQSN
+348 GGTFTFNNQ
-359 PTNSAQHPQILFENS
+359 
-374 SFNGGIFTFNNQ
+374 
-386 TNPTNSAQHPQI
+386 TNPTNSDQHPKIQ
-398 LFENSS
+398 NSS
-404 FSGSTTTLKGSAT
+404 FSGNAITLKGSVN
-417 FEQAFNNSNHQLTIQ
+417 FQQAFNNSNHQLTIQ
-432 NASFDNATFNN
+432 NASFNNANFNN
-443 TGKITIEKDA
+443 TGKITINESA
-453 SFNNTSF
+453 SFNDTTFNTS
-460 NTPVD
+460 VD

-493 SKITLAQGAT
+493 SKVTLTQGTT
-503 FNLTSLGSEKSVTI
+503 FNLTSLWDKNSVTI

-529 LNHALNSLTNALK
+529 LNHAINGLTNALK
-542 TTESSSKPQSFA
+542 TNESSSLPQSFA

-563 NGVTGQLLSENAA
+563 NGVTGQLLNENAA
-576 TPKNTDSSPSA
+576 TSKPTDSSPPKSSSNS
-587 PTKDSPQVYQVGYK
+587 TQVYQVGYK

-618 IIQALESGTYTPPPT
+618 IIQALESGTYTPPPV
-633 ISGSQF
+633 INGSKF

-648 ANMPWYDHKYY
+648 ADTPWYNHKYY

-682 YTNSFKQTFSTNG
+682 YTNSFKQTFSASN
-695 SNLVIGYNATWTGNS
+695 SNLVIGYNSTWTGNS
-710 VSSSGTVSFGDT
+710 VSSSDTVSFGDT
-722 SGSALNGHCGPWPY
+722 SGSALNGHCGLWPY
-736 YQCIG
+736 YQCAG
-741 TTNGAYSAYHVYIT
+741 TTNGTYSAYHVYIT

-760 GNRIGTGGAANLVFN
+760 GNRIGTGGAANLIFN

-788 QHNAGAYSSS
+788 QHNAGIYSSS
-798 MTFSTQNMDSS
+798 MTFSTQSMDSS
-809 QNLNGLNANGK
+809 QNLNGLNSNGT

-828 TNQAKDGKFIFN
+828 TNEAKDGKFIFN

-870 FNSGSFEISAKNASF
+870 FNSGSFEINAKNASF

-890 NNSASFNFNNSNAT
+890 NNSASFNFNNSSAT
-904 TSFVGD
+904 TSFMGD

-923 AVFGNSTNSD
+923 AVFGNSTN

-948 IAGNATFD
+948 ISGNATFD
-956 NMAFNG
+956 NMVFNS

-981 LNAPLSFGDGMIN
+981 LNAPLSFGDGTITFN
-994 FSAHSVINIGEA
+994 AHSVINIDEA

-1042 ASSEKLVSSAGNG
+1042 ASSEKLVSSVGNG
-1055 IYDVVYSFNNQTYNF
+1055 VYDVVYSFNNQTYNF
-1070 QEVFSPNSISIRR
+1070 QEVFSQNSISIRR
-1083 LGVGMVFDY
+1083 LGVSMVFDY
-1092 VDMEKSDHLYYQ
+1092 VDMEKSDHLYYKDVV
-1104 NALGFM
+1104 GFM

-1118 NNLGNLNNTIYYYD
+1118 NNLGNSNNTIYYYD
-1132 KSIDFYA
+1132 NSIDFYA
-1139 SGKTLFTK
+1139 SGKTLLTK
-1147 AEFSQTLTGQNSA
+1147 AEFSQTFTGQNSA
-1160 IVFGAKN
+1160 IVFGAKS

-1179 TIIRFGDNKGA
+1179 AIIRFGDNKGA

-1281 DDTAQNKGNPN
+1281 DDTAQNGGNPN

-1304 SSFRGYVGQT
+1304 SSFRGYVGKT
-1314 QSVFKFNAV
+1314 QSVFKFNAT

-1335 SGLYQISAKSVLFD
+1335 SGLYQISANSVSFD

-1359 SSIKANA
+1359 SSIKASA

-1373 SINASNHSTLELS
+1373 SINASNHSTLELQ

-1398 LNQSAINVSNNAT
+1398 LNQSTINVSNNAT

-1447 IVFKGASS
+1447 IVFKGAIS

-1465 SFLDF
+1465 SSLDF

-1485 NNAFSQSPITFHQ
+1485 DNAFSQSPITFHQ
-1498 ALDIKA
+1498 ALDVKA

-1512 LNPNNSSVL
+1512 LNPNNNSVL
-1521 NLKNSQLVFS
+1521 NLKNSQLVFG

-1596 NALKITESFKDNQLS
+1596 NALKITESFKNNQLS

-1650 AQGVFYLTSSVK
+1650 AQGVFYLTSNVK

-1671 QASGSNNTTKNNNLT
+1671 QASGSNNTTKNNNLS

-1698 QGNPISALHVY
+1698 QGNPISALHIY

-1738 DFSLSSLSN
+1738 DFSLSSLSGLN
-1747 LKGDALNQLTKLITP
+1747 PDALNELTKLITP
-1762 SDWKNINELID
+1762 NDWKNINELID

-1798 NTNSTVV
+1798 NTNSAVV

-1912 GLANILGEVAMQSI
+1912 GLANILGEVAVQSI

-2046 VMLQDI
+2046 VVLQDI

-2075 GQDMLNSLESLLQ
+2075 GQDTLNSLESLLQ

-2110 QGLGDLIPNL
+2110 QGLGDLIPSL

-2136 RGDFSFNAQGN
+2136 KGDFSFNAQGN

-2180 FTNHSGTLNLLSNQ
+2180 FTNHSGTLNLLSDQ

-2218 SVSQGNLFIN
+2218 SVSQGDLFIN
-2228 ASCVQQSDP
+2228 ASCTQQSDP
-2237 ITTNTAN
+2237 TAANATN
-2244 PCALSAQS
+2244 PCVLSAQS
-2252 ANGASSNNASNNA
+2252 ANGVSSSSASNNA

-2302 SANIK
+2302 SANVK

-2320 NLTISNQAVLEKN
+2320 NLTISNQAVLENN

-2350 ATQKIGVLQNLVI
+2350 ATQKIEVLQNLVI
-2363 ASNASLSTGIYGLEV
+2363 ASNASLSTGIYGLGV
-2378 GGALNNFGAIH
+2378 GGVLNNLGTIN
-2389 FNLENIQTPAPLIQ
+2389 FNLENSQTPAMPLIQ

-2463 HIEEKNGVLTYLGQ
+2463 HIEEKNGVLIYLGQ

-2495 NNASPNNILSLSV
+2495 NNAHQNNILSLSV
-2508 LHNQV
+2508 LYDQI
-2513 KMSYGDKVMDFT
+2513 KMSYGNKIMDFT
-2525 PPTLQDYIVGIQG
+2525 PPTLQDYITGIQG

-2559 LMIKTKENPLFA
+2559 LMMETKENPLFA
-2571 PIYLENHSLNEILDA
+2571 PIYLKNHSLNEILGV
-2586 TKDLQNTASLISNPN
+2586 TKDLQNTVSLISNPN
-2601 FRDNATNLLEL
+2601 FRNNATNLLEL

-2625 SDFRAREGESN
+2625 SDFRAREGESD
-2636 FSERLLELKN
+2636 FSLLELKN
-2646 KRFSDPNPS
+2646 KRFSDPNPG
-2655 EIFVKYSQPNKH
+2655 EVFIKHSQLSKH
-2667 PNNLWVQG
+2667 QNNLWVQG
-2675 VGGASF
+2675 IGGASF

-2714 GFNGNIMRS
+2714 GFNGNIMHS
-2723 LGNNVDVGMYARA
+2723 LANNVDVGMYARA

-2754 ASHINSSNSL
+2754 ASNINSSNPL
-2764 LSVLNQRYN
+2764 LSVLNQRYS

-2816 KMQNPAYQQFVM
+2816 KMNDAAYKQFLM

-2849 FGKNS
+2849 FGQNS

-2865 LLIKAKGDN
+2865 LLIKSKGGN
-2874 MVRFVGENT
+2874 TVRFMGENT
-2883 LLYRKGEIFNT
+2883 LLYRKGEVFNT

-2923 YQDLNITGNV
+2923 YQDINITGNV

>member
-1 MKQFKKKPKKIKR
+1 
-14 SQKIILKRPLWLMP
+14 MP
-28 LLIGG
+28 LLISG

-59 HRPWYALWSCDKWEE
+59 HHPWYALWSCDKWEE

-128 EYNGGNLDIELG
+128 ENNGGNLNIELG
-140 SNATFNLGANS
+140 SNATFDLGAHN

-194 TATLNLNANKVTINS
+194 TATLNLNANKVNINS
-209 NINAY
+209 NISAY

-230 NSVSLSGDTCSSLAK
+230 GSVSLSGNVCSSLASV
-245 IGSGANCS
+245 GVGANCS
-253 SSGPSYSFKGTT
+253 TSGPSYSFKGTT
-265 SATNTTFSNASGSF
+265 NATNTTFSNASGSF
-279 TFEESAN
+279 TFEENAT

-291 LNGGAFT
+291 WNGGAFT
-298 FNKGFNATN
+298 FNKEFKATN
-307 NTAFNSGSFTFKGT
+307 NTAFNSGSFTFKGA
-321 SSFNNATFS
+321 SSFNGASFS
-330 NASYTFDNQATF
+330 NASYTFNNQATF

-348 GGTFTFNNQSN
+348 GGTFTFNNQ
-359 PTNSAQHPQILFENS
+359 TNQSAQHPQIV
-374 SFNGGIFTFNNQ
+374 
-386 TNPTNSAQHPQI
+386 
-398 LFENSS
+398 FENSS
-404 FSGSTTTLKGSAT
+404 FSGNATTLKG
-417 FEQAFNNSNHQLTIQ
+417 FVNFQQAFNNSSHQLTIQ
-432 NASFDNATFNN
+432 NASFNNATFNN

-453 SFNNTSF
+453 SFNSTTFNTS
-460 NTPVD
+460 VD

-479 KNDLKNGS
+479 KNDLKKGS

-493 SKITLAQGAT
+493 SKITLTQGTT
-503 FNLTSLGSEKSVTI
+503 FNLTSLGDKNSVTI
-517 LNSSGGITYNHL
+517 LNSSGGITYNNL
-529 LNHALNSLTNALK
+529 LNHALNGLTNALK
-542 TTESSSKPQSFA
+542 TNESSSDPQSFA

-563 NGVTGQLLSENAA
+563 NGVTGQLLNENAA
-576 TPKNTDSSPSA
+576 TSKPADSSPSKSS
-587 PTKDSPQVYQVGYK
+587 TNSTQVYQVGYK

-610 ETFSPNSI
+610 ETFSHNSI
-618 IIQALESGTYTPPPT
+618 IIQALESGIYTPPPV
-633 ISGSQF
+633 ISGSKF

-648 ANMPWYDHKYY
+648 ADMPWYDHKYY

-682 YTNSFKQTFSTNG
+682 YTNSFKQTFSASN
-695 SNLVIGYNATWTGNS
+695 SNLVIGYNSTWTDHN
-710 VSSSGTVSFGDT
+710 VSSSDTVFFGDT

-736 YQCIG
+736 YQCTG

-760 GNRIGTGGAANLVFN
+760 GNRIGTGGAANLIFN
-775 GVDSINIANATIT
+775 GVDSVNIANATIT
-788 QHNAGAYSSS
+788 QHNAGIYSSS
-798 MTFSTQNMDSS
+798 MTFSTQNMDNS
-809 QNLNGLNANGK
+809 QNLKGLNANGK

-890 NNSASFNFNNSNAT
+890 NNSASFNFNNSSAT

-923 AVFGNSTNSD
+923 AVFGNSAND
-933 GSQNTAN
+933 SQNNAN

-948 IAGNATFD
+948 ISGNATFD
-956 NMAFNG
+956 NVVFNG

-981 LNAPLSFGDGMIN
+981 LNAPLSFGDGTITFN
-994 FSAHSVINIGEA
+994 AHSVINIGGA

-1042 ASSEKLVSSAGNG
+1042 ASSEKLVSSVGNG
-1055 IYDVVYSFNNQTYNF
+1055 VYDVVYSFNNQTYNF
-1070 QEVFSPNSISIRR
+1070 QEIFSPNSISVRR

-1092 VDMEKSDHLYYQ
+1092 MDMEKSDHLYYQ

-1118 NNLGNLNNTIYYYD
+1118 NNLGNSNNTIYYYD

-1147 AEFSQTLTGQNSA
+1147 AEFSQTFTGQNST

-1167 IWTNAS
+1167 IWTDAS

-1179 TIIRFGDNKGA
+1179 AIIRFGDNKGA

-1281 DDTAQNKGNPN
+1281 DDSAQNGGNPN

-1314 QSVFKFNAV
+1314 QSVFKFNAT
-1323 NAISFTNSSNLS
+1323 NAISFTNSTNLS
-1335 SGLYQISAKSVLFD
+1335 SGLYQMQAKSVLFD

-1373 SINASNHSTLELS
+1373 SINASNHSTLELQ

-1398 LNQSAINVSNNAT
+1398 LNQSTINVSNNAT
-1411 INDYASLIA
+1411 INDYASLIV
-1420 SNGSHLNFN
+1420 NDGSRLNFN

-1438 ITTSLSDSS
+1438 TTTSLNHSS
-1447 IVFKGASS
+1447 IVFKGAIS

-1465 SFLDF
+1465 SSLDF

-1485 NNAFSQSPITFHQ
+1485 DNAFSQSPITFHQ

-1521 NLKNSQLVFS
+1521 DLKNSQLVFS

-1560 DMNSNWYERISF
+1560 GMSSNWYERINF
-1572 FGMRINDGIY
+1572 FGMRISDGIY

-1630 IFNYQKVY
+1630 VFNYQKVY

-1650 AQGVFYLTSSVK
+1650 AEGVFYLTSNVK

-1671 QASGSNNTTKNNNLT
+1671 QANGSNNTTKNNDLT

-1698 QGNPISALHVY
+1698 QGNPISALHIY

-1726 KLYPEIKKILGN
+1726 KLYPEIKKVLGN
-1738 DFSLSSLSN
+1738 DFSLSSLSDLN
-1747 LKGDALNQLTKLITP
+1747 SNALNELTKLITP
-1762 SDWKNINELID
+1762 NDWKNINELID

-1783 NNGALIIGATKIGQT
+1783 NNGALIVGATKIGQT
-1798 NTNSTVV
+1798 DTNSAVV

-1810 YQKPCDYT
+1810 YQTPCDYT

-1886 NIVSSQTD
+1886 NVVSSQTD

-1912 GLANILGEVAMQSI
+1912 GLANILGEVAVQSI

-1933 NLIVNT
+1933 NLIADT
-1939 LGSGSVI
+1939 LGSDSVI

-1952 EQKNQTLSQLLG
+1952 EQKKQTLSQLLG

-2052 VKPSEALQNDVVAL
+2052 VKPSKALQSDVVAL

-2075 GQDMLNSLESLLQ
+2075 GQDTLNSLESLLQ
-2088 NQQIKSVLDKVLAAK
+2088 NQEIKSVLDKVLAAK
-2103 GLGPIYE
+2103 GLGSIYE
-2110 QGLGDLIPNL
+2110 QGLGDLMPNL

-2136 RGDFSFNAQGN
+2136 RGDFSFNAQDN
-2147 VFVQNSTFSNANGGT
+2147 VFVQNSTFSNSNGGV

-2170 LIFAGNNHIA
+2170 LIFAGNNHIS
-2180 FTNHSGTLNLLSNQ
+2180 FTNHAGTLQLLSNQ
-2194 VSNINITTLDA
+2194 VSNINITTLNA
-2205 SNGLKINAANNNV
+2205 SNGLKINATNNNV

-2228 ASCVQQSDP
+2228 ASCVKQSDP
-2237 ITTNTAN
+2237 TTANIAN

-2252 ANGASSNNASNNA
+2252 VNGASSSKASNDA
-2265 PIALNNNDES
+2265 QIALNNNDES
-2275 LMVTANDFNFSGNI
+2275 LMVTANGFNFSGNI

-2302 SANIK
+2302 SATIK

-2350 ATQKIGVLQNLVI
+2350 ATHKIEVLQNLTI
-2363 ASNASLSTGIYGLEV
+2363 ASNASLSTGVYGLEV
-2378 GGALNNFGAIH
+2378 GGALNHFGAIH
-2389 FNLENIQTPAPLIQ
+2389 FNLENIQTPTPLIQ
-2403 AEGIINLNTTQT
+2403 AEGIINLNTTQA
-2415 PFINVNNSMANNTTY
+2415 PFMNVNNSMANNTTY

-2451 LKLYTLININGN
+2451 LNLYTLININGN
-2463 HIEEKNGVLTYLGQ
+2463 HIEEKNGALTYLGQ

-2482 DKGLLLSVALPNS
+2482 DKGLLLSVALPSS
-2495 NNASPNNILSLSV
+2495 NNAHQNNILSLSV
-2508 LHNQV
+2508 LYNQI
-2513 KMSYGDKVMDFT
+2513 KMSYGDKAMDFT

-2559 LMIKTKENPLFA
+2559 LMMETKENPLFA
-2571 PIYLENHSLNEILDA
+2571 PIYLENHSLNEILGVA
-2586 TKDLQNTASLISNPN
+2586 KDLLNTASLISNPN

-2612 ASYTQQTSRLTKL
+2612 AGYIQQTSRLTKL
-2625 SDFRAREGESN
+2625 SDFRTREGESD

-2646 KRFSDPNPS
+2646 KRFSDPNPG
-2655 EIFVKYSQPNKH
+2655 EVFVKYPQPNKH
-2667 PNNLWVQG
+2667 SNNLWVQG
-2675 VGGASF
+2675 IGGASF
-2681 ISGGNGTLYGLNV
+2681 ISGGNGTLYGLNA

-2714 GFNGNIMRS
+2714 GFNGNIMHS
-2723 LGNNVDVGMYARA
+2723 LANNVDVGIYARA

-2754 ASHINSSNSL
+2754 ASNINSSNPL
-2764 LSVLNQRYN
+2764 LSVLNQRYS

-2803 LSYHFIGLSGMKG
+2803 LSYHFIGLSAMKG
-2816 KMQNPAYQQFVM
+2816 KMNDAAYKQFLM

-2865 LLIKAKGDN
+2865 LLIKSKGNN
-2874 MVRFVGENT
+2874 MVRFMGENT
-2883 LLYRKGEIFNT
+2883 LLYRKGEVFNT
-2894 FASVITG
+2894 FASVVTG

-2923 YQDLNITGNV
+2923 YQDINITGNV

>member
-1 MKQFKKKPKKIKR
+1 MKKFKKKPKSIKR
-14 SQKIILKRPLWLMP
+14 SHQKTILKRPLWLAP

-33 FASGVYADGTDILG
+33 FVSGVYANNLWDL
-47 LSWGEKSQKVCV
+47 LNPKV
-59 HRPWYALWSCDKWEE
+59 
-74 KTQQF
+74 
-79 TGNQL
+79 
-84 ITKTW
+84 
-89 AGGNAANYYHSQNN
+89 
-103 QDITANLKNDNGT
+103 
-116 YFLSGLYNYTGG
+116 GG
-128 EYNGGNLDIELG
+128 EYVHWVKGSQYCSWWEFAGCLKNVWGANHKGYDAGNATNYLSSQNYQAISVGSGNETGTYSLSGFTNYVGGNLTI
-140 SNATFNLGANS
+140 NLGNS
-151 GNSFTSWYPNGH
+151 VVLDLSGSNSFTSYQGYNQGKDDVSFNVGAINLNG
-163 TNVTFSAGTIN
+163 AL
-174 VNNSV
+174 

-194 TATLNLNANKVTINS
+194 TATLNLNANKVNINS
-209 NINAY
+209 NISAF

-230 NSVSLSGDTCSSLAK
+230 GSVSLSGDTCSSLASV
-245 IGSGANCS
+245 GVGANCS
-253 SSGPSYSFKGTT
+253 TSGPSYSFKGTT
-265 SATNTTFSNASGSF
+265 NATNTAFSNASGSF
-279 TFEESAN
+279 TFEENAT

-298 FNKGFNATN
+298 FNKEFSATN
-307 NTAFNSGSFTFKGT
+307 NTAFNSGSFNFNGA
-321 SSFNNATFS
+321 SSFNGATFS
-330 NASYTFDNQATF
+330 DATYTFNNQATF

-348 GGTFTFNNQSN
+348 GGTFTFNNQTN
-359 PTNSAQHPQILFENS
+359 QTNSDQHPQI
-374 SFNGGIFTFNNQ
+374 Q
-386 TNPTNSAQHPQI
+386 
-398 LFENSS
+398 NSS
-404 FSGSTTTLKGSAT
+404 FSGNATTLKG
-417 FEQAFNNSNHQLTIQ
+417 FVDFQQAFNNSSHQLMVQ
-432 NASFDNATFNN
+432 NASFNNANFNN
-443 TGKITIEKDA
+443 TGKITINESA
-453 SFNNTSF
+453 SFNDTTFNTSI
-460 NTPVD
+460 NTS
-465 TNNMSVTGSVTLSG
+465 NMTITGSVTLSG

-493 SKITLAQGAT
+493 SKVTLTQGTT
-503 FNLTSLGSEKSVTI
+503 FNLTSLGDKNSVTI
-517 LNSSGGITYNHL
+517 LNSSGGITYNNL
-529 LNHALNSLTNALK
+529 LNHALNSLTSALK
-542 TTESSSKPQSFA
+542 TNENSSDPQSFA

-563 NGVTGQLLSENAA
+563 NGVTGQLLSANNAA
-576 TPKNTDSSPSA
+576 SKVADSSPSKSSTNPA
-587 PTKDSPQVYQVGYK
+587 QVYQVGYK
-601 IGDTIYKLQ
+601 IGDIIYKLQ
-610 ETFSPNSI
+610 ETFSHNSI
-618 IIQALESGTYTPPPT
+618 IIQALESGTYTPPPV
-633 ISGSQF
+633 ISGSKF
-639 DLSASNYIN
+639 DLSASNYIDSN
-648 ANMPWYDHKYY
+648 TPWYDHKSY

-682 YTNSFKQTFSTNG
+682 YTNSFKQTFSASG
-695 SNLVIGYNATWTGNS
+695 SNLVIGYNSTWTGNS
-710 VSSSGTVSFGDT
+710 VSSSDTVSFGDT

-736 YQCIG
+736 YQCTG
-741 TTNGAYSAYHVYIT
+741 TTDGAYSAYHVYIT

-760 GNRIGTGGAANLVFN
+760 GNRIGTGGAANLIFN
-775 GVDSINIANATIT
+775 GVDSVNIANATIT
-788 QHNAGAYSSS
+788 QHNAGIYSSS
-798 MTFSTQNMDSS
+798 MTFSTQSMDK
-809 QNLNGLNANGK
+809 NWNGLNPNGT
-820 LSVYGATF
+820 LSVYGTTF

-840 AGQATFE
+840 AGQAVFE

-870 FNSGSFEISAKNASF
+870 FNSGSFEISTKNASF

-923 AVFGNSTNSD
+923 AVFGNSAN
-933 GSQNTAN
+933 GSQNNAN

-948 IAGNATFD
+948 ISGNATFD
-956 NMAFNG
+956 NVVFNS
-962 PTNTSVKGQVTL
+962 PTNTSVKGQVIL

-981 LNAPLSFGDGMIN
+981 LNAPLSFGDGTITFN
-994 FSAHSVINIGEA
+994 AHSVINIGEA

-1042 ASSEKLVSSAGNG
+1042 ASSEKLVSSVGNG
-1055 IYDVVYSFNNQTYNF
+1055 VYDVVYSFNNQTYNF
-1070 QEVFSPNSISIRR
+1070 QEIFSPNSISIRR

-1092 VDMEKSDHLYYQ
+1092 MDMEKSDHLYYK
-1104 NALGFM
+1104 NVAGFM

-1118 NNLGNLNNTIYYYD
+1118 NNLGDSNNTIYYYD
-1132 KSIDFYA
+1132 NSIDFYA

-1147 AEFSQTLTGQNSA
+1147 AEFSQTFTGQNSA
-1160 IVFGAKN
+1160 IVFGAKS

-1224 SGNRISSGGGASLN
+1224 SGNRISSGGGANLN

-1244 ILLTNATLYN
+1244 ILLTNATLHN

-1266 ISNSANIQAQNSYFI
+1266 TSNSANIQAQNSYFI
-1281 DDTAQNKGNPN
+1281 DDTAQNGGNPN

-1304 SSFRGYVGQT
+1304 SSFRGYVGKT
-1314 QSVFKFNAV
+1314 QSVFKFNAA
-1323 NAISFTNSSNLS
+1323 NAINFTNSTNLS
-1335 SGLYQISAKSVLFD
+1335 SGLYQMQAKSVSFD

-1366 ISLSQNA
+1366 INLSQNA
-1373 SINASNHSTLELS
+1373 SINASNHSTLELQ

-1398 LNQSAINVSNNAT
+1398 LNQSTINVSNNAT
-1411 INDYASLIA
+1411 INDYASLIV
-1420 SNGSHLNFN
+1420 NDGSRLNFN
-1429 GAVNFNSAN
+1429 GALNFNSEN
-1438 ITTSLSDSS
+1438 ITTSLNNSS
-1447 IVFKGASS
+1447 IVFKGAIS

-1465 SFLDF
+1465 SSLDF

-1485 NNAFSQSPITFHQ
+1485 DNAFSQSPITFHQ
-1498 ALDIKA
+1498 TLDIKA

-1560 DMNSNWYERISF
+1560 GMNNNWYERINF
-1572 FGMRINDGIY
+1572 FGMRINDGVY
-1582 DAKNQTYSFTNPLN
+1582 DAINQTYSFTNPLN

-1630 IFNYQKVY
+1630 VFNYQKVY

-1650 AQGVFYLTSSVK
+1650 AEGVFYLTSNVK

-1686 SESSVISQTYNA
+1686 SDSSIISQTYNA
-1698 QGNPISALHVY
+1698 QGNPISALHIY
-1709 NKGYNFNNI
+1709 NKGYNFSNI
-1718 KALGQMAL
+1718 KALGQMAF
-1726 KLYPEIKKILGN
+1726 KLYPEIKKVLGN
-1738 DFSLSSLSN
+1738 DFSLSSLSDLN
-1747 LKGDALNQLTKLITP
+1747 PDALNQLTKLITP
-1762 SDWKNINELID
+1762 NDWKNINELID

-1783 NNGALIIGATKIGQT
+1783 NNGTLIVGATKIGQT
-1798 NTNSTVV
+1798 NTNSAVV

-1933 NLIVNT
+1933 NLIADM
-1939 LGSGSVI
+1939 LGSNSVI

-1973 DSGLNTAIK
+1973 DSGLNAAIK

-2046 VMLQDI
+2046 VILQDI
-2052 VKPSEALQNDVVAL
+2052 VKPSNALQNDVVAL

-2075 GQDMLNSLESLLQ
+2075 GQDTLNSLESLLQ

-2110 QGLGDLIPNL
+2110 QGLGDLMPNL

-2136 RGDFSFNAQGN
+2136 KGDFNFNTQGN

-2170 LIFAGNNHIA
+2170 LIFAGNNHIS
-2180 FTNHSGTLNLLSNQ
+2180 FTNHAGALNLLSNQ
-2194 VSNINITTLDA
+2194 VSNINITTLNA

-2228 ASCVQQSDP
+2228 ASCVKQSGP
-2237 ITTNTAN
+2237 TTANIAN
-2244 PCALSAQS
+2244 PCALSTQS
-2252 ANGASSNNASNNA
+2252 ANGASSNSVSNNA
-2265 PIALNNNDES
+2265 QIALNNNDES

-2320 NLTISNQAVLEKN
+2320 NLIISNQAVLEKN
-2333 ASFVTNN
+2333 ASFMANN

-2350 ATQKIGVLQNLVI
+2350 ATRKIEVLQNLTI

-2378 GGALNNFGAIH
+2378 GGVLNNFGAIH
-2389 FNLENIQTPAPLIQ
+2389 FNLENIQTPTPLIQ

-2415 PFINVNNSMANNTTY
+2415 PFMNVNNSMANNTTY

-2451 LKLYTLININGN
+2451 LNLYTLININGN

-2495 NNASPNNILSLSV
+2495 NNAHQNNILSLSI
-2508 LHNQV
+2508 LYNQV

-2538 QSALNQI
+2538 QSALNKI
-2545 EAIGGNNAIKWLST
+2545 EAVGGNNAIKWLST
-2559 LMIKTKENPLFA
+2559 LMMETKENPLFA
-2571 PIYLENHSLNEILDA
+2571 PIYLENHSLNEILGVA
-2586 TKDLQNTASLISNPN
+2586 KDLLNTASLISNPN
-2601 FRDNATNLLEL
+2601 FRNNATNLLEM

-2625 SDFRAREGESN
+2625 SDFRSREGESD

-2646 KRFSDPNPS
+2646 KRFSDSNPS
-2655 EIFVKYSQPNKH
+2655 ALEVFVKYSQPNKH

-2675 VGGASF
+2675 IGGASF

-2714 GFNGNIMRS
+2714 GFNGNIMHS
-2723 LGNNVDVGMYARA
+2723 LANNVDVGMYARA

-2754 ASHINSSNSL
+2754 ASNINSSNSL

-2789 MFKQKSVVLKPQVG
+2789 MFKHKSVVLKPQVG
-2803 LSYHFIGLSGMKG
+2803 LSYYFIGLSGMKG
-2816 KMQNPAYQQFVM
+2816 KMNDAAYEQFVM

-2844 ESRKY
+2844 EGRKY

-2865 LLIKAKGDN
+2865 LLINSKGDN
-2874 MVRFVGENT
+2874 VVRFVGENT
-2883 LLYRKGEIFNT
+2883 LLYRKGELFNT

-2909 MYVNAGVGLKMGLQ
+2909 MYVNAGVGLNMGLQ
-2923 YQDLNITGNV
+2923 YQDINITGNV

>member
-1 MKQFKKKPKKIKR
+1 MKKFKKKPKKITRK
-14 SQKIILKRPLWLMP
+14 QKTILKRPLWLAP
-28 LLIGG
+28 LLISG

-47 LSWGEKSQKVCV
+47 LSWWEKSQKVCV
-59 HRPWYALWSCDKWEE
+59 HHPWYALWSCDKWEE

-89 AGGNAANYYHSQNN
+89 AGGNAANYYHTQNN
-103 QDITANLKNDNGT
+103 QNITANLKNDNGT

-140 SNATFNLGANS
+140 SNATFNLGASS

-194 TATLNLNANKVTINS
+194 TATLNLNANKVNINS
-209 NINAY
+209 NISAY
-214 KTSQVNIGN
+214 KTSQVNVGN

-230 NSVSLSGDTCSSLAK
+230 NSVSLSGNTCSSLASVG
-245 IGSGANCS
+245 IGANCS
-253 SSGPSYSFKGTT
+253 TSGPSYSFKGTT
-265 SATNTTFSNASGSF
+265 NATNTAFSNANGSF
-279 TFEESAN
+279 TFEENAT

-298 FNKGFNATN
+298 FNKDFSATN
-307 NTAFNSGSFTFKGT
+307 NTAFNSGSFNFKGA
-321 SSFNNATFS
+321 SSFNGASFS
-330 NASYTFDNQATF
+330 NASYTFNNQATF

-348 GGTFTFNNQSN
+348 GGTFTFNNQ
-359 PTNSAQHPQILFENS
+359 TNQNNNTQHPQI
-374 SFNGGIFTFNNQ
+374 Q
-386 TNPTNSAQHPQI
+386 
-398 LFENSS
+398 NSS
-404 FSGSTTTLKGSAT
+404 FSGNAITLKGSVN
-417 FEQAFNNSNHQLTIQ
+417 FQQAFNNSNHQLTIQ
-432 NASFDNATFNN
+432 NASFNNANFNN
-443 TGKITIEKDA
+443 TGKITINESA
-453 SFNNTSF
+453 SFNNTTF
-460 NTPVD
+460 NTSVD
-465 TNNMSVTGSVTLSG
+465 TSNMTITGSVTLSG
-479 KNDLKNGS
+479 KNDLNNGS

-493 SKITLAQGAT
+493 SKITLTQGTT
-503 FNLTSLGSEKSVTI
+503 FNLTSLGGKNSVTI

-529 LNHALNSLTNALK
+529 LNHAINGLTNALK
-542 TTESSSKPQSFA
+542 TNESSSDPQSFA

-563 NGVTGQLLSENAA
+563 NGVTGQLLNENAA
-576 TPKNTDSSPSA
+576 ISKPADSSPSKSSSNS
-587 PTKDSPQVYQVGYK
+587 TQVYQVGYK

-610 ETFSPNSI
+610 ETFGPNSI
-618 IIQALESGTYTPPPT
+618 IIQALESGTYTPPPVT
-633 ISGSQF
+633 SGSKF

-648 ANMPWYDHKYY
+648 ADMPWYNHKYY

-682 YTNSFKQTFSTNG
+682 YTNSFKQTFSA
-695 SNLVIGYNATWTGNS
+695 SNSNIVIGYNSTWTGNS
-710 VSSSGTVSFGDT
+710 VSSSDTVSFGDT

-736 YQCIG
+736 YQCTG
-741 TTNGAYSAYHVYIT
+741 TTNGTYSAYHVYIT

-788 QHNAGAYSSS
+788 QHNAGIYSSS
-798 MTFSTQNMDSS
+798 MTFSTQNMDNS
-809 QNLNGLNANGK
+809 QNLKGLNANGK
-820 LSVYGATF
+820 LSVYGTTF

-840 AGQATFE
+840 AGQAVFE

-870 FNSGSFEISAKNASF
+870 FNSGSFEIGAKNASF

-890 NNSASFNFNNSNAT
+890 NNSASFNFNNSSAT
-904 TSFVGD
+904 TSFMGD

-933 GSQNTAN
+933 GSQNNAN

-956 NMAFNG
+956 NVVFNG
-962 PTNTSVKGQVTL
+962 PTSTSVKGQVTL

-981 LNAPLSFGDGMIN
+981 LNAPLSFGDGTIV
-994 FSAHSVINIGEA
+994 FSAHSVINIDQA

-1020 EIEYNNAFSK
+1020 EIDYNNAFSK

-1042 ASSEKLVSSAGNG
+1042 ANSEKLVSSMGNG
-1055 IYDVVYSFNNQTYNF
+1055 VYDVVYSFNNQTYNF
-1070 QEVFSPNSISIRR
+1070 QEIFSQNSISIRR

-1092 VDMEKSDHLYYQ
+1092 MDMEKSDHLYYKDVV
-1104 NALGFM
+1104 GFM

-1118 NNLGNLNNTIYYYD
+1118 NNLGNANNTIYYYD
-1132 KSIDFYA
+1132 NSIDFYA

-1147 AEFSQTLTGQNSA
+1147 AEFSQTFTGQNSA

-1167 IWTNAS
+1167 IWTSVS

-1179 TIIRFGDNKGA
+1179 AIIRFGDNKGA

-1238 FNGLQG
+1238 FNALQG

-1266 ISNSANIQAQNSYFI
+1266 VSNSANIQAQNSYFI
-1281 DDTAQNKGNPN
+1281 DDTAQNGGNPN

-1314 QSVFKFNAV
+1314 QSVFKFNAT
-1323 NAISFTNSSNLS
+1323 NAISFTNSTNLS
-1335 SGLYQISAKSVLFD
+1335 SGLYQMQAQSVLFD

-1359 SSIKANA
+1359 SSIKANT
-1366 ISLSQNA
+1366 INLSQNA
-1373 SINASNHSTLELS
+1373 SINASNHSTLELQ
-1386 GDLNLNDTSSLN
+1386 GGLNLNDTSSLN
-1398 LNQSAINVSNNAT
+1398 LNQSTINISNNAT

-1429 GAVNFNSAN
+1429 GAINFNSEN
-1438 ITTSLSDSS
+1438 ITTSLNNSS
-1447 IVFKGASS
+1447 IVFKGAIS
-1455 LGGQFNLSNN
+1455 LGGQFNLSNH
-1465 SFLDF
+1465 SSLDF

-1485 NNAFSQSPITFHQ
+1485 DNAFSQSPITFHQ

-1512 LNPNNSSVL
+1512 LNPNNNSVL
-1521 NLKNSQLVFS
+1521 DLKNSQLVFG

-1560 DMNSNWYERISF
+1560 DMNDNWYERISF

-1630 IFNYQKVY
+1630 VFNYQKVY

-1650 AQGVFYLTSSVK
+1650 AEGVFYLTSSVK

-1671 QASGSNNTTKNNNLT
+1671 QASGSNNTTKNNNLS

-1698 QGNPISALHVY
+1698 QGNPISALHIY

-1798 NTNSTVV
+1798 NTNSAVV

-1810 YQKPCDYT
+1810 YQTPCDYT

-1912 GLANILGEVAMQSI
+1912 GLANILGEVAVQSI

-1939 LGSGSVI
+1939 LGSNSVI

-2052 VKPSEALQNDVVAL
+2052 VKPSKALQNDVVAL

-2075 GQDMLNSLESLLQ
+2075 GQDTLNSLESLLQ

-2110 QGLGDLIPNL
+2110 QGLGDLIPNF

-2136 RGDFSFNAQGN
+2136 KGDFSFNAQGN

-2180 FTNHSGTLNLLSNQ
+2180 FTNHSGTLQLLSNQ

-2218 SVSQGNLFIN
+2218 SVSQGDLFIN
-2228 ASCVQQSDP
+2228 ASCAQQSTP
-2237 ITTNTAN
+2237 TAANATN

-2252 ANGASSNNASNNA
+2252 ANGTSSNNASNNA

-2302 SANIK
+2302 FANIK

-2320 NLTISNQAVLEKN
+2320 NLTISNQAVLENN

-2350 ATQKIGVLQNLVI
+2350 ATQKIEVLQNLVI
-2363 ASNASLSTGIYGLEV
+2363 ASNASLSTGIYGLGV
-2378 GGALNNFGAIH
+2378 GGGLNNSGAIH
-2389 FNLENIQTPAPLIQ
+2389 FNLENTQTPTPLIQ

-2415 PFINVNNSMANNTTY
+2415 PFININNSMANNTTY

-2463 HIEEKNGVLTYLGQ
+2463 HIEEKNGTLTYLGQ

-2482 DKGLLLSVALPNS
+2482 DKGLLLSVALPDS
-2495 NNASPNNILSLSV
+2495 NNAHQNNILSLSV
-2508 LHNQV
+2508 LHDQI
-2513 KMSYGDKVMDFT
+2513 KMSYGNKIMDFT
-2525 PPTLQDYIVGIQG
+2525 PPTLQDYIAGIQG

-2545 EAIGGNNAIKWLST
+2545 EAVGGNAIKWLST
-2559 LMIKTKENPLFA
+2559 LMMETKENPLFA
-2571 PIYLENHSLNEILDA
+2571 PIYLKNHSLNEILGV

-2601 FRDNATNLLEL
+2601 FRNNATNLLEL

-2625 SDFRAREGESN
+2625 SDFRAREGESD
-2636 FSERLLELKN
+2636 FSLLELKN
-2646 KRFSDPNPS
+2646 KRFSDPNPG
-2655 EIFVKYSQPNKH
+2655 EVFIKYSQPSKH

-2675 VGGASF
+2675 IGGASF

-2714 GFNGNIMRS
+2714 DFNGNIMHS

-2754 ASHINSSNSL
+2754 ANNINSSNPL
-2764 LSVLNQRYN
+2764 LSVLNQRYS

-2816 KMQNPAYQQFVM
+2816 KMNDAAYKQFLM

-2849 FGKNS
+2849 FGQNS

-2865 LLIKAKGDN
+2865 LLIKSKGGN
-2874 MVRFVGENT
+2874 TVRFVGENT
-2883 LLYRKGEIFNT
+2883 LLYRKGEVFNT

-2923 YQDLNITGNV
+2923 YQDINITGNV

>member
-1 MKQFKKKPKKIKR
+1 MKKFKKKSKSIKR
-14 SQKIILKRPLWLMP
+14 SHQTIILKRSLWIMP
-28 LLIGG
+28 LLISG
-33 FASGVYADGTDILG
+33 FASGVYANNLWDLLNPKVGG
-47 LSWGEKSQKVCV
+47 EYVHWVKGSQYCSW
-59 HRPWYALWSCDKWEE
+59 WEFSGCLRNVWGANH
-74 KTQQF
+74 K
-79 TGNQL
+79 GYD
-84 ITKTW
+84 
-89 AGGNAANYYHSQNN
+89 AGNAANYLSSQNYQAISVGSGN
-103 QDITANLKNDNGT
+103 ETGT
-116 YFLSGLYNYTGG
+116 YSLSGFTNYV
-128 EYNGGNLDIELG
+128 GGNLTI
-140 SNATFNLGANS
+140 NLGNS
-151 GNSFTSWYPNGH
+151 VVLDLSGSNSFTSYQGYNEGKDDVSF
-163 TNVTFSAGTIN
+163 NVGTIN
-174 VNNSV
+174 LNGTL

-209 NINAY
+209 NISAY
-214 KTSQVNIGN
+214 KTSQVNVGN

-230 NSVSLSGDTCSSLAK
+230 GSVSLSGDTCSSLARV
-245 IGSGANCS
+245 GVGANCS

-265 SATNTTFSNASGSF
+265 NATNTTFSNASGSF
-279 TFEESAN
+279 TFEENAT

-298 FNKGFNATN
+298 FNKGFSATN
-307 NTAFNSGSFTFKGT
+307 NTAFNSGSFTFKE
-321 SSFNNATFS
+321 NATFNGASFS
-330 NASYTFDNQATF
+330 NAAYTFDNQATF

-348 GGTFTFNNQSN
+348 GGTFTFNNQN
-359 PTNSAQHPQILFENS
+359 NQTNNAQHPQI
-374 SFNGGIFTFNNQ
+374 
-386 TNPTNSAQHPQI
+386 A
-398 LFENSS
+398 FENSS
-404 FSGSTTTLKGSAT
+404 FSGSATTIKGSAT
-417 FEQAFNNSNHQLTIQ
+417 FEQAFNNSNQQLTIQ
-432 NASFDNATFNN
+432 NASFNNATFNN
-443 TGKITIEKDA
+443 TGKITINENA
-453 SFNNTSF
+453 SFNNTAF
-460 NTPVD
+460 NTPIEA
-465 TNNMSVTGSVTLSG
+465 NNTTITGGVTLSG
-479 KNDLKNGS
+479 KNDLKNGA

-493 SKITLAQGAT
+493 SKVTLTQGT
-503 FNLTSLGSEKSVTI
+503 IFNLTTLGNEKSLTI

-529 LNHALNSLTNALK
+529 LNHALNGLTNALK
-542 TTESSSKPQSFA
+542 TSESSSEPQSFA
-554 QGLWDMITY
+554 QGLWGMITY
-563 NGVTGQLLSENAA
+563 NGVTGQLLENSPPSKSADA
-576 TPKNTDSSPSA
+576 PPTNT
-587 PTKDSPQVYQVGYK
+587 PQVYQVGYK

-610 ETFSPNSI
+610 ETFGPNSI
-618 IIQALESGTYTPPPT
+618 TIQALESGIYTPPPT

-639 DLSASNYIN
+639 NLSTSNYIN
-648 ANMPWYDHKYY
+648 ADMPWYNHKYY
-659 IPKSQNFT
+659 IPKSENFA
-667 ESGTYYLPSVQIWGS
+667 ESGTYYLPSVEIWGS
-682 YTNSFKQTFSTNG
+682 YTNSFKQTFSANN
-695 SNLVIGYNATWTGNS
+695 SNLVIGYNSTWSGNS
-710 VSSSGTVSFGDT
+710 VSSNDIVSFGDT
-722 SGSALNGHCGPWPY
+722 SGSALSGHCGTWPY
-736 YQCIG
+736 YQCAG
-741 TTNGAYSAYHVYIT
+741 TTNGTYSAYHVYIT

-775 GVDSINIANATIT
+775 GVNSINIANAKIT
-788 QHNAGAYSSS
+788 QHNAGIYSSS

-809 QNLNGLNANGK
+809 YNLNGLNANGK
-820 LSVYGATF
+820 LSVYGTTF
-828 TNQAKDGKFIFN
+828 TNQAKDGKFTFN

-860 DSLNFSNNNQ
+860 DSLTFGNNNQ

-890 NNSASFNFNNSNAT
+890 NNSASFNFSNSSAT
-904 TSFVGD
+904 TSFIGD
-910 FTNANSNLQIAGN
+910 FTNANANLQIAGN
-923 AVFGNSTNSD
+923 AVFGNSAN
-933 GSQNTAN
+933 GSPNNAN
-940 FNNTGSVN
+940 FNNTGSMN
-948 IAGNATFD
+948 ILGNATF
-956 NMAFNG
+956 NNVVFNS

-981 LNAPLSFGDGMIN
+981 LNAPLSFGDGTIS
-994 FSAHSVINIGEA
+994 FGAHSVINIDEA

-1013 TLVSSSK
+1013 TLISSSK
-1020 EIEYNNAFSK
+1020 EIDYNNAFAK

-1042 ASSEKLVSSAGNG
+1042 ASSEKIVSSAGNG
-1055 IYDVVYSFNNQTYNF
+1055 VYDVVYSFNNQTYNF
-1070 QEVFSPNSISIRR
+1070 QETFSPNSISIRR
-1083 LGVGMVFDY
+1083 LGVSMVFDY
-1092 VDMEKSDHLYYQ
+1092 MDMEKADHLYYH

-1118 NNLGNLNNTIYYYD
+1118 NNLGNANNTIYYYD
-1132 KSIDFYA
+1132 NSIDFYA

-1147 AEFSQTLTGQNSA
+1147 ADFSQIFTGQNSA

-1167 IWTNAS
+1167 IWTSAS

-1210 HYEAQKI
+1210 NYEAQKI

-1254 RAAGTQSSSMNF
+1254 RAAGTQSSSMSF
-1266 ISNSANIQAQNSYFI
+1266 ISNNANIQAQNSYFI
-1281 DDTAQNKGNPN
+1281 DDTAQNGGKPN

-1304 SSFRGYVGQT
+1304 SSFRGYVGNT
-1314 QSVFKFNAV
+1314 QSVFKFNAT
-1323 NAISFTNSSNLS
+1323 NAINFTNSTNLS
-1335 SGLYQISAKSVLFD
+1335 SGLYQMQAKSVLFD

-1366 ISLSQNA
+1366 INLSQNA
-1373 SINASNHSTLELS
+1373 SINASNHSTLELQ

-1438 ITTSLSDSS
+1438 ITTSLNNSS
-1447 IVFKGASS
+1447 IVFKGSVS

-1465 SFLDF
+1465 SSLDF
-1470 QGSSAITSNTAFNFY
+1470 QGSSAITSNTVFNFY
-1485 NNAFSQSPITFHQ
+1485 DNAFSQSPITFHQ
-1498 ALDIKA
+1498 ALDVKA

-1512 LNPNNSSVL
+1512 LNPNNNSVL

-1560 DMNSNWYERISF
+1560 DMDMNGNWYERINF

-1671 QASGSNNTTKNNNLT
+1671 QASGSNNTTKNNNIS

-1738 DFSLSSLSN
+1738 DFSLSSLSD

-1762 SDWKNINELID
+1762 SDWKNINEFID

-1783 NNGALIIGATKIGQT
+1783 NNGALIVGATKIGQT
-1798 NTNSTVV
+1798 NTNSAVV

-1810 YQKPCDYT
+1810 YQTPCDYT

-1939 LGSGSVI
+1939 LGSNSVI

-2075 GQDMLNSLESLLQ
+2075 GQDTLNSLESLLQ

-2120 GKKGLFAPY
+2120 GNKGLFAPY

-2136 RGDFSFNAQGN
+2136 KGDFSFNAQGN

-2205 SNGLKINAANNNV
+2205 SNGLKINAGNNNV
-2218 SVSQGNLFIN
+2218 SVSQGDLFIN
-2228 ASCVQQSDP
+2228 ASCTQQSDP
-2237 ITTNTAN
+2237 TTASTTNPCTTAQN
-2244 PCALSAQS
+2244 
-2252 ANGASSNNASNNA
+2252 NASSSNASNNA

-2275 LMVTANDFNFSGNI
+2275 LVVAANGFNFSGNI

-2350 ATQKIGVLQNLVI
+2350 ATQKIEVLQNLVI

-2378 GGALNNFGAIH
+2378 GGALNNLGMIH
-2389 FNLENIQTPAPLIQ
+2389 FNLENSQTPVNPLIQ
-2403 AEGIINLNTTQT
+2403 AEGIINLNATQT
-2415 PFINVNNSMANNTTY
+2415 PFINVNNSIANNTTY

-2463 HIEEKNGVLTYLGQ
+2463 HIEEKNGALTYLGQ

-2495 NNASPNNILSLSV
+2495 NNAHQNNILSLSV
-2508 LHNQV
+2508 LHDQI
-2513 KMSYGDKVMDFT
+2513 KMSYGNKIMDFT

-2559 LMIKTKENPLFA
+2559 LMMETKENPLFA
-2571 PIYLENHSLNEILDA
+2571 PIYLKNHSLNEILGV

-2625 SDFRAREGESN
+2625 SDFRAREGESD
-2636 FSERLLELKN
+2636 FSKRLLELKN
-2646 KRFSDPNPS
+2646 KRFSDPNPG
-2655 EIFVKYSQPNKH
+2655 EVFVKYTQPNKH

-2675 VGGASF
+2675 IGGASF

-2714 GFNGNIMRS
+2714 GFNGRIIHS

-2749 TYGGN
+2749 TYGDN
-2754 ASHINSSNSL
+2754 ANNINSSNSL
-2764 LSVLNQRYN
+2764 LSVLNQRYS

-2803 LSYHFIGLSGMKG
+2803 LSYYFIGLSGMKG

-2865 LLIKAKGDN
+2865 LLIKSKGGN
-2874 MVRFVGENT
+2874 MVRFMGENT
-2883 LLYRKGEIFNT
+2883 LLYRKGEVFNT
-2894 FASVITG
+2894 FASVVTG

-2923 YQDLNITGNV
+2923 YQDINITGNV